1 MQNGKSRIKRVASA
15 IIAGVMALQTV
26 APVISYADDTASSVA
41 TTDDSDAIANVDPGT
56 PVQVDATASE
66 EPSEAPSSGTSQA
79 DENSEETETNSDITD
94 EVSNE
99 HTDAD
104 TADETQ
110 TVEEDAPKQDES
122 TSETTDTA
130 PSRTV
135 TVTLNKNGGEF
146 EPEWLETA
154 NEDPIA
160 AYLGTET
167 NDIVVEDTGDTI
179 VATVTDRDSIDIPV
193 ALSSDESLY
202 FTGWDVSSGSY
213 DADSETLTF
222 EDGVDAYVL
231 SAVYS
236 SVVDDD
242 QTLVENRTE
251 FDEQT
256 KRQAIQERLKS
267 SGISTYVL
275 RPSDSYNQLDL
286 VVEGLAFTSDDGLT
300 QTFTAPYDGD
310 YIITAY
316 GANGGT
322 GKGKY
327 QGYRTPGRGGKA
339 EGTVHL
345 NAGQTI
351 HIYLGE
357 AGGYWSTNRTFGGG
371 GGQIDWDRAW
381 FPDEDNGQTD
391 RYHVFGRGGG
401 ATYVTVDAWTMD
413 QAGEAAHD
421 YTDAEKAQNNAAAEV
436 AKKHVILLAGGGGG
450 MGESGG
456 SAGGGGLEG
465 QGPVANRY
473 YAGGFPPYSNAFSYD
488 ATVGGTT
495 PTNGRTLT
503 YEERVDAKVYPATQ
517 TRAGFGY
524 HYTVLGELY
533 DANPAHRDP
542 VDFLFD
548 DGQARNYGSF
558 FYGANGITCSGA
570 GGGGWFGGGTDYAF
584 SGGGGSSFVNTSV
597 TIDGEQVE
605 VKDADYEVG
614 GNMKYDSTETAP
626 YLVNGR
632 VIIKM
637 VGETPKLKSVMMP
650 AQSEDISAGNI
661 DEKDGFGQKAILSP
675 GQGSA
680 NKTLAYTA
688 ITYYNLGDVMTV
700 TPKWEYN
707 TLLNVTYKPWDDSVA
722 KNINNQMSV
731 SITNTELGIPA
742 EGDKYYNDAYPGWYA
757 VKSVMTITNAPLSM
771 YDTATVTKYFFRC
784 HPTATV
790 SMYNG
795 IRTMDD
801 ESESGGLVLDYSIAM
816 EHQGAHV
823 YQNRNTINDMNAE
836 TVSDTV
842 TATQNHSSSQWKY
855 PELVVKTPK
864 TIQTFNVLFTS
875 PSRNA
880 QDAILYNTD
889 LANQLGIVVTGTNQ
903 NYIFT
908 KSGGLT
914 QDEWNNF
921 LRQVSFVT
929 YDRAV
934 FTADG
939 VQSGV
944 EVAWYGF
951 EKAIFGSNQATRHV
965 PTLSDYPGA
974 ATHNIASGS
983 LNITSSGS
991 VYRIVGSTTG
1001 DNRIYVSPGV
1011 SATVILDNVTMNY
1024 TAAGAGWGND
1034 TSRAGDGAI
1043 SCSHANLTIIL
1054 VGTSRITAYGSY
1066 SNAIAKNGTDGSLM
1080 IDGAGTLYAVGA
1092 SGDHCGAI
1100 GANVNCS
1107 FWNFTVQGG
1116 TIYANAGEHCP
1127 GIGSGCL
1134 NQPGEGNGGDGAGC
1148 GNLNF
1153 TGGTVVARGNTA
1165 CSGIGSGWGGPVNG
1179 INISNGAKVTAYGGS
1194 YSPGIGS
1201 GGRTD
1206 NVQGGNIGSYHYHV
1220 RNIVITGGDTVVT
1233 AFGDKSTNMP
1243 GIGCGKDPVGTVRG
1257 TLSNVVAT
1265 TLDGFQ
1271 GYVRY
1276 GSSEESAAYST
1287 EQPRTPFTGTG
1298 NIGSY
1303 LASQVNRG
1311 TPVYY
1316 TQVFFSIDTSNKHV
1330 DDADVIGTQ
1339 VSSTGTIKPEQ
1350 FASVSGT
1357 VWAENDRDGVYQ
1369 VGDEAV
1375 VEGVA
1380 VTLYNADGSVCK
1392 TTTTNKY
1399 GAYSFDGIPEKK
1411 NYTVGF
1417 SNGSSNI
1424 QSYSPTAKIAAGENN
1439 NHVNNDWKSDVFTAI
1454 YQKNTSQTINCGV
1467 YVPSTVSGFA
1477 WDDVNQNGICD
1488 NSESKIANVT
1498 ITLTDADGNSL
1509 TDVYGNP
1516 ITAVLTDADGNYS
1529 FTNVRP
1535 RKEMKLTL
1543 TSSDTVDISNA
1554 RVSPI
1559 PTSGDEKRTNKA
1571 ERSIDVLEFNGAP
1584 TSATTE
1590 KSGSM
1595 LNAATIGE
1603 VYINSMTGTGITPV
1617 NAEYKNFALSANNSI
1632 RGYVWVESDY
1642 NGILDGWHETQA
1654 DINIEEP
1661 VLNGVKVTLKNA
1673 AGATVATTYTDFAG
1687 YYEFLAL
1694 KPGTYKVEYEETDK
1708 TAADKKVLPEEY
1720 DYFGFLVS
1728 PTATTDKKT
1737 QMGNDATAVMQNNKV
1752 AKAVSKTYQIP
1763 DTRVVSLSNEK
1774 DFYVSTAN
1782 CAMYIPSKVY
1792 GYIWQDDN
1800 YNGIRETNE
1809 TENVK
1814 THIYL
1819 RRTTKSQFADADEQ
1833 GTNISGHLL
1842 YKSYNVFGELVG
1854 NGDLNTAADGYYEY
1868 DYLEPGIY
1876 YVVFDNTYDYYGQTL
1891 INQGNDD
1898 TLDSETQPNISLD
1911 RSHMYCAW
1919 IGDIELPVNTKTE
1932 YNVLSKHNDAGF
1944 IRLLTSFD
1952 LKKVEDLSGIPFEN
1966 VKFDYEIYEKADDSG
1981 KSVFPNGP
1989 YTTVPVKP
1997 GDTSIKTEHLTT
2009 DKNGL
2014 ISFTNQ
2020 DIATYHLTETETLPG
2035 YVRDTKTHVVK
2046 VMPETA
2052 VENNNL
2058 IWKTYISVDG
2068 VRQTNNLY
2076 TLKNTSETTN
2086 LTVTKKWDDANDQD
2100 GIRKNAVI
2108 TLKGTV
2114 TLPDGKTEA
2123 VPLQKAYTALFKAT
2137 DTYLTYT
2144 FRSIPAYYK
2153 GQTIQYTVVENPM
2166 DGYTAIVS
2174 NTTGSVDN
2182 GYAITVTNKHV
2193 PQFDDFTV
2201 VKVWDDGNNVDG
2213 IRPDSVT
2220 IHMNGSDGSSTEATL
2235 SNTKDWK
2242 YTFKHIPLFDANGN
2256 EITYTITED
2265 AVAGYTYTVTN
2276 EGRSFTITNS
2286 HVQETLSIPVTKT
2299 WEDNGNQDGV
2309 RPSAIHV
2316 ILMGS
2321 DGNVYEAN
2329 LTAAGKWKYEFKD
2342 LPRYWMEGV
2351 AIDYTLSE
2359 ETVDSYTYKI
2369 EGDADTGFTVTNE
2382 HIPAVTNVVINKYW
2396 EDAANQDGVRPDS
2409 VSVTLSGSD
2418 GKTYKA
2424 TLTKDGG
2431 FSETF
2436 ENLPVFFN
2444 NGTKIAYT
2452 VTEDAVA
2459 GYIGKTATDDTG
2471 YVLSITNTHTP
2482 ETISKT
2488 ITKTWDD
2495 NDNQDGIRPTNVKVE
2510 LYGTDGTL
2518 RTQYLTK
2525 DNNWS
2530 YSFENL
2536 PKYQNEGT
2544 IILYTAK
2551 EEAVEGYTQKSVTT
2565 ATGFNFT
2572 NTHEPQT
2579 VTYGATKVWLDDD
2592 NRDGVR
2598 PNSITLVL
2606 NGSDGSKYTKQ
2617 MTAASNWSDVTFER
2631 IPMFNNGKYITY
2643 TLSENDV
2650 PSYVNSVAVSEDG
2663 KFFTVTN
2670 THTPDHAII
2679 KITEVW
2685 HDENDQDGI
2694 RPKKV
2699 TTIIVGSNGNRHE
2712 VPLHSSGDWHYT
2724 CDDLVKYWK
2733 NGQLVDYTVEAVTID
2748 GYTSEVKSLGNNVFE
2763 VHNTHIPETISKTVT
2778 KTWKDNENQDGIRP
2792 ASVTVTL
2799 TGSNAVS
2806 KTATLNEENGWTA
2819 TFENL
2824 PKRDHGNIVTYNV
2837 KESDV
2842 EGYEASIVKTE
2853 DGFQLINE
2861 HDSET
2866 TLRTATLVWRD
2877 ENNQDGIRP
2886 DTVTYTLHGSDGS
2899 EVEKTVS
2906 KDDSWAD
2913 VMFEDLPVYQNGQ
2926 KVTYT
2931 LTESTVDGYTTDIRD
2946 NGHTFT
2952 VTNTHIP
2959 AVVNVDVTKVWTDGE
2974 NQDGNR
2980 PNSISVILTGNDGN
2994 RYTATITA
3002 ANNWKYTFSKL
3013 PKFFNEGTQIEY
3025 TLAEDAASGYSNV
3038 IEKKDNYTFVL
3049 TNKYSPATVDI
3060 PVVKKWNDDNDRD
3073 GARPESFNIVLNGS
3087 DGKLYTGTLSAE
3099 NGYTYVFQS
3108 VPKFHNSGTLISY
3121 TVAEEKVTGYT
3132 TEVAKDSSGYKFTLT
3147 NTKSIETV
3155 TKTVSKVWEDSNNQD
3170 GLRPSAITVILTGDD
3185 GSRYLKS
3192 VSAAE
3197 NWTTTFENLPKNQ
3210 NHGQSIQYTVSE
3222 AFVSGYTDEVT
3233 QNGNNYTITNTH
3245 MPATT
3250 ELFVTKTWKDNGNND
3265 GMRPDE
3271 ITVTAHGSDG
3281 RSYAKKLNADN
3292 QWSVMF
3298 SNLPKYANGK
3308 TIDYTLTEE
3317 AVPGYTSSIT
3327 RNGKSFTLINTHVDE
3342 TKNITITKA
3351 WNDENNQDGLRPKS
3365 ITAVVNG
3372 SDGSARFVQLFES
3385 QNWTTS
3391 LNNLPKYKNST
3402 EVQYTV
3408 KENAISGYETE
3419 IKQTGDS
3426 YTITNTHAP
3435 AVVTVS
3441 VVKIWDDENNQDGIR
3456 PSLIQVTLTGSD
3468 GSTHNAAIT
3477 KNDGWTYQFKDLP
3490 QYKNGVKIDYTLQE
3504 ADSNPYTYEIVK
3516 GSDGY
3521 SFTITNNYVPAAVN
3535 VPVTT
3540 IWNDDNNRDGIRAK
3554 ETVITLQGSN
3564 GKVYQ
3569 HIVTDKDSFATVFED
3584 VPKFFDE
3591 GKEVVYTV
3599 TQNEVDGYT
3608 TDVTNTDKYTFQ
3620 ITNTHEPEKL
3630 AKTVTKVWDD
3640 NNNQDGLR
3648 PNTLR
3653 IALTGTDGTYIEK
3666 NLSAANNWTET
3677 FEGLYKY
3684 FKEGTPIQYTIDEE
3698 AVGGYEKEIS
3708 EKDNLITITNT
3719 HAPEKLDLIVNVVWN
3734 DANNQDGYRP
3744 DTTTIHMS
3752 GTDGTQDTKD
3762 FTKDS
3767 SWSSIVFKDLDR
3779 FKDGTKI
3786 KYTVTEDEIPQYT
3799 TSIVANGN
3807 VVTVTNT
3814 HIPEITLRNISVI
3827 WEDND
3832 DQDGIRP
3839 DAVNI
3844 KLKGNDKLVD
3854 SSELNEDVKWKHS
3867 FTKLPVREN
3876 GNEISY
3882 TAEENEIPGYTTT
3895 IEKTDTG
3902 YVFTNTHI
3910 PETVT
3915 VTVDKVWDDSENQD
3929 GLRPDTIHI
3938 KLVSNGIAKDAYLD
3952 ADSNWHLEF
3961 EGLPKYR
3968 DHGILNE
3975 YSVQEVDVDGYT
3987 STVTTED
3994 GYAFTI
4000 KNDHVPA
4007 VIDIPITEEWI
4018 DDNNRDGLRPSS
4030 HTVILTDGINTI
4042 EEIVLDKDNGYG
4054 TVLKDMPKYKNGV
4067 EIDYQIKDFKVDGYT
4082 TNIIKGDSV
4091 KDFKV
4096 TNTHVPEMVTVTVT
4110 EGWHDQSDYDK
4121 IRPEEIALT
4130 LTGSDGNVY
4139 EKTVNKETWTAVFS
4153 DLPKNSKGE
4162 QIIYTLTQEGI
4173 KGYSTTITN
4182 NQTDTITVIN
4192 KHEPVK
4198 TITVTVTWND
4208 ENNKDSIRPDK
4219 VTVKLTDG
4227 TTVVSTKEVKNDSWK
4242 HIFEDIPVFNGSD
4255 KVSYTIT
4262 QDAVNGYTTEI
4273 KASDDG
4279 NTIEII
4285 NTHISVVPPKEEPKK
4300 KEPATPAPVVEVK
4313 VEQPA
4318 PTVTLI
4324 QTTNKPT
4331 GISFFESLFAK

>member
-1 MQNGKSRIKRVASA
+1 MQKCESRTKRVMSA
-15 IIAGVMALQTV
+15 IIAGMMALQVV
-26 APVISYADDTASSVA
+26 APTISYADDTVASTASSE
-41 TTDDSDAIANVDPGT
+41 DNSDTQIDPGV
-56 PVQVDATASE
+56 PVQTDTASSNTVT
-66 EPSEAPSSGTSQA
+66 EPDSSESL
-79 DENSEETETNSDITD
+79 EETADSEQTGEIQDDTVSDSQGNETNTQ
-94 EVSNE
+94 EETVQ
-99 HTDAD
+99 D
-104 TADETQ
+104 TVQ
-110 TVEEDAPKQDES
+110 QNNS
-122 TSETTDTA
+122 GSETTE
-130 PSRTV
+130 SESVRTV
-135 TVTLNKNGGEF
+135 TVTLNKNGGIF

-167 NDIVVEDTGDTI
+167 NDIVIEDTGDTI
-179 VATVTDRDSIDIPV
+179 VATVTDRDSISIPV
-193 ALSSDESLY
+193 ALSGDDSLY

-213 DADSETLTF
+213 DADNETLTF
-222 EDGVDAYVL
+222 DDGVDAYVL
-231 SAVYS
+231 TAVYD
-236 SVVDDD
+236 SVADED
-242 QTLVENRTE
+242 QQLIENKE
-251 FDEQT
+251 IFDEQAE
-256 KRQAIQERLKS
+256 KNVLQQKLSA
-267 SGISTYVL
+267 SGISLYEM

-286 VVEGLAFTSDDGLT
+286 IIDGLAFTSDDGLV

-310 YIITAY
+310 YTITAY

-339 EGTVHL
+339 EGTIHL
-345 NAGQTI
+345 SAGQTI

-421 YTDAEKAQNNAAAEV
+421 YTDAEKAQNDAAVEV

-456 SAGGGGLEG
+456 TAGGGGLEG

-495 PTNGRTLT
+495 PTNGRVLT
-503 YEERVDAKVYPATQ
+503 YDERVDAKVYPATQ

-524 HYTVLGELY
+524 HYTILGELY
-533 DANPAHRDP
+533 DANPANRDP
-542 VDFLFD
+542 VSLLFD

-597 TIDGEQVE
+597 TIDGKQVE

-614 GNMKYDSTETAP
+614 GNMKYDSTNSAP
-626 YLVNGR
+626 YLINGR
-632 VIIKM
+632 VLIHM
-637 VGETPKLKSVMMP
+637 VGTTPKMKTIMME
-650 AQSEDISAGNI
+650 AQNEDISSSHVDDA
-661 DEKDGFGQKAILSP
+661 DVYGQKAYLNK
-675 GQGSA
+675 GQDVAS
-680 NKTLAYTA
+680 TTIAYTA
-688 ITYYNLGDVMTV
+688 ITYYNMGDLMTV
-700 TPKWEYN
+700 NPVWEYSTMLSPTDRDWN
-707 TLLNVTYKPWDDSVA
+707 DSVA
-722 KNINNQMSV
+722 KSIDSRLSV
-731 SITNTELGIPA
+731 SVANTNLGVPNP
-742 EGDKYYNDAYPGWYA
+742 GDKYYNADYPGWYA
-757 VKSVMTITNAPLSM
+757 VKSVMTITNPVNTMYSTERLTKYYFRCKGIASYTLSSGTKTMYDKGERGELAIDYNIYINHEGVHVYSDRNIINGTPTSTVDDTIAATAGRSASTWQYPHMALTDVNNINTILIQFSSHGFNTSDSISYDASYADSLGITGSGNQYSYIFKAKSKNSVSTANWEKFLQSITYTTYDAATFTSTGVSGGVTIFWYADENLWENNMFYDSSSGHFYACINTGSSITWGEARNRALSM
-771 YDTATVTKYFFRC
+771 YNSALDCYGYLAHITSQSEQDYLYTLMDKSTQGWLGATRKVSGNEWDWYWRDGPANETSEPFFRQN
-784 HPTATV
+784 AG
-790 SMYNG
+790 G
-795 IRTMDD
+795 IYGSLLWGYENWDSKT
-801 ESESGGLVLDYSIAM
+801 EPNNSGGVEWCMHYYGSNRGVWNDYIDSNGAVTSFIVEWSKDGLV
-816 EHQGAHV
+816 G
-823 YQNRNTINDMNAE
+823 NDHS
-836 TVSDTV
+836 VSDT
-842 TATQNHSSSQWKY
+842 
-855 PELVVKTPK
+855 
-864 TIQTFNVLFTS
+864 
-875 PSRNA
+875 
-880 QDAILYNTD
+880 
-889 LANQLGIVVTGTNQ
+889 
-903 NYIFT
+903 
-908 KSGGLT
+908 
-914 QDEWNNF
+914 
-921 LRQVSFVT
+921 
-929 YDRAV
+929 
-934 FTADG
+934 
-939 VQSGV
+939 
-944 EVAWYGF
+944 
-951 EKAIFGSNQATRHV
+951 
-965 PTLSDYPGA
+965 
-974 ATHNIASGS
+974 
-983 LNITSSGS
+983 
-991 VYRIVGSTTG
+991 
-1001 DNRIYVSPGV
+1001 
-1011 SATVILDNVTMNY
+1011 
-1024 TAAGAGWGND
+1024 
-1034 TSRAGDGAI
+1034 
-1043 SCSHANLTIIL
+1043 
-1054 VGTSRITAYGSY
+1054 
-1066 SNAIAKNGTDGSLM
+1066 
-1080 IDGAGTLYAVGA
+1080 
-1092 SGDHCGAI
+1092 
-1100 GANVNCS
+1100 
-1107 FWNFTVQGG
+1107 
-1116 TIYANAGEHCP
+1116 
-1127 GIGSGCL
+1127 
-1134 NQPGEGNGGDGAGC
+1134 
-1148 GNLNF
+1148 
-1153 TGGTVVARGNTA
+1153 
-1165 CSGIGSGWGGPVNG
+1165 
-1179 INISNGAKVTAYGGS
+1179 
-1194 YSPGIGS
+1194 
-1201 GGRTD
+1201 
-1206 NVQGGNIGSYHYHV
+1206 
-1220 RNIVITGGDTVVT
+1220 
-1233 AFGDKSTNMP
+1233 
-1243 GIGCGKDPVGTVRG
+1243 
-1257 TLSNVVAT
+1257 
-1265 TLDGFQ
+1265 
-1271 GYVRY
+1271 
-1276 GSSEESAAYST
+1276 
-1287 EQPRTPFTGTG
+1287 
-1298 NIGSY
+1298 
-1303 LASQVNRG
+1303 
-1311 TPVYY
+1311 
-1316 TQVFFSIDTSNKHV
+1316 
-1330 DDADVIGTQ
+1330 DVIGTQ
-1339 VSSTGTIKPEQ
+1339 IVAEQ
-1350 FASVSGT
+1350 EQKVNNGEVSGT
-1357 VWAENDRDGVYQ
+1357 VWAENDYNGLFAT
-1369 VGDEAV
+1369 DEAKLQDITVQLISDNGTV
-1375 VEGVA
+1375 VATAQTNKLGQYDFTGLAPGNYYVKFTSQSF
-1380 VTLYNADGSVCK
+1380 VGYNAVPDGGNSIVQQASK
-1392 TTTTNKY
+1392 GINDSYAQTPVFALTYNDVLEK
-1399 GAYSFDGIPEKK
+1399 SF
-1411 NYTVGF
+1411 
-1417 SNGSSNI
+1417 
-1424 QSYSPTAKIAAGENN
+1424 
-1439 NHVNNDWKSDVFTAI
+1439 
-1454 YQKNTSQTINCGV
+1454 GV

-1477 WDDVNQNGICD
+1477 WDDANQNGIYD
-1488 NSESKIANVT
+1488 NREAKIANVT

-1516 ITAVLTDADGNYS
+1516 IAAVLTDANGNYS

-1543 TSSDTVDISNA
+1543 TSSNTVDISNA

-1559 PTSGDEKRTNKA
+1559 PASGDVKLTNKA
-1571 ERSIDVLEFNGAP
+1571 EKSIGMLEFNGAP

-1595 LNAATIGE
+1595 LTSATIGE

-1728 PTATTDKKT
+1728 PTAATDKKT
-1737 QMGNDATAVMQNNKV
+1737 QMGNDSTAVMQNNKV

-1763 DTRVVSLSNEK
+1763 DTRVVALNNEK

-1898 TLDSETQPNISLD
+1898 TLDSEAQPNISLD

-1944 IRLLTSFD
+1944 IRLLTDFD
-1952 LKKVEDLSGIPFEN
+1952 LKKIEDLSGIPFEN
-1966 VKFDYEIYEKADDSG
+1966 VKFDYEIYEKAADSG

-2014 ISFTNQ
+2014 IHFTNQ
-2020 DIATYHLTETETLPG
+2020 DIATYHLIETETLPG
-2035 YVRDTKTHVVK
+2035 YVKNTKTHVVK
-2046 VMPETA
+2046 VMPETT

-2058 IWKTYISVDG
+2058 VWKTYISVDG
-2068 VRQTNNLY
+2068 VRLTDNLY

-2100 GIRKNAVI
+2100 GIRQNAVI

-2153 GQTIQYTVVENPM
+2153 GQTIQYTVIENPM
-2166 DGYTAIVS
+2166 DGYIATVS
-2174 NTTGSVDN
+2174 ATTGSADK

-2201 VKVWDDGNNVDG
+2201 VKVWDDSNNIDG
-2213 IRPDSVT
+2213 MRPDSVT
-2220 IHMNGSDGSSTEATL
+2220 IHLNGSDGSSTEATL
-2235 SNTKDWK
+2235 SNAKDWK
-2242 YTFKHIPLFDANGN
+2242 YTFKHMPLFDANGN

-2286 HVQETLSIPVTKT
+2286 HVQETFSIPVTKT

-2316 ILMGS
+2316 TLMGS

-2351 AIDYTLSE
+2351 AIDYTLNE
-2359 ETVDSYTYKI
+2359 EAVNGYTYKI

-2382 HIPAVTNVVINKYW
+2382 HISAVTNVVVNKYW

-2409 VSVTLSGSD
+2409 VAVTLSGSD

-2424 TLTKDGG
+2424 TLTKDTG
-2431 FSETF
+2431 FSKTF

-2444 NGTKIAYT
+2444 NGTKITYT
-2452 VTEDAVA
+2452 VTEDAVN
-2459 GYIGKTATDDTG
+2459 GYTGKITTDDTG
-2471 YVLSITNTHTP
+2471 YILSITNTHAP
-2482 ETISKT
+2482 ETIRKT
-2488 ITKTWDD
+2488 VTKTWDD
-2495 NDNQDGIRPTNVKVE
+2495 GNDRDGIRPTNVKIE
-2510 LYGTDGTL
+2510 LYGTDGTR

-2525 DNNWS
+2525 DNHWS

-2544 IILYTAK
+2544 IILYTIK
-2551 EEAVEGYTQKSVTT
+2551 EEAVDGYTQKSVTT
-2565 ATGFNFT
+2565 TAGFDLT
-2572 NTHEPQT
+2572 NTHEIQT
-2579 VTYGATKVWLDDD
+2579 ADYEVKKVWIDD
-2592 NRDGVR
+2592 NDRDGAR
-2598 PNSITLVL
+2598 PTSITLTL
-2606 NGSDGSKYTKQ
+2606 TGSDGSKYTKL
-2617 MTAASNWSDVTFER
+2617 MTAADNWNAVTFER
-2631 IPMFNNGKYITY
+2631 VPMFNGGKYITY
-2643 TLSENDV
+2643 TLTENEV
-2650 PSYVNSVAVSEDG
+2650 PSYINSIEVSEDG
-2663 KFFTVTN
+2663 KHFTVTN
-2670 THTPDHAII
+2670 THAPDHTVIN
-2679 KITEVW
+2679 ITEVW
-2685 HDENDQDGI
+2685 HDKNDQDGI
-2694 RPKKV
+2694 RPRKMIAV
-2699 TTIIVGSNGNRHE
+2699 VVGSNGNRHE

-2806 KTATLNEENGWTA
+2806 KTATLNEDNGWTA

-2824 PKRDHGNIVTYNV
+2824 PKRDHGNIVAYNV
-2837 KESDV
+2837 KESDTA
-2842 EGYEASIVKTE
+2842 GYEASVVKTE

-2866 TLRTATLVWRD
+2866 TMRTVTLVWRD
-2877 ENNQDGIRP
+2877 EDNRDGVRP
-2886 DTVTYTLHGSDGS
+2886 DAVTYTLHGSDGS
-2899 EVEKTVS
+2899 EQEKTVN
-2906 KDDSWAD
+2906 KDDAWND
-2913 VMFEDLPVYQNGQ
+2913 VVFEDLPVYQNGQ
-2926 KVTYT
+2926 RISYT
-2931 LTESTVDGYTTDIRD
+2931 LTESAIDGYTNDIRSSG
-2946 NGHTFT
+2946 NTFT

-2959 AVVNVDVTKVWTDGE
+2959 ETVNVDVTKIWTDGE

-2980 PNSISVILTGNDGN
+2980 PDSISVILTGSDGK
-2994 RYTATITA
+2994 RYTTTITA
-3002 ANNWKYTFSKL
+3002 ANNWKHTFLKL

-3025 TLAEDAASGYSNV
+3025 TLTEDTMSGYSDV
-3038 IEKKDNYTFVL
+3038 VEKRSDYVFVL
-3049 TNKYSPATVDI
+3049 TNKYSPATVDVTI
-3060 PVVKKWNDDNDRD
+3060 VKKWDDDNDRD
-3073 GARPESFNIVLNGS
+3073 GMRPESVDIVLNGS
-3087 DGKLYTGTLSAE
+3087 DGKLYTGTLSTE
-3099 NGYTYVFQS
+3099 NGYTCVFQS
-3108 VPKFHNSGTLISY
+3108 VPKYHDGGTLINY
-3121 TVAEEKVTGYT
+3121 TIAEEKIPGYT
-3132 TEVAKDSSGYKFTLT
+3132 TTIAKDASGYKFTLT
-3147 NTKSIETV
+3147 NTKPIETV

-3170 GLRPSAITVILTGDD
+3170 GLRPSAITIILTGDD
-3185 GSRYLKS
+3185 GSRRVKS

-3197 NWTTTFENLPKNQ
+3197 NWTTMFENLPKNQ

-3222 AFVSGYTDEVT
+3222 SFVSGYTDRVA
-3233 QNGNNYTITNTH
+3233 QNGDNYTITNTH
-3245 MPATT
+3245 TPAAT

-3281 RSYAKKLNADN
+3281 RSYTEKLNADN

-3298 SNLPKYANGK
+3298 SNLPKYADGK
-3308 TIDYTLTEE
+3308 VIEYSLTEE
-3317 AVPGYTSSIT
+3317 SVPGYASSIT
-3327 RNGKSFTLINTHVDE
+3327 RNGKSFVLINTHVDE

-3351 WNDENNQDGLRPKS
+3351 WNDGNNQDGLRPKT

-3372 SDGSARFVQLFES
+3372 SDGSARFVQLFEG
-3385 QNWTTS
+3385 QNWATN
-3391 LNNLPKYKNST
+3391 LNNLPKYKNGT
-3402 EVQYTV
+3402 EIQYTV
-3408 KENAISGYETE
+3408 KENAIPGYETE

-3426 YTITNTHAP
+3426 YAIMNSHTP

-3441 VVKIWDDENNQDGIR
+3441 AVKVWDDANNQDGIR
-3456 PSLIQVTLTGSD
+3456 PSLIQVTVTGSD
-3468 GSTHNAAIT
+3468 GSVRNAAIT
-3477 KNDGWTYQFKDLP
+3477 KNDGWTYQFKNLP
-3490 QYKNGVKIDYTLQE
+3490 KYKNGVKIDYTLQE
-3504 ADSNPYTYEIVK
+3504 ANSNPYTYEIVK
-3516 GSDGY
+3516 GSDEY
-3521 SFTITNNYVPAAVN
+3521 SFTITNNYVPAVVN

-3540 IWNDDNNRDGIRAK
+3540 VWDDDDNRDGIRAK
-3554 ETVITLQGSN
+3554 ETAITLHGSN

-3569 HIVTDKDSFATVFED
+3569 RIVTGKDDFATVFED

-3591 GKEVVYTV
+3591 GREVVYTV
-3599 TQNEVDGYT
+3599 TQNEMNGYT
-3608 TDVTNTDKYTFQ
+3608 ANIANTDKYTFQ
-3620 ITNTHEPEKL
+3620 ITNTHEPERL

-3666 NLSAANNWTET
+3666 SLSTANNWTEA
-3677 FEGLYKY
+3677 FDGLYKY

-3698 AVGGYEKEIS
+3698 MVGGYEKGIS

-3744 DTTTIHMS
+3744 DAATIHMS

-3767 SWSSIVFKDLDR
+3767 SWSSIVFKDLDHY
-3779 FKDGTKI
+3779 KNGNEI

-3799 TSIVANGN
+3799 TSIAVNGN

-3814 HIPEITLRNISVI
+3814 HIPEITLRNISVV
-3827 WEDND
+3827 WEDNN
-3832 DQDGIRP
+3832 DQDGLRP
-3839 DAVNI
+3839 DTVSV
-3844 KLKGNDKLVD
+3844 KLKGNDKFID
-3854 SSELNEDVKWKHS
+3854 SSEVNEDVKWKHS

-3876 GNEISY
+3876 GNEITY
-3882 TAEENEIPGYTTT
+3882 TAEENEIPGYTTS

-3915 VTVDKVWDDSENQD
+3915 VTVDKVWKDAENQD
-3929 GLRPDTIHI
+3929 GLRPDTINI

-3952 ADSNWHLEF
+3952 ADSNWHLKF

-3994 GYAFTI
+3994 GYTFTI
-4000 KNDHVPA
+4000 ENDHVPA

-4018 DDNNRDGLRPSS
+4018 DDNDRDGLRPDS
-4030 HTVILTDGINTI
+4030 HTVILVDGTNAI
-4042 EEIVLDKDNGYG
+4042 EEVVLDKNNGYG
-4054 TVLKDMPKYKNGV
+4054 VALKNMPKYKNGV
-4067 EIDYQIKDFKVDGYT
+4067 EINYQIKDFKVDGYT
-4082 TNIIKGDSV
+4082 TNIIKSDSV
-4091 KDFKV
+4091 KDFNI

-4121 IRPEEIALT
+4121 IRPKKVTLT

-4139 EKTVNKETWTAVFS
+4139 EKTVTKDTWTTAFS

-4173 KGYSTTITN
+4173 KGYKTTITDN
-4182 NQTDTITVIN
+4182 ETGTIAVIN
-4192 KHEPVK
+4192 THEPVK

-4208 ENNKDSIRPDK
+4208 ENNKDNIRPDK
-4219 VTVKLTDG
+4219 VTVKLANG
-4227 TTVVSTKEVKNDSWK
+4227 TTAVSTKEIKNDSWK
-4242 HIFEDIPVFNGSD
+4242 HIFEDISVFNGSD
-4255 KVSYTIT
+4255 KVSYTVT
-4262 QDAVNGYTTEI
+4262 QDAVNGYTTEV
-4273 KASDDG
+4273 KVSDDG
-4279 NTIEII
+4279 NTVKII
-4285 NTHISVVPPKEEPKK
+4285 NTHVPVAPPKEEPKQ
-4300 KEPATPAPVVEVK
+4300 EETATPAAPAPVVEIK
-4313 VEQPA
+4313 TE
-4318 PTVTLI
+4318 PT
-4324 QTTNKPT
+4324 TTVIETPNKQT
-4331 GISFFESLFAK
+4331 GISFMDGLFG

>member
-15 IIAGVMALQTV
+15 VIAGVMALQTV

-66 EPSEAPSSGTSQA
+66 EPSEAPSSGASQA

-94 EVSNE
+94 EVANE

-135 TVTLNKNGGEF
+135 TVTLNKNGGIF

-167 NDIVVEDTGDTI
+167 NDIAIEDTGDTI
-179 VATVTDRDSIDIPV
+179 VATVTDRDSISIPV
-193 ALSSDESLY
+193 ALSGDDSLY

-213 DADSETLTF
+213 DADNETLTF
-222 EDGVDAYVL
+222 DDGVDAYVL
-231 SAVYS
+231 TAVYN
-236 SVVDDD
+236 SVADED
-242 QTLVENRTE
+242 QQLIENKE
-251 FDEQT
+251 IFDEQAE
-256 KRQAIQERLKS
+256 KNVLQQKLSA
-267 SGISTYVL
+267 SGISLYEM

-286 VVEGLAFTSDDGLT
+286 IIDGLAFTSDDGLV

-310 YIITAY
+310 YTITAY

-339 EGTVHL
+339 EGTIHMS
-345 NAGQTI
+345 AGQTI

-421 YTDAEKAQNNAAAEV
+421 YTDAEKAQNDAAVEV

-456 SAGGGGLEG
+456 TAGGGGLEG

-495 PTNGRTLT
+495 PTNGRVLT
-503 YEERVDAKVYPATQ
+503 YDERVDAKVYPATQ

-524 HYTVLGELY
+524 HYTILGELY
-533 DANPAHRDP
+533 DANPANRDP
-542 VDFLFD
+542 VSLLFD

-597 TIDGEQVE
+597 TIDGKQVE

-614 GNMKYDSTETAP
+614 GNMKYDSTNSAP
-626 YLVNGR
+626 YLINGR
-632 VIIKM
+632 VLIHM
-637 VGETPKLKSVMMP
+637 VGTTPKMKTIMME
-650 AQSEDISAGNI
+650 AQNEDISSSHVDDA
-661 DEKDGFGQKAILSP
+661 DVYGQKAYLNK
-675 GQGSA
+675 GQDVAS
-680 NKTLAYTA
+680 TTIAYTA
-688 ITYYNLGDVMTV
+688 ITYYNMGDLMTV
-700 TPKWEYN
+700 NPVWEYSTMLSPTDRDWN
-707 TLLNVTYKPWDDSVA
+707 DSVA
-722 KNINNQMSV
+722 KSIDSRLSV
-731 SITNTELGIPA
+731 SVENTNLGVPNP
-742 EGDKYYNDAYPGWYA
+742 GDKYYNADYPGWYA
-757 VKSVMTITNAPLSM
+757 VKSVMTITNPVNTMYSTERLTKYYFRCKGIASYTLSSGTKTMYDKGERGELAIDYNIYINHEGVHVYSDRNIINGTPTSTVDDTIAATAGRSASTWQYPHMALTDVNNINTILIQFSSHGFNTSDSISYDASYADSLGITGSGNQYSYIFKAKSKNSVSTANWEKFLQSITYTTYDAATFTSTGVSGGVTIFWYADENLWENNMFYDSSSGHFYACINTGNSITWGEARNRALSM
-771 YDTATVTKYFFRC
+771 YNSALDCYGYLAHITSQSEQDYLYTLMDKSTQGWLGATRKVSGNEWDWYWRDGPANETSEPFFRQNADGTYGTLLWGYENWDSKTE
-784 HPTATV
+784 P
-790 SMYNG
+790 NN
-795 IRTMDD
+795 
-801 ESESGGLVLDYSIAM
+801 SGGVEWCMHYYGSNRGVWNDYIDSNGAVTSFIVEWSKDGLV
-816 EHQGAHV
+816 G
-823 YQNRNTINDMNAE
+823 NDHS
-836 TVSDTV
+836 VSDT
-842 TATQNHSSSQWKY
+842 
-855 PELVVKTPK
+855 
-864 TIQTFNVLFTS
+864 
-875 PSRNA
+875 
-880 QDAILYNTD
+880 
-889 LANQLGIVVTGTNQ
+889 
-903 NYIFT
+903 
-908 KSGGLT
+908 
-914 QDEWNNF
+914 
-921 LRQVSFVT
+921 
-929 YDRAV
+929 
-934 FTADG
+934 
-939 VQSGV
+939 
-944 EVAWYGF
+944 
-951 EKAIFGSNQATRHV
+951 
-965 PTLSDYPGA
+965 
-974 ATHNIASGS
+974 
-983 LNITSSGS
+983 
-991 VYRIVGSTTG
+991 
-1001 DNRIYVSPGV
+1001 
-1011 SATVILDNVTMNY
+1011 
-1024 TAAGAGWGND
+1024 
-1034 TSRAGDGAI
+1034 
-1043 SCSHANLTIIL
+1043 
-1054 VGTSRITAYGSY
+1054 
-1066 SNAIAKNGTDGSLM
+1066 
-1080 IDGAGTLYAVGA
+1080 
-1092 SGDHCGAI
+1092 
-1100 GANVNCS
+1100 
-1107 FWNFTVQGG
+1107 
-1116 TIYANAGEHCP
+1116 
-1127 GIGSGCL
+1127 
-1134 NQPGEGNGGDGAGC
+1134 
-1148 GNLNF
+1148 
-1153 TGGTVVARGNTA
+1153 
-1165 CSGIGSGWGGPVNG
+1165 
-1179 INISNGAKVTAYGGS
+1179 
-1194 YSPGIGS
+1194 
-1201 GGRTD
+1201 
-1206 NVQGGNIGSYHYHV
+1206 
-1220 RNIVITGGDTVVT
+1220 
-1233 AFGDKSTNMP
+1233 
-1243 GIGCGKDPVGTVRG
+1243 
-1257 TLSNVVAT
+1257 
-1265 TLDGFQ
+1265 
-1271 GYVRY
+1271 
-1276 GSSEESAAYST
+1276 
-1287 EQPRTPFTGTG
+1287 
-1298 NIGSY
+1298 
-1303 LASQVNRG
+1303 
-1311 TPVYY
+1311 
-1316 TQVFFSIDTSNKHV
+1316 
-1330 DDADVIGTQ
+1330 DVIGTQ
-1339 VSSTGTIKPEQ
+1339 IVAEQ
-1350 FASVSGT
+1350 EQKVNNGEVSGT
-1357 VWAENDRDGVYQ
+1357 VWAENDYNGLFAT
-1369 VGDEAV
+1369 DEAKLQDITVQLISDNGTV
-1375 VEGVA
+1375 VATAQTNKLGQYDFTGLAPGNYYVKFTSQSF
-1380 VTLYNADGSVCK
+1380 VGYNAVPDGGNSIVQQASK
-1392 TTTTNKY
+1392 GINDSYAQTPVFALTYNDVLEK
-1399 GAYSFDGIPEKK
+1399 SF
-1411 NYTVGF
+1411 
-1417 SNGSSNI
+1417 
-1424 QSYSPTAKIAAGENN
+1424 
-1439 NHVNNDWKSDVFTAI
+1439 
-1454 YQKNTSQTINCGV
+1454 GV

-1477 WDDVNQNGICD
+1477 WDDANQNGIYD
-1488 NSESKIANVT
+1488 NREAKIANVT

-1516 ITAVLTDADGNYS
+1516 IAAVLTDANGNYS

-1543 TSSDTVDISNA
+1543 TSSNTVDISNA

-1559 PTSGDEKRTNKA
+1559 PASGDVKLTNKA
-1571 ERSIDVLEFNGAP
+1571 EKSIGMLEFNGAP

-1595 LNAATIGE
+1595 LTSATIGE
-1603 VYINSMTGTGITPV
+1603 IYINSMSGTGITPV

-1654 DINIEEP
+1654 DIDIEEP

-1694 KPGTYKVEYEETDK
+1694 KPGTYKVEYEETDR

-1720 DYFGFLVS
+1720 DYFGFTVS

-1737 QMGNDATAVMQNNKV
+1737 QMGNDSTAVMQNNKV

-1763 DTRVVSLSNEK
+1763 DTRVVNLSNEK
-1774 DFYVSTAN
+1774 NFYVSTAN
-1782 CAMYIPSKVY
+1782 CALYIPSKVY

-1800 YNGIRETNE
+1800 YNGIREANE
-1809 TENVK
+1809 TQNVE

-1819 RRTTKSQFADADEQ
+1819 RRTTKSKFADADEQ

-1842 YKSYNVFGELVG
+1842 YKSYNVFGELIG
-1854 NGDLNTAADGYYEY
+1854 NGDLNTATDGYYEY
-1868 DYLEPGIY
+1868 NCLEPGIY
-1876 YVVFDNTYDYYGQTL
+1876 YVVFDNTYDCYGQTL

-1898 TLDSETQPNISLD
+1898 TLDSEAQPNISLD

-1966 VKFDYEIYEKADDSG
+1966 VKFDYEIYSKAENFGKSVFPDDRHQGAPQIYEGAEDSG
-1981 KSVFPNGP
+1981 KSVFSDDSNEL
-1989 YTTVPVKP
+1989 YTTA
-1997 GDTSIKTEHLTT
+1997 SIETFAQTEHLIT
-2009 DKNGL
+2009 DKDGL
-2014 ISFTNQ
+2014 IHFTNQ
-2020 DIATYHLTETETLPG
+2020 DIATYHLTETKTLPG
-2035 YVRDTKTHVVK
+2035 YVRDTKTHVIK
-2046 VMPETA
+2046 VMPETT

-2058 IWKTYISVDG
+2058 VWKTYISVDG
-2068 VRQTNNLY
+2068 VRQTDNLY

-2100 GIRKNAVI
+2100 GIRQNAVI

-2137 DTYLTYT
+2137 DTYLSYT

-2153 GQTIQYTVVENPM
+2153 GQTIQYTVIENPM
-2166 DGYTAIVS
+2166 DGYTATVGA
-2174 NTTGSVDN
+2174 TTGSADK

-2193 PQFDDFTV
+2193 PQFDNFTV
-2201 VKVWDDGNNVDG
+2201 VKVWDDSNNIDG
-2213 IRPDSVT
+2213 MRPDSVT

-2235 SNTKDWK
+2235 SNAKDWK
-2242 YTFKHIPLFDANGN
+2242 YTFKHMPLFDANGN

-2276 EGRSFTITNS
+2276 EGRSFTITNN
-2286 HVQETLSIPVTKT
+2286 HVQETFSIPVTKT

-2316 ILMGS
+2316 TLMGS

-2351 AIDYTLSE
+2351 AIDYTLNE
-2359 ETVDSYTYKI
+2359 EAVNGYTYKI

-2382 HIPAVTNVVINKYW
+2382 HISAVTNVVVNKYW

-2409 VSVTLSGSD
+2409 VAVTLSGSD

-2424 TLTKDGG
+2424 TLTKDTG
-2431 FSETF
+2431 FSKTF

-2444 NGTKIAYT
+2444 NGTKITYT
-2452 VTEDAVA
+2452 VTEDAVN
-2459 GYIGKTATDDTG
+2459 GYTGKITTDDTG
-2471 YVLSITNTHTP
+2471 YILSITNTHAP
-2482 ETISKT
+2482 ETIRKT
-2488 ITKTWDD
+2488 VTKTWDD
-2495 NDNQDGIRPTNVKVE
+2495 GNDRDGIRPTNVKIE
-2510 LYGTDGTL
+2510 LYGTDGTR

-2525 DNNWS
+2525 DNHWS

-2544 IILYTAK
+2544 IILYTIK
-2551 EEAVEGYTQKSVTT
+2551 EEAVDGYTQKSVTT
-2565 ATGFNFT
+2565 TAGFDLT
-2572 NTHEPQT
+2572 NTHEIQT
-2579 VTYGATKVWLDDD
+2579 ADYEVKKVWVDD
-2592 NRDGVR
+2592 NDRDGAR
-2598 PNSITLVL
+2598 PTSITLTL
-2606 NGSDGSKYTKQ
+2606 TGSDGSKYTKQ
-2617 MTAASNWSDVTFER
+2617 MTAADNWNAVTFER
-2631 IPMFNNGKYITY
+2631 VPMFNGGKYITY
-2643 TLSENDV
+2643 TLTENEV
-2650 PSYVNSVAVSEDG
+2650 PSYINSIEVSEDG
-2663 KFFTVTN
+2663 KHFTVTN
-2670 THTPDHAII
+2670 THAPDHTVIN
-2679 KITEVW
+2679 ITEVW
-2685 HDENDQDGI
+2685 HDKNDQDGI
-2694 RPKKV
+2694 RPRKMTAV
-2699 TTIIVGSNGNRHE
+2699 VVGSNGNRHE

-2806 KTATLNEENGWTA
+2806 KTATLNEDNGWTA

-2824 PKRDHGNIVTYNV
+2824 PKRDHGNIVAYNV
-2837 KESDV
+2837 KESDTA
-2842 EGYEASIVKTE
+2842 GYEASVVKTE

-2866 TLRTATLVWRD
+2866 TMRTVTLVWRD
-2877 ENNQDGIRP
+2877 EDNRDGVRP
-2886 DTVTYTLHGSDGS
+2886 DAVTYTLHGSDGS
-2899 EVEKTVS
+2899 EQEKTVN
-2906 KDDSWAD
+2906 KDDAWND
-2913 VMFEDLPVYQNGQ
+2913 VVFEDLPVYQNGQ
-2926 KVTYT
+2926 RISYT
-2931 LTESTVDGYTTDIRD
+2931 LTESAIDGYTNDIR
-2946 NGHTFT
+2946 NSGNTFT
-2952 VTNTHIP
+2952 ITNTHIP
-2959 AVVNVDVTKVWTDGE
+2959 ETVNVDVTKIWTDGE

-2980 PNSISVILTGNDGN
+2980 PDSISVILTGSDGK
-2994 RYTATITA
+2994 RYTTTITA
-3002 ANNWKYTFSKL
+3002 ANNWKHTFLKL

-3025 TLAEDAASGYSNV
+3025 TLTEDTMSGYSDV
-3038 IEKKDNYTFVL
+3038 VEKRSDYVFVL
-3049 TNKYSPATVDI
+3049 TNKYSPATVDVTI
-3060 PVVKKWNDDNDRD
+3060 VKKWDDDNDRD
-3073 GARPESFNIVLNGS
+3073 GMRPESVDIVLNGS
-3087 DGKLYTGTLSAE
+3087 DGKLYTGTLSTE

-3197 NWTTTFENLPKNQ
+3197 NWTVTFENLPKNQ
-3210 NHGQSIQYTVSE
+3210 NHGQNIQYTVSE
-3222 AFVSGYTDEVT
+3222 AFVSGYTEAIT
-3233 QNGNNYTITNTH
+3233 QNGDNYIITNTH
-3245 MPATT
+3245 TPASS
-3250 ELFVTKTWKDNGNND
+3250 EFFVTKIWKDNGNND

-3281 RSYAKKLNADN
+3281 RSYTEKLNADN
-3292 QWSVMF
+3292 QWSIMF
-3298 SNLPKYANGK
+3298 SNLPKYADGK

-3317 AVPGYTSSIT
+3317 VVPGYASSIT

-3351 WNDENNQDGLRPKS
+3351 WNDGNNQDGLRPKT

-3372 SDGSARFVQLFES
+3372 SDGSARFVQLFEG
-3385 QNWTTS
+3385 QNWATN
-3391 LNNLPKYKNST
+3391 LNNLPKYKNGT
-3402 EVQYTV
+3402 EIQYTV
-3408 KENAISGYETE
+3408 KENAIPGYETE

-3426 YTITNTHAP
+3426 YAITNSHTP

-3441 VVKIWDDENNQDGIR
+3441 AVKVWDDANNQDGIR

-3468 GSTHNAAIT
+3468 GSMRNAAIT
-3477 KNDGWTYQFKDLP
+3477 KNDGWTYQFKNLP
-3490 QYKNGVKIDYTLQE
+3490 KYKNGMKIDYTLQE
-3504 ADSNPYTYEIVK
+3504 ANSNPYTYEIVK
-3516 GSDGY
+3516 GSDEY
-3521 SFTITNNYVPAAVN
+3521 SFTITNNYVPAVVN
-3535 VPVTT
+3535 VPITT
-3540 IWNDDNNRDGIRAK
+3540 VWDDDDNRDGIRAK
-3554 ETVITLQGSN
+3554 ETAITLHGSN

-3569 HIVTDKDSFATVFED
+3569 RIVTGKDDFATVFED

-3591 GKEVVYTV
+3591 GREVVYTV
-3599 TQNEVDGYT
+3599 TPNEMNGYT
-3608 TDVTNTDKYTFQ
+3608 ANIANTDKYTFQ

-3630 AKTVTKVWDD
+3630 TKTVAKVWDD

-3666 NLSAANNWTET
+3666 SLSTANNWTEA
-3677 FEGLYKY
+3677 FDGLYKY

-3698 AVGGYEKEIS
+3698 MVGGYEKEIS

-3744 DTTTIHMS
+3744 DAATIHMS
-3752 GTDGTQDTKD
+3752 GTDGTQDAKD

-3767 SWSSIVFKDLDR
+3767 SWSSIVFKDLDHY
-3779 FKDGTKI
+3779 KDGNEI

-3854 SSELNEDVKWKHS
+3854 SSELDEDVKWKHS
-3867 FTKLPVREN
+3867 FTNLPVREN

-3915 VTVDKVWDDSENQD
+3915 VTVDKVWEDGENQD
-3929 GLRPDTIHI
+3929 GLRPDSIDVILTGSDGNTYNATI
-3938 KLVSNGIAKDAYLD
+3938 SEKD
-3952 ADSNWHLEF
+3952 NWTYIF
-3961 EGLPKYR
+3961 ANLPKYFN
-3968 DHGILNE
+3968 DGTLVE
-3975 YSVQEVDVDGYT
+3975 YSLQEVETDGYAGTVTKGTDGYT
-3987 STVTTED
+3987 
-3994 GYAFTI
+3994 FTI
-4000 KNDHVPA
+4000 KNDHTPA
-4007 VIDIPITEEWI
+4007 VVDIPVTKVWN
-4018 DDNNRDGLRPSS
+4018 DDEDRDGLRPNS
-4030 HTVILTDGINTI
+4030 I
-4042 EEIVLDKDNGYG
+4042 
-4054 TVLKDMPKYKNGV
+4054 
-4067 EIDYQIKDFKVDGYT
+4067 
-4082 TNIIKGDSV
+4082 
-4091 KDFKV
+4091 
-4096 TNTHVPEMVTVTVT
+4096 HV
-4110 EGWHDQSDYDK
+4110 
-4121 IRPEEIALT
+4121 T
-4130 LTGSDGNVY
+4130 LTGSDGSTY
-4139 EKTVNKETWTAVFS
+4139 KKDLEKDS
-4153 DLPKNSKGE
+4153 
-4162 QIIYTLTQEGI
+4162 
-4173 KGYSTTITN
+4173 GYSTIFTSLPKYHNGELISYSLAETPVEGYETDIQAAESGYGFTITN
-4182 NQTDTITVIN
+4182 T
-4192 KHEPVK
+4192 HEVSKK
-4198 TITVTVTWND
+4198 TIKVSKVWDDAENQDGIRPDSVTVTLTGSNNSKYTAKLNKENNWTYTFEGLFCKADGATIKYEVSEKDVAGYTPSIKETEGGFIITNAHKPETVTINIVKNWND
-4208 ENNKDSIRPDK
+4208 SQNADNIRPDAISI
-4219 VTVKLTDG
+4219 TLT
-4227 TTVVSTKEVKNDSWK
+4227 
-4242 HIFEDIPVFNGSD
+4242 GSD
-4255 KVSYTIT
+4255 NSSRSITLNKAGDYKTAVDSLPKFHEGKQITYTVT
-4262 QDAVNGYTTEI
+4262 ETPVDGYTSSVQASADGYSFVVINTHTPEVHQEKKETPTTPKFEI
-4273 KASDDG
+4273 KAEPST
-4279 NTIEII
+4279 TI
-4285 NTHISVVPPKEEPKK
+4285 
-4300 KEPATPAPVVEVK
+4300 
-4313 VEQPA
+4313 
-4318 PTVTLI
+4318 I

-4331 GISFFESLFAK
+4331 GVSFFDSLLG

>member
-15 IIAGVMALQTV
+15 VIAGVMALQTV

-66 EPSEAPSSGTSQA
+66 EPSDAPSSGASQA

-94 EVSNE
+94 EVANE

-160 AYLGTET
+160 TYLGTET
-167 NDIVVEDTGDTI
+167 NDIAIEDTGNTI
-179 VATVTDRDSIDIPV
+179 VATVTDRDSISIPV
-193 ALSSDESLY
+193 ALSGDDSLY

-213 DADSETLTF
+213 DADNETLTF
-222 EDGVDAYVL
+222 DDGVDAYVL
-231 SAVYS
+231 TAVYNS
-236 SVVDDD
+236 IADED
-242 QTLVENRTE
+242 QQLIENKE
-251 FDEQT
+251 IFDEQAE
-256 KRQAIQERLKS
+256 KNVLQQKLSA
-267 SGISTYVL
+267 SGISLYEM

-286 VVEGLAFTSDDGLT
+286 IIDGLAFTSDDGLV

-310 YIITAY
+310 YTITAY

-339 EGTVHL
+339 EGTIHL
-345 NAGQTI
+345 SAGQTI

-421 YTDAEKAQNNAAAEV
+421 YTDAEKAQNDAAVEV

-456 SAGGGGLEG
+456 TAGGGGLEG

-524 HYTVLGELY
+524 HYTILGELY
-533 DANPAHRDP
+533 DANPANRDP
-542 VDFLFD
+542 VSLLFD

-597 TIDGEQVE
+597 TIDGKQVE

-614 GNMKYDSTETAP
+614 GNMKYDSTNSAP
-626 YLVNGR
+626 YLINGR
-632 VIIKM
+632 VLIHM
-637 VGETPKLKSVMMP
+637 VGTTPKMKTIMME
-650 AQSEDISAGNI
+650 AQNEDISSSHVDDA
-661 DEKDGFGQKAILSP
+661 DVYGQKAYLNK
-675 GQGSA
+675 GQDVAS
-680 NKTLAYTA
+680 TTIAYTA
-688 ITYYNLGDVMTV
+688 ITYYNMGDLMTV
-700 TPKWEYN
+700 NPVWEYS
-707 TLLNVTYKPWDDSVA
+707 TMLNPTDRDWNDSVA
-722 KNINNQMSV
+722 KSIDSRLSV
-731 SITNTELGIPA
+731 SVANTNLGVPNP
-742 EGDKYYNDAYPGWYA
+742 GDKYYNADYPGWYA
-757 VKSVMTITNAPLSM
+757 VKSVMTITNPVNTMYSTERLTKYYFRCKGIASYTLSSGTKTMYDKGERGELAIDYNIYINHEGVHVYSDRNIINGTPTSTVDDTIAATAGRSASTWQYPHMALTDVNNINTILIQFSSHGFNTSDSISYDASYADSLGITGSGNQYSYIFKAKSKNSVSTANWEKFLQSITYTTYDAATFTSTGVSGGVTIFWYADENLWENNMFYDSSSGHFYACINTGNSITWGEARNRALSM
-771 YDTATVTKYFFRC
+771 YNSALDCYGYLAHITSQSEQDYLYTLMDKSTQGWLGATRKVSGNEWDWYWRDGPANETSEPFFRQNADGTYGTLLWGYENWDSKTE
-784 HPTATV
+784 P
-790 SMYNG
+790 NN
-795 IRTMDD
+795 
-801 ESESGGLVLDYSIAM
+801 SGGVEWCMHYYGSNRGVWNDYIDSNGAVTSFIVEWSKDGLV
-816 EHQGAHV
+816 G
-823 YQNRNTINDMNAE
+823 NDHS
-836 TVSDTV
+836 VSDT
-842 TATQNHSSSQWKY
+842 
-855 PELVVKTPK
+855 
-864 TIQTFNVLFTS
+864 
-875 PSRNA
+875 
-880 QDAILYNTD
+880 
-889 LANQLGIVVTGTNQ
+889 
-903 NYIFT
+903 
-908 KSGGLT
+908 
-914 QDEWNNF
+914 
-921 LRQVSFVT
+921 
-929 YDRAV
+929 
-934 FTADG
+934 
-939 VQSGV
+939 
-944 EVAWYGF
+944 
-951 EKAIFGSNQATRHV
+951 
-965 PTLSDYPGA
+965 
-974 ATHNIASGS
+974 
-983 LNITSSGS
+983 
-991 VYRIVGSTTG
+991 
-1001 DNRIYVSPGV
+1001 
-1011 SATVILDNVTMNY
+1011 
-1024 TAAGAGWGND
+1024 
-1034 TSRAGDGAI
+1034 
-1043 SCSHANLTIIL
+1043 
-1054 VGTSRITAYGSY
+1054 
-1066 SNAIAKNGTDGSLM
+1066 
-1080 IDGAGTLYAVGA
+1080 
-1092 SGDHCGAI
+1092 
-1100 GANVNCS
+1100 
-1107 FWNFTVQGG
+1107 
-1116 TIYANAGEHCP
+1116 
-1127 GIGSGCL
+1127 
-1134 NQPGEGNGGDGAGC
+1134 
-1148 GNLNF
+1148 
-1153 TGGTVVARGNTA
+1153 
-1165 CSGIGSGWGGPVNG
+1165 
-1179 INISNGAKVTAYGGS
+1179 
-1194 YSPGIGS
+1194 
-1201 GGRTD
+1201 
-1206 NVQGGNIGSYHYHV
+1206 
-1220 RNIVITGGDTVVT
+1220 
-1233 AFGDKSTNMP
+1233 
-1243 GIGCGKDPVGTVRG
+1243 
-1257 TLSNVVAT
+1257 
-1265 TLDGFQ
+1265 
-1271 GYVRY
+1271 
-1276 GSSEESAAYST
+1276 
-1287 EQPRTPFTGTG
+1287 
-1298 NIGSY
+1298 
-1303 LASQVNRG
+1303 
-1311 TPVYY
+1311 
-1316 TQVFFSIDTSNKHV
+1316 
-1330 DDADVIGTQ
+1330 DVIGTQ
-1339 VSSTGTIKPEQ
+1339 IVAEQ
-1350 FASVSGT
+1350 EQKVNNGEVSGT
-1357 VWAENDRDGVYQ
+1357 VWAENDYNGLFAT
-1369 VGDEAV
+1369 DEAKLQDITV
-1375 VEGVA
+1375 QLISDNGTIVA
-1380 VTLYNADGSVCK
+1380 TAQTNKLGQYDFTGLAPGNYYVKFTSQSFVGYNAVPDGGNSIVQQASK
-1392 TTTTNKY
+1392 GINDSYAQTPVFALTYNDVLEK
-1399 GAYSFDGIPEKK
+1399 SF
-1411 NYTVGF
+1411 
-1417 SNGSSNI
+1417 
-1424 QSYSPTAKIAAGENN
+1424 
-1439 NHVNNDWKSDVFTAI
+1439 
-1454 YQKNTSQTINCGV
+1454 GV

-1477 WDDVNQNGICD
+1477 WDDANQNGIYD
-1488 NSESKIANVT
+1488 NREAKIANVT

-1516 ITAVLTDADGNYS
+1516 IAAVLTDANGNYS

-1543 TSSDTVDISNA
+1543 TSSNTVDISNA

-1559 PTSGDEKRTNKA
+1559 PASGDVKLTNKA
-1571 ERSIDVLEFNGAP
+1571 EKSIGMLEFNGAP

-1595 LNAATIGE
+1595 LTSATIGE
-1603 VYINSMTGTGITPV
+1603 IYINSMSGTSITPV

-1654 DINIEEP
+1654 DIDIEEP

-1694 KPGTYKVEYEETDK
+1694 KPGTYKVEYEETDR

-1720 DYFGFLVS
+1720 DYFGFTVS

-1737 QMGNDATAVMQNNKV
+1737 QMGNDSTAVIQNNKV

-1763 DTRVVSLSNEK
+1763 DTRVVNQSNEK

-1782 CAMYIPSKVY
+1782 CALYIPSKVY

-1800 YNGIRETNE
+1800 YNGIREANE
-1809 TENVK
+1809 TQNVE

-1819 RRTTKSQFADADEQ
+1819 RRTTKSKFADADEQ

-1842 YKSYNVFGELVG
+1842 YKSYNVFGELIG
-1854 NGDLNTAADGYYEY
+1854 NGDLNTATDGYYEY
-1868 DYLEPGIY
+1868 NCLEPGIY
-1876 YVVFDNTYDYYGQTL
+1876 YVVFDNTYDCYGQTL

-1898 TLDSETQPNISLD
+1898 TLDSEAQPNISLD

-1966 VKFDYEIYEKADDSG
+1966 VKFDYEIYSKAENFGKSVFPDDRHQGAPQIYEGAEDSG
-1981 KSVFPNGP
+1981 KSVFSDDSNEL
-1989 YTTVPVKP
+1989 YTTA
-1997 GDTSIKTEHLTT
+1997 SIETFAQAEHLIT
-2009 DKNGL
+2009 DKDGL
-2014 ISFTNQ
+2014 IHFTNQ
-2020 DIATYHLTETETLPG
+2020 DIATYHLTETKTLPG
-2035 YVRDTKTHVVK
+2035 YVRDTKTHVIK
-2046 VMPETA
+2046 VMPETT

-2058 IWKTYISVDG
+2058 VWKTYISVDG
-2068 VRQTNNLY
+2068 VRQTDNLY

-2100 GIRKNAVI
+2100 GIRQNAVI
-2108 TLKGTV
+2108 TLKGAV

-2137 DTYLTYT
+2137 DTYLSYT

-2153 GQTIQYTVVENPM
+2153 GQTIQYTVIENPM
-2166 DGYTAIVS
+2166 DGYTATVGA
-2174 NTTGSVDN
+2174 TTGSADK

-2201 VKVWDDGNNVDG
+2201 TKVWDDSNNIDG
-2213 IRPDSVT
+2213 MRPDSVT
-2220 IHMNGSDGSSTEATL
+2220 IHLNGSDGSSTKATL
-2235 SNTKDWK
+2235 SNAKDWK
-2242 YTFKHIPLFDANGN
+2242 YTFKHMPLFDANGN
-2256 EITYTITED
+2256 KITYTITED

-2286 HVQETLSIPVTKT
+2286 HVQETFSIHVTKT

-2316 ILMGS
+2316 TLMGS

-2351 AIDYTLSE
+2351 AIDYTLNE
-2359 ETVDSYTYKI
+2359 EAVNGYTYKI

-2382 HIPAVTNVVINKYW
+2382 HISAVTNVVVNKYW

-2409 VSVTLSGSD
+2409 VAVTLSGSD

-2424 TLTKDGG
+2424 TLTKDTG
-2431 FSETF
+2431 FSKTF
-2436 ENLPVFFN
+2436 ESLPVFFN
-2444 NGTKIAYT
+2444 NGTKITYT
-2452 VTEDAVA
+2452 ITEDAVN
-2459 GYIGKTATDDTG
+2459 GYTGKITTDDTG
-2471 YVLSITNTHTP
+2471 YILSITNTHAP
-2482 ETISKT
+2482 ETIRKT
-2488 ITKTWDD
+2488 VTKTWDD
-2495 NDNQDGIRPTNVKVE
+2495 GNDRDGIRPTNVKIE
-2510 LYGTDGTL
+2510 LYGTDGTR

-2525 DNNWS
+2525 DNHWS

-2544 IILYTAK
+2544 IILYTIK
-2551 EEAVEGYTQKSVTT
+2551 EEDVDGYTQKSVTT
-2565 ATGFNFT
+2565 TAGFDLT
-2572 NTHEPQT
+2572 NTHEIQT
-2579 VTYGATKVWLDDD
+2579 ADYEVKKVWVDD
-2592 NRDGVR
+2592 NDRDGAR
-2598 PNSITLVL
+2598 PTSITLTL
-2606 NGSDGSKYTKQ
+2606 TGSDGSKYTKQ
-2617 MTAASNWSDVTFER
+2617 MTAVDNWNAATFER
-2631 IPMFNNGKYITY
+2631 IPMFNGGKYITY
-2643 TLSENDV
+2643 TLTENEV
-2650 PSYVNSVAVSEDG
+2650 PSYMNSIEVSEDG
-2663 KFFTVTN
+2663 KHFTVTN
-2670 THTPDHAII
+2670 THAPDHTVIN
-2679 KITEVW
+2679 ITEVW

-2694 RPKKV
+2694 RPRKMTAV
-2699 TTIIVGSNGNRHE
+2699 VVGSNGNRHE

-2806 KTATLNEENGWTA
+2806 KTATLNEDNGWTA

-2824 PKRDHGNIVTYNV
+2824 PKRDHGNIVAYNV
-2837 KESDV
+2837 KESDTA
-2842 EGYEASIVKTE
+2842 GYEASVVKTE

-2866 TLRTATLVWRD
+2866 TMRTVTLVWRD
-2877 ENNQDGIRP
+2877 EDNRDGVRP
-2886 DTVTYTLHGSDGS
+2886 DAVTYTLHGSDGS
-2899 EVEKTVS
+2899 EQEKTVN
-2906 KDDSWAD
+2906 KDDAWND
-2913 VMFEDLPVYQNGQ
+2913 VVFEDLPVYQNGQ
-2926 KVTYT
+2926 RISYT
-2931 LTESTVDGYTTDIRD
+2931 LTESAIDGYANDIRSSG
-2946 NGHTFT
+2946 NTFT

-2959 AVVNVDVTKVWTDGE
+2959 ETVNVDVTKIWTDGE

-2980 PNSISVILTGNDGN
+2980 PDSISVILTGSDGK
-2994 RYTATITA
+2994 RYTTTITA
-3002 ANNWKYTFSKL
+3002 ANNWKHTFLKL

-3025 TLAEDAASGYSNV
+3025 TLTEDTMSGYSDV
-3038 IEKKDNYTFVL
+3038 VEKRSDYVFVL
-3049 TNKYSPATVDI
+3049 TNKYSPATVDVTI
-3060 PVVKKWNDDNDRD
+3060 VKKWDDDNDRD
-3073 GARPESFNIVLNGS
+3073 GMRPESVDIVLNGS
-3087 DGKLYTGTLSAE
+3087 DGKLYTGTLSTE
-3099 NGYTYVFQS
+3099 NGYTCVFQS
-3108 VPKFHNSGTLISY
+3108 VPKCHDGGTLINY
-3121 TVAEEKVTGYT
+3121 TIAEEKIPGYT
-3132 TEVAKDSSGYKFTLT
+3132 TTIAKDASGYKFTLT
-3147 NTKSIETV
+3147 NTKPIETV

-3170 GLRPSAITVILTGDD
+3170 GLRPSAITIILTGDD
-3185 GSRYLKS
+3185 GSRRVKS

-3197 NWTTTFENLPKNQ
+3197 NWTTMFENLPKNQ

-3222 AFVSGYTDEVT
+3222 AFVSGYTDRVA
-3233 QNGNNYTITNTH
+3233 QNGDNYTITNTH
-3245 MPATT
+3245 TPAAT

-3281 RSYAKKLNADN
+3281 RSYTEKLNADN

-3298 SNLPKYANGK
+3298 SNLPKYADGK
-3308 TIDYTLTEE
+3308 VIEYSLTEE
-3317 AVPGYTSSIT
+3317 SVPGYTSSIT
-3327 RNGKSFTLINTHVDE
+3327 RNGKSFVLINTHVDE

-3351 WNDENNQDGLRPKS
+3351 WNDGNNQDGLRPKT

-3372 SDGSARFVQLFES
+3372 SDGSARFVQLFEG
-3385 QNWTTS
+3385 QNWATN
-3391 LNNLPKYKNST
+3391 LNNLPKYKNGM
-3402 EVQYTV
+3402 EIQYTV
-3408 KENAISGYETE
+3408 KENAIPGYETE

-3426 YTITNTHAP
+3426 YAITNSHTP

-3441 VVKIWDDENNQDGIR
+3441 AVKVWDDANNQDGIR

-3468 GSTHNAAIT
+3468 GSVRNAAIT
-3477 KNDGWTYQFKDLP
+3477 KNDGWTYQFKNLP
-3490 QYKNGVKIDYTLQE
+3490 KYKNGVKIDYTLQE
-3504 ADSNPYTYEIVK
+3504 ANSNPYTYEIVK
-3516 GSDGY
+3516 GSDEY
-3521 SFTITNNYVPAAVN
+3521 SFTITNNYVPAVVN

-3540 IWNDDNNRDGIRAK
+3540 VWDDDDNRDGIRAK
-3554 ETVITLQGSN
+3554 ETAITLQGSN

-3569 HIVTDKDSFATVFED
+3569 RIVTGKDDFATVFED

-3591 GKEVVYTV
+3591 GREVVYTV
-3599 TQNEVDGYT
+3599 TQNEMNGYT
-3608 TDVTNTDKYTFQ
+3608 ANIANTDKYTFQ
-3620 ITNTHEPEKL
+3620 ITNTHEPERL

-3666 NLSAANNWTET
+3666 SLSTANNWTET
-3677 FEGLYKY
+3677 FDGLYKY

-3719 HAPEKLDLIVNVVWN
+3719 HAPEKLDLVVNVVWN

-3854 SSELNEDVKWKHS
+3854 SSELDEDVKWKHS
-3867 FTKLPVREN
+3867 FTNLPVREN

-3915 VTVDKVWDDSENQD
+3915 VTVDKVWEDGENQD
-3929 GLRPDTIHI
+3929 GLRPDSIDVILTGSDGNTYNATI
-3938 KLVSNGIAKDAYLD
+3938 SEKD
-3952 ADSNWHLEF
+3952 NWTYIF
-3961 EGLPKYR
+3961 ANLPKYFN
-3968 DHGILNE
+3968 DGTLVE
-3975 YSVQEVDVDGYT
+3975 YSLQEVETDGYAGTVTKGTDGYT
-3987 STVTTED
+3987 
-3994 GYAFTI
+3994 FTI
-4000 KNDHVPA
+4000 KNDHTPA
-4007 VIDIPITEEWI
+4007 VVDIPVTKVWN
-4018 DDNNRDGLRPSS
+4018 DDEDRDGLRPNS
-4030 HTVILTDGINTI
+4030 I
-4042 EEIVLDKDNGYG
+4042 
-4054 TVLKDMPKYKNGV
+4054 
-4067 EIDYQIKDFKVDGYT
+4067 
-4082 TNIIKGDSV
+4082 
-4091 KDFKV
+4091 
-4096 TNTHVPEMVTVTVT
+4096 HV
-4110 EGWHDQSDYDK
+4110 
-4121 IRPEEIALT
+4121 T
-4130 LTGSDGNVY
+4130 LTGSDGSTY
-4139 EKTVNKETWTAVFS
+4139 KKDLEKDS
-4153 DLPKNSKGE
+4153 
-4162 QIIYTLTQEGI
+4162 
-4173 KGYSTTITN
+4173 GYSTIFTSLPKYHNGELISYSLAETPVEGYETDIQAAESGYGFTITN
-4182 NQTDTITVIN
+4182 T
-4192 KHEPVK
+4192 HEVSKK
-4198 TITVTVTWND
+4198 TIKVSKVWDDAENQDGIRPDSVTVTLTGSNNSKYTAKLNKENNWTYTFEGLFCKADGATIKYEVSEKDVAGYTPSIKETEGGFIITNAHKPETVTINIVKNWND
-4208 ENNKDSIRPDK
+4208 SQNADNIRPDAISI
-4219 VTVKLTDG
+4219 TLT
-4227 TTVVSTKEVKNDSWK
+4227 
-4242 HIFEDIPVFNGSD
+4242 GSD
-4255 KVSYTIT
+4255 NSSRSITLNKAGDYKTAVDSLPKFHEGKQITYTVT
-4262 QDAVNGYTTEI
+4262 ETPVDGYTSSVQASADGYSFVVINTHTPEVHQEKKETPTTPKFEI
-4273 KASDDG
+4273 KAEPST
-4279 NTIEII
+4279 TI
-4285 NTHISVVPPKEEPKK
+4285 
-4300 KEPATPAPVVEVK
+4300 
-4313 VEQPA
+4313 
-4318 PTVTLI
+4318 I

-4331 GISFFESLFAK
+4331 GVSFFDSLLG

>member
-1 MQNGKSRIKRVASA
+1 MQKCESRTKRVMSA
-15 IIAGVMALQTV
+15 IVAGMMALQVV
-26 APVISYADDTASSVA
+26 APTISYADDTVASTASSE
-41 TTDDSDAIANVDPGT
+41 DNSDTQIDPGV
-56 PVQVDATASE
+56 PVQTDTASSNTVT
-66 EPSEAPSSGTSQA
+66 EPDSSESL
-79 DENSEETETNSDITD
+79 EETADSEQTGEIQDDTVSDSQGNETNTQ
-94 EVSNE
+94 EETVQ
-99 HTDAD
+99 D
-104 TADETQ
+104 TVQ
-110 TVEEDAPKQDES
+110 QNNS
-122 TSETTDTA
+122 GSETTE
-130 PSRTV
+130 SESVRTV
-135 TVTLNKNGGEF
+135 TVTLNKNGGIF

-167 NDIVVEDTGDTI
+167 NDIAIEDTGDTI
-179 VATVTDRDSIDIPV
+179 VATVTDRDSISIPV
-193 ALSSDESLY
+193 ALSGDDSLY

-213 DADSETLTF
+213 DADNETLTF
-222 EDGVDAYVL
+222 DDGVDAYVL
-231 SAVYS
+231 TAVYN
-236 SVVDDD
+236 SVADED
-242 QTLVENRTE
+242 QQLIENKE
-251 FDEQT
+251 IFDEQAE
-256 KRQAIQERLKS
+256 KNVLQQKLSA
-267 SGISTYVL
+267 SGISLYEM

-286 VVEGLAFTSDDGLT
+286 IIDGLALTSDDGLV

-310 YIITAY
+310 YTITAY

-339 EGTVHL
+339 EGTIHL
-345 NAGQTI
+345 SAGQTI

-421 YTDAEKAQNNAAAEV
+421 YTDAEKAQNDAAVEV

-456 SAGGGGLEG
+456 TAGGGGLEG

-495 PTNGRTLT
+495 PTNGRVLT
-503 YEERVDAKVYPATQ
+503 YDERVDAKVYPATQ

-524 HYTVLGELY
+524 HYTILGELY
-533 DANPAHRDP
+533 DANPANRDP
-542 VDFLFD
+542 VSLLFD

-597 TIDGEQVE
+597 TIDGKQVE

-614 GNMKYDSTETAP
+614 GNMKYDSTNSAP
-626 YLVNGR
+626 YLINGR
-632 VIIKM
+632 VLIHM
-637 VGETPKLKSVMMP
+637 VGTTPKMKTIMME
-650 AQSEDISAGNI
+650 AQNEDISSSHVDDA
-661 DEKDGFGQKAILSP
+661 DVYGQKAYLNK
-675 GQGSA
+675 GQDVAS
-680 NKTLAYTA
+680 TTIAYTA
-688 ITYYNLGDVMTV
+688 ITYYNMGDLMTV
-700 TPKWEYN
+700 NPVWEYSTMLSPTDRDWN
-707 TLLNVTYKPWDDSVA
+707 DSVA
-722 KNINNQMSV
+722 KSIDSRLSV
-731 SITNTELGIPA
+731 SVANTNLGVPNP
-742 EGDKYYNDAYPGWYA
+742 GDKYYNADYPGWYA
-757 VKSVMTITNAPLSM
+757 VKSVMTITNPVNTMYSTERLTKYYFRCKGIASYTLSSGTKTMYDKGERGELAIDYNIYINHEGVHVYSDRNIINGTPTSTVDDTIAATAGRSASTWQYPHMALTDVNNINTILIQFSSHGFNTSDSISYDASYADSLGITGSGNQYSYIFKAKSKNSVSTANWEKFLQSITYTTYDAAIFTSTGVSGGVTIFWYADENLWENNMFYDSSSGHFYACINTGNSITWGEARNRALSM
-771 YDTATVTKYFFRC
+771 YNSALDCYGYLAHITSQSEQDYLYTLMDKSTQGWLGATRKVSGNEWDWYWRDGPANETSEPFFRQN
-784 HPTATV
+784 AG
-790 SMYNG
+790 G
-795 IRTMDD
+795 IYGSLLWGYENWDSKT
-801 ESESGGLVLDYSIAM
+801 EPNNSGGVEWCMHYYGSNRGVWNDYIDSNGAVTSFIVEWSKDGLV
-816 EHQGAHV
+816 G
-823 YQNRNTINDMNAE
+823 NDHS
-836 TVSDTV
+836 VSDT
-842 TATQNHSSSQWKY
+842 
-855 PELVVKTPK
+855 
-864 TIQTFNVLFTS
+864 
-875 PSRNA
+875 
-880 QDAILYNTD
+880 
-889 LANQLGIVVTGTNQ
+889 
-903 NYIFT
+903 
-908 KSGGLT
+908 
-914 QDEWNNF
+914 
-921 LRQVSFVT
+921 
-929 YDRAV
+929 
-934 FTADG
+934 
-939 VQSGV
+939 
-944 EVAWYGF
+944 
-951 EKAIFGSNQATRHV
+951 
-965 PTLSDYPGA
+965 
-974 ATHNIASGS
+974 
-983 LNITSSGS
+983 
-991 VYRIVGSTTG
+991 
-1001 DNRIYVSPGV
+1001 
-1011 SATVILDNVTMNY
+1011 
-1024 TAAGAGWGND
+1024 
-1034 TSRAGDGAI
+1034 
-1043 SCSHANLTIIL
+1043 
-1054 VGTSRITAYGSY
+1054 
-1066 SNAIAKNGTDGSLM
+1066 
-1080 IDGAGTLYAVGA
+1080 
-1092 SGDHCGAI
+1092 
-1100 GANVNCS
+1100 
-1107 FWNFTVQGG
+1107 
-1116 TIYANAGEHCP
+1116 
-1127 GIGSGCL
+1127 
-1134 NQPGEGNGGDGAGC
+1134 
-1148 GNLNF
+1148 
-1153 TGGTVVARGNTA
+1153 
-1165 CSGIGSGWGGPVNG
+1165 
-1179 INISNGAKVTAYGGS
+1179 
-1194 YSPGIGS
+1194 
-1201 GGRTD
+1201 
-1206 NVQGGNIGSYHYHV
+1206 
-1220 RNIVITGGDTVVT
+1220 
-1233 AFGDKSTNMP
+1233 
-1243 GIGCGKDPVGTVRG
+1243 
-1257 TLSNVVAT
+1257 
-1265 TLDGFQ
+1265 
-1271 GYVRY
+1271 
-1276 GSSEESAAYST
+1276 
-1287 EQPRTPFTGTG
+1287 
-1298 NIGSY
+1298 
-1303 LASQVNRG
+1303 
-1311 TPVYY
+1311 
-1316 TQVFFSIDTSNKHV
+1316 
-1330 DDADVIGTQ
+1330 DVIGTQ
-1339 VSSTGTIKPEQ
+1339 IVAEQ
-1350 FASVSGT
+1350 EQKVNNGEVSGT
-1357 VWAENDRDGVYQ
+1357 VWAENDYNGLFAT
-1369 VGDEAV
+1369 DEAKLQDITVQLISDNGTV
-1375 VEGVA
+1375 VATAQTNKLGQYDFTGLAPGNYYVKFTSQSF
-1380 VTLYNADGSVCK
+1380 VGYNAVPDGGNSIVQQASK
-1392 TTTTNKY
+1392 GINDSYAQTPVFALTYNDVLEK
-1399 GAYSFDGIPEKK
+1399 SF
-1411 NYTVGF
+1411 
-1417 SNGSSNI
+1417 
-1424 QSYSPTAKIAAGENN
+1424 
-1439 NHVNNDWKSDVFTAI
+1439 
-1454 YQKNTSQTINCGV
+1454 GV

-1477 WDDVNQNGICD
+1477 WDDANQNGIYD
-1488 NSESKIANVT
+1488 NREAKIANVT

-1516 ITAVLTDADGNYS
+1516 IAAVLTDANGNYS

-1543 TSSDTVDISNA
+1543 TSSNTVDISNA

-1559 PTSGDEKRTNKA
+1559 PASGDVKLTNKA
-1571 ERSIDVLEFNGAP
+1571 EKSIGMLEFNGAP

-1595 LNAATIGE
+1595 LTSATIGE

-1728 PTATTDKKT
+1728 PTAATDKKT
-1737 QMGNDATAVMQNNKV
+1737 QMGNDSTAVMQNNKV

-1763 DTRVVSLSNEK
+1763 DTRVVALNNEK

-1898 TLDSETQPNISLD
+1898 TLDSEAQPNISLD

-1944 IRLLTSFD
+1944 IRLLTDFD
-1952 LKKVEDLSGIPFEN
+1952 LKKIEDLSGIPFKD

-2014 ISFTNQ
+2014 IHFTNQ
-2020 DIATYHLTETETLPG
+2020 DIATYHLIETETLPG
-2035 YVRDTKTHVVK
+2035 YVKDTKTHVVK
-2046 VMPETA
+2046 VMPEAA

-2058 IWKTYISVDG
+2058 VWKTYISVDG
-2068 VRQTNNLY
+2068 VRLTDNLY

-2100 GIRKNAVI
+2100 GIRQNAVI

-2153 GQTIQYTVVENPM
+2153 GQTIQYTVIENPM
-2166 DGYTAIVS
+2166 DGYTATVS
-2174 NTTGSVDN
+2174 ATTGSTDK

-2201 VKVWDDGNNVDG
+2201 TKVWDDSNNIDG
-2213 IRPDSVT
+2213 MRPDSVT
-2220 IHMNGSDGSSTEATL
+2220 IHLNGSDGSSTEATL
-2235 SNTKDWK
+2235 SNAKDWK
-2242 YTFKHIPLFDANGN
+2242 YTFKHMPLFDANGN

-2265 AVAGYTYTVTN
+2265 AVTGYTYTVTN
-2276 EGRSFTITNS
+2276 KDRAFTITNK
-2286 HVQETLSIPVTKT
+2286 HTQETFSIPVTKT

-2316 ILMGS
+2316 TLMGS

-2351 AIDYTLSE
+2351 AIDYTLNE
-2359 ETVDSYTYKI
+2359 EAVNGYTYKI

-2382 HIPAVTNVVINKYW
+2382 HISAVTNVVVNKYW
-2396 EDAANQDGVRPDS
+2396 EDAENQDGVRPDS
-2409 VSVTLSGSD
+2409 VAVTLSGSD

-2424 TLTKDGG
+2424 TLTKDTG
-2431 FSETF
+2431 FSKTF

-2444 NGTKIAYT
+2444 NGTKITYT
-2452 VTEDAVA
+2452 VTEDAVN
-2459 GYIGKTATDDTG
+2459 GYTGKITTDDTG
-2471 YVLSITNTHTP
+2471 YILSITNTHAP
-2482 ETISKT
+2482 ETIRKT
-2488 ITKTWDD
+2488 VTKTWDD
-2495 NDNQDGIRPTNVKVE
+2495 GNDRDGIRPTNVKIE
-2510 LYGTDGTL
+2510 LYGTDGTR

-2525 DNNWS
+2525 DNHWS

-2544 IILYTAK
+2544 IILYTIK
-2551 EEAVEGYTQKSVTT
+2551 EEAVDGYTQKSVTT
-2565 ATGFNFT
+2565 TAGFDLT
-2572 NTHEPQT
+2572 NTHEIQT
-2579 VTYGATKVWLDDD
+2579 ADYEVKKVWIDD
-2592 NRDGVR
+2592 NDRDGAR
-2598 PNSITLVL
+2598 PTSITLTL
-2606 NGSDGSKYTKQ
+2606 TGSDGSKYTKL
-2617 MTAASNWSDVTFER
+2617 MTAADNWNAVTFER
-2631 IPMFNNGKYITY
+2631 VPMFNGGKYITY
-2643 TLSENDV
+2643 TLTENEV
-2650 PSYVNSVAVSEDG
+2650 SSYINSIEVSEDG
-2663 KFFTVTN
+2663 KHFTVTN
-2670 THTPDHAII
+2670 THAPDHTVIN
-2679 KITEVW
+2679 ITEVW

-2694 RPKKV
+2694 RPRKMTAIV
-2699 TTIIVGSNGNRHE
+2699 VGSNGNRHE

-2806 KTATLNEENGWTA
+2806 KTATLNEDNGWTA

-2824 PKRDHGNIVTYNV
+2824 PKRDHGNIVAYNV
-2837 KESDV
+2837 KESDT
-2842 EGYEASIVKTE
+2842 EGYEASVVKTE

-2866 TLRTATLVWRD
+2866 TMRTVTLVWRD
-2877 ENNQDGIRP
+2877 EDNRDGVRP
-2886 DTVTYTLHGSDGS
+2886 DAVTYTLHGSDGS
-2899 EVEKTVS
+2899 EQEKTVN
-2906 KDDSWAD
+2906 KDDAWND
-2913 VMFEDLPVYQNGQ
+2913 VVFEDLPVYQNGQ
-2926 KVTYT
+2926 RISYT
-2931 LTESTVDGYTTDIRD
+2931 LTESAIDGYANDIRSSG
-2946 NGHTFT
+2946 NTFT

-2959 AVVNVDVTKVWTDGE
+2959 ETVNVDVTKIWTDGE

-2980 PNSISVILTGNDGN
+2980 PDSISVILTGSDGK
-2994 RYTATITA
+2994 RYTTTITA
-3002 ANNWKYTFSKL
+3002 ANNWKHTFLKL

-3025 TLAEDAASGYSNV
+3025 TLTEDTMSGYSDV
-3038 IEKKDNYTFVL
+3038 VEKRSDYVFVL
-3049 TNKYSPATVDI
+3049 TNKYSPATVDVTI
-3060 PVVKKWNDDNDRD
+3060 VKKWDDDNDRD
-3073 GARPESFNIVLNGS
+3073 GMRPESVDIVLNGS
-3087 DGKLYTGTLSAE
+3087 DGKLYTGTLSTE
-3099 NGYTYVFQS
+3099 NGYTCVFQS
-3108 VPKFHNSGTLISY
+3108 VPKYHDGGTLINY
-3121 TVAEEKVTGYT
+3121 TIAEEKIPGYT
-3132 TEVAKDSSGYKFTLT
+3132 TTIAKDASGYKFTLT
-3147 NTKSIETV
+3147 NAKTIDTV
-3155 TKTVSKVWEDSNNQD
+3155 AKTVSKVWDDNNNQD
-3170 GLRPSAITVILTGDD
+3170 GLRPTAITVILTGDD
-3185 GSRYLKS
+3185 GSRRVKS
-3192 VSAAE
+3192 VTAAE
-3197 NWTTTFENLPKNQ
+3197 NWTVTFENLPKNK
-3210 NHGQSIQYTVSE
+3210 NHGQNIQYTVSE
-3222 AFVSGYTDEVT
+3222 AFVSGYTEAIT
-3233 QNGNNYTITNTH
+3233 QNGDNYTITNTH
-3245 MPATT
+3245 TPASS
-3250 ELFVTKTWKDNGNND
+3250 EFFVTKIWKDNGNND

-3281 RSYAKKLNADN
+3281 RSYTEKLNADN

-3298 SNLPKYANGK
+3298 SNLPKYADGK
-3308 TIDYTLTEE
+3308 VIEYSLTEE
-3317 AVPGYTSSIT
+3317 SVLGYASSIT
-3327 RNGKSFTLINTHVDE
+3327 RNGKSFALINTHVDE

-3351 WNDENNQDGLRPKS
+3351 WNDGNNQDGLRPKT

-3372 SDGSARFVQLFES
+3372 SDGSARFVQLFEG
-3385 QNWTTS
+3385 QNWATS
-3391 LNNLPKYKNST
+3391 LNNLPKYKNGT
-3402 EVQYTV
+3402 EIQYTV
-3408 KENAISGYETE
+3408 KENAIPGYETE

-3426 YTITNTHAP
+3426 YAIMNSHTP

-3441 VVKIWDDENNQDGIR
+3441 AVKVWDDANNQDGIR

-3468 GSTHNAAIT
+3468 GSVRNAAIT
-3477 KNDGWTYQFKDLP
+3477 KNDGWTYQFKNLP
-3490 QYKNGVKIDYTLQE
+3490 KYKNGVKIDYTLQE
-3504 ADSNPYTYEIVK
+3504 ANSNPYTYEIVK
-3516 GSDGY
+3516 GSDEY
-3521 SFTITNNYVPAAVN
+3521 SFTITNNYVPAVVN

-3540 IWNDDNNRDGIRAK
+3540 VWDDDDNRDGIRAK
-3554 ETVITLQGSN
+3554 ETAITLHGSN

-3569 HIVTDKDSFATVFED
+3569 RIVTGKDDFATVFED

-3591 GKEVVYTV
+3591 GREVVYTV
-3599 TQNEVDGYT
+3599 TQNEMNGYT
-3608 TDVTNTDKYTFQ
+3608 ANIANTDKYTFQ
-3620 ITNTHEPEKL
+3620 ITNTHEPERL

-3648 PNTLR
+3648 PNKLR

-3666 NLSAANNWTET
+3666 SLSTANNWTEA
-3677 FEGLYKY
+3677 FDGLYKY

-3698 AVGGYEKEIS
+3698 MVGGYEKEIS

-3744 DTTTIHMS
+3744 DAATIHMS
-3752 GTDGTQDTKD
+3752 GTDGTQDAKD

-3767 SWSSIVFKDLDR
+3767 SWSSIVFKDLDHY
-3779 FKDGTKI
+3779 KDGNEI
-3786 KYTVTEDEIPQYT
+3786 KYTVAEDEIPQYT
-3799 TSIVANGN
+3799 TSIAVNGN

-3827 WEDND
+3827 WDDNN

-3839 DAVNI
+3839 DTVNI

-3882 TAEENEIPGYTTT
+3882 TAEENEIPGYTTS

-3915 VTVDKVWDDSENQD
+3915 VTVDKVWKDAENQD
-3929 GLRPDTIHI
+3929 GLRPDTINI

-3952 ADSNWHLEF
+3952 ADSNWHLKF

-3994 GYAFTI
+3994 GYTFTI
-4000 KNDHVPA
+4000 ENDHVPA

-4018 DDNNRDGLRPSS
+4018 DDNDRDGLRPDS
-4030 HTVILTDGINTI
+4030 HTVILVDGTNAI
-4042 EEIVLDKDNGYG
+4042 EEVVLDKNNGYG
-4054 TVLKDMPKYKNGV
+4054 VVLKNMPKYKNGV
-4067 EIDYQIKDFKVDGYT
+4067 EINYQIKDFKVDGYT
-4082 TNIIKGDSV
+4082 TNIIKSDSV
-4091 KDFKV
+4091 KDFNI

-4121 IRPEEIALT
+4121 IRPEKVTLT

-4139 EKTVNKETWTAVFS
+4139 EKTVTKDTWTTAFS

-4173 KGYSTTITN
+4173 KGYKTTITDN
-4182 NQTDTITVIN
+4182 ETGTIAVIN
-4192 KHEPVK
+4192 THEPVK

-4208 ENNKDSIRPDK
+4208 ENNKDNIRPDK
-4219 VTVKLTDG
+4219 VTVKLANG
-4227 TTVVSTKEVKNDSWK
+4227 TTAVSTKEINNDSWK
-4242 HIFEDIPVFNGSD
+4242 HVFENIIVFNGD
-4255 KVSYTIT
+4255 GKASYTVT

-4285 NTHISVVPPKEEPKK
+4285 NTHVPVAPPKEEPKQ
-4300 KEPATPAPVVEVK
+4300 EETVTSTAPAPVVEIK
-4313 VEQPA
+4313 TE
-4318 PTVTLI
+4318 PT
-4324 QTTNKPT
+4324 TTVIETPNKQT
-4331 GISFFESLFAK
+4331 GISFMDGLFG

>member
-1 MQNGKSRIKRVASA
+1 MQKCESRTKRVMSA
-15 IIAGVMALQTV
+15 IIAGMMALQVV
-26 APVISYADDTASSVA
+26 APTISYADDTVASTASSE
-41 TTDDSDAIANVDPGT
+41 DNSDTQIDPGV
-56 PVQVDATASE
+56 PVQTDTASSNTVT
-66 EPSEAPSSGTSQA
+66 EPDSSESL
-79 DENSEETETNSDITD
+79 EETADSEQTGEIQDDTVSDSQGNETNTQ
-94 EVSNE
+94 EETVQ
-99 HTDAD
+99 D
-104 TADETQ
+104 TVQ
-110 TVEEDAPKQDES
+110 QNNS
-122 TSETTDTA
+122 GSETTE
-130 PSRTV
+130 SESVRTV
-135 TVTLNKNGGEF
+135 TVTLNKNGGIF

-167 NDIVVEDTGDTI
+167 NDIAIEDTGDTI
-179 VATVTDRDSIDIPV
+179 VATVTDRDSISIPV
-193 ALSSDESLY
+193 ALSGDDSLY

-213 DADSETLTF
+213 DADNETLTF
-222 EDGVDAYVL
+222 DDGVDAYVL
-231 SAVYS
+231 TAVYD
-236 SVVDDD
+236 SVADED
-242 QTLVENRTE
+242 QQLIENKE
-251 FDEQT
+251 IFDEQAE
-256 KRQAIQERLKS
+256 KNVLQQKLSA
-267 SGISTYVL
+267 SGISLYEM

-286 VVEGLAFTSDDGLT
+286 IIDGLAFTSDDGLV

-310 YIITAY
+310 YTITAY

-339 EGTVHL
+339 EGTIHL

-421 YTDAEKAQNNAAAEV
+421 YTDAEKAQNDAAAEV
-436 AKKHVILLAGGGGG
+436 AKNHVILLAGGGGG

-456 SAGGGGLEG
+456 TAGGGGLEG

-495 PTNGRTLT
+495 PTNGRVLT
-503 YEERVDAKVYPATQ
+503 YDERVDAKVYPATQ

-524 HYTVLGELY
+524 HYTILGELY
-533 DANPAHRDP
+533 DANPANRDP
-542 VDFLFD
+542 VSLLFD

-597 TIDGEQVE
+597 TIDGKQVE

-614 GNMKYDSTETAP
+614 GNMKYDSTNSAP
-626 YLVNGR
+626 YLINGR
-632 VIIKM
+632 VLIHM
-637 VGETPKLKSVMMP
+637 VGTTPKMKTIMME
-650 AQSEDISAGNI
+650 AQNEDISSSHVDDA
-661 DEKDGFGQKAILSP
+661 DVYGQKAYLNK
-675 GQGSA
+675 GQDVAS
-680 NKTLAYTA
+680 TTIAYTA
-688 ITYYNLGDVMTV
+688 ITYYNMGDLMTV
-700 TPKWEYN
+700 NPVWEYSTMLSPTDRDWN
-707 TLLNVTYKPWDDSVA
+707 DSVA
-722 KNINNQMSV
+722 KSIDSRLSV
-731 SITNTELGIPA
+731 SVANTNLGVPNP
-742 EGDKYYNDAYPGWYA
+742 GDKYYNADYPGWYA
-757 VKSVMTITNAPLSM
+757 VKSVMTITNPVNTMYSTERLTKYYFRCKGIASYTLSSGTKTMYDKGERGELAIDYNIYINHEGVHVYSDRNIINGTPTSTVDDTIAATAGRSASTWQYPHMALTDVNNINTILIQFSSHGFNTSDSISYDASYADSLGITGSGNQYSYIFKAKSKNSVSTANWEKFLQSITYTTYDAATFTSTGVSGGVTIFWCADENLWENNMFYDSSSGHFYACINTGSSITWGEARNRALSM
-771 YDTATVTKYFFRC
+771 YNSALDCYGYLAHITSQSEQDYLYTLMDKSTQGWLGATRKVSGNEWDWYWRDGPANETSEPFFRQN
-784 HPTATV
+784 AG
-790 SMYNG
+790 G
-795 IRTMDD
+795 IYGSLLWGYENWDSKT
-801 ESESGGLVLDYSIAM
+801 EPNNSGGVEWCMHYYGSNRGVWNDYIDSNGAVTSFIVEWSKDGLV
-816 EHQGAHV
+816 G
-823 YQNRNTINDMNAE
+823 NDHS
-836 TVSDTV
+836 VSDT
-842 TATQNHSSSQWKY
+842 
-855 PELVVKTPK
+855 
-864 TIQTFNVLFTS
+864 
-875 PSRNA
+875 
-880 QDAILYNTD
+880 
-889 LANQLGIVVTGTNQ
+889 
-903 NYIFT
+903 
-908 KSGGLT
+908 
-914 QDEWNNF
+914 
-921 LRQVSFVT
+921 
-929 YDRAV
+929 
-934 FTADG
+934 
-939 VQSGV
+939 
-944 EVAWYGF
+944 
-951 EKAIFGSNQATRHV
+951 
-965 PTLSDYPGA
+965 
-974 ATHNIASGS
+974 
-983 LNITSSGS
+983 
-991 VYRIVGSTTG
+991 
-1001 DNRIYVSPGV
+1001 
-1011 SATVILDNVTMNY
+1011 
-1024 TAAGAGWGND
+1024 
-1034 TSRAGDGAI
+1034 
-1043 SCSHANLTIIL
+1043 
-1054 VGTSRITAYGSY
+1054 
-1066 SNAIAKNGTDGSLM
+1066 
-1080 IDGAGTLYAVGA
+1080 
-1092 SGDHCGAI
+1092 
-1100 GANVNCS
+1100 
-1107 FWNFTVQGG
+1107 
-1116 TIYANAGEHCP
+1116 
-1127 GIGSGCL
+1127 
-1134 NQPGEGNGGDGAGC
+1134 
-1148 GNLNF
+1148 
-1153 TGGTVVARGNTA
+1153 
-1165 CSGIGSGWGGPVNG
+1165 
-1179 INISNGAKVTAYGGS
+1179 
-1194 YSPGIGS
+1194 
-1201 GGRTD
+1201 
-1206 NVQGGNIGSYHYHV
+1206 
-1220 RNIVITGGDTVVT
+1220 
-1233 AFGDKSTNMP
+1233 
-1243 GIGCGKDPVGTVRG
+1243 
-1257 TLSNVVAT
+1257 
-1265 TLDGFQ
+1265 
-1271 GYVRY
+1271 
-1276 GSSEESAAYST
+1276 
-1287 EQPRTPFTGTG
+1287 
-1298 NIGSY
+1298 
-1303 LASQVNRG
+1303 
-1311 TPVYY
+1311 
-1316 TQVFFSIDTSNKHV
+1316 
-1330 DDADVIGTQ
+1330 DVIGTQ
-1339 VSSTGTIKPEQ
+1339 IVAEQ
-1350 FASVSGT
+1350 EQKVNNGEVSGT
-1357 VWAENDRDGVYQ
+1357 VWAENDYNGLFAT
-1369 VGDEAV
+1369 DEAKLQDITVQLISDNGTV
-1375 VEGVA
+1375 VATAQTNKLGQYDFTGLAPGNYYVKFTSQSF
-1380 VTLYNADGSVCK
+1380 VGYNAVPDGGNSIVQQASK
-1392 TTTTNKY
+1392 GINDSYAQTPVFALTYNDVLEK
-1399 GAYSFDGIPEKK
+1399 SF
-1411 NYTVGF
+1411 
-1417 SNGSSNI
+1417 
-1424 QSYSPTAKIAAGENN
+1424 
-1439 NHVNNDWKSDVFTAI
+1439 
-1454 YQKNTSQTINCGV
+1454 GV

-1477 WDDVNQNGICD
+1477 WDDANQNGIYD
-1488 NSESKIANVT
+1488 NREAKIANVT

-1516 ITAVLTDADGNYS
+1516 IAAVLTDANGNYS

-1543 TSSDTVDISNA
+1543 TSSNTVDISNA

-1559 PTSGDEKRTNKA
+1559 PASGDVKLTNKA
-1571 ERSIDVLEFNGAP
+1571 EKSIGMLEFNGAP

-1595 LNAATIGE
+1595 LTSATIGE

-1728 PTATTDKKT
+1728 PTAATDKKT
-1737 QMGNDATAVMQNNKV
+1737 QMGNDSTAVMQNNKV

-1763 DTRVVSLSNEK
+1763 DTRVVALNNEK

-1898 TLDSETQPNISLD
+1898 TLDSEAQPNISLD

-1919 IGDIELPVNTKTE
+1919 IGNIELPVNTKTE
-1932 YNVLSKHNDAGF
+1932 YNVLSKYNDAGF
-1944 IRLLTSFD
+1944 IRLLTDFD
-1952 LKKVEDLSGIPFEN
+1952 LKKIEDLSGIPFKD

-2014 ISFTNQ
+2014 IHFTNQ
-2020 DIATYHLTETETLPG
+2020 DIATYHLIETETLPG
-2035 YVRDTKTHVVK
+2035 YVKDTKTHVVK
-2046 VMPETA
+2046 VMPEAA

-2058 IWKTYISVDG
+2058 VWKTYISVDG
-2068 VRQTNNLY
+2068 VRLTDNLY

-2100 GIRKNAVI
+2100 GIRQNAVI

-2144 FRSIPAYYK
+2144 FRSIPTYYK
-2153 GQTIQYTVVENPM
+2153 GQTIQYTVIENPM
-2166 DGYTAIVS
+2166 DGYIATVS
-2174 NTTGSVDN
+2174 ATTGSTDK

-2201 VKVWDDGNNVDG
+2201 VKAWDDSNNIDG
-2213 IRPDSVT
+2213 MRPDSVT
-2220 IHMNGSDGSSTEATL
+2220 IHLNGSDGSSTEATL
-2235 SNTKDWK
+2235 SNAKDWK
-2242 YTFKHIPLFDANGN
+2242 YTFKHMTLFDANGN

-2265 AVAGYTYTVTN
+2265 AVTGYTYTVTN
-2276 EGRSFTITNS
+2276 KDRAFTITNK
-2286 HVQETLSIPVTKT
+2286 HTQETFSIPVTKT

-2316 ILMGS
+2316 TLMGS

-2351 AIDYTLSE
+2351 AIDYTLNE
-2359 ETVDSYTYKI
+2359 EAVNGYTYKI

-2382 HIPAVTNVVINKYW
+2382 HISAVTNVVVNKYW
-2396 EDAANQDGVRPDS
+2396 EDAENQDGVRPDS
-2409 VSVTLSGSD
+2409 VAVTLSGSD

-2424 TLTKDGG
+2424 TLTKDTG
-2431 FSETF
+2431 FSKTF

-2444 NGTKIAYT
+2444 NGTKITYT
-2452 VTEDAVA
+2452 VTEDAVN
-2459 GYIGKTATDDTG
+2459 GYTGKITTDDTG
-2471 YVLSITNTHTP
+2471 YILSITNTHAP
-2482 ETISKT
+2482 ETIRKT
-2488 ITKTWDD
+2488 VTKTWDD
-2495 NDNQDGIRPTNVKVE
+2495 GNDRDGIRPTNVKIE
-2510 LYGTDGTL
+2510 LYGTDGTR

-2525 DNNWS
+2525 DNHWS

-2544 IILYTAK
+2544 IILYTIK
-2551 EEAVEGYTQKSVTT
+2551 EEAVDGYTQKSVTT
-2565 ATGFNFT
+2565 TAGFDLT
-2572 NTHEPQT
+2572 NTHEIQT
-2579 VTYGATKVWLDDD
+2579 ADYEVKKVWIDD
-2592 NRDGVR
+2592 NDRDGAR
-2598 PNSITLVL
+2598 PTSITLTL
-2606 NGSDGSKYTKQ
+2606 TGSDGSKYTKQ
-2617 MTAASNWSDVTFER
+2617 MTAADNWNAVTFER
-2631 IPMFNNGKYITY
+2631 VPMFNGGKYITY
-2643 TLSENDV
+2643 TLTENEV
-2650 PSYVNSVAVSEDG
+2650 PSYINSIEVSEDG
-2663 KFFTVTN
+2663 KHFTVTN
-2670 THTPDHAII
+2670 THAPDHTVIN
-2679 KITEVW
+2679 ITEVW

-2694 RPKKV
+2694 RPRKMTAIV
-2699 TTIIVGSNGNRHE
+2699 VGSNGNRHE

-2763 VHNTHIPETISKTVT
+2763 VHNTHIPEMISKTVT

-2806 KTATLNEENGWTA
+2806 KTATLNEDNGWTA

-2824 PKRDHGNIVTYNV
+2824 PKRDNGNIVAYNV
-2837 KESDV
+2837 KESDTA
-2842 EGYEASIVKTE
+2842 GYEASVVKTE
-2853 DGFQLINE
+2853 NGFQLINE

-2866 TLRTATLVWRD
+2866 TMRTVTLVWRD
-2877 ENNQDGIRP
+2877 EDNRDGVRP

-2899 EVEKTVS
+2899 EQEKTVN
-2906 KDDSWAD
+2906 KDDAWAD
-2913 VMFEDLPVYQNGQ
+2913 VVFEGLPVYQNGQ
-2926 KVTYT
+2926 RISYI
-2931 LTESTVDGYTTDIRD
+2931 LTESAIDGYANDIRSSG
-2946 NGHTFT
+2946 NTFT

-2959 AVVNVDVTKVWTDGE
+2959 ETVNVDVTKIWTDGE

-2980 PNSISVILTGNDGN
+2980 PDSISVILTGSDGK
-2994 RYTATITA
+2994 RYTTTITA
-3002 ANNWKYTFSKL
+3002 ANNWKHTFMKL

-3025 TLAEDAASGYSNV
+3025 TLTEDTMSGYSDV
-3038 IEKKDNYTFVL
+3038 VEKRSDYVFVL
-3049 TNKYSPATVDI
+3049 TNKYSPATVDVTI
-3060 PVVKKWNDDNDRD
+3060 VKKWDDDNDRD
-3073 GARPESFNIVLNGS
+3073 GMRPESVDIVLNGS
-3087 DGKLYTGTLSAE
+3087 DGKLYTGTLSTE
-3099 NGYTYVFQS
+3099 NGYTCVFQS
-3108 VPKFHNSGTLISY
+3108 VPKYHDGGTLINY
-3121 TVAEEKVTGYT
+3121 TIAEEKIPGYT
-3132 TEVAKDSSGYKFTLT
+3132 TTIAKDAPGYKFTLT
-3147 NTKSIETV
+3147 NAKTIDTV
-3155 TKTVSKVWEDSNNQD
+3155 TKTVSKVWDDNNNQD
-3170 GLRPSAITVILTGDD
+3170 GLRPTAITVILTGDD
-3185 GSRYLKS
+3185 GSRRVKS
-3192 VSAAE
+3192 VTAAE
-3197 NWTTTFENLPKNQ
+3197 NWMVTFENLPKNQ
-3210 NHGQSIQYTVSE
+3210 NHGQNIQYTVSE
-3222 AFVSGYTDEVT
+3222 AFVSGYTETIT
-3233 QNGNNYTITNTH
+3233 QNGDNYTITNTH
-3245 MPATT
+3245 TPASS
-3250 ELFVTKTWKDNGNND
+3250 EFFVTKIWKDNGNND
-3265 GMRPDE
+3265 GMRPDG

-3281 RSYAKKLNADN
+3281 RSYTEKLNADN

-3308 TIDYTLTEE
+3308 VIEYSLTEE
-3317 AVPGYTSSIT
+3317 SVPGYTSSIT
-3327 RNGKSFTLINTHVDE
+3327 RNGKSFVLINTHVDE

-3351 WNDENNQDGLRPKS
+3351 WNDGNNQDGLRPKT

-3372 SDGSARFVQLFES
+3372 SDGSARFVQLFEG
-3385 QNWTTS
+3385 QNWATN
-3391 LNNLPKYKNST
+3391 LNNLPKYKNGT
-3402 EVQYTV
+3402 EIQYTV
-3408 KENAISGYETE
+3408 KENAIPDYETE

-3426 YTITNTHAP
+3426 YAITNSHTP

-3441 VVKIWDDENNQDGIR
+3441 AVKVWDDANNQDGIR

-3468 GSTHNAAIT
+3468 GSVRNAAIT
-3477 KNDGWTYQFKDLP
+3477 KNDGWTYQFKNLP
-3490 QYKNGVKIDYTLQE
+3490 KYKNGVKIDYTLQE
-3504 ADSNPYTYEIVK
+3504 ANSNPYTYEIVK
-3516 GSDGY
+3516 GSDEY
-3521 SFTITNNYVPAAVN
+3521 SFTITNNYVPAVVN

-3540 IWNDDNNRDGIRAK
+3540 VWDDDDNRDGIRAK
-3554 ETVITLQGSN
+3554 ETAITLHGSN

-3569 HIVTDKDSFATVFED
+3569 RIVTGKDSFATVFENM
-3584 VPKFFDE
+3584 PKFFDE

-3599 TQNEVDGYT
+3599 TQNEMNGYT
-3608 TDVTNTDKYTFQ
+3608 ANIASTDKYTFQ
-3620 ITNTHEPEKL
+3620 ITNTHEPERL

-3666 NLSAANNWTET
+3666 SLSTANNWTET
-3677 FEGLYKY
+3677 FDGLYKY

-3698 AVGGYEKEIS
+3698 IVGGYDKVIS

-3744 DTTTIHMS
+3744 DAATIHMS
-3752 GTDGTQDTKD
+3752 GTDGTQDTRD
-3762 FTKDS
+3762 FTKSS
-3767 SWSSIVFKDLDR
+3767 SWTAIVFKDLDHY
-3779 FKDGTKI
+3779 KDGNEI
-3786 KYTVTEDEIPQYT
+3786 KYTVAEDEIPQYT
-3799 TSIVANGN
+3799 TSIAVNGN

-3814 HIPEITLRNISVI
+3814 HIPEITLRNISVV
-3827 WEDND
+3827 WEDNN
-3832 DQDGIRP
+3832 DQDGLRP
-3839 DAVNI
+3839 DTVSV
-3844 KLKGNDKLVD
+3844 KLKGNDKFID
-3854 SSELNEDVKWKHS
+3854 SSELNEDVEWKHS

-3876 GNEISY
+3876 GNEITY
-3882 TAEENEIPGYTTT
+3882 TAEENEIPGYTTS

-3915 VTVDKVWDDSENQD
+3915 VTVDKVWKDAENQD
-3929 GLRPDTIHI
+3929 GLRPDAIHI
-3938 KLVSNGIAKDAYLD
+3938 RLISNDIEKDAYLD
-3952 ADSNWHLEF
+3952 AESDWHLDF

-3987 STVTTED
+3987 STVTTKD

-4000 KNDHVPA
+4000 ENDHVPA

-4018 DDNNRDGLRPSS
+4018 DDNDRDGLRPDS
-4030 HTVILTDGINTI
+4030 HTVILVDGTNAI
-4042 EEIVLDKDNGYG
+4042 EEVVLDRDNGYG
-4054 TVLKDMPKYKNGV
+4054 VVLKNMPKYKNGV
-4067 EIDYQIKDFKVDGYT
+4067 EINYQIKDFKVDGYT
-4082 TNIIKGDSV
+4082 TNIIKSDSV
-4091 KDFKV
+4091 KDFNI

-4121 IRPEEIALT
+4121 IRPEKVTLT

-4139 EKTVNKETWTAVFS
+4139 EKTVTKDTWTTAFS

-4173 KGYSTTITN
+4173 KGYKTTITDN
-4182 NQTDTITVIN
+4182 ETGTIAVIN
-4192 KHEPVK
+4192 THEPVK

-4208 ENNKDSIRPDK
+4208 ENNKDNIRPDK
-4219 VTVKLTDG
+4219 VTVKLANG
-4227 TTVVSTKEVKNDSWK
+4227 TTAVSTKEINNDSWK
-4242 HIFEDIPVFNGSD
+4242 HVFENIIVFNGDD
-4255 KVSYTIT
+4255 KASYTVT
-4262 QDAVNGYTTEI
+4262 QDAVSEYTTEI

-4285 NTHISVVPPKEEPKK
+4285 NTHVPVAPPKEEPKQ
-4300 KEPATPAPVVEVK
+4300 EETVTPAAPAPVVEIK
-4313 VEQPA
+4313 TE
-4318 PTVTLI
+4318 PT
-4324 QTTNKPT
+4324 TTVIETPNKQT
-4331 GISFFESLFAK
+4331 GISFMDGLFG

>member
-1 MQNGKSRIKRVASA
+1 MQKCESRTKRVMSA
-15 IIAGVMALQTV
+15 IIAGMMALQVV
-26 APVISYADDTASSVA
+26 APTISYADDTVASTASSEDNSN
-41 TTDDSDAIANVDPGT
+41 TQIDPGV
-56 PVQVDATASE
+56 PVQ
-66 EPSEAPSSGTSQA
+66 
-79 DENSEETETNSDITD
+79 
-94 EVSNE
+94 
-99 HTDAD
+99 
-104 TADETQ
+104 
-110 TVEEDAPKQDES
+110 
-122 TSETTDTA
+122 TDTA
-130 PSRTV
+130 SSNTVTEPDSSESLEETADSEQTGEIQDDTVSDSQGNETNTQEETVQDTVQQNDTGSETMESKSVRTV
-135 TVTLNKNGGEF
+135 TVTLNKNGGVF

-167 NDIVVEDTGDTI
+167 NDIAIEDTGDTI
-179 VATVTDRDSIDIPV
+179 VATVTDRDSISIPV
-193 ALSSDESLY
+193 ALSGDDSLY

-213 DADSETLTF
+213 DADNETLTF
-222 EDGVDAYVL
+222 DDDVDAYVL
-231 SAVYS
+231 TAVYN
-236 SVVDDD
+236 SVADED
-242 QTLVENRTE
+242 QQLIENKE
-251 FDEQT
+251 IFDEQAE
-256 KRQAIQERLKS
+256 KNVLQQKLSA
-267 SGISTYVL
+267 SGISLYEM

-286 VVEGLAFTSDDGLT
+286 IIDGLAFTSDDGLI

-310 YIITAY
+310 YTITAY

-339 EGTVHL
+339 EGTIHL
-345 NAGQTI
+345 SAGQTI

-421 YTDAEKAQNNAAAEV
+421 YTDAEKAQNDAAAEV

-456 SAGGGGLEG
+456 TAGGGGLEG

-495 PTNGRTLT
+495 PTNGRVLT
-503 YEERVDAKVYPATQ
+503 YDERVDAKVYPATQ

-524 HYTVLGELY
+524 HYTILGELY
-533 DANPAHRDP
+533 DANPANRDP
-542 VDFLFD
+542 VSLLFD

-558 FYGANGITCSGA
+558 FYGANGIACSGA

-597 TIDGEQVE
+597 TIDGKQVE

-614 GNMKYDSTETAP
+614 GNMKYDSTNSAP
-626 YLVNGR
+626 YLINGR
-632 VIIKM
+632 VLIHM
-637 VGETPKLKSVMMP
+637 VGTTPKMKTIMME
-650 AQSEDISAGNI
+650 AQNEDISSSHVDDA
-661 DEKDGFGQKAILSP
+661 DVYGQKAYLNK
-675 GQGSA
+675 GQDVAS
-680 NKTLAYTA
+680 TTIAYTA
-688 ITYYNLGDVMTV
+688 ITYYNMGDLMTV
-700 TPKWEYN
+700 NPVWEYSTMLSPTDRDWN
-707 TLLNVTYKPWDDSVA
+707 DSVA
-722 KNINNQMSV
+722 KSIDSRLSV
-731 SITNTELGIPA
+731 SVANTNLGVPNP
-742 EGDKYYNDAYPGWYA
+742 GDKYYNADYPGWYA
-757 VKSVMTITNAPLSM
+757 VKSVMTITNPVNTMYSTERLTKYYFRCKGIASYTLSSGTKTMYDKGERGELAIDYNIYINHEGVHVYSDRNIINGTPTSTVDDTIAATAGRSASTWQYPHMALTDVNNINTILVQFSSHGFNTSDSISYDASYADSLGITGSGNQYSYIFKAKSKNSVSTANWEKFLQSITYTTYDAATFTSTGVSGGVTIFWYADENLWENNMFYDSSSSHFYACINTGSSITWGEARNRALSM
-771 YDTATVTKYFFRC
+771 YNSALDCYGYLAHITSQSEQDYLYTLMDKSTQGWLGATRKVSGNEWDWYWRDGPANETNEPFFRQN
-784 HPTATV
+784 AD
-790 SMYNG
+790 G
-795 IRTMDD
+795 IYGSLLWGYENWDSKTEPNNVGNEWCMHYYGNK
-801 ESESGGLVLDYSIAM
+801 SGVWNDYSDTN
-816 EHQGAHV
+816 GAV
-823 YQNRNTINDMNAE
+823 TSFIVEWSKDGLANNDHS
-836 TVSDTV
+836 VSDT
-842 TATQNHSSSQWKY
+842 
-855 PELVVKTPK
+855 
-864 TIQTFNVLFTS
+864 
-875 PSRNA
+875 
-880 QDAILYNTD
+880 
-889 LANQLGIVVTGTNQ
+889 
-903 NYIFT
+903 
-908 KSGGLT
+908 
-914 QDEWNNF
+914 
-921 LRQVSFVT
+921 
-929 YDRAV
+929 
-934 FTADG
+934 
-939 VQSGV
+939 
-944 EVAWYGF
+944 
-951 EKAIFGSNQATRHV
+951 
-965 PTLSDYPGA
+965 
-974 ATHNIASGS
+974 
-983 LNITSSGS
+983 
-991 VYRIVGSTTG
+991 
-1001 DNRIYVSPGV
+1001 
-1011 SATVILDNVTMNY
+1011 
-1024 TAAGAGWGND
+1024 
-1034 TSRAGDGAI
+1034 
-1043 SCSHANLTIIL
+1043 
-1054 VGTSRITAYGSY
+1054 
-1066 SNAIAKNGTDGSLM
+1066 
-1080 IDGAGTLYAVGA
+1080 
-1092 SGDHCGAI
+1092 
-1100 GANVNCS
+1100 
-1107 FWNFTVQGG
+1107 
-1116 TIYANAGEHCP
+1116 
-1127 GIGSGCL
+1127 
-1134 NQPGEGNGGDGAGC
+1134 
-1148 GNLNF
+1148 
-1153 TGGTVVARGNTA
+1153 
-1165 CSGIGSGWGGPVNG
+1165 
-1179 INISNGAKVTAYGGS
+1179 
-1194 YSPGIGS
+1194 
-1201 GGRTD
+1201 
-1206 NVQGGNIGSYHYHV
+1206 
-1220 RNIVITGGDTVVT
+1220 
-1233 AFGDKSTNMP
+1233 
-1243 GIGCGKDPVGTVRG
+1243 
-1257 TLSNVVAT
+1257 
-1265 TLDGFQ
+1265 
-1271 GYVRY
+1271 
-1276 GSSEESAAYST
+1276 
-1287 EQPRTPFTGTG
+1287 
-1298 NIGSY
+1298 
-1303 LASQVNRG
+1303 
-1311 TPVYY
+1311 
-1316 TQVFFSIDTSNKHV
+1316 
-1330 DDADVIGTQ
+1330 DVIGTQ
-1339 VSSTGTIKPEQ
+1339 IVAEQ
-1350 FASVSGT
+1350 EQKVNNGEVSGT
-1357 VWAENDRDGVYQ
+1357 VWAENDYNGLFAT
-1369 VGDEAV
+1369 DEAKLQDITVQLISDNGTV
-1375 VEGVA
+1375 VATAQTNKLGQYDFTGLAPGNYYVKFTSQSF
-1380 VTLYNADGSVCK
+1380 VGYNAVPDGGNSIVQQASK
-1392 TTTTNKY
+1392 GINDSYAQTPVFALTYNDVLEK
-1399 GAYSFDGIPEKK
+1399 SF
-1411 NYTVGF
+1411 
-1417 SNGSSNI
+1417 
-1424 QSYSPTAKIAAGENN
+1424 
-1439 NHVNNDWKSDVFTAI
+1439 
-1454 YQKNTSQTINCGV
+1454 GV

-1477 WDDVNQNGICD
+1477 WDDANQNGIYD
-1488 NSESKIANVT
+1488 NREAKIANVT

-1516 ITAVLTDADGNYS
+1516 IAAVLTDANGNYS

-1559 PTSGDEKRTNKA
+1559 PTSGDVKLTNKA
-1571 ERSIDVLEFNGAP
+1571 EKSIGMLEFNGAP

-1595 LNAATIGE
+1595 LTSATIGE
-1603 VYINSMTGTGITPV
+1603 IYINSMSGTGITPV

-1728 PTATTDKKT
+1728 PTAATDKKT
-1737 QMGNDATAVMQNNKV
+1737 QMGNDSTAVMQNNKV

-1763 DTRVVSLSNEK
+1763 DTRVVNLSNEK

-1782 CAMYIPSKVY
+1782 CALYIPSKVY
-1792 GYIWQDDN
+1792 GYIWQDNN

-1898 TLDSETQPNISLD
+1898 TLDSEAQPNISLD

-1944 IRLLTSFD
+1944 IRLLTDFD
-1952 LKKVEDLSGIPFEN
+1952 LKKIEDLSGIPFKD

-2014 ISFTNQ
+2014 IHFTNQ
-2020 DIATYHLTETETLPG
+2020 DIATYHLIETETLPG
-2035 YVRDTKTHVVK
+2035 YVKDTKTHVVK
-2046 VMPETA
+2046 VMPEAA

-2058 IWKTYISVDG
+2058 VWKTYISVDG
-2068 VRQTNNLY
+2068 VRLTDNLY

-2100 GIRKNAVI
+2100 GIRQNAVI

-2153 GQTIQYTVVENPM
+2153 GQTIQYTVIENPM
-2166 DGYTAIVS
+2166 DGYTATVS
-2174 NTTGSVDN
+2174 ATTGSTDK

-2201 VKVWDDGNNVDG
+2201 TKVWDDSNNIDG
-2213 IRPDSVT
+2213 MRPDSVT
-2220 IHMNGSDGSSTEATL
+2220 IYLNGSDGSSTEATL
-2235 SNTKDWK
+2235 SNAKDWK
-2242 YTFKHIPLFDANGN
+2242 YTFKHMPLFDANGN

-2265 AVAGYTYTVTN
+2265 AVTGYTYTVTN
-2276 EGRSFTITNS
+2276 KDRAFTITNK
-2286 HVQETLSIPVTKT
+2286 HTQETFSIPVTKT

-2316 ILMGS
+2316 TLMGS

-2351 AIDYTLSE
+2351 AIDYTLNE
-2359 ETVDSYTYKI
+2359 EAVNGYTYKI

-2382 HIPAVTNVVINKYW
+2382 HISAVTNVVVNKYW
-2396 EDAANQDGVRPDS
+2396 EDAENQDGVRPDS
-2409 VSVTLSGSD
+2409 VAVTLSGSD

-2424 TLTKDGG
+2424 TLAKDTG
-2431 FSETF
+2431 FSKTF

-2444 NGTKIAYT
+2444 NGTKITYT
-2452 VTEDAVA
+2452 VTEDAVD
-2459 GYIGKTATDDTG
+2459 GYTGKITTDDTG
-2471 YVLSITNTHTP
+2471 YILSITNTHAP
-2482 ETISKT
+2482 ETIRKT
-2488 ITKTWDD
+2488 VTKTWDD
-2495 NDNQDGIRPTNVKVE
+2495 GNDRDGIRPTNVKIE
-2510 LYGTDGTL
+2510 LYGTDGTR

-2525 DNNWS
+2525 DNHWS

-2544 IILYTAK
+2544 IILYIIK
-2551 EEAVEGYTQKSVTT
+2551 EEAVDGYTQKSVTT
-2565 ATGFNFT
+2565 TAGFDLT
-2572 NTHEPQT
+2572 NTHEIQT
-2579 VTYGATKVWLDDD
+2579 ADYEVKKVWIDD
-2592 NRDGVR
+2592 NDRDGTR
-2598 PNSITLVL
+2598 PTSITLTL
-2606 NGSDGSKYTKQ
+2606 TGSDGSKYTKQ
-2617 MTAASNWSDVTFER
+2617 MTAADNWNAVTFER
-2631 IPMFNNGKYITY
+2631 VPMFNGGKYITY
-2643 TLSENDV
+2643 TLTENEV
-2650 PSYVNSVAVSEDG
+2650 PSYINLIEVSEDG
-2663 KFFTVTN
+2663 KHFTVTN
-2670 THTPDHAII
+2670 THAPDHTVIN
-2679 KITEVW
+2679 ITEVW

-2694 RPKKV
+2694 RPRKMTAIV
-2699 TTIIVGSNGNRHE
+2699 VGSNGNRHE

-2806 KTATLNEENGWTA
+2806 KTATLNEDNGWTA

-2824 PKRDHGNIVTYNV
+2824 PKRDHGNIVAYNV
-2837 KESDV
+2837 KESDTA
-2842 EGYEASIVKTE
+2842 GYEASVVKTE

-2866 TLRTATLVWRD
+2866 TMRTVTLVWRD
-2877 ENNQDGIRP
+2877 EDNRDGVRP
-2886 DTVTYTLHGSDGS
+2886 DAVTYTLHGSDGS
-2899 EVEKTVS
+2899 EQEKTVN
-2906 KDDSWAD
+2906 KDDAWND
-2913 VMFEDLPVYQNGQ
+2913 VVFEDLPVYQNGQ
-2926 KVTYT
+2926 RISYT
-2931 LTESTVDGYTTDIRD
+2931 LTESAIDGYANDIRSSG
-2946 NGHTFT
+2946 NTFT

-2959 AVVNVDVTKVWTDGE
+2959 ETVNVDVTKIWTDGE

-2980 PNSISVILTGNDGN
+2980 PDSISVILTGSDGK
-2994 RYTATITA
+2994 RYTTTITA
-3002 ANNWKYTFSKL
+3002 ANNWKHTFLKL

-3025 TLAEDAASGYSNV
+3025 TLTEDTMSGYSDV
-3038 IEKKDNYTFVL
+3038 VEKRSDYVFVL
-3049 TNKYSPATVDI
+3049 TNKYSPATVDVTI
-3060 PVVKKWNDDNDRD
+3060 VKKWDDDNDRD
-3073 GARPESFNIVLNGS
+3073 GMRPESVDIVLNGS
-3087 DGKLYTGTLSAE
+3087 DGKLYTGTLSTE
-3099 NGYTYVFQS
+3099 NGYTCVFQS
-3108 VPKFHNSGTLISY
+3108 VPKYHDGGTLINY
-3121 TVAEEKVTGYT
+3121 TIAEEKIPGYT
-3132 TEVAKDSSGYKFTLT
+3132 TTIAKDASGYKFTLT
-3147 NTKSIETV
+3147 NAKTIDTV
-3155 TKTVSKVWEDSNNQD
+3155 TKTVSKVWDDNNNQD
-3170 GLRPSAITVILTGDD
+3170 GLRPTAITVILTGDD
-3185 GSRYLKS
+3185 GSRRVKS
-3192 VSAAE
+3192 VTATE
-3197 NWTTTFENLPKNQ
+3197 NWTVTFENLPKNQ
-3210 NHGQSIQYTVSE
+3210 NHGQNIQYTVSE
-3222 AFVSGYTDEVT
+3222 AFVSGYTEAIT
-3233 QNGNNYTITNTH
+3233 QNGDNYIITNTH
-3245 MPATT
+3245 TPASS
-3250 ELFVTKTWKDNGNND
+3250 EFFVTKIWKDNENND

-3281 RSYAKKLNADN
+3281 CSYTEKLNADN

-3298 SNLPKYANGK
+3298 SNLPKYADGK
-3308 TIDYTLTEE
+3308 VIEYSLTEE
-3317 AVPGYTSSIT
+3317 SVPGYTSSIT
-3327 RNGKSFTLINTHVDE
+3327 RNGKSFVFINTHVDE

-3351 WNDENNQDGLRPKS
+3351 WNDGNNQDGLRPKT

-3372 SDGSARFVQLFES
+3372 SDGSARFVQLFEG
-3385 QNWTTS
+3385 QNWATS
-3391 LNNLPKYKNST
+3391 LNNLPKYKNGT
-3402 EVQYTV
+3402 EIQYTV
-3408 KENAISGYETE
+3408 KENAIPGYETE

-3426 YTITNTHAP
+3426 YAIMNSHTP

-3441 VVKIWDDENNQDGIR
+3441 AVKVWDDANNQDGIR

-3468 GSTHNAAIT
+3468 GSVRNAAIT
-3477 KNDGWTYQFKDLP
+3477 KNDGWTYQFKNLP
-3490 QYKNGVKIDYTLQE
+3490 KYKNGMKIDYTLQE
-3504 ADSNPYTYEIVK
+3504 ANSNPYTYEIVK
-3516 GSDGY
+3516 GSDEY
-3521 SFTITNNYVPAAVN
+3521 SFTITNNYVPAVVN
-3535 VPVTT
+3535 VPITT
-3540 IWNDDNNRDGIRAK
+3540 VWDDDDNRDGIRAK
-3554 ETVITLQGSN
+3554 ETAITLHGSN

-3569 HIVTDKDSFATVFED
+3569 RIVTGKDDFATVFED

-3591 GKEVVYTV
+3591 GREVVYTV
-3599 TQNEVDGYT
+3599 TQNEMNGYT
-3608 TDVTNTDKYTFQ
+3608 ANIASTDKYTFQ
-3620 ITNTHEPEKL
+3620 ITNTHEPERL

-3666 NLSAANNWTET
+3666 SLSTANNWTET
-3677 FEGLYKY
+3677 FDGLYKY

-3698 AVGGYEKEIS
+3698 MVGGYEKEIS

-3744 DTTTIHMS
+3744 DAATIHMS
-3752 GTDGTQDTKD
+3752 GTDGTQDAKD

-3767 SWSSIVFKDLDR
+3767 SWSSIVFKDLDHY
-3779 FKDGTKI
+3779 KDGNEI

-3799 TSIVANGN
+3799 TSIAVNGN

-3814 HIPEITLRNISVI
+3814 HIPEITLRNISVV
-3827 WEDND
+3827 WEDNN
-3832 DQDGIRP
+3832 DQDGLRP
-3839 DAVNI
+3839 DTVSV
-3844 KLKGNDKLVD
+3844 KLKGNDKFID
-3854 SSELNEDVKWKHS
+3854 SSELNEDVEWKHS

-3882 TAEENEIPGYTTT
+3882 TAEENEIPGYTTS

-3915 VTVDKVWDDSENQD
+3915 VTVDKVWKDAENQD
-3929 GLRPDTIHI
+3929 GLRPDAIHI
-3938 KLVSNGIAKDAYLD
+3938 RLISNDIEKDAYLD
-3952 ADSNWHLEF
+3952 AESDWHLDF

-3987 STVTTED
+3987 STVTTKD

-4000 KNDHVPA
+4000 ENDHVPA

-4018 DDNNRDGLRPSS
+4018 DDNDRDGLRPGS
-4030 HTVILTDGINTI
+4030 HTVVLVDGTNAI
-4042 EEIVLDKDNGYG
+4042 EEVVLDRNNGYG
-4054 TVLKDMPKYKNGV
+4054 VVLKNMPKYKNGV
-4067 EIDYQIKDFKVDGYT
+4067 EINYQIKDFKVDGYT
-4082 TNIIKGDSV
+4082 TNIIKSDSV
-4091 KDFKV
+4091 KDFNI
-4096 TNTHVPEMVTVTVT
+4096 TNTHVPEMVTITVT

-4121 IRPEEIALT
+4121 IRPEKVTLT

-4139 EKTVNKETWTAVFS
+4139 EKTVTKDTWTTVFS

-4173 KGYSTTITN
+4173 KGYKTTITDN
-4182 NQTDTITVIN
+4182 ETGTIAVIN
-4192 KHEPVK
+4192 THEPVK

-4208 ENNKDSIRPDK
+4208 ENNKDNIRPDK
-4219 VTVKLTDG
+4219 VTVKLANG
-4227 TTVVSTKEVKNDSWK
+4227 TTAVSTKEINNDSWK
-4242 HIFEDIPVFNGSD
+4242 HVFENIIVFNGDD
-4255 KVSYTIT
+4255 KASYTVT
-4262 QDAVNGYTTEI
+4262 QDAVSEYTTEI

-4285 NTHISVVPPKEEPKK
+4285 NTHVPVAPPKEEPKQ
-4300 KEPATPAPVVEVK
+4300 EETATPAAPAPVVEIK
-4313 VEQPA
+4313 TE
-4318 PTVTLI
+4318 PT
-4324 QTTNKPT
+4324 TTVIETPNKQT
-4331 GISFFESLFAK
+4331 GISFMDGLFG

>member
-1 MQNGKSRIKRVASA
+1 MQKCESRTKRVMSA
-15 IIAGVMALQTV
+15 IIAGMMALQVV
-26 APVISYADDTASSVA
+26 APTISYADDTVASTASSE
-41 TTDDSDAIANVDPGT
+41 DNSDTKIDPGV
-56 PVQVDATASE
+56 PVQTDTASSNTVT
-66 EPSEAPSSGTSQA
+66 EPDSSESL
-79 DENSEETETNSDITD
+79 EETADSEQTGKIQDDTVSDSQGNETNTQ
-94 EVSNE
+94 EE
-99 HTDAD
+99 TAQD
-104 TADETQ
+104 TVQQND
-110 TVEEDAPKQDES
+110 S
-122 TSETTDTA
+122 GSETTE
-130 PSRTV
+130 SESVRTV
-135 TVTLNKNGGEF
+135 TVTLNKNGGIF

-167 NDIVVEDTGDTI
+167 NDIAIEDTGDTI
-179 VATVTDRDSIDIPV
+179 VATVTDRDSISIPV
-193 ALSSDESLY
+193 ALSGDDSLY

-213 DADSETLTF
+213 DADNETLTF
-222 EDGVDAYVL
+222 DDGVDAYVL
-231 SAVYS
+231 TAVYN
-236 SVVDDD
+236 SVADED
-242 QTLVENRTE
+242 QQLIENKE
-251 FDEQT
+251 IFDEQAE
-256 KRQAIQERLKS
+256 KNVLQQKLSA
-267 SGISTYVL
+267 SGISLYEM

-286 VVEGLAFTSDDGLT
+286 IIDGLAFTSDDGLV

-310 YIITAY
+310 YTITAY

-339 EGTVHL
+339 EGTIHL
-345 NAGQTI
+345 SAGQTI

-421 YTDAEKAQNNAAAEV
+421 YTDAEKAQNDAAAEV
-436 AKKHVILLAGGGGG
+436 AKNHVILLAGGGGG

-456 SAGGGGLEG
+456 TAGGGGLEG

-495 PTNGRTLT
+495 PTNGRVLT
-503 YEERVDAKVYPATQ
+503 YDERVDAKVYPATQ

-524 HYTVLGELY
+524 HYTILGELY
-533 DANPAHRDP
+533 DANPANRDP
-542 VDFLFD
+542 VSLLFD

-597 TIDGEQVE
+597 TIDGKQVE

-614 GNMKYDSTETAP
+614 GNMKYDSTNSAP
-626 YLVNGR
+626 YLINGR
-632 VIIKM
+632 VLIHM
-637 VGETPKLKSVMMP
+637 VGTTPKMKTIMME
-650 AQSEDISAGNI
+650 AQNEDISSSHVDDA
-661 DEKDGFGQKAILSP
+661 DVYGQKAYLNK
-675 GQGSA
+675 GQDVAS
-680 NKTLAYTA
+680 TTIAYTA
-688 ITYYNLGDVMTV
+688 ITYYNMGDLMTV
-700 TPKWEYN
+700 NPVWEYSTMLSPTDRDWN
-707 TLLNVTYKPWDDSVA
+707 DSVA
-722 KNINNQMSV
+722 KSIDSRLSV
-731 SITNTELGIPA
+731 SVVNTNLGVPNP
-742 EGDKYYNDAYPGWYA
+742 GDKYYNADYPGWYA
-757 VKSVMTITNAPLSM
+757 VKSVMTITNPVNAMYSTERLTKYYFRCKGIASYTLSSGTKTMYDKGERGELAIDYNIYINHEGVHVYSDRNIINGTPTSTVDDTIAATAGRSASTWQYPHMALTDVNNINTILIQFSSHGFNTSDSISYDASYADSLGITGSGNQYSYIFKAKSKNSVSTANWEKFLQSITYTTYDAATFTSTGVSGGVTIFWYADENLWENNMFYDSSSGHFYACINTGNSITWGEARNRALSM
-771 YDTATVTKYFFRC
+771 YNSALDCYGYLAHITSQSEQDYLYTLMDKSTQGWLGATRKVSGNEWDWYWRDGPANETSEPFFRQNADGTYGTLLWGYENWDSKTE
-784 HPTATV
+784 P
-790 SMYNG
+790 NN
-795 IRTMDD
+795 
-801 ESESGGLVLDYSIAM
+801 SGGVEWCMHYYGSNRGVWNDYIDSNGAVTSFIVEWSKDGLV
-816 EHQGAHV
+816 G
-823 YQNRNTINDMNAE
+823 NDHS
-836 TVSDTV
+836 VSDT
-842 TATQNHSSSQWKY
+842 
-855 PELVVKTPK
+855 
-864 TIQTFNVLFTS
+864 
-875 PSRNA
+875 
-880 QDAILYNTD
+880 
-889 LANQLGIVVTGTNQ
+889 
-903 NYIFT
+903 
-908 KSGGLT
+908 
-914 QDEWNNF
+914 
-921 LRQVSFVT
+921 
-929 YDRAV
+929 
-934 FTADG
+934 
-939 VQSGV
+939 
-944 EVAWYGF
+944 
-951 EKAIFGSNQATRHV
+951 
-965 PTLSDYPGA
+965 
-974 ATHNIASGS
+974 
-983 LNITSSGS
+983 
-991 VYRIVGSTTG
+991 
-1001 DNRIYVSPGV
+1001 
-1011 SATVILDNVTMNY
+1011 
-1024 TAAGAGWGND
+1024 
-1034 TSRAGDGAI
+1034 
-1043 SCSHANLTIIL
+1043 
-1054 VGTSRITAYGSY
+1054 
-1066 SNAIAKNGTDGSLM
+1066 
-1080 IDGAGTLYAVGA
+1080 
-1092 SGDHCGAI
+1092 
-1100 GANVNCS
+1100 
-1107 FWNFTVQGG
+1107 
-1116 TIYANAGEHCP
+1116 
-1127 GIGSGCL
+1127 
-1134 NQPGEGNGGDGAGC
+1134 
-1148 GNLNF
+1148 
-1153 TGGTVVARGNTA
+1153 
-1165 CSGIGSGWGGPVNG
+1165 
-1179 INISNGAKVTAYGGS
+1179 
-1194 YSPGIGS
+1194 
-1201 GGRTD
+1201 
-1206 NVQGGNIGSYHYHV
+1206 
-1220 RNIVITGGDTVVT
+1220 
-1233 AFGDKSTNMP
+1233 
-1243 GIGCGKDPVGTVRG
+1243 
-1257 TLSNVVAT
+1257 
-1265 TLDGFQ
+1265 
-1271 GYVRY
+1271 
-1276 GSSEESAAYST
+1276 
-1287 EQPRTPFTGTG
+1287 
-1298 NIGSY
+1298 
-1303 LASQVNRG
+1303 
-1311 TPVYY
+1311 
-1316 TQVFFSIDTSNKHV
+1316 
-1330 DDADVIGTQ
+1330 DVIGTQ
-1339 VSSTGTIKPEQ
+1339 IVAEQ
-1350 FASVSGT
+1350 EQKVNNGEVSGT
-1357 VWAENDRDGVYQ
+1357 VWAENDYNGLFAT
-1369 VGDEAV
+1369 DEAKLQDITV
-1375 VEGVA
+1375 QLISDNGTIVA
-1380 VTLYNADGSVCK
+1380 TAQTNKLGQYDFTGLAPGNYYVKFTSQSFVGYNAVPDGGNSIVQQASK
-1392 TTTTNKY
+1392 GINDSYAQTPVFALTYNDVLEK
-1399 GAYSFDGIPEKK
+1399 SF
-1411 NYTVGF
+1411 
-1417 SNGSSNI
+1417 
-1424 QSYSPTAKIAAGENN
+1424 
-1439 NHVNNDWKSDVFTAI
+1439 
-1454 YQKNTSQTINCGV
+1454 GV

-1477 WDDVNQNGICD
+1477 WDDANQNGIYD
-1488 NSESKIANVT
+1488 NREAKIANVT

-1516 ITAVLTDADGNYS
+1516 IAAVLTDANGNYS

-1543 TSSDTVDISNA
+1543 TSSNTVDISNA

-1559 PTSGDEKRTNKA
+1559 PASGDVKLTNKA
-1571 ERSIDVLEFNGAP
+1571 EKSIGMLEFNGAP

-1595 LNAATIGE
+1595 LTSATIGE
-1603 VYINSMTGTGITPV
+1603 IYINSMSGTGITPV

-1654 DINIEEP
+1654 DIDIEEP

-1694 KPGTYKVEYEETDK
+1694 KPGTYKVEYEETDR

-1720 DYFGFLVS
+1720 DYFGFTVS

-1737 QMGNDATAVMQNNKV
+1737 QMGNDSTAVMQNNKV

-1763 DTRVVSLSNEK
+1763 DTRVVNLSNEK
-1774 DFYVSTAN
+1774 NFYVSTAN
-1782 CAMYIPSKVY
+1782 CALYIPSKVY

-1800 YNGIRETNE
+1800 YNGIREANE
-1809 TENVK
+1809 TQNVE

-1819 RRTTKSQFADADEQ
+1819 RRTTKSKFADADEQ

-1842 YKSYNVFGELVG
+1842 YKSYNVFGELIG
-1854 NGDLNTAADGYYEY
+1854 NGDLNTATDGYYEY
-1868 DYLEPGIY
+1868 NCLEPGIY
-1876 YVVFDNTYDYYGQTL
+1876 YVVFDNTYDCYGQTL

-1898 TLDSETQPNISLD
+1898 TLDSEAQPNISLD

-1966 VKFDYEIYEKADDSG
+1966 VKFDYEIYSKAENFGKSVFPDDRHQGAPQIYEGAEDSG
-1981 KSVFPNGP
+1981 KSVFSDDSNEF
-1989 YTTVPVKP
+1989 YTTA
-1997 GDTSIKTEHLTT
+1997 SIETFAQAEHLIT
-2009 DKNGL
+2009 DKDGL
-2014 ISFTNQ
+2014 IHFTNQ
-2020 DIATYHLTETETLPG
+2020 DIATYHLTETKTLPG
-2035 YVRDTKTHVVK
+2035 YVRDTKIHVIK
-2046 VMPETA
+2046 VMPETT

-2058 IWKTYISVDG
+2058 VWKTYISVDG
-2068 VRQTNNLY
+2068 VRQADNLY

-2100 GIRKNAVI
+2100 GIRQNAVI

-2153 GQTIQYTVVENPM
+2153 GQTIQYTVIENPM
-2166 DGYTAIVS
+2166 DGYIATVS
-2174 NTTGSVDN
+2174 ATTGSADK

-2201 VKVWDDGNNVDG
+2201 VKVWDDSNNIDG
-2213 IRPDSVT
+2213 MRPDSVT

-2235 SNTKDWK
+2235 SNAKDWK
-2242 YTFKHIPLFDANGN
+2242 YTFKHMPLFDANGN
-2256 EITYTITED
+2256 KITYTITED

-2286 HVQETLSIPVTKT
+2286 HVQETFSIPVTKT

-2316 ILMGS
+2316 TLMGS

-2351 AIDYTLSE
+2351 AIDYTLNE
-2359 ETVDSYTYKI
+2359 EAVNGYTYRI

-2382 HIPAVTNVVINKYW
+2382 HISAVTNVVVNKYW

-2409 VSVTLSGSD
+2409 VAVTLSGSD

-2424 TLTKDGG
+2424 TLTKDTG
-2431 FSETF
+2431 FSKTF

-2444 NGTKIAYT
+2444 NGTKITYT
-2452 VTEDAVA
+2452 VTEDAVNGYA
-2459 GYIGKTATDDTG
+2459 GKITTDDTG
-2471 YVLSITNTHTP
+2471 YILSITNTHTL
-2482 ETISKT
+2482 ETIRKT
-2488 ITKTWDD
+2488 VTKTWDD
-2495 NDNQDGIRPTNVKVE
+2495 GNDRDGIRPTNVKIE
-2510 LYGTDGTL
+2510 LYGTDGTR
-2518 RTQYLTK
+2518 RTQYLTQ
-2525 DNNWS
+2525 DNHWS

-2536 PKYQNEGT
+2536 PKYQNKGT
-2544 IILYTAK
+2544 IILYTIK
-2551 EEAVEGYTQKSVTT
+2551 EEAVDGYTQKSVTT
-2565 ATGFNFT
+2565 TAGFDLT
-2572 NTHEPQT
+2572 NTHEIQT
-2579 VTYGATKVWLDDD
+2579 ADYEVKKVWIDD
-2592 NRDGVR
+2592 NDRDGAR
-2598 PNSITLVL
+2598 PTSITLTL
-2606 NGSDGSKYTKQ
+2606 TGSDGSKYTKL
-2617 MTAASNWSDVTFER
+2617 MTAADNWNAVTFER
-2631 IPMFNNGKYITY
+2631 VPMFNGGKYITY
-2643 TLSENDV
+2643 TLTENEV
-2650 PSYVNSVAVSEDG
+2650 PSYINSIEVSEDG
-2663 KFFTVTN
+2663 KHFTVTN
-2670 THTPDHAII
+2670 THAPDHTVIN
-2679 KITEVW
+2679 ITEVW

-2694 RPKKV
+2694 RPRKMIAIV
-2699 TTIIVGSNGNRHE
+2699 VGSNGNRHE

-2724 CDDLVKYWK
+2724 CDDLMKYWK
-2733 NGQLVDYTVEAVTID
+2733 NGQLVDYTVEAITID

-2806 KTATLNEENGWTA
+2806 KTATLNEDNGWTA

-2824 PKRDHGNIVTYNV
+2824 PKRDHGNIVAYNV
-2837 KESDV
+2837 KESDTA
-2842 EGYEASIVKTE
+2842 GYEASVVKTE

-2866 TLRTATLVWRD
+2866 TMRTVTLVWRD
-2877 ENNQDGIRP
+2877 EDNRDGVRP
-2886 DTVTYTLHGSDGS
+2886 DAVTYTLHGSDGS
-2899 EVEKTVS
+2899 EQEKTVN
-2906 KDDSWAD
+2906 KDDAWND
-2913 VMFEDLPVYQNGQ
+2913 VVFEDLPVYQNGQ
-2926 KVTYT
+2926 RISYT
-2931 LTESTVDGYTTDIRD
+2931 LTESAIDGYANDIRSSG
-2946 NGHTFT
+2946 NTFT

-2959 AVVNVDVTKVWTDGE
+2959 ETVNVDVTKIWTDGE

-2980 PNSISVILTGNDGN
+2980 PDSISVILTGSDGK
-2994 RYTATITA
+2994 RYTTTITA
-3002 ANNWKYTFSKL
+3002 ANNWKHTFLKL

-3025 TLAEDAASGYSNV
+3025 TLTEDTMSGYSDV
-3038 IEKKDNYTFVL
+3038 VEKRSDYVFVL
-3049 TNKYSPATVDI
+3049 TNKYSPATVDVTI
-3060 PVVKKWNDDNDRD
+3060 VKKWDDDNDRD
-3073 GARPESFNIVLNGS
+3073 GMRPESVDIVLNGS
-3087 DGKLYTGTLSAE
+3087 DGKLYTGTLSTE
-3099 NGYTYVFQS
+3099 NGYTCVFQS
-3108 VPKFHNSGTLISY
+3108 VPKYHDGGTLINY
-3121 TVAEEKVTGYT
+3121 TIAEEKIPGYT
-3132 TEVAKDSSGYKFTLT
+3132 TTIAKDASGYKFILT
-3147 NTKSIETV
+3147 NAKAIDTV
-3155 TKTVSKVWEDSNNQD
+3155 TKTVSKVWNDNNNQD
-3170 GLRPSAITVILTGDD
+3170 GLRPTAITVILTGDD
-3185 GSRYLKS
+3185 GSRRVKS
-3192 VSAAE
+3192 VTAAE
-3197 NWTTTFENLPKNQ
+3197 NWTVTFENLPKNQ
-3210 NHGQSIQYTVSE
+3210 NHGQNIQYTVSE
-3222 AFVSGYTDEVT
+3222 AFVSGYTEAIT
-3233 QNGNNYTITNTH
+3233 QNGDIYTITNTH
-3245 MPATT
+3245 TPASS
-3250 ELFVTKTWKDNGNND
+3250 EFFVTKIWKDNGNND

-3281 RSYAKKLNADN
+3281 RSYTEKLNADN

-3298 SNLPKYANGK
+3298 SNLPKYADGK
-3308 TIDYTLTEE
+3308 VIEYSLTEE
-3317 AVPGYTSSIT
+3317 SVPGYTSSIT
-3327 RNGKSFTLINTHVDE
+3327 RNGKSFVLINTHVDE

-3351 WNDENNQDGLRPKS
+3351 WNDGNNQDGLRPKT

-3372 SDGSARFVQLFES
+3372 SDGSARFVQLFEG
-3385 QNWTTS
+3385 QNWATN

-3477 KNDGWTYQFKDLP
+3477 KNEGWTYQFKDLP

-3867 FTKLPVREN
+3867 FTNLPVREN

-3929 GLRPDTIHI
+3929 GLRPDSIDVILTGSDGNTYNATISEKDNWTHI
-3938 KLVSNGIAKDAYLD
+3938 FAN
-3952 ADSNWHLEF
+3952 
-3961 EGLPKYR
+3961 LPKYFN
-3968 DHGILNE
+3968 DGTLVE
-3975 YSVQEVDVDGYT
+3975 YSLQEVETDGYAGTVTKGTDGYT
-3987 STVTTED
+3987 
-3994 GYAFTI
+3994 FTI
-4000 KNDHVPA
+4000 KNDHTPA
-4007 VIDIPITEEWI
+4007 VVDIPVTKVWN
-4018 DDNNRDGLRPSS
+4018 DDEDRDGLRPNS
-4030 HTVILTDGINTI
+4030 I
-4042 EEIVLDKDNGYG
+4042 
-4054 TVLKDMPKYKNGV
+4054 
-4067 EIDYQIKDFKVDGYT
+4067 
-4082 TNIIKGDSV
+4082 
-4091 KDFKV
+4091 
-4096 TNTHVPEMVTVTVT
+4096 HV
-4110 EGWHDQSDYDK
+4110 
-4121 IRPEEIALT
+4121 T
-4130 LTGSDGNVY
+4130 LTGSDGSTY
-4139 EKTVNKETWTAVFS
+4139 KKDLEKDS
-4153 DLPKNSKGE
+4153 
-4162 QIIYTLTQEGI
+4162 
-4173 KGYSTTITN
+4173 GYSTIFTSLPKYHNGELISYSLAETPVEGYETDIQAAESGYGFTITN
-4182 NQTDTITVIN
+4182 T
-4192 KHEPVK
+4192 HEVSKK
-4198 TITVTVTWND
+4198 TIKVSKVWDDAENQDGIRPDSVTVTLTGSNNSKYTAKLNKENNWTYTFEGLFCKADGATIKYEVSEKDVAGYTPSIKETEGGFIITNAHKPETVTINIVKNWND
-4208 ENNKDSIRPDK
+4208 SQNADNIRPDAISI
-4219 VTVKLTDG
+4219 TLT
-4227 TTVVSTKEVKNDSWK
+4227 
-4242 HIFEDIPVFNGSD
+4242 GSD
-4255 KVSYTIT
+4255 NSSRSITLNKAGDYKTAVDSLPKFHEGKQITYTVT
-4262 QDAVNGYTTEI
+4262 ETPVDGYTSSVQASADGYSFVVINTHTPEVHQEKKETPTTPKFEI
-4273 KASDDG
+4273 KAEPST
-4279 NTIEII
+4279 TI
-4285 NTHISVVPPKEEPKK
+4285 
-4300 KEPATPAPVVEVK
+4300 
-4313 VEQPA
+4313 
-4318 PTVTLI
+4318 I

-4331 GISFFESLFAK
+4331 GVSFFDSLLG

>member
-66 EPSEAPSSGTSQA
+66 EPSEAPSSGASQA
-79 DENSEETETNSDITD
+79 DENSGETETNSDITD
-94 EVSNE
+94 EVANE

-167 NDIVVEDTGDTI
+167 NDIAIEDTGDTI
-179 VATVTDRDSIDIPV
+179 VATVTDRDSISIPV
-193 ALSSDESLY
+193 ALSGDDSLY

-213 DADSETLTF
+213 DADNETLTF
-222 EDGVDAYVL
+222 DDGVDAYVL
-231 SAVYS
+231 TAVYN
-236 SVVDDD
+236 SVADED
-242 QTLVENRTE
+242 QQLIENKE
-251 FDEQT
+251 IFDEQAE
-256 KRQAIQERLKS
+256 KNVLQQKLSA
-267 SGISTYVL
+267 SGISLYEM

-286 VVEGLAFTSDDGLT
+286 IIDGLAFTSDDGLV

-310 YIITAY
+310 YTITAY

-339 EGTVHL
+339 DGTIHL
-345 NAGQTI
+345 STGQTI

-421 YTDAEKAQNNAAAEV
+421 YTDAEKAQNDAAVEV

-456 SAGGGGLEG
+456 TAGGGGLEG

-495 PTNGRTLT
+495 PTNGRVLT
-503 YEERVDAKVYPATQ
+503 YDERVDAKVYPATQ

-524 HYTVLGELY
+524 HYTILGELY
-533 DANPAHRDP
+533 DANPANRDP
-542 VDFLFD
+542 VSLLFD

-597 TIDGEQVE
+597 TIDGKQVE

-614 GNMKYDSTETAP
+614 GNMKYDSTNSAP
-626 YLVNGR
+626 YLINGR
-632 VIIKM
+632 VLIHM
-637 VGETPKLKSVMMP
+637 VGTTPKMKTIMME
-650 AQSEDISAGNI
+650 AQNEDISSSHVDDA
-661 DEKDGFGQKAILSP
+661 DVYGQKAYLNK
-675 GQGSA
+675 GQDVAS
-680 NKTLAYTA
+680 TTIAYTA
-688 ITYYNLGDVMTV
+688 ITYYNMGDLMTV
-700 TPKWEYN
+700 NPVWEYSTMLSPTDRDWN
-707 TLLNVTYKPWDDSVA
+707 DSVA
-722 KNINNQMSV
+722 KSIDSRLSV
-731 SITNTELGIPA
+731 SVENTNLGVPNP
-742 EGDKYYNDAYPGWYA
+742 GDKYYNADYPGWYA
-757 VKSVMTITNAPLSM
+757 VKSVMTITNPVNTMYSTERLTKYYFRCKGIASYTLSSGTKTMYDKGERGELAIDYNIYINHEGVHVYSDRNIINGTPTSTVDDTIAATAGRSASTWQYPHMALTDVNNINTILIQFSSHGFNTSDSISYDASYADSLGITGSGNQYSYIFKAKSKNSVSTANWEKFLQSITYTTYDAATFTSTGVSGGVTIFWYADENLWENNMFYDSSSGHFYACINTGNSITWGEARNRALSM
-771 YDTATVTKYFFRC
+771 YNSALDCYGYLAHITSQSEQDYLYTLMDKSTQGWLGATRKVSGNEWDWYWRDGPANETSEPFFRQNADGTYGTLLWGYENWDSKTE
-784 HPTATV
+784 P
-790 SMYNG
+790 NN
-795 IRTMDD
+795 
-801 ESESGGLVLDYSIAM
+801 SGGVEWCMHYYGSNRGVWNDYIDSNGAVTSFIVEWSKDGLV
-816 EHQGAHV
+816 G
-823 YQNRNTINDMNAE
+823 NDHS
-836 TVSDTV
+836 VSDT
-842 TATQNHSSSQWKY
+842 
-855 PELVVKTPK
+855 
-864 TIQTFNVLFTS
+864 
-875 PSRNA
+875 
-880 QDAILYNTD
+880 
-889 LANQLGIVVTGTNQ
+889 
-903 NYIFT
+903 
-908 KSGGLT
+908 
-914 QDEWNNF
+914 
-921 LRQVSFVT
+921 
-929 YDRAV
+929 
-934 FTADG
+934 
-939 VQSGV
+939 
-944 EVAWYGF
+944 
-951 EKAIFGSNQATRHV
+951 
-965 PTLSDYPGA
+965 
-974 ATHNIASGS
+974 
-983 LNITSSGS
+983 
-991 VYRIVGSTTG
+991 
-1001 DNRIYVSPGV
+1001 
-1011 SATVILDNVTMNY
+1011 
-1024 TAAGAGWGND
+1024 
-1034 TSRAGDGAI
+1034 
-1043 SCSHANLTIIL
+1043 
-1054 VGTSRITAYGSY
+1054 
-1066 SNAIAKNGTDGSLM
+1066 
-1080 IDGAGTLYAVGA
+1080 
-1092 SGDHCGAI
+1092 
-1100 GANVNCS
+1100 
-1107 FWNFTVQGG
+1107 
-1116 TIYANAGEHCP
+1116 
-1127 GIGSGCL
+1127 
-1134 NQPGEGNGGDGAGC
+1134 
-1148 GNLNF
+1148 
-1153 TGGTVVARGNTA
+1153 
-1165 CSGIGSGWGGPVNG
+1165 
-1179 INISNGAKVTAYGGS
+1179 
-1194 YSPGIGS
+1194 
-1201 GGRTD
+1201 
-1206 NVQGGNIGSYHYHV
+1206 
-1220 RNIVITGGDTVVT
+1220 
-1233 AFGDKSTNMP
+1233 
-1243 GIGCGKDPVGTVRG
+1243 
-1257 TLSNVVAT
+1257 
-1265 TLDGFQ
+1265 
-1271 GYVRY
+1271 
-1276 GSSEESAAYST
+1276 
-1287 EQPRTPFTGTG
+1287 
-1298 NIGSY
+1298 
-1303 LASQVNRG
+1303 
-1311 TPVYY
+1311 
-1316 TQVFFSIDTSNKHV
+1316 
-1330 DDADVIGTQ
+1330 DVIGTQ
-1339 VSSTGTIKPEQ
+1339 IVAEQ
-1350 FASVSGT
+1350 EQKVNNGEVSGT
-1357 VWAENDRDGVYQ
+1357 VWAENDYNGLFAT
-1369 VGDEAV
+1369 DEAKLQDITVQLISDNGTV
-1375 VEGVA
+1375 VATAQTNKLGQYDFTGLAPGNYYVKFTSQSF
-1380 VTLYNADGSVCK
+1380 VGYNAVPDGGNSIVQQASK
-1392 TTTTNKY
+1392 GINDSYAQTPVFALTYNDVLEK
-1399 GAYSFDGIPEKK
+1399 SF
-1411 NYTVGF
+1411 
-1417 SNGSSNI
+1417 
-1424 QSYSPTAKIAAGENN
+1424 
-1439 NHVNNDWKSDVFTAI
+1439 
-1454 YQKNTSQTINCGV
+1454 GV

-1477 WDDVNQNGICD
+1477 WDDANQNGIYD
-1488 NSESKIANVT
+1488 NREAKIANVT

-1516 ITAVLTDADGNYS
+1516 IAAVLTDANGNYS

-1543 TSSDTVDISNA
+1543 TSSNTVDISNA

-1559 PTSGDEKRTNKA
+1559 PASGDVKLTNKA
-1571 ERSIDVLEFNGAP
+1571 EKSIGMLEFNGAP

-1595 LNAATIGE
+1595 LSAATIGE

-1819 RRTTKSQFADADEQ
+1819 RRTTKSQFADANEQ

-1944 IRLLTSFD
+1944 IRLLTDFD
-1952 LKKVEDLSGIPFEN
+1952 LKKIEDLSGIPFEN

-2014 ISFTNQ
+2014 IYFTNQ

-2598 PNSITLVL
+2598 PNSITLAL

-2980 PNSISVILTGNDGN
+2980 PDSISVILTGNDGN

-3073 GARPESFNIVLNGS
+3073 GARPESVNIVLNGS

-3245 MPATT
+3245 IPATT

-3477 KNDGWTYQFKDLP
+3477 KNEGWTYQFKDLP

-3584 VPKFFDE
+3584 VPKFFDK

-3666 NLSAANNWTET
+3666 NLSAANNWAET

-3719 HAPEKLDLIVNVVWN
+3719 HAPEKLDLIVNVVWS

-3744 DTTTIHMS
+3744 DTATIHMS

-3786 KYTVTEDEIPQYT
+3786 KYTVTEDEISQYT

-3814 HIPEITLRNISVI
+3814 HIPEITLCNISVI

-3854 SSELNEDVKWKHS
+3854 SSELNKDVKWKHS

-3929 GLRPDTIHI
+3929 GIRPDTIHI
-3938 KLVSNGIAKDAYLD
+3938 KLVSNGIVKDAYLD

-3961 EGLPKYR
+3961 ESLPKYR
-3968 DHGILNE
+3968 NHGILNE

-4192 KHEPVK
+4192 EHEPVK

-4285 NTHISVVPPKEEPKK
+4285 NTHIPVVPPKEEPKK
-4300 KEPATPAPVVEVK
+4300 EEPATPAPVVEVK

>member
-66 EPSEAPSSGTSQA
+66 EPSEAPSSGASQA

-94 EVSNE
+94 EVANE

-179 VATVTDRDSIDIPV
+179 VATVTDRDSISIPV
-193 ALSSDESLY
+193 ALSGDDSLY

-213 DADSETLTF
+213 DADNETLTF
-222 EDGVDAYVL
+222 DDGVDAYVL
-231 SAVYS
+231 TAVYN
-236 SVVDDD
+236 SVADED
-242 QTLVENRTE
+242 QQLIENKE
-251 FDEQT
+251 IFDEQAE
-256 KRQAIQERLKS
+256 KNVLQQKLSA
-267 SGISTYVL
+267 SGISLYEM

-286 VVEGLAFTSDDGLT
+286 IIDGLAFTSDDGLV

-310 YIITAY
+310 YTITAY

-339 EGTVHL
+339 EGTIHL
-345 NAGQTI
+345 SAGQTI

-421 YTDAEKAQNNAAAEV
+421 YTDAEKAQNDAAVEV

-456 SAGGGGLEG
+456 TAGGGGLEG

-495 PTNGRTLT
+495 PTNGRVLT
-503 YEERVDAKVYPATQ
+503 YDERVDAKVYPATQ

-524 HYTVLGELY
+524 HYTILGELY
-533 DANPAHRDP
+533 DANPANRDP
-542 VDFLFD
+542 ISLLFD

-597 TIDGEQVE
+597 TIDGKQVE

-614 GNMKYDSTETAP
+614 GNMKYDSTNSAP
-626 YLVNGR
+626 YLINGR
-632 VIIKM
+632 VLIHM
-637 VGETPKLKSVMMP
+637 VGTTPKMKTIMME
-650 AQSEDISAGNI
+650 AQNEDISSSHVDDA
-661 DEKDGFGQKAILSP
+661 DVYGQKAYLNK
-675 GQGSA
+675 GQDVAS
-680 NKTLAYTA
+680 TTIAYTA
-688 ITYYNLGDVMTV
+688 ITYYNMGDLMTV
-700 TPKWEYN
+700 NPVWEYSTMLSPTDRDWN
-707 TLLNVTYKPWDDSVA
+707 DSVA
-722 KNINNQMSV
+722 KSIDSRLSV
-731 SITNTELGIPA
+731 SVENTNLGVPNP
-742 EGDKYYNDAYPGWYA
+742 GDKYYNADYPGWYA
-757 VKSVMTITNAPLSM
+757 VKSVMTITNPVNAMYSTEKLTKYYFRCKGIASYTLSSGTKTMYDKGERGELAIDYNIYINHEGVHVYSDRNIINGTPTSTVDDTIAATAGRSASTWQYPHMALTDVNNINTILIQFSSHGFNTSDSISYDASYADSLGITGSGNQYSYIFKAKSKNSVSTANWEKFLQSITYTTYDAATFTSTGVSGGVTIFWYADENLWENNMFYDSSSGHFYACINTGNSITWGEARNRALSM
-771 YDTATVTKYFFRC
+771 YNSALDCYGYLAHITSQSEQDYLYTLMDKSTQGWLGATRKVSGNEWDWYWRDGPANETSEPFFRQNADGTYGTLLWGYENWDSKTE
-784 HPTATV
+784 P
-790 SMYNG
+790 NN
-795 IRTMDD
+795 
-801 ESESGGLVLDYSIAM
+801 SGGVEWCMHYYGSNRGVWNDYIDSNGAVTSFIVEWSKDGLV
-816 EHQGAHV
+816 G
-823 YQNRNTINDMNAE
+823 NDHS
-836 TVSDTV
+836 VSDT
-842 TATQNHSSSQWKY
+842 
-855 PELVVKTPK
+855 
-864 TIQTFNVLFTS
+864 
-875 PSRNA
+875 
-880 QDAILYNTD
+880 
-889 LANQLGIVVTGTNQ
+889 
-903 NYIFT
+903 
-908 KSGGLT
+908 
-914 QDEWNNF
+914 
-921 LRQVSFVT
+921 
-929 YDRAV
+929 
-934 FTADG
+934 
-939 VQSGV
+939 
-944 EVAWYGF
+944 
-951 EKAIFGSNQATRHV
+951 
-965 PTLSDYPGA
+965 
-974 ATHNIASGS
+974 
-983 LNITSSGS
+983 
-991 VYRIVGSTTG
+991 
-1001 DNRIYVSPGV
+1001 
-1011 SATVILDNVTMNY
+1011 
-1024 TAAGAGWGND
+1024 
-1034 TSRAGDGAI
+1034 
-1043 SCSHANLTIIL
+1043 
-1054 VGTSRITAYGSY
+1054 
-1066 SNAIAKNGTDGSLM
+1066 
-1080 IDGAGTLYAVGA
+1080 
-1092 SGDHCGAI
+1092 
-1100 GANVNCS
+1100 
-1107 FWNFTVQGG
+1107 
-1116 TIYANAGEHCP
+1116 
-1127 GIGSGCL
+1127 
-1134 NQPGEGNGGDGAGC
+1134 
-1148 GNLNF
+1148 
-1153 TGGTVVARGNTA
+1153 
-1165 CSGIGSGWGGPVNG
+1165 
-1179 INISNGAKVTAYGGS
+1179 
-1194 YSPGIGS
+1194 
-1201 GGRTD
+1201 
-1206 NVQGGNIGSYHYHV
+1206 
-1220 RNIVITGGDTVVT
+1220 
-1233 AFGDKSTNMP
+1233 
-1243 GIGCGKDPVGTVRG
+1243 
-1257 TLSNVVAT
+1257 
-1265 TLDGFQ
+1265 
-1271 GYVRY
+1271 
-1276 GSSEESAAYST
+1276 
-1287 EQPRTPFTGTG
+1287 
-1298 NIGSY
+1298 
-1303 LASQVNRG
+1303 
-1311 TPVYY
+1311 
-1316 TQVFFSIDTSNKHV
+1316 
-1330 DDADVIGTQ
+1330 DVIGTQ
-1339 VSSTGTIKPEQ
+1339 IVAEQ
-1350 FASVSGT
+1350 EQKVNNGEVSGT
-1357 VWAENDRDGVYQ
+1357 VWAENDYNGLFAT
-1369 VGDEAV
+1369 DEAKLQDITV
-1375 VEGVA
+1375 QLISDNGTIVA
-1380 VTLYNADGSVCK
+1380 TAQTNKLGQYDFTGLAPGNYYVKFTSQSFVGYNAVPDGGNSIVQQASK
-1392 TTTTNKY
+1392 GINDSYAQTPVFALTYNDVLEK
-1399 GAYSFDGIPEKK
+1399 SF
-1411 NYTVGF
+1411 
-1417 SNGSSNI
+1417 
-1424 QSYSPTAKIAAGENN
+1424 
-1439 NHVNNDWKSDVFTAI
+1439 
-1454 YQKNTSQTINCGV
+1454 GV

-1477 WDDVNQNGICD
+1477 WDDANQNGIYD
-1488 NSESKIANVT
+1488 NREAKIANVT

-1516 ITAVLTDADGNYS
+1516 IAAVLTDANGNYS

-1543 TSSDTVDISNA
+1543 TSSNTVDISNA

-1559 PTSGDEKRTNKA
+1559 PASGDVKLTNKA
-1571 ERSIDVLEFNGAP
+1571 EKSIGMLEFNGAP

-1595 LNAATIGE
+1595 LTSATIGE
-1603 VYINSMTGTGITPV
+1603 IYINSMSGTGITPV

-1654 DINIEEP
+1654 DIDIEEP

-1728 PTATTDKKT
+1728 PTAATNKKT
-1737 QMGNDATAVMQNNKV
+1737 QMGNDSTAVMQNNKV

-1763 DTRVVSLSNEK
+1763 DTRVVALNNEK

-1833 GTNISGHLL
+1833 GTNVSGHLL

-1898 TLDSETQPNISLD
+1898 TLDSEAQPNISLD

-1919 IGDIELPVNTKTE
+1919 IGNIELPVNTKTE

-1944 IRLLTSFD
+1944 IRLLTDFD
-1952 LKKVEDLSGIPFEN
+1952 LKKIEDLSGIPFKN
-1966 VKFDYEIYEKADDSG
+1966 VKFDYEIYEKAADSG
-1981 KSVFPNGP
+1981 KSVFQNGP

-1997 GDTSIKTEHLTT
+1997 GDASIQTEHLTT

-2014 ISFTNQ
+2014 IHFTNQ
-2020 DIATYHLTETETLPG
+2020 DIATYHLIEAETLPG
-2035 YVRDTKTHVVK
+2035 YMKDTKTHVVK

-2058 IWKTYISVDG
+2058 VWKTYISVDG
-2068 VRQTNNLY
+2068 VRLTDNLY

-2100 GIRKNAVI
+2100 GIRQNAVI

-2137 DTYLTYT
+2137 DTYLSYT

-2153 GQTIQYTVVENPM
+2153 GQTIQYTVIENPM
-2166 DGYTAIVS
+2166 DGYTTTVGA
-2174 NTTGSVDN
+2174 TTGSADK

-2201 VKVWDDGNNVDG
+2201 TKVWDDSNNIDG
-2213 IRPDSVT
+2213 MRPDSVT
-2220 IHMNGSDGSSTEATL
+2220 IHLNGSDGSSTEATL
-2235 SNTKDWK
+2235 SNAKDWK
-2242 YTFKHIPLFDANGN
+2242 YTFKHMPLFDANGN
-2256 EITYTITED
+2256 KITYTITED

-2286 HVQETLSIPVTKT
+2286 HVQETFSIPVTKT

-2316 ILMGS
+2316 TLMGS

-2351 AIDYTLSE
+2351 AIDYTLNE
-2359 ETVDSYTYKI
+2359 EAVNGYTYKI

-2382 HIPAVTNVVINKYW
+2382 HISAVTNVVVNKYW

-2409 VSVTLSGSD
+2409 VAVTLSGSD

-2424 TLTKDGG
+2424 TLTKDTG
-2431 FSETF
+2431 FSKTF

-2444 NGTKIAYT
+2444 NGTKITYT
-2452 VTEDAVA
+2452 VTEDAVN
-2459 GYIGKTATDDTG
+2459 GYTGKITTDDTG
-2471 YVLSITNTHTP
+2471 YILSITNTHAP
-2482 ETISKT
+2482 ETIRKT
-2488 ITKTWDD
+2488 VTKTWDD
-2495 NDNQDGIRPTNVKVE
+2495 GNDRDGIRPTNVKIE
-2510 LYGTDGTL
+2510 LYGTDGTH

-2525 DNNWS
+2525 DNHWS

-2536 PKYQNEGT
+2536 PKYQNKGT
-2544 IILYTAK
+2544 IILYTIK
-2551 EEAVEGYTQKSVTT
+2551 EEAVDGYTQKSVTT
-2565 ATGFNFT
+2565 TAGFDLT
-2572 NTHEPQT
+2572 NTHEIQT
-2579 VTYGATKVWLDDD
+2579 ADYEVKKVWIDD
-2592 NRDGVR
+2592 NDRDGAR
-2598 PNSITLVL
+2598 PTSITLTL
-2606 NGSDGSKYTKQ
+2606 TGSDGSKYTKL
-2617 MTAASNWSDVTFER
+2617 MTAADNWNAVTFER
-2631 IPMFNNGKYITY
+2631 VPLFNGGKYITY
-2643 TLSENDV
+2643 TLTENEV
-2650 PSYVNSVAVSEDG
+2650 PSYINSIEVSEDG
-2663 KFFTVTN
+2663 KHFTVTN
-2670 THTPDHAII
+2670 THAPDHTVIN
-2679 KITEVW
+2679 ITEVW

-2694 RPKKV
+2694 RPRKMIAIV
-2699 TTIIVGSNGNRHE
+2699 VGSNGNRHE

-2980 PNSISVILTGNDGN
+2980 PDSISVILTGNDGN

-3073 GARPESFNIVLNGS
+3073 GARPESVNIVLNGS

-3250 ELFVTKTWKDNGNND
+3250 EFFVTKTWKDNGNND

-3684 FKEGTPIQYTIDEE
+3684 FKEGTLIQYTIDEE

-3752 GTDGTQDTKD
+3752 GTDGTQNTKD

-3767 SWSSIVFKDLDR
+3767 SWSSIVFKGLDR

-3814 HIPEITLRNISVI
+3814 HIPEITLCNISVI

-3929 GLRPDTIHI
+3929 GIRPDTIHI
-3938 KLVSNGIAKDAYLD
+3938 KLVSNGIVKDAYLD

-3961 EGLPKYR
+3961 ESLPKYR
-3968 DHGILNE
+3968 NHGILNE

-4192 KHEPVK
+4192 EHEPVK

-4285 NTHISVVPPKEEPKK
+4285 NTHIPVVPPKEEPKK
-4300 KEPATPAPVVEVK
+4300 EEPATPAPVVEVK

>member
-15 IIAGVMALQTV
+15 VIAGVMALQTV

-66 EPSEAPSSGTSQA
+66 EPSDAPSSGASQA

-94 EVSNE
+94 EVANE

-179 VATVTDRDSIDIPV
+179 VATVTDRDNISIPV
-193 ALSSDESLY
+193 ALSGDDSLY

-213 DADSETLTF
+213 DADNETLTF
-222 EDGVDAYVL
+222 DDGVDAYVL
-231 SAVYS
+231 TAVYN
-236 SVVDDD
+236 SVADED
-242 QTLVENRTE
+242 QQLIENKE
-251 FDEQT
+251 IFDEQAE
-256 KRQAIQERLKS
+256 KNVLQQKLSA
-267 SGISTYVL
+267 SGISLYEM

-286 VVEGLAFTSDDGLT
+286 IIDGLAFTSDDGLV

-310 YIITAY
+310 YTITAY

-339 EGTVHL
+339 EGTIHL
-345 NAGQTI
+345 SAGQTI

-421 YTDAEKAQNNAAAEV
+421 YTDAEKAQNDAAAEV
-436 AKKHVILLAGGGGG
+436 AKNHVILLAGGGGG

-495 PTNGRTLT
+495 PTNGRVLT
-503 YEERVDAKVYPATQ
+503 YDERVDAKVYPATQ

-524 HYTVLGELY
+524 HYTILGELY
-533 DANPAHRDP
+533 DANPANRDP
-542 VDFLFD
+542 VSLLFD

-597 TIDGEQVE
+597 TIDGKQVE

-614 GNMKYDSTETAP
+614 GNMKYDSTNSAP
-626 YLVNGR
+626 YLINGR
-632 VIIKM
+632 VLIHM
-637 VGETPKLKSVMMP
+637 VGTTPKMKTIMME
-650 AQSEDISAGNI
+650 AQNEDISSSHVDDA
-661 DEKDGFGQKAILSP
+661 DVYGQKAYLNK
-675 GQGSA
+675 GQDVAS
-680 NKTLAYTA
+680 TTIAYTA
-688 ITYYNLGDVMTV
+688 ITYYNMGDLMTV
-700 TPKWEYN
+700 NPVWEYSTMLSPTDRDWN
-707 TLLNVTYKPWDDSVA
+707 DSVA
-722 KNINNQMSV
+722 KSIDSRLSV
-731 SITNTELGIPA
+731 SVENTNLGVPNP
-742 EGDKYYNDAYPGWYA
+742 GDKYYNADYPGWYA
-757 VKSVMTITNAPLSM
+757 VKSVMTITNPVNTMYSTERLTKYYFRCKGIASYTLSSGTKTMYDKGERGELAIDYNIYINHEGVHVYSDRNIINGTPTSTVDDTIAATAGRSASTWQYPHMALTDVNNINTILIQFSSHGFNTNDSISYDASYADSLGITGSGNQYSYIFKAKSKNSVSTANWEKFLQSITYTTYDAATFTSTGVSGGVTIFWYADENLWENNMFYDSSSGHFYACINTGNSITWGEARNRALSM
-771 YDTATVTKYFFRC
+771 YNSALDCYGYLAHITSQSEQDYLYTLMDKSTQGWLGATRKVSGNEWDWYWRDGPANETSEPFFRQNADGTYGTLLWGYENWDSKTE
-784 HPTATV
+784 P
-790 SMYNG
+790 NN
-795 IRTMDD
+795 
-801 ESESGGLVLDYSIAM
+801 SGGVEWCMHYYGSNRGVWNDYIDSNGAVTSFIVEWSKDGLV
-816 EHQGAHV
+816 G
-823 YQNRNTINDMNAE
+823 NDHS
-836 TVSDTV
+836 VSDT
-842 TATQNHSSSQWKY
+842 
-855 PELVVKTPK
+855 
-864 TIQTFNVLFTS
+864 
-875 PSRNA
+875 
-880 QDAILYNTD
+880 
-889 LANQLGIVVTGTNQ
+889 
-903 NYIFT
+903 
-908 KSGGLT
+908 
-914 QDEWNNF
+914 
-921 LRQVSFVT
+921 
-929 YDRAV
+929 
-934 FTADG
+934 
-939 VQSGV
+939 
-944 EVAWYGF
+944 
-951 EKAIFGSNQATRHV
+951 
-965 PTLSDYPGA
+965 
-974 ATHNIASGS
+974 
-983 LNITSSGS
+983 
-991 VYRIVGSTTG
+991 
-1001 DNRIYVSPGV
+1001 
-1011 SATVILDNVTMNY
+1011 
-1024 TAAGAGWGND
+1024 
-1034 TSRAGDGAI
+1034 
-1043 SCSHANLTIIL
+1043 
-1054 VGTSRITAYGSY
+1054 
-1066 SNAIAKNGTDGSLM
+1066 
-1080 IDGAGTLYAVGA
+1080 
-1092 SGDHCGAI
+1092 
-1100 GANVNCS
+1100 
-1107 FWNFTVQGG
+1107 
-1116 TIYANAGEHCP
+1116 
-1127 GIGSGCL
+1127 
-1134 NQPGEGNGGDGAGC
+1134 
-1148 GNLNF
+1148 
-1153 TGGTVVARGNTA
+1153 
-1165 CSGIGSGWGGPVNG
+1165 
-1179 INISNGAKVTAYGGS
+1179 
-1194 YSPGIGS
+1194 
-1201 GGRTD
+1201 
-1206 NVQGGNIGSYHYHV
+1206 
-1220 RNIVITGGDTVVT
+1220 
-1233 AFGDKSTNMP
+1233 
-1243 GIGCGKDPVGTVRG
+1243 
-1257 TLSNVVAT
+1257 
-1265 TLDGFQ
+1265 
-1271 GYVRY
+1271 
-1276 GSSEESAAYST
+1276 
-1287 EQPRTPFTGTG
+1287 
-1298 NIGSY
+1298 
-1303 LASQVNRG
+1303 
-1311 TPVYY
+1311 
-1316 TQVFFSIDTSNKHV
+1316 
-1330 DDADVIGTQ
+1330 DVIGTQ
-1339 VSSTGTIKPEQ
+1339 IVAEQ
-1350 FASVSGT
+1350 EQKVNNGEVSGT
-1357 VWAENDRDGVYQ
+1357 VWAENDYNGLFAT
-1369 VGDEAV
+1369 DEAKLQDITVQLISDNGTV
-1375 VEGVA
+1375 VATAQTNKLGQYDFTGLAPGNYYVKFTSQSF
-1380 VTLYNADGSVCK
+1380 VGYNAVPDGGNSIVQQASK
-1392 TTTTNKY
+1392 GINDSYAQTPVFALTYNDVLEK
-1399 GAYSFDGIPEKK
+1399 SF
-1411 NYTVGF
+1411 
-1417 SNGSSNI
+1417 
-1424 QSYSPTAKIAAGENN
+1424 
-1439 NHVNNDWKSDVFTAI
+1439 
-1454 YQKNTSQTINCGV
+1454 GV

-1477 WDDVNQNGICD
+1477 WDDANQNGIYD
-1488 NSESKIANVT
+1488 NREAKIANVT

-1516 ITAVLTDADGNYS
+1516 IAAVLTDANGNYS

-1543 TSSDTVDISNA
+1543 TSSNTVDISNA

-1559 PTSGDEKRTNKA
+1559 PASGDVKLTNKA
-1571 ERSIDVLEFNGAP
+1571 EKSIGMLEFNGAP

-1595 LNAATIGE
+1595 LTSATIGE
-1603 VYINSMTGTGITPV
+1603 IYINSMSGTGITPV

-1728 PTATTDKKT
+1728 PTAATDKKT
-1737 QMGNDATAVMQNNKV
+1737 QMGNDSTAVIQNNKV

-1763 DTRVVSLSNEK
+1763 DTRVVNLSNEK

-1782 CAMYIPSKVY
+1782 CALYIPSKVY
-1792 GYIWQDDN
+1792 GYIWQDNN

-1833 GTNISGHLL
+1833 GTNVSGHLL

-1898 TLDSETQPNISLD
+1898 TLDSEAQPNISLD

-1919 IGDIELPVNTKTE
+1919 IGNIELPVNTKTE

-1944 IRLLTSFD
+1944 IRLLTDFD
-1952 LKKVEDLSGIPFEN
+1952 LKKIEDLSGIPFKN
-1966 VKFDYEIYEKADDSG
+1966 VKFDYEIYEKAADSG
-1981 KSVFPNGP
+1981 KSVFQNGP

-1997 GDTSIKTEHLTT
+1997 GDASIQTEHLTT
-2009 DKNGL
+2009 DENGL
-2014 ISFTNQ
+2014 IHFTNQ
-2020 DIATYHLTETETLPG
+2020 DIATYHLIEAETLPG
-2035 YVRDTKTHVVK
+2035 YMKDTKTHVVK

-2052 VENNNL
+2052 VKNNNL
-2058 IWKTYISVDG
+2058 VWKTYISVDG
-2068 VRQTNNLY
+2068 VRLTDNLY
-2076 TLKNTSETTN
+2076 TLKNTSETTS
-2086 LTVTKKWDDANDQD
+2086 LTITKKWDDANDQD
-2100 GIRKNAVI
+2100 GIRQNAVI

-2137 DTYLTYT
+2137 DTYLSYT

-2153 GQTIQYTVVENPM
+2153 GQTIQYTVIENPM
-2166 DGYTAIVS
+2166 DGYTATVGA
-2174 NTTGSVDN
+2174 TTGSADK

-2201 VKVWDDGNNVDG
+2201 TKVWDDSNNIDG
-2213 IRPDSVT
+2213 MRPDSVT
-2220 IHMNGSDGSSTEATL
+2220 IHMNGSDGSSTKATL
-2235 SNTKDWK
+2235 SNVKDWK
-2242 YTFKHIPLFDANGN
+2242 YTFKHMPLFDANGN

-2286 HVQETLSIPVTKT
+2286 HVQETFSIPVTKT

-2316 ILMGS
+2316 TLMGS

-2351 AIDYTLSE
+2351 AIDYTLNE
-2359 ETVDSYTYKI
+2359 EAVNGYTYKI

-2382 HIPAVTNVVINKYW
+2382 HISAVTNVVVNKYW

-2409 VSVTLSGSD
+2409 VAVTLSGSD

-2424 TLTKDGG
+2424 TLTKDTG
-2431 FSETF
+2431 FSKTF

-2444 NGTKIAYT
+2444 SGTKITYT
-2452 VTEDAVA
+2452 VTEDAVNGYA
-2459 GYIGKTATDDTG
+2459 GKITTDDTG
-2471 YVLSITNTHTP
+2471 YILSITNTHAP
-2482 ETISKT
+2482 ETIRKT
-2488 ITKTWDD
+2488 VTKTWDD
-2495 NDNQDGIRPTNVKVE
+2495 GNDRDGIRPTNVKIE
-2510 LYGTDGTL
+2510 LYGTDGTR

-2525 DNNWS
+2525 DNHWS

-2544 IILYTAK
+2544 IILYTIK
-2551 EEAVEGYTQKSVTT
+2551 EEAVDGYTQKSVTT
-2565 ATGFNFT
+2565 TAGFDLT
-2572 NTHEPQT
+2572 NTHEIQT
-2579 VTYGATKVWLDDD
+2579 ADYEVKKVWVDD
-2592 NRDGVR
+2592 NDRDGAR
-2598 PNSITLVL
+2598 PTSITLTL
-2606 NGSDGSKYTKQ
+2606 TGSDGSKYTKQ
-2617 MTAASNWSDVTFER
+2617 MTAADNWNAVTFER
-2631 IPMFNNGKYITY
+2631 VPMFNGGKYITY
-2643 TLSENDV
+2643 TLTENEV
-2650 PSYVNSVAVSEDG
+2650 PSYINSIEVSEDG
-2663 KFFTVTN
+2663 KHFTVTN
-2670 THTPDHAII
+2670 THAPDHTVIN
-2679 KITEVW
+2679 ITEVW
-2685 HDENDQDGI
+2685 HDKNDQDGI
-2694 RPKKV
+2694 RPRKMTAV
-2699 TTIIVGSNGNRHE
+2699 VVGSNGNRHE

-2806 KTATLNEENGWTA
+2806 KTATLNEDNGWTA

-2824 PKRDHGNIVTYNV
+2824 PKRDHGNIVAYNV
-2837 KESDV
+2837 KESDTA
-2842 EGYEASIVKTE
+2842 GYEASVVKTE

-2866 TLRTATLVWRD
+2866 TMRTVTLVWRD
-2877 ENNQDGIRP
+2877 EDNRDGVRP
-2886 DTVTYTLHGSDGS
+2886 DAVTYTLHGSDGS
-2899 EVEKTVS
+2899 EQEKTVN
-2906 KDDSWAD
+2906 KDDAWND
-2913 VMFEDLPVYQNGQ
+2913 VVFEDLPVYQNGQ
-2926 KVTYT
+2926 RISYT
-2931 LTESTVDGYTTDIRD
+2931 LTESAIDGYTNDIR
-2946 NGHTFT
+2946 NSGNTFT
-2952 VTNTHIP
+2952 ITNTHIP
-2959 AVVNVDVTKVWTDGE
+2959 ETVNVDVTKIWTDGE

-2980 PNSISVILTGNDGN
+2980 PDSISVILTGSDGK
-2994 RYTATITA
+2994 RYTTTITA
-3002 ANNWKYTFSKL
+3002 ANNWKHTFLKL

-3025 TLAEDAASGYSNV
+3025 TLTEDTMSGYSDV
-3038 IEKKDNYTFVL
+3038 VEKRSDYVFVL
-3049 TNKYSPATVDI
+3049 TNKYSPATVDVTI
-3060 PVVKKWNDDNDRD
+3060 VKKWDDDNDRD
-3073 GARPESFNIVLNGS
+3073 GMRPESVDIVLNGS
-3087 DGKLYTGTLSAE
+3087 DGKLYTGTLSTE
-3099 NGYTYVFQS
+3099 NGYTCVFQS
-3108 VPKFHNSGTLISY
+3108 VPKYHDGGTLINY
-3121 TVAEEKVTGYT
+3121 TIAEEKIPGYT
-3132 TEVAKDSSGYKFTLT
+3132 TTIAKDASGYKFTLT
-3147 NTKSIETV
+3147 NTKPIETV

-3170 GLRPSAITVILTGDD
+3170 GLRPSAITIILTGDD
-3185 GSRYLKS
+3185 GSRRVKS

-3197 NWTTTFENLPKNQ
+3197 NWTTMFENLPKNQ

-3222 AFVSGYTDEVT
+3222 AFVSGYTDRIA
-3233 QNGNNYTITNTH
+3233 QNGDNYTITNTH
-3245 MPATT
+3245 TPAAT

-3281 RSYAKKLNADN
+3281 RSYTEKLNADN

-3298 SNLPKYANGK
+3298 SNLPKYADGK
-3308 TIDYTLTEE
+3308 VIEYSLTEE
-3317 AVPGYTSSIT
+3317 SVPGYTSSIT
-3327 RNGKSFTLINTHVDE
+3327 RNGKSFVLINTHVDE

-3351 WNDENNQDGLRPKS
+3351 WNDGNNQDGLRPKT

-3372 SDGSARFVQLFES
+3372 SDGSARFVQLFEG
-3385 QNWTTS
+3385 QNWATN
-3391 LNNLPKYKNST
+3391 LNNLPKYKNGT
-3402 EVQYTV
+3402 EIQYTV
-3408 KENAISGYETE
+3408 KENAIPGYETE

-3426 YTITNTHAP
+3426 YAITNSHTP

-3441 VVKIWDDENNQDGIR
+3441 AVKVWDDANNQDGIR

-3468 GSTHNAAIT
+3468 GSVRNAAIT

-3504 ADSNPYTYEIVK
+3504 ANSNPYTYEIVK

-3540 IWNDDNNRDGIRAK
+3540 VWDDDDNRDGIRAK
-3554 ETVITLQGSN
+3554 ETAITLQGSN

-3569 HIVTDKDSFATVFED
+3569 RIVTGKDDFATVFED

-3591 GKEVVYTV
+3591 GREVVYTV
-3599 TQNEVDGYT
+3599 TQNEMNGYT
-3608 TDVTNTDKYTFQ
+3608 TNIANTDKYTFQ
-3620 ITNTHEPEKL
+3620 ITNTHEPERL

-3666 NLSAANNWTET
+3666 SLSTANNWTET
-3677 FEGLYKY
+3677 FDGLYKY

-3698 AVGGYEKEIS
+3698 MVGGYEKEIS

-3744 DTTTIHMS
+3744 DAATIHMS
-3752 GTDGTQDTKD
+3752 GTDGTQDTRD
-3762 FTKDS
+3762 FTKSS
-3767 SWSSIVFKDLDR
+3767 SWTAIVFKDLDHY
-3779 FKDGTKI
+3779 KDGNEI

-3799 TSIVANGN
+3799 TSIAVNGN

-3814 HIPEITLRNISVI
+3814 HIPEITLRNISVV
-3827 WEDND
+3827 WKDNN
-3832 DQDGIRP
+3832 DQDGLRP
-3839 DAVNI
+3839 DTVSV
-3844 KLKGNDKLVD
+3844 KLKGNDKFID
-3854 SSELNEDVKWKHS
+3854 SSELNEDVEWKHS

-3876 GNEISY
+3876 GNEITY
-3882 TAEENEIPGYTTT
+3882 TAEENEIPGYTTS

-3915 VTVDKVWDDSENQD
+3915 VTVDKVWEDGENQD
-3929 GLRPDTIHI
+3929 GLRPDSIDVILTGSDGNTYNATI
-3938 KLVSNGIAKDAYLD
+3938 SEKD
-3952 ADSNWHLEF
+3952 NWTYIF
-3961 EGLPKYR
+3961 ANLPKYFN
-3968 DHGILNE
+3968 DGTLVE
-3975 YSVQEVDVDGYT
+3975 YSLQEVETDGYAGTVTKGTDGYT
-3987 STVTTED
+3987 
-3994 GYAFTI
+3994 FTI
-4000 KNDHVPA
+4000 KNDHTPA
-4007 VIDIPITEEWI
+4007 VVDIPVTKVWN
-4018 DDNNRDGLRPSS
+4018 DDEDRDGLRPNS
-4030 HTVILTDGINTI
+4030 I
-4042 EEIVLDKDNGYG
+4042 
-4054 TVLKDMPKYKNGV
+4054 
-4067 EIDYQIKDFKVDGYT
+4067 
-4082 TNIIKGDSV
+4082 
-4091 KDFKV
+4091 
-4096 TNTHVPEMVTVTVT
+4096 HV
-4110 EGWHDQSDYDK
+4110 
-4121 IRPEEIALT
+4121 T
-4130 LTGSDGNVY
+4130 LTGSDGSTY
-4139 EKTVNKETWTAVFS
+4139 KKDLEKDS
-4153 DLPKNSKGE
+4153 
-4162 QIIYTLTQEGI
+4162 
-4173 KGYSTTITN
+4173 GYSTIFTSLPKYHNGELISYSLAETPVEGYETDIQAAESGYGFTITN
-4182 NQTDTITVIN
+4182 T
-4192 KHEPVK
+4192 HEVSKK
-4198 TITVTVTWND
+4198 TIKVSKVWDDAENQDGIRPDSVTVTLTGSNNSKYTAKLNKENNWTYTFEGLFCKADGATIKYEVSEKDVAGYTPSIKETEGGFIITNAHKPETVTINIVKNWND
-4208 ENNKDSIRPDK
+4208 SQNADNIRPDAISI
-4219 VTVKLTDG
+4219 TLT
-4227 TTVVSTKEVKNDSWK
+4227 
-4242 HIFEDIPVFNGSD
+4242 GSD
-4255 KVSYTIT
+4255 NSSRSITLNKAGDYKTAVDSLPKFHEGKQITYTVT
-4262 QDAVNGYTTEI
+4262 ETPVDGYTSSVQASADGYSFVVINTHTPEVHQEKKETPTTPKFEI
-4273 KASDDG
+4273 KAEPST
-4279 NTIEII
+4279 TI
-4285 NTHISVVPPKEEPKK
+4285 
-4300 KEPATPAPVVEVK
+4300 
-4313 VEQPA
+4313 
-4318 PTVTLI
+4318 I

-4331 GISFFESLFAK
+4331 GVSFFDSLLG

>member
-339 EGTVHL
+339 EGTIHL
-345 NAGQTI
+345 SAGQTI

-495 PTNGRTLT
+495 PTNGRVLT
-503 YEERVDAKVYPATQ
+503 YDERVDAKVYPATQ

-524 HYTVLGELY
+524 HYTILGELY
-533 DANPAHRDP
+533 DVNPANRDP
-542 VDFLFD
+542 VSLLFD

-597 TIDGEQVE
+597 TIDGKQVE

-614 GNMKYDSTETAP
+614 GNMKYDSTNSAP
-626 YLVNGR
+626 YLINGR
-632 VIIKM
+632 VLIHM
-637 VGETPKLKSVMMP
+637 VGTTPKMKTIMME
-650 AQSEDISAGNI
+650 AQNEDISSSHVDDA
-661 DEKDGFGQKAILSP
+661 DVYGQKAYLNK
-675 GQGSA
+675 GQDVAS
-680 NKTLAYTA
+680 TTIAYTA
-688 ITYYNLGDVMTV
+688 ITYYNMGDLMTV
-700 TPKWEYN
+700 NPVWEYSTMLSPTDRDWN
-707 TLLNVTYKPWDDSVA
+707 DSVA
-722 KNINNQMSV
+722 KSIDSRLSV
-731 SITNTELGIPA
+731 SVANTNLGVPNP
-742 EGDKYYNDAYPGWYA
+742 GDKYYNADYPGWYA
-757 VKSVMTITNAPLSM
+757 VKSVMTITNPVNTMYSTERLTKYYFRCKGIASYTLSSGTKTMYDKGERGELAIDYNIYINHEGVHVYSDRNIINGTPTSTVDDTIAATAGRSASTWQYPHMALTDVNNINTILIQFSSHGFNTSDSISYDASYADSLGITGSGNQYSYIFKAKSKNSVSTANWEKFLQSITYTTYDAATFTSTGVSGGVTIFWYADENLWENNMFYDSSSGHFYACINTGNSITWGEARNHALSM
-771 YDTATVTKYFFRC
+771 YNSALDCYGYLAHITSQSEQDYLYTLMDKSTQGWLGATRKVSGNEWDWYWRDGPANETSEPFFRQNADGTYGTLLWGYENWDSKTE
-784 HPTATV
+784 P
-790 SMYNG
+790 NN
-795 IRTMDD
+795 
-801 ESESGGLVLDYSIAM
+801 SGGVEWCMHYYGSNRGVWNDYIDSNGAVTSFIVEWSKDGLV
-816 EHQGAHV
+816 G
-823 YQNRNTINDMNAE
+823 NDHS
-836 TVSDTV
+836 VSDT
-842 TATQNHSSSQWKY
+842 
-855 PELVVKTPK
+855 
-864 TIQTFNVLFTS
+864 
-875 PSRNA
+875 
-880 QDAILYNTD
+880 
-889 LANQLGIVVTGTNQ
+889 
-903 NYIFT
+903 
-908 KSGGLT
+908 
-914 QDEWNNF
+914 
-921 LRQVSFVT
+921 
-929 YDRAV
+929 
-934 FTADG
+934 
-939 VQSGV
+939 
-944 EVAWYGF
+944 
-951 EKAIFGSNQATRHV
+951 
-965 PTLSDYPGA
+965 
-974 ATHNIASGS
+974 
-983 LNITSSGS
+983 
-991 VYRIVGSTTG
+991 
-1001 DNRIYVSPGV
+1001 
-1011 SATVILDNVTMNY
+1011 
-1024 TAAGAGWGND
+1024 
-1034 TSRAGDGAI
+1034 
-1043 SCSHANLTIIL
+1043 
-1054 VGTSRITAYGSY
+1054 
-1066 SNAIAKNGTDGSLM
+1066 
-1080 IDGAGTLYAVGA
+1080 
-1092 SGDHCGAI
+1092 
-1100 GANVNCS
+1100 
-1107 FWNFTVQGG
+1107 
-1116 TIYANAGEHCP
+1116 
-1127 GIGSGCL
+1127 
-1134 NQPGEGNGGDGAGC
+1134 
-1148 GNLNF
+1148 
-1153 TGGTVVARGNTA
+1153 
-1165 CSGIGSGWGGPVNG
+1165 
-1179 INISNGAKVTAYGGS
+1179 
-1194 YSPGIGS
+1194 
-1201 GGRTD
+1201 
-1206 NVQGGNIGSYHYHV
+1206 
-1220 RNIVITGGDTVVT
+1220 
-1233 AFGDKSTNMP
+1233 
-1243 GIGCGKDPVGTVRG
+1243 
-1257 TLSNVVAT
+1257 
-1265 TLDGFQ
+1265 
-1271 GYVRY
+1271 
-1276 GSSEESAAYST
+1276 
-1287 EQPRTPFTGTG
+1287 
-1298 NIGSY
+1298 
-1303 LASQVNRG
+1303 
-1311 TPVYY
+1311 
-1316 TQVFFSIDTSNKHV
+1316 
-1330 DDADVIGTQ
+1330 DVIGTQ
-1339 VSSTGTIKPEQ
+1339 IVAEQ
-1350 FASVSGT
+1350 EQKVNNGEVSGT
-1357 VWAENDRDGVYQ
+1357 VWAENDYNGLFAT
-1369 VGDEAV
+1369 DEAKLQDITVQLISDDGTV
-1375 VEGVA
+1375 VATAQTNKLGQYDFTGLAPGNYYVKFTSQSF
-1380 VTLYNADGSVCK
+1380 VGYNAVPDGGNSIVQQASK
-1392 TTTTNKY
+1392 GINDSYAQTPVFALTYNDVLEK
-1399 GAYSFDGIPEKK
+1399 SF
-1411 NYTVGF
+1411 
-1417 SNGSSNI
+1417 
-1424 QSYSPTAKIAAGENN
+1424 
-1439 NHVNNDWKSDVFTAI
+1439 
-1454 YQKNTSQTINCGV
+1454 GV

-1477 WDDVNQNGICD
+1477 WDDANQNGIYD
-1488 NSESKIANVT
+1488 NREAKIANVT

-1516 ITAVLTDADGNYS
+1516 IAAVLTDANGNYS

-1543 TSSDTVDISNA
+1543 TSSNTVDISNA

-1559 PTSGDEKRTNKA
+1559 PASGDVKLTNKA
-1571 ERSIDVLEFNGAP
+1571 EKSIGMLEFNGAP

-1595 LNAATIGE
+1595 LTSATIGE
-1603 VYINSMTGTGITPV
+1603 IYINSMSGTGITPV
-1617 NAEYKNFALSANNSI
+1617 NAEYKNFALSTNNSI

-1654 DINIEEP
+1654 DIDIEEP

-1694 KPGTYKVEYEETDK
+1694 KPGTYKVEYEETDR
-1708 TAADKKVLPEEY
+1708 TAADKKVLPKEY
-1720 DYFGFLVS
+1720 DYFGFTVS

-1737 QMGNDATAVMQNNKV
+1737 QMGNDSTAVMQNNKV

-1763 DTRVVSLSNEK
+1763 DTRVVNLSNEK

-1782 CAMYIPSKVY
+1782 CALYIPSKVY

-1800 YNGIRETNE
+1800 YNGIREANE
-1809 TENVK
+1809 TQNVE

-1819 RRTTKSQFADADEQ
+1819 RRTTKSKFADADEQ

-1842 YKSYNVFGELVG
+1842 YKSYNVFGELIG
-1854 NGDLNTAADGYYEY
+1854 NGDLNTATDGYYEY
-1868 DYLEPGIY
+1868 NCLEPGIY
-1876 YVVFDNTYDYYGQTL
+1876 YVVFDNTYDCYGQTL

-1898 TLDSETQPNISLD
+1898 TLDSEAQPNISLD

-1966 VKFDYEIYEKADDSG
+1966 VKFDYEIYSKAENFGKSVFPDGRHQGAPQIYEGAEDSG
-1981 KSVFPNGP
+1981 KSVFSDDSNEL
-1989 YTTVPVKP
+1989 YTTA
-1997 GDTSIKTEHLTT
+1997 SIETFAQAEHLIT
-2009 DKNGL
+2009 DKDGL
-2014 ISFTNQ
+2014 IHFTNQ
-2020 DIATYHLTETETLPG
+2020 DIATYHLTETKTLPG
-2035 YVRDTKTHVVK
+2035 YVRDTKTHVIK
-2046 VMPETA
+2046 VMPETT

-2058 IWKTYISVDG
+2058 VWKTYISVDG
-2068 VRQTNNLY
+2068 VRQTDNLY

-2100 GIRKNAVI
+2100 GIRQNAVI

-2137 DTYLTYT
+2137 DTYLSYT

-2153 GQTIQYTVVENPM
+2153 GQTIQYTVIENPM
-2166 DGYTAIVS
+2166 DGYTATVGA
-2174 NTTGSVDN
+2174 TTGSADK

-2201 VKVWDDGNNVDG
+2201 VKVWDDSNNIDG
-2213 IRPDSVT
+2213 MRPDSVT
-2220 IHMNGSDGSSTEATL
+2220 IHLNGSDGSSTEATL
-2235 SNTKDWK
+2235 SNAKDWK
-2242 YTFKHIPLFDANGN
+2242 YTFKHMPLFDANGN
-2256 EITYTITED
+2256 KITYTITED

-2286 HVQETLSIPVTKT
+2286 HVQETFSIPVTKT

-2316 ILMGS
+2316 TLMGS

-2359 ETVDSYTYKI
+2359 EAVNGYTYKI

-2382 HIPAVTNVVINKYW
+2382 HISAVTNVVVNKYW
-2396 EDAANQDGVRPDS
+2396 EDAANQDGMRPDS
-2409 VSVTLSGSD
+2409 VAVTLSGSD

-2424 TLTKDGG
+2424 TLTKDTG
-2431 FSETF
+2431 FSKTF

-2444 NGTKIAYT
+2444 NGTKITYT
-2452 VTEDAVA
+2452 VTEDAVN
-2459 GYIGKTATDDTG
+2459 GYTGKITTDDTG
-2471 YVLSITNTHTP
+2471 YILSITNTHAP
-2482 ETISKT
+2482 ETIRK
-2488 ITKTWDD
+2488 IVTKTWDD
-2495 NDNQDGIRPTNVKVE
+2495 GNDRDGIRPTNVKIE
-2510 LYGTDGTL
+2510 LYGTDGTR
-2518 RTQYLTK
+2518 RTQYLTQ
-2525 DNNWS
+2525 DNHWS

-2544 IILYTAK
+2544 IILYTIK

-2565 ATGFNFT
+2565 TAGFDLT
-2572 NTHEPQT
+2572 NTHEIQT
-2579 VTYGATKVWLDDD
+2579 ADYEVKKVWIDD
-2592 NRDGVR
+2592 NDRDGTR
-2598 PNSITLVL
+2598 PTSITLTL
-2606 NGSDGSKYTKQ
+2606 TGSDGSKYTKQ
-2617 MTAASNWSDVTFER
+2617 MTAVDNWNAATFER
-2631 IPMFNNGKYITY
+2631 VPMFNGGKYITY
-2643 TLSENDV
+2643 TLTENEV
-2650 PSYVNSVAVSEDG
+2650 PSYINSIEVSEDG
-2663 KFFTVTN
+2663 KHFTVTN
-2670 THTPDHAII
+2670 THAPDHTVIN
-2679 KITEVW
+2679 ITEVW

-2694 RPKKV
+2694 RPRKMTAV
-2699 TTIIVGSNGNRHE
+2699 VVGSNGNRHE

-2733 NGQLVDYTVEAVTID
+2733 NGQLVDYIVEAVTID

-2806 KTATLNEENGWTA
+2806 KTATLNEDNGWTA

-2824 PKRDHGNIVTYNV
+2824 PKRDHGNIVAYNV
-2837 KESDV
+2837 KESDTA
-2842 EGYEASIVKTE
+2842 GYEASVVKTE

-2866 TLRTATLVWRD
+2866 TMRTVTLVWRD
-2877 ENNQDGIRP
+2877 EDNRDGVRP
-2886 DTVTYTLHGSDGS
+2886 DAVTYTLHGSDGS
-2899 EVEKTVS
+2899 EQEKTVN
-2906 KDDSWAD
+2906 KDDAWAD
-2913 VMFEDLPVYQNGQ
+2913 VVFEGLPVYQNGQ
-2926 KVTYT
+2926 RISYT
-2931 LTESTVDGYTTDIRD
+2931 LTESAIDGYTNDIRSSG
-2946 NGHTFT
+2946 NTFT
-2952 VTNTHIP
+2952 ITNTHIP
-2959 AVVNVDVTKVWTDGE
+2959 ETVNVDVTKIWTDGE

-2980 PNSISVILTGNDGN
+2980 PDSISVILTGSDGK
-2994 RYTATITA
+2994 RYTTTITA
-3002 ANNWKYTFSKL
+3002 ANNWKHTFLKL

-3025 TLAEDAASGYSNV
+3025 TLTEDTMSGYSDV
-3038 IEKKDNYTFVL
+3038 VEKRSDYVFVL
-3049 TNKYSPATVDI
+3049 TNKYSPATVDVTI
-3060 PVVKKWNDDNDRD
+3060 VKKWDDDNDRD
-3073 GARPESFNIVLNGS
+3073 GMRPESVDIVLNGS
-3087 DGKLYTGTLSAE
+3087 DGKLYTGTLSTE
-3099 NGYTYVFQS
+3099 NGYACVFQS
-3108 VPKFHNSGTLISY
+3108 VPKYHDGGTLINY
-3121 TVAEEKVTGYT
+3121 TIAEEKIPGYT
-3132 TEVAKDSSGYKFTLT
+3132 TTIAKDASGYKFTLT
-3147 NTKSIETV
+3147 NAKTIDTV
-3155 TKTVSKVWEDSNNQD
+3155 TKTVSKVWDDNNNQD
-3170 GLRPSAITVILTGDD
+3170 GLRPTAITVILTGDD
-3185 GSRYLKS
+3185 GSRRVKS
-3192 VSAAE
+3192 VTAAE
-3197 NWTTTFENLPKNQ
+3197 NWTVTFENLPKNQ
-3210 NHGQSIQYTVSE
+3210 NHGQNIQYTVSE
-3222 AFVSGYTDEVT
+3222 AFVSGYTEAIT
-3233 QNGNNYTITNTH
+3233 QNGDNYIITNTH
-3245 MPATT
+3245 TPASS
-3250 ELFVTKTWKDNGNND
+3250 EFFVTKIWKDNGNND

-3281 RSYAKKLNADN
+3281 RSYTEKLNADN
-3292 QWSVMF
+3292 QWSIMF
-3298 SNLPKYANGK
+3298 SNLPKYADGK

-3317 AVPGYTSSIT
+3317 VVPGYASSIT

-3351 WNDENNQDGLRPKS
+3351 WNDGNNQDGLRPKT

-3372 SDGSARFVQLFES
+3372 SDGSARFVQLFEG
-3385 QNWTTS
+3385 QNWATN
-3391 LNNLPKYKNST
+3391 LNNLPKYKNGT
-3402 EVQYTV
+3402 EIQYTV
-3408 KENAISGYETE
+3408 KENAIPGYETE

-3426 YTITNTHAP
+3426 YAITNSHTP

-3441 VVKIWDDENNQDGIR
+3441 AVKVWDDANNQDGIR

-3468 GSTHNAAIT
+3468 GSVRNAAIT
-3477 KNDGWTYQFKDLP
+3477 KNDGWTYQFKNLP
-3490 QYKNGVKIDYTLQE
+3490 KYKNGVKIDYTLQE
-3504 ADSNPYTYEIVK
+3504 ANSNPYTYEIVK
-3516 GSDGY
+3516 GSDEY
-3521 SFTITNNYVPAAVN
+3521 SFTITNNYVPAVVN
-3535 VPVTT
+3535 VPITT
-3540 IWNDDNNRDGIRAK
+3540 VWDDDDNRDGIRAK
-3554 ETVITLQGSN
+3554 ETAITLQGSN

-3569 HIVTDKDSFATVFED
+3569 RIVTGKDDFATVFED

-3591 GKEVVYTV
+3591 GREVVYTV
-3599 TQNEVDGYT
+3599 TQNEMNGYT
-3608 TDVTNTDKYTFQ
+3608 ANIANTDKYTFQ
-3620 ITNTHEPEKL
+3620 ITNTHEPERL

-3719 HAPEKLDLIVNVVWN
+3719 HAPEKLDLIVNVVWS

-3744 DTTTIHMS
+3744 DTATIHMS
-3752 GTDGTQDTKD
+3752 GTDGTQDAKD

-3767 SWSSIVFKDLDR
+3767 SWSSIVFKDLDHY
-3779 FKDGTKI
+3779 KDGNEI

-3799 TSIVANGN
+3799 TSIAVNGN

-3814 HIPEITLRNISVI
+3814 HIPEITLRNISVV
-3827 WEDND
+3827 WKDNN
-3832 DQDGIRP
+3832 DQDGLRP
-3839 DAVNI
+3839 DTVSV
-3844 KLKGNDKLVD
+3844 KLKGNDKFID
-3854 SSELNEDVKWKHS
+3854 SSELNEDVEWKHS

-3876 GNEISY
+3876 GNEITY
-3882 TAEENEIPGYTTT
+3882 TAEENEIPGYTTS

-3915 VTVDKVWDDSENQD
+3915 VTVDKVWEDGENQD
-3929 GLRPDTIHI
+3929 GLRPDSIDVILTGSDGNTYNATI
-3938 KLVSNGIAKDAYLD
+3938 SEKD
-3952 ADSNWHLEF
+3952 NWTYIF
-3961 EGLPKYR
+3961 ANLPKYFN
-3968 DHGILNE
+3968 DGTLVE
-3975 YSVQEVDVDGYT
+3975 YSLQEVETDGYAGTVTKGTDGYT
-3987 STVTTED
+3987 
-3994 GYAFTI
+3994 FTI
-4000 KNDHVPA
+4000 KNDHTPA
-4007 VIDIPITEEWI
+4007 VVDIPVTKVWN
-4018 DDNNRDGLRPSS
+4018 DDEDRDGLRPNS
-4030 HTVILTDGINTI
+4030 I
-4042 EEIVLDKDNGYG
+4042 
-4054 TVLKDMPKYKNGV
+4054 
-4067 EIDYQIKDFKVDGYT
+4067 
-4082 TNIIKGDSV
+4082 
-4091 KDFKV
+4091 
-4096 TNTHVPEMVTVTVT
+4096 HV
-4110 EGWHDQSDYDK
+4110 
-4121 IRPEEIALT
+4121 T
-4130 LTGSDGNVY
+4130 LTGSDGSTYKKDLEKDSGHSTIFTSLPKYHNGELISYSLAETPVEGY
-4139 EKTVNKETWTAVFS
+4139 ETDIQAAESGYGFTITNTHEVSKKTIKVSKVWDDAENQDGIRPDSVTVTLTGSNNSKYTAKLNKENNWTYTFEGLFCKADGATIKYEVSEKDVAGYTPSIKETEGGFIITNAHKPETVTINIVKNWNDSQNADNIRPDAISITLTGSDNSSRSITLNKAGDYKTAVDS
-4153 DLPKNSKGE
+4153 LPKFHEGK
-4162 QIIYTLTQEGI
+4162 QITYTVTETPVDGYTSSVQASADGYSFVVINTHTPEVHQEKKETPTTPKFEI
-4173 KGYSTTITN
+4173 KAEPSTTI
-4182 NQTDTITVIN
+4182 
-4192 KHEPVK
+4192 
-4198 TITVTVTWND
+4198 
-4208 ENNKDSIRPDK
+4208 
-4219 VTVKLTDG
+4219 
-4227 TTVVSTKEVKNDSWK
+4227 
-4242 HIFEDIPVFNGSD
+4242 
-4255 KVSYTIT
+4255 
-4262 QDAVNGYTTEI
+4262 
-4273 KASDDG
+4273 
-4279 NTIEII
+4279 
-4285 NTHISVVPPKEEPKK
+4285 
-4300 KEPATPAPVVEVK
+4300 
-4313 VEQPA
+4313 
-4318 PTVTLI
+4318 I

-4331 GISFFESLFAK
+4331 GVSFFDSLLG

>member
-1 MQNGKSRIKRVASA
+1 MQKCESRTKRVMSA
-15 IIAGVMALQTV
+15 IIAGMMALQVV
-26 APVISYADDTASSVA
+26 APTISYADDTVASAASSE
-41 TTDDSDAIANVDPGT
+41 DNSDAQVDPGV
-56 PVQVDATASE
+56 PVQ
-66 EPSEAPSSGTSQA
+66 
-79 DENSEETETNSDITD
+79 
-94 EVSNE
+94 
-99 HTDAD
+99 
-104 TADETQ
+104 
-110 TVEEDAPKQDES
+110 
-122 TSETTDTA
+122 TDTA
-130 PSRTV
+130 SSNTATEPDSGEGLIQNDTVSDSQGNETDTQEETVQDTVQQNDSGSESESVRIV
-135 TVTLNKNGGEF
+135 TVTLNKNGGIF

-167 NDIVVEDTGDTI
+167 NDIAIEDTGDTI
-179 VATVTDRDSIDIPV
+179 VATVTDRDSISIPV
-193 ALSSDESLY
+193 ALSGDDSLY

-213 DADSETLTF
+213 DADNETLTF
-222 EDGVDAYVL
+222 DDGVDAYVL
-231 SAVYS
+231 TAVYD
-236 SVVDDD
+236 SVADED
-242 QTLVENRTE
+242 QQLIENKE
-251 FDEQT
+251 IFDEQAE
-256 KRQAIQERLKS
+256 KNVLQQKLSA
-267 SGISTYVL
+267 SGISLYEM
-275 RPSDSYNQLDL
+275 RPTDSYNQLDL
-286 VVEGLAFTSDDGLT
+286 VIDGIAFTSDDGLT

-421 YTDAEKAQNNAAAEV
+421 YTDAEKAQNDAAAEV

-495 PTNGRTLT
+495 PTNGRVLT
-503 YEERVDAKVYPATQ
+503 YDERVDAKVYPATQ

-524 HYTVLGELY
+524 HYTILGELY
-533 DANPAHRDP
+533 DANPANRDP
-542 VDFLFD
+542 VSLLFD

-597 TIDGEQVE
+597 TIDGKQVE

-614 GNMKYDSTETAP
+614 GNMKYDSTNSAP
-626 YLVNGR
+626 YLINGR
-632 VIIKM
+632 VLIHM
-637 VGETPKLKSVMMP
+637 VGTTPKMKTIMME
-650 AQSEDISAGNI
+650 AQNEDISSSHVDDADI
-661 DEKDGFGQKAILSP
+661 YGQKAYLNK
-675 GQGSA
+675 GQDIAS
-680 NKTLAYTA
+680 TTIAYTA
-688 ITYYNLGDVMTV
+688 ITYYNMGDLMTV
-700 TPKWEYN
+700 NPVWEYSTMLSPTDRDWN
-707 TLLNVTYKPWDDSVA
+707 DSIA
-722 KNINNQMSV
+722 KSIDSRLSV
-731 SITNTELGIPA
+731 SVVNTNLGVPNP
-742 EGDKYYNDAYPGWYA
+742 GDKYYNADYPGWYA
-757 VKSVMTITNAPLSM
+757 VKSVMTITNPVNAMYSTERLTKYYFRCKGIATYTLSGGTKTMYDKGERGSLSIDYNIYINHEGVHVYSDRNIINGTPTSTVDDTIAATAGRSASTWQYPHMALTDVNNINTILVQFSSHGFNTRDSISYDASYADSLGITGSGNQYSYIFKAKSKNSVSTANWEKFLQSITYTTYDAATFTSTGVSGGVTIFWYADENLWENNMFYDSSSSHFYACINTGSSITWSEARNRALSM
-771 YDTATVTKYFFRC
+771 YNSALDCYGYLAHITSQSEQDYLYTLMDKSTQGWLGATRKVSGNEWDWYWRDGPANETSEPFFRQNAYGIYGSLLWGYENWDSKTEPNNTGDEWC
-784 HPTATV
+784 MH
-790 SMYNG
+790 YYGNKNG
-795 IRTMDD
+795 
-801 ESESGGLVLDYSIAM
+801 VWNDYSDTNSAVTSFIVEWSKDGLA
-816 EHQGAHV
+816 
-823 YQNRNTINDMNAE
+823 NNDHS
-836 TVSDTV
+836 VSDT
-842 TATQNHSSSQWKY
+842 
-855 PELVVKTPK
+855 
-864 TIQTFNVLFTS
+864 
-875 PSRNA
+875 
-880 QDAILYNTD
+880 
-889 LANQLGIVVTGTNQ
+889 
-903 NYIFT
+903 
-908 KSGGLT
+908 
-914 QDEWNNF
+914 
-921 LRQVSFVT
+921 
-929 YDRAV
+929 
-934 FTADG
+934 
-939 VQSGV
+939 
-944 EVAWYGF
+944 
-951 EKAIFGSNQATRHV
+951 
-965 PTLSDYPGA
+965 
-974 ATHNIASGS
+974 
-983 LNITSSGS
+983 
-991 VYRIVGSTTG
+991 
-1001 DNRIYVSPGV
+1001 
-1011 SATVILDNVTMNY
+1011 
-1024 TAAGAGWGND
+1024 
-1034 TSRAGDGAI
+1034 
-1043 SCSHANLTIIL
+1043 
-1054 VGTSRITAYGSY
+1054 
-1066 SNAIAKNGTDGSLM
+1066 
-1080 IDGAGTLYAVGA
+1080 
-1092 SGDHCGAI
+1092 
-1100 GANVNCS
+1100 
-1107 FWNFTVQGG
+1107 
-1116 TIYANAGEHCP
+1116 
-1127 GIGSGCL
+1127 
-1134 NQPGEGNGGDGAGC
+1134 
-1148 GNLNF
+1148 
-1153 TGGTVVARGNTA
+1153 
-1165 CSGIGSGWGGPVNG
+1165 
-1179 INISNGAKVTAYGGS
+1179 
-1194 YSPGIGS
+1194 
-1201 GGRTD
+1201 
-1206 NVQGGNIGSYHYHV
+1206 
-1220 RNIVITGGDTVVT
+1220 
-1233 AFGDKSTNMP
+1233 
-1243 GIGCGKDPVGTVRG
+1243 
-1257 TLSNVVAT
+1257 
-1265 TLDGFQ
+1265 
-1271 GYVRY
+1271 
-1276 GSSEESAAYST
+1276 
-1287 EQPRTPFTGTG
+1287 
-1298 NIGSY
+1298 
-1303 LASQVNRG
+1303 
-1311 TPVYY
+1311 
-1316 TQVFFSIDTSNKHV
+1316 
-1330 DDADVIGTQ
+1330 DVIGTQ
-1339 VSSTGTIKPEQ
+1339 IVAEQ
-1350 FASVSGT
+1350 EQKVNNGEVSGT
-1357 VWAENDRDGVYQ
+1357 VWAENDYDGLFAT
-1369 VGDEAV
+1369 DEAKLQNITVQLISNDGAV
-1375 VEGVA
+1375 VA
-1380 VTLYNADGSVCK
+1380 
-1392 TTTTNKY
+1392 TTQTNKLGQY
-1399 GAYSFDGIPEKK
+1399 DFTGLAPGNYFVKFTSQSFNGYSAVPDGGNSIVQQASK
-1411 NYTVGF
+1411 N
-1417 SNGSSNI
+1417 I
-1424 QSYSPTAKIAAGENN
+1424 
-1439 NHVNNDWKSDVFTAI
+1439 NDTFAQTPVFALTYNDVFE
-1454 YQKNTSQTINCGV
+1454 KNFGI

-1488 NSESKIANVT
+1488 SSESKIANVT

-1516 ITAVLTDADGNYS
+1516 ITAVLTDANGNYS

-1595 LNAATIGE
+1595 LSAAVIGE

-1728 PTATTDKKT
+1728 PTAATDKKT
-1737 QMGNDATAVMQNNKV
+1737 QMGNDSTAVMQNNKV

-1763 DTRVVSLSNEK
+1763 DTRVVALNNEK

-1833 GTNISGHLL
+1833 GTNVSGHLL

-1854 NGDLNTAADGYYEY
+1854 NGDLNTAVNGYYEY

-1898 TLDSETQPNISLD
+1898 TLDSEAQPNISLD

-1944 IRLLTSFD
+1944 IRLLTDFD
-1952 LKKVEDLSGIPFEN
+1952 LKKIEDLSGIPFKN
-1966 VKFDYEIYEKADDSG
+1966 VKFDYEIYEKAADSG
-1981 KSVFPNGP
+1981 KSVFQNGP

-1997 GDTSIKTEHLTT
+1997 GDASIQTEHLTT
-2009 DKNGL
+2009 NENGL
-2014 ISFTNQ
+2014 IHFTNQ
-2020 DIATYHLTETETLPG
+2020 DIATYHLIEAETLPG
-2035 YVRDTKTHVVK
+2035 YVKDTKTHVVK

-2058 IWKTYISVDG
+2058 VWKTYISVDG
-2068 VRQTNNLY
+2068 VRLTDNLY
-2076 TLKNTSETTN
+2076 TLKNTSEKTN
-2086 LTVTKKWDDANDQD
+2086 LTVTKKWDDANNQD
-2100 GIRKNAVI
+2100 GIRQNAVI

-2153 GQTIQYTVVENPM
+2153 GQTIQYTVIENPM
-2166 DGYTAIVS
+2166 DGYIATVS
-2174 NTTGSVDN
+2174 ATTGSADK
-2182 GYAITVTNKHV
+2182 GYAITVTNKHI

-2201 VKVWDDGNNVDG
+2201 VKVWDDSNNIDG
-2213 IRPDSVT
+2213 MRPDSVT

-2235 SNTKDWK
+2235 SNVKDWK
-2242 YTFKHIPLFDANGN
+2242 YTFKHMPLFDTNGN

-2265 AVAGYTYTVTN
+2265 AVTGYTYTVTN
-2276 EGRSFTITNS
+2276 KDRAFTITNR
-2286 HVQETLSIPVTKT
+2286 HTQETFSIPVTKT

-2316 ILMGS
+2316 TLMGS

-2359 ETVDSYTYKI
+2359 EAVNGYTYKI
-2369 EGDADTGFTVTNE
+2369 EGNANTGFTVTNE
-2382 HIPAVTNVVINKYW
+2382 HISAVTNVVVNKYW

-2409 VSVTLSGSD
+2409 VAVTLSGSD

-2424 TLTKDGG
+2424 TLTKDTG
-2431 FSETF
+2431 FSKTF

-2444 NGTKIAYT
+2444 NGTKITYT
-2452 VTEDAVA
+2452 VTEDAVN
-2459 GYIGKTATDDTG
+2459 GYTGKITTDDTG
-2471 YVLSITNTHTP
+2471 YILSITNTHAP
-2482 ETISKT
+2482 ETIRKT
-2488 ITKTWDD
+2488 VTKTWDD
-2495 NDNQDGIRPTNVKVE
+2495 GNDRDGIRPTNVKIE
-2510 LYGTDGTL
+2510 LYGTDGTR
-2518 RTQYLTK
+2518 RTQYLTQ
-2525 DNNWS
+2525 DNHWS

-2544 IILYTAK
+2544 IILYTIK

-2565 ATGFNFT
+2565 TAGFDLT
-2572 NTHEPQT
+2572 NTHEIQT
-2579 VTYGATKVWLDDD
+2579 ADYDVKKVWVDD
-2592 NRDGVR
+2592 NDRDGTR
-2598 PNSITLVL
+2598 PTSITLTL
-2606 NGSDGSKYTKQ
+2606 TGSDGSKYTKQ
-2617 MTAASNWSDVTFER
+2617 MTAADNWNAATFER
-2631 IPMFNNGKYITY
+2631 VPMFNGGKYITY
-2643 TLSENDV
+2643 TLTENEV
-2650 PSYVNSVAVSEDG
+2650 PSYINSIEVSEDG
-2663 KFFTVTN
+2663 KHFTVTN
-2670 THTPDHAII
+2670 THAPDHAII
-2679 KITEVW
+2679 NITEVW

-2694 RPKKV
+2694 RPRKM
-2699 TTIIVGSNGNRHE
+2699 TTVVVGSNGNRHE

-2733 NGQLVDYTVEAVTID
+2733 NGQLVDYTVEAITID

-2763 VHNTHIPETISKTVT
+2763 IHNTHIPETISKTVT

-2806 KTATLNEENGWTA
+2806 KTATLNEDNGWTA

-2824 PKRDHGNIVTYNV
+2824 PKRDHGNIVAYNV
-2837 KESDV
+2837 KEADTV
-2842 EGYEASIVKTE
+2842 GYEASVVKTE

-2866 TLRTATLVWRD
+2866 TMRTVTLVWRD
-2877 ENNQDGIRP
+2877 EDNRDGVRP

-2899 EVEKTVS
+2899 EQEKTVN
-2906 KDDSWAD
+2906 KDDAWND
-2913 VMFEDLPVYQNGQ
+2913 VVFEDLPVYQNGQ
-2926 KVTYT
+2926 RISYT
-2931 LTESTVDGYTTDIRD
+2931 LTESAIDGYTNDIRSSG
-2946 NGHTFT
+2946 NTFT

-2959 AVVNVDVTKVWTDGE
+2959 ETVNVDVTKIWTDGE

-2980 PNSISVILTGNDGN
+2980 PDSISVILTGSDGK
-2994 RYTATITA
+2994 RYTTTITA
-3002 ANNWKYTFSKL
+3002 ANNWKHTFLKL

-3025 TLAEDAASGYSNV
+3025 ALTEDTMSDYSDV
-3038 IEKKDNYTFVL
+3038 VEKRSDYVFVL
-3049 TNKYSPATVDI
+3049 TNKYSPATVDVTI
-3060 PVVKKWNDDNDRD
+3060 VKKWDDDNDRD
-3073 GARPESFNIVLNGS
+3073 GMRPESVGVVLNGS
-3087 DGKLYTGTLSAE
+3087 DGKLYTGTLSTE
-3099 NGYTYVFQS
+3099 NGYTCVFQS
-3108 VPKFHNSGTLISY
+3108 VPKYHDGGTLINY
-3121 TVAEEKVTGYT
+3121 TITEEKIPGYT
-3132 TEVAKDSSGYKFTLT
+3132 TTIAKDASGYKFTLT
-3147 NTKSIETV
+3147 NAKTIDTI
-3155 TKTVSKVWEDSNNQD
+3155 TKTVSKVWNDNNNQD
-3170 GLRPSAITVILTGDD
+3170 GLRPTAITVILTGDD
-3185 GSRYLKS
+3185 GSRRVKS
-3192 VSAAE
+3192 VTAAE
-3197 NWTTTFENLPKNQ
+3197 NWTVTFENLPKNQ
-3210 NHGQSIQYTVSE
+3210 NHGQNIQYTVSE
-3222 AFVSGYTDEVT
+3222 AFVSGYTEAIT
-3233 QNGNNYTITNTH
+3233 QNGDIYTITNTH
-3245 MPATT
+3245 TPASS
-3250 ELFVTKTWKDNGNND
+3250 EFFVTKIWKDNGNND

-3271 ITVTAHGSDG
+3271 ITITAHGSDG
-3281 RSYAKKLNADN
+3281 RSYTEKLNAEN

-3298 SNLPKYANGK
+3298 SNLPKYADGK
-3308 TIDYTLTEE
+3308 VIEYSLTEE
-3317 AVPGYTSSIT
+3317 SVPGYTSSIT
-3327 RNGKSFTLINTHVDE
+3327 RNGKSFVLINTHVDE

-3351 WNDENNQDGLRPKS
+3351 WNDGNNQDGLRPKT

-3372 SDGSARFVQLFES
+3372 SDGSARFVQLFEG
-3385 QNWTTS
+3385 QNWATS
-3391 LNNLPKYKNST
+3391 LNNLPKYKNGT
-3402 EVQYTV
+3402 EIQYTV
-3408 KENAISGYETE
+3408 KENAIPGYETE

-3426 YTITNTHAP
+3426 YAIINSHTP
-3435 AVVTVS
+3435 AVVSVS
-3441 VVKIWDDENNQDGIR
+3441 AVKVWDDANNQDGIR
-3456 PSLIQVTLTGSD
+3456 PSLIRVTLTGSD
-3468 GSTHNAAIT
+3468 GSVRNAAIT
-3477 KNDGWTYQFKDLP
+3477 KNDGWTYQFKNLP
-3490 QYKNGVKIDYTLQE
+3490 KYNNGTKIDYTMQE
-3504 ADSNPYTYEIVK
+3504 TDSNPYTFEIVR
-3516 GSDGY
+3516 GTDGY
-3521 SFTITNNYVPAAVN
+3521 SFTITNNYVPAVVN
-3535 VPVTT
+3535 VPITT
-3540 IWNDDNNRDGIRAK
+3540 VWDDDDNRDGIRAK
-3554 ETVITLQGSN
+3554 ETAITLHGSN

-3569 HIVTDKDSFATVFED
+3569 RIVTGKDDFATVFED

-3591 GKEVVYTV
+3591 GREVVYTV
-3599 TQNEVDGYT
+3599 TQNEMNGYT
-3608 TDVTNTDKYTFQ
+3608 ANIANTDKYTFQ
-3620 ITNTHEPEKL
+3620 ITNTHEPERL

-3666 NLSAANNWTET
+3666 SLSTANNWTEA
-3677 FEGLYKY
+3677 FDGLYKY

-3698 AVGGYEKEIS
+3698 MVGGYEKEIS

-3744 DTTTIHMS
+3744 DAATIHMS
-3752 GTDGTQDTKD
+3752 GTDGTQDTRD
-3762 FTKDS
+3762 FTKSS
-3767 SWSSIVFKDLDR
+3767 SWTAIVFKDLDHY
-3779 FKDGTKI
+3779 KDGNEI

-3799 TSIVANGN
+3799 TSIAVNGN

-3827 WEDND
+3827 WDDNN
-3832 DQDGIRP
+3832 DQDGLRP
-3839 DAVNI
+3839 DTVSI
-3844 KLKGNDKLVD
+3844 KLKGNNKFID

-3876 GNEISY
+3876 GNEITY
-3882 TAEENEIPGYTTT
+3882 TAEENEIPGYTTS

-3915 VTVDKVWDDSENQD
+3915 VTVDKVWEDAENQD
-3929 GLRPDTIHI
+3929 GLRPDAIHI
-3938 KLVSNGIAKDAYLD
+3938 RLISNDIEKDAYLD
-3952 ADSNWHLEF
+3952 AESDWHLDF

-3987 STVTTED
+3987 STVTTKD
-3994 GYAFTI
+3994 GYTFTI
-4000 KNDHVPA
+4000 ENDHVPA

-4018 DDNNRDGLRPSS
+4018 DDNDRDGLRPDS
-4030 HTVILTDGINTI
+4030 HTVILVDGTNAI
-4042 EEIVLDKDNGYG
+4042 EEVVLDKNNGYG
-4054 TVLKDMPKYKNGV
+4054 VVLKNMPKYKNGV
-4067 EIDYQIKDFKVDGYT
+4067 EINYQIKDFKVDGYT
-4082 TNIIKGDSV
+4082 TNIIKSDSV
-4091 KDFKV
+4091 KDFNI
-4096 TNTHVPEMVTVTVT
+4096 TNTHVPEMVTITVT

-4121 IRPEEIALT
+4121 IRPEKVTLT

-4139 EKTVNKETWTAVFS
+4139 EKTVTKDTWTTAFS

-4173 KGYSTTITN
+4173 KGYKTTITDN
-4182 NQTDTITVIN
+4182 ETGTIAVIN
-4192 KHEPVK
+4192 THEPVK

-4208 ENNKDSIRPDK
+4208 ENNKDNIRPDK
-4219 VTVKLTDG
+4219 VTVKLANG
-4227 TTVVSTKEVKNDSWK
+4227 TTAVSTKEINNDSWK
-4242 HIFEDIPVFNGSD
+4242 HVFENIIVFNGDD
-4255 KVSYTIT
+4255 KVSYTVT

-4285 NTHISVVPPKEEPKK
+4285 NTHVPVAPPKEEPKQ
-4300 KEPATPAPVVEVK
+4300 EETATPATPAPVVEIK
-4313 VEQPA
+4313 TE
-4318 PTVTLI
+4318 PT
-4324 QTTNKPT
+4324 TTVIETPNKQT
-4331 GISFFESLFAK
+4331 GISFMDGLFG

>member
-15 IIAGVMALQTV
+15 VIAGVMALQTV

-66 EPSEAPSSGTSQA
+66 EPSEAPSSGPSQA
-79 DENSEETETNSDITD
+79 DENSEETNSDITD
-94 EVSNE
+94 EVANE

-110 TVEEDAPKQDES
+110 TVEEDAPQQDES
-122 TSETTDTA
+122 TSEATDAA

-135 TVTLNKNGGEF
+135 TVTLNKNGGIF

-167 NDIVVEDTGDTI
+167 NDIAIEDTGDTI
-179 VATVTDRDSIDIPV
+179 VATVTDRDSISIPV
-193 ALSSDESLY
+193 ALSGDDSLY

-213 DADSETLTF
+213 DADNETLTF
-222 EDGVDAYVL
+222 DDGVDAYVL
-231 SAVYS
+231 TAVYN
-236 SVVDDD
+236 SVADED
-242 QTLVENRTE
+242 QQLIENKE
-251 FDEQT
+251 IFDEQAE
-256 KRQAIQERLKS
+256 KNVLQQKLSA
-267 SGISTYVL
+267 SGISLYEM

-286 VVEGLAFTSDDGLT
+286 IIDGLAFTSDDGLV

-310 YIITAY
+310 YTITAY

-339 EGTVHL
+339 EGTIHL

-421 YTDAEKAQNNAAAEV
+421 YTDAEKAQNDAAAEV
-436 AKKHVILLAGGGGG
+436 AKNHVILLAGGGGG

-495 PTNGRTLT
+495 PTNGRVLT
-503 YEERVDAKVYPATQ
+503 YDERVDAKVYPATQ

-524 HYTVLGELY
+524 HYTILGELY
-533 DANPAHRDP
+533 DANPANRDP
-542 VDFLFD
+542 VSLLFD

-597 TIDGEQVE
+597 TIDGKQVE

-614 GNMKYDSTETAP
+614 GNMKYDSTNSAP
-626 YLVNGR
+626 YLINGR
-632 VIIKM
+632 VLIHM
-637 VGETPKLKSVMMP
+637 VGTTPKMKTIMME
-650 AQSEDISAGNI
+650 AQNEDISSSHVDDA
-661 DEKDGFGQKAILSP
+661 DVYGQKAYLNK
-675 GQGSA
+675 GQDVAS
-680 NKTLAYTA
+680 TTIAYTA
-688 ITYYNLGDVMTV
+688 ITYYNMGDLMTV
-700 TPKWEYN
+700 NPVWEYSTMLSPTDRDWN
-707 TLLNVTYKPWDDSVA
+707 DSVA
-722 KNINNQMSV
+722 KSIDSRLSV
-731 SITNTELGIPA
+731 SVANTNLGVPNP
-742 EGDKYYNDAYPGWYA
+742 GDKYYNADYPGWYA
-757 VKSVMTITNAPLSM
+757 VKSVMTITNPVNTMYSTERLTKYYFRCKGIASYTLSSGTKTMYDKGERGELAIDYNIYINHEGVHVYSDRNIINGTPTSTVDDTIAATAGRSASTWQYPHMALTDVNNINTILIQFSSHGFNTSDSISYDASYADSLGITGSGNQYSYIFKAKSKNSVSTANWEKFLQSITYTTYDAATFTSTGVSGGVTIFWYADENLWENNMFYDSSSGHFYACINTGNSITWGEARNRALSM
-771 YDTATVTKYFFRC
+771 YNSALDCYGYLAHITSQSEQDYLYTLMDKSTQGWLGATRKVSGNEWDWYWRDGPANETSEPFFRQNADGTYGTLLWGYENWDSKTE
-784 HPTATV
+784 P
-790 SMYNG
+790 NN
-795 IRTMDD
+795 
-801 ESESGGLVLDYSIAM
+801 SGGVEWCMHYYGSNRGVWNDYIDSNGAVTSFIVEWSKDGLV
-816 EHQGAHV
+816 G
-823 YQNRNTINDMNAE
+823 NDHS
-836 TVSDTV
+836 VSDT
-842 TATQNHSSSQWKY
+842 
-855 PELVVKTPK
+855 
-864 TIQTFNVLFTS
+864 
-875 PSRNA
+875 
-880 QDAILYNTD
+880 
-889 LANQLGIVVTGTNQ
+889 
-903 NYIFT
+903 
-908 KSGGLT
+908 
-914 QDEWNNF
+914 
-921 LRQVSFVT
+921 
-929 YDRAV
+929 
-934 FTADG
+934 
-939 VQSGV
+939 
-944 EVAWYGF
+944 
-951 EKAIFGSNQATRHV
+951 
-965 PTLSDYPGA
+965 
-974 ATHNIASGS
+974 
-983 LNITSSGS
+983 
-991 VYRIVGSTTG
+991 
-1001 DNRIYVSPGV
+1001 
-1011 SATVILDNVTMNY
+1011 
-1024 TAAGAGWGND
+1024 
-1034 TSRAGDGAI
+1034 
-1043 SCSHANLTIIL
+1043 
-1054 VGTSRITAYGSY
+1054 
-1066 SNAIAKNGTDGSLM
+1066 
-1080 IDGAGTLYAVGA
+1080 
-1092 SGDHCGAI
+1092 
-1100 GANVNCS
+1100 
-1107 FWNFTVQGG
+1107 
-1116 TIYANAGEHCP
+1116 
-1127 GIGSGCL
+1127 
-1134 NQPGEGNGGDGAGC
+1134 
-1148 GNLNF
+1148 
-1153 TGGTVVARGNTA
+1153 
-1165 CSGIGSGWGGPVNG
+1165 
-1179 INISNGAKVTAYGGS
+1179 
-1194 YSPGIGS
+1194 
-1201 GGRTD
+1201 
-1206 NVQGGNIGSYHYHV
+1206 
-1220 RNIVITGGDTVVT
+1220 
-1233 AFGDKSTNMP
+1233 
-1243 GIGCGKDPVGTVRG
+1243 
-1257 TLSNVVAT
+1257 
-1265 TLDGFQ
+1265 
-1271 GYVRY
+1271 
-1276 GSSEESAAYST
+1276 
-1287 EQPRTPFTGTG
+1287 
-1298 NIGSY
+1298 
-1303 LASQVNRG
+1303 
-1311 TPVYY
+1311 
-1316 TQVFFSIDTSNKHV
+1316 
-1330 DDADVIGTQ
+1330 DVIGTQ
-1339 VSSTGTIKPEQ
+1339 IVAEQ
-1350 FASVSGT
+1350 EQKVNNGEVSGT
-1357 VWAENDRDGVYQ
+1357 VWAENDYNGLFAT
-1369 VGDEAV
+1369 DEAKLQDITVQLISDNGTV
-1375 VEGVA
+1375 VATAQTNKLGQYDFTGLAPGNYYVKFTSQSF
-1380 VTLYNADGSVCK
+1380 VGYNAVPDGGNSIVQQASK
-1392 TTTTNKY
+1392 GINDSYAQTPVFALTYNDVLEK
-1399 GAYSFDGIPEKK
+1399 SF
-1411 NYTVGF
+1411 
-1417 SNGSSNI
+1417 
-1424 QSYSPTAKIAAGENN
+1424 
-1439 NHVNNDWKSDVFTAI
+1439 
-1454 YQKNTSQTINCGV
+1454 GV

-1477 WDDVNQNGICD
+1477 WDDANQNGIYD
-1488 NSESKIANVT
+1488 NREAKIANVT

-1516 ITAVLTDADGNYS
+1516 IAAVLTDANGNYS

-1543 TSSDTVDISNA
+1543 TSSNTVDISNA

-1559 PTSGDEKRTNKA
+1559 PASGDVKLTNKA
-1571 ERSIDVLEFNGAP
+1571 EKSIGMLEFNGAP

-1595 LNAATIGE
+1595 LTSATIGE
-1603 VYINSMTGTGITPV
+1603 IYINSMSGTGITPV

-1654 DINIEEP
+1654 DIDIEEP

-1694 KPGTYKVEYEETDK
+1694 KPGTYKVEYEETDR

-1720 DYFGFLVS
+1720 DYFGFTVS

-1737 QMGNDATAVMQNNKV
+1737 QMGNDSTAVIQNNKV

-1763 DTRVVSLSNEK
+1763 DTRVVNLSNEK

-1782 CAMYIPSKVY
+1782 CALYIPSKVY

-1800 YNGIRETNE
+1800 YNGIREANE
-1809 TENVK
+1809 TQNVE

-1819 RRTTKSQFADADEQ
+1819 RRTTKSKFADADEQ

-1842 YKSYNVFGELVG
+1842 YKSYNVFGELIG
-1854 NGDLNTAADGYYEY
+1854 NGDLNTATDGYYEY
-1868 DYLEPGIY
+1868 NCLEPGIY
-1876 YVVFDNTYDYYGQTL
+1876 YVVFDNTYDCYGQTL

-1898 TLDSETQPNISLD
+1898 TLDSEAQPNISLD

-1966 VKFDYEIYEKADDSG
+1966 VKFDYEIYSKAENFGKSVFPDGRHQGAPQIYEGAEDSG
-1981 KSVFPNGP
+1981 KSVFSDDSNEL
-1989 YTTVPVKP
+1989 YTTA
-1997 GDTSIKTEHLTT
+1997 SIETFAQAEHLIT
-2009 DKNGL
+2009 DKDGL
-2014 ISFTNQ
+2014 IHFTNQ
-2020 DIATYHLTETETLPG
+2020 DIATYHLTETKTLPG
-2035 YVRDTKTHVVK
+2035 YVRDTKTHVIK
-2046 VMPETA
+2046 VMPETT

-2058 IWKTYISVDG
+2058 VWKTYISVDG
-2068 VRQTNNLY
+2068 VRQTDNLY

-2100 GIRKNAVI
+2100 GIRQNAVI

-2153 GQTIQYTVVENPM
+2153 GQTIQYTVIENPM
-2166 DGYTAIVS
+2166 DGYTTTVGV
-2174 NTTGSVDN
+2174 TTGSADK

-2201 VKVWDDGNNVDG
+2201 TKVWDDSNNIDG
-2213 IRPDSVT
+2213 MRPDSVT
-2220 IHMNGSDGSSTEATL
+2220 IHLNGSDGSSTEATL
-2235 SNTKDWK
+2235 SNAKDWK
-2242 YTFKHIPLFDANGN
+2242 YIFKHMPLFDANGN
-2256 EITYTITED
+2256 KITYTITED

-2286 HVQETLSIPVTKT
+2286 HVQETFSIPVTKT

-2316 ILMGS
+2316 TLMGS

-2351 AIDYTLSE
+2351 AIDYTLNE
-2359 ETVDSYTYKI
+2359 EAVNGYTYKI

-2382 HIPAVTNVVINKYW
+2382 HISAVTNVVVNKYW

-2409 VSVTLSGSD
+2409 VAVTLSGSD

-2424 TLTKDGG
+2424 TLTKDTG
-2431 FSETF
+2431 FSKTF

-2444 NGTKIAYT
+2444 NGTKITYT
-2452 VTEDAVA
+2452 ITEDAVN
-2459 GYIGKTATDDTG
+2459 GYTGKITTDDTG
-2471 YVLSITNTHTP
+2471 YILSITNTHAP
-2482 ETISKT
+2482 ETIRKT
-2488 ITKTWDD
+2488 VTKTWDD
-2495 NDNQDGIRPTNVKVE
+2495 GNDRDGIRPTNVKIE
-2510 LYGTDGTL
+2510 LYGTDGTR

-2525 DNNWS
+2525 DNHWS

-2544 IILYTAK
+2544 IILYTIK
-2551 EEAVEGYTQKSVTT
+2551 EEDVDGYTQKSVTT
-2565 ATGFNFT
+2565 TAGFDLT
-2572 NTHEPQT
+2572 NTHEIQT
-2579 VTYGATKVWLDDD
+2579 ADYEVKKVWVDD
-2592 NRDGVR
+2592 NDRDGAR
-2598 PNSITLVL
+2598 PTSITLTL
-2606 NGSDGSKYTKQ
+2606 TGSDGSKYTKQ
-2617 MTAASNWSDVTFER
+2617 MTAVDNWNAATFER
-2631 IPMFNNGKYITY
+2631 VPMFNGGKYITY
-2643 TLSENDV
+2643 TLTENEV
-2650 PSYVNSVAVSEDG
+2650 PSYMNSIEVSEDG
-2663 KFFTVTN
+2663 KHFTVTN
-2670 THTPDHAII
+2670 THAPDHTVIN
-2679 KITEVW
+2679 ITEVW

-2694 RPKKV
+2694 RPRKMTAV
-2699 TTIIVGSNGNRHE
+2699 VVGSNGNRHE

-2806 KTATLNEENGWTA
+2806 KTATLNEDNGWTA

-2824 PKRDHGNIVTYNV
+2824 PKRDHGNIVAYNV
-2837 KESDV
+2837 KESDTA
-2842 EGYEASIVKTE
+2842 GYEASVVKTE

-2866 TLRTATLVWRD
+2866 TMRTVTLVWRD
-2877 ENNQDGIRP
+2877 EDNRDGVRP
-2886 DTVTYTLHGSDGS
+2886 DAVTYTLHGSDGS
-2899 EVEKTVS
+2899 EQEKTVN
-2906 KDDSWAD
+2906 KNDAWND
-2913 VMFEDLPVYQNGQ
+2913 VVFEDLPVYQNGQ
-2926 KVTYT
+2926 RISYT
-2931 LTESTVDGYTTDIRD
+2931 LTESAIDGYTNDIR
-2946 NGHTFT
+2946 NSGNTFT
-2952 VTNTHIP
+2952 ITNTHIP
-2959 AVVNVDVTKVWTDGE
+2959 ETVNVDVTKIWTDGE

-2980 PNSISVILTGNDGN
+2980 PDSISVILTGSDGK
-2994 RYTATITA
+2994 RYTTTITA
-3002 ANNWKYTFSKL
+3002 ANNWKHTFLKL

-3025 TLAEDAASGYSNV
+3025 TLTEDTMSGYSDV
-3038 IEKKDNYTFVL
+3038 VEKRSDYVFVL
-3049 TNKYSPATVDI
+3049 TNKYNPATVDVTI
-3060 PVVKKWNDDNDRD
+3060 VKKWDDDNDRD
-3073 GARPESFNIVLNGS
+3073 GMRPESVDIVLNGS
-3087 DGKLYTGTLSAE
+3087 DGKLYTGTLSTE
-3099 NGYTYVFQS
+3099 NGYTCVFQS
-3108 VPKFHNSGTLISY
+3108 VPKYHDGGTLINY
-3121 TVAEEKVTGYT
+3121 TIAEEKIPGYT
-3132 TEVAKDSSGYKFTLT
+3132 TTIAKDASGYKFTLT
-3147 NTKSIETV
+3147 NAKTIDIV
-3155 TKTVSKVWEDSNNQD
+3155 TKTVSKVWDDNNNQD
-3170 GLRPSAITVILTGDD
+3170 GLRPTAITVILTGDD
-3185 GSRYLKS
+3185 GSRRVKS
-3192 VSAAE
+3192 VTAAE
-3197 NWTTTFENLPKNQ
+3197 NWTVTFENLPKNQ
-3210 NHGQSIQYTVSE
+3210 NHGQNIQYTVSE
-3222 AFVSGYTDEVT
+3222 AFVSGYTEAIT
-3233 QNGNNYTITNTH
+3233 QNGDNYTITNTH
-3245 MPATT
+3245 TPASS
-3250 ELFVTKTWKDNGNND
+3250 EFFVTKIWKDNGNND

-3281 RSYAKKLNADN
+3281 RSYTEKLNADN
-3292 QWSVMF
+3292 QWSIMF
-3298 SNLPKYANGK
+3298 SNLPKYADGK

-3317 AVPGYTSSIT
+3317 VVPGYASSIT

-3351 WNDENNQDGLRPKS
+3351 WNDGNNQDGLRPKT

-3372 SDGSARFVQLFES
+3372 SDGSARFVQLFEG
-3385 QNWTTS
+3385 QNWATN
-3391 LNNLPKYKNST
+3391 LNNLPKYKNGT
-3402 EVQYTV
+3402 EIQYTV
-3408 KENAISGYETE
+3408 KENAIPGYETE

-3666 NLSAANNWTET
+3666 NLSVANNWTET

-3719 HAPEKLDLIVNVVWN
+3719 HAPEKLDLIVNVVWK

-3786 KYTVTEDEIPQYT
+3786 KYTVTEDEISQYT

-3814 HIPEITLRNISVI
+3814 HIPEITLRNISVV
-3827 WEDND
+3827 WEDNN
-3832 DQDGIRP
+3832 DQDGLRP
-3839 DAVNI
+3839 DTVSV
-3844 KLKGNDKLVD
+3844 KLKGNDKFID
-3854 SSELNEDVKWKHS
+3854 SSELNEDVEWKHS

-3876 GNEISY
+3876 GNEITY
-3882 TAEENEIPGYTTT
+3882 TAEENEIPGYTTS

-3929 GLRPDTIHI
+3929 GLRPDSIDVILTGSDGNTYNATI
-3938 KLVSNGIAKDAYLD
+3938 SEKD
-3952 ADSNWHLEF
+3952 NWTYIF
-3961 EGLPKYR
+3961 ANLPKYFN
-3968 DHGILNE
+3968 DGTLVE
-3975 YSVQEVDVDGYT
+3975 YSLQEVETDGYAGTVTKGTDGYT
-3987 STVTTED
+3987 
-3994 GYAFTI
+3994 FTI
-4000 KNDHVPA
+4000 KNDHTPA
-4007 VIDIPITEEWI
+4007 VVDIPVTKVWN
-4018 DDNNRDGLRPSS
+4018 DDEDRDGLRPNS
-4030 HTVILTDGINTI
+4030 I
-4042 EEIVLDKDNGYG
+4042 
-4054 TVLKDMPKYKNGV
+4054 
-4067 EIDYQIKDFKVDGYT
+4067 
-4082 TNIIKGDSV
+4082 
-4091 KDFKV
+4091 
-4096 TNTHVPEMVTVTVT
+4096 HV
-4110 EGWHDQSDYDK
+4110 
-4121 IRPEEIALT
+4121 T
-4130 LTGSDGNVY
+4130 LTGSDGSTY
-4139 EKTVNKETWTAVFS
+4139 KKDLEKDS
-4153 DLPKNSKGE
+4153 
-4162 QIIYTLTQEGI
+4162 
-4173 KGYSTTITN
+4173 GYSTIFTSLPKYHNGELISYSLAETPVEGYETDIQAAESGYGFTITN
-4182 NQTDTITVIN
+4182 T
-4192 KHEPVK
+4192 HEVSKK
-4198 TITVTVTWND
+4198 TIKVSKVWDDAENQDGIRPDSVTVTLTGSNNSKYTAKLNKENNWTYTFEGLFCKADGATIKYEVSEKDVAGYTPSIKETEGGFIITNAHKPETVTINIVKNWND
-4208 ENNKDSIRPDK
+4208 SQNADNIRPDAISI
-4219 VTVKLTDG
+4219 TLT
-4227 TTVVSTKEVKNDSWK
+4227 
-4242 HIFEDIPVFNGSD
+4242 GSD
-4255 KVSYTIT
+4255 NSSRSITLNKAGDYKTAVDSLPKFHEGKQITYTVT
-4262 QDAVNGYTTEI
+4262 ETPVDGYTSSVQASADGYSFVVINTHTPEVHQEKKETPTTPKFEI
-4273 KASDDG
+4273 KAEPST
-4279 NTIEII
+4279 TI
-4285 NTHISVVPPKEEPKK
+4285 
-4300 KEPATPAPVVEVK
+4300 
-4313 VEQPA
+4313 
-4318 PTVTLI
+4318 I

-4331 GISFFESLFAK
+4331 GVSFFDSLLG

>member
-1 MQNGKSRIKRVASA
+1 MQKCESRTKRVMSA
-15 IIAGVMALQTV
+15 IIAGMMALQVV
-26 APVISYADDTASSVA
+26 APTISYADDTVASTASSE
-41 TTDDSDAIANVDPGT
+41 DNSDTKIDPGV
-56 PVQVDATASE
+56 PVQ
-66 EPSEAPSSGTSQA
+66 
-79 DENSEETETNSDITD
+79 
-94 EVSNE
+94 
-99 HTDAD
+99 
-104 TADETQ
+104 
-110 TVEEDAPKQDES
+110 
-122 TSETTDTA
+122 TDTA
-130 PSRTV
+130 SSNTVTEPDSSESLEEKADSEQTGEIQDDTVSDSQGNETNTQEETVQDTVQQNDSGSETMESKSVRTV
-135 TVTLNKNGGEF
+135 TVTLNKNGGVF

-167 NDIVVEDTGDTI
+167 NDIAIEDTGDTI
-179 VATVTDRDSIDIPV
+179 VATVTDRDSISIPV

-213 DADSETLTF
+213 DADNETLTF
-222 EDGVDAYVL
+222 DDGVDAYVL
-231 SAVYS
+231 TAVYN
-236 SVVDDD
+236 SVADED
-242 QTLVENRTE
+242 QQLIENKE
-251 FDEQT
+251 IFDEQAE
-256 KRQAIQERLKS
+256 KNALQQRLS
-267 SGISTYVL
+267 ASGISLYEM

-286 VVEGLAFTSDDGLT
+286 IIDGLAFTSDDGLV

-310 YIITAY
+310 YTITAY

-339 EGTVHL
+339 DGTIHL
-345 NAGQTI
+345 SAGQTI

-421 YTDAEKAQNNAAAEV
+421 YTDAEKAQNDAAAEV

-456 SAGGGGLEG
+456 TAGGGGLEG

-495 PTNGRTLT
+495 PTNGRVLT
-503 YEERVDAKVYPATQ
+503 YDERVDAKVYPATQ

-524 HYTVLGELY
+524 HYTILGELY
-533 DANPAHRDP
+533 DANPANRDP
-542 VDFLFD
+542 VSLLFD

-597 TIDGEQVE
+597 TIDGKQVE

-614 GNMKYDSTETAP
+614 GNMKYDSTNSAP
-626 YLVNGR
+626 YLINGR
-632 VIIKM
+632 VLIHM
-637 VGETPKLKSVMMP
+637 VGTTPKMKTIMIE
-650 AQSEDISAGNI
+650 AQNEDISSSHVDDA
-661 DEKDGFGQKAILSP
+661 DVYGQKAYLNK
-675 GQGSA
+675 GQDVAS
-680 NKTLAYTA
+680 TTIAYTA
-688 ITYYNLGDVMTV
+688 ITYYNMGDLMTV
-700 TPKWEYN
+700 NPVWEYSTMLSPTDRDWN
-707 TLLNVTYKPWDDSVA
+707 DSVA
-722 KNINNQMSV
+722 KSIDSRLSV
-731 SITNTELGIPA
+731 SVANTNLGVPNP
-742 EGDKYYNDAYPGWYA
+742 GDKYYNADYPGWYA
-757 VKSVMTITNAPLSM
+757 VKSVMTITNPVNTMYSTERLTKYYFRCKGIASYTLSSGTKTMYDKGERGELAIDYNIYINHEGVHVYSDRNIINGTPTSTVDDTIAATAGRSASTWQYPHMALTDVNNINTILVQFSSHGFNTSDSISYDASYADSLGITGSGNQYSYIFKAKSKNSVSTANWEKFLQSITYTTYDAATFTSTGVSGGVTIFWYADENLWENNMFYDSSSSHFYACINTGSSITWGEARNRALSM
-771 YDTATVTKYFFRC
+771 YNSALDCYGYLAHITSQSEQDYLYTLMDKSTQGWLGATRKVSGNEWDWYWRDGPANETNEPFFRQN
-784 HPTATV
+784 AD
-790 SMYNG
+790 G
-795 IRTMDD
+795 IYGSLLWGYENWDSKTEPNNVGNEWCMHYYGNK
-801 ESESGGLVLDYSIAM
+801 SGVWNDYSDTN
-816 EHQGAHV
+816 GAV
-823 YQNRNTINDMNAE
+823 TSFIVEWSKDGLANNDHS
-836 TVSDTV
+836 VSDT
-842 TATQNHSSSQWKY
+842 
-855 PELVVKTPK
+855 
-864 TIQTFNVLFTS
+864 
-875 PSRNA
+875 
-880 QDAILYNTD
+880 
-889 LANQLGIVVTGTNQ
+889 
-903 NYIFT
+903 
-908 KSGGLT
+908 
-914 QDEWNNF
+914 
-921 LRQVSFVT
+921 
-929 YDRAV
+929 
-934 FTADG
+934 
-939 VQSGV
+939 
-944 EVAWYGF
+944 
-951 EKAIFGSNQATRHV
+951 
-965 PTLSDYPGA
+965 
-974 ATHNIASGS
+974 
-983 LNITSSGS
+983 
-991 VYRIVGSTTG
+991 
-1001 DNRIYVSPGV
+1001 
-1011 SATVILDNVTMNY
+1011 
-1024 TAAGAGWGND
+1024 
-1034 TSRAGDGAI
+1034 
-1043 SCSHANLTIIL
+1043 
-1054 VGTSRITAYGSY
+1054 
-1066 SNAIAKNGTDGSLM
+1066 
-1080 IDGAGTLYAVGA
+1080 
-1092 SGDHCGAI
+1092 
-1100 GANVNCS
+1100 
-1107 FWNFTVQGG
+1107 
-1116 TIYANAGEHCP
+1116 
-1127 GIGSGCL
+1127 
-1134 NQPGEGNGGDGAGC
+1134 
-1148 GNLNF
+1148 
-1153 TGGTVVARGNTA
+1153 
-1165 CSGIGSGWGGPVNG
+1165 
-1179 INISNGAKVTAYGGS
+1179 
-1194 YSPGIGS
+1194 
-1201 GGRTD
+1201 
-1206 NVQGGNIGSYHYHV
+1206 
-1220 RNIVITGGDTVVT
+1220 
-1233 AFGDKSTNMP
+1233 
-1243 GIGCGKDPVGTVRG
+1243 
-1257 TLSNVVAT
+1257 
-1265 TLDGFQ
+1265 
-1271 GYVRY
+1271 
-1276 GSSEESAAYST
+1276 
-1287 EQPRTPFTGTG
+1287 
-1298 NIGSY
+1298 
-1303 LASQVNRG
+1303 
-1311 TPVYY
+1311 
-1316 TQVFFSIDTSNKHV
+1316 
-1330 DDADVIGTQ
+1330 DVIGTQ
-1339 VSSTGTIKPEQ
+1339 IVAEQ
-1350 FASVSGT
+1350 EQKVNNGEVSGT
-1357 VWAENDRDGVYQ
+1357 VWAENDYNGLFAT
-1369 VGDEAV
+1369 DEAKLQDITVQLISDNGTV
-1375 VEGVA
+1375 VATAQTNKLGQYDFTGLAPGNYYVKFTSQSF
-1380 VTLYNADGSVCK
+1380 VGYNAVPDGGNSIVQQASK
-1392 TTTTNKY
+1392 GINDSYAQTPVFALTYNDVLEK
-1399 GAYSFDGIPEKK
+1399 SF
-1411 NYTVGF
+1411 
-1417 SNGSSNI
+1417 
-1424 QSYSPTAKIAAGENN
+1424 
-1439 NHVNNDWKSDVFTAI
+1439 
-1454 YQKNTSQTINCGV
+1454 GV

-1477 WDDVNQNGICD
+1477 WDDANQNGIYD
-1488 NSESKIANVT
+1488 NREAKIANVT

-1516 ITAVLTDADGNYS
+1516 IAAVLTDANGNYS

-1559 PTSGDEKRTNKA
+1559 PTSGDVKLTNKA
-1571 ERSIDVLEFNGAP
+1571 EKSIGMLEFNGAP

-1595 LNAATIGE
+1595 LTSATIGE
-1603 VYINSMTGTGITPV
+1603 IYINSMSGTGITPV

-1728 PTATTDKKT
+1728 PTAATDKKT
-1737 QMGNDATAVMQNNKV
+1737 QMGNDSTAVMQNNKV
-1752 AKAVSKTYQIP
+1752 ANAVSKTYQIP
-1763 DTRVVSLSNEK
+1763 DTRVVNLSNEK

-1782 CAMYIPSKVY
+1782 CALYIPSKVY
-1792 GYIWQDDN
+1792 GYIWQDNN

-1898 TLDSETQPNISLD
+1898 TLDSEAQPNISLD

-1944 IRLLTSFD
+1944 IRLLTDFD
-1952 LKKVEDLSGIPFEN
+1952 LKKIEDLSGIPFKD

-2014 ISFTNQ
+2014 IHFTNQ
-2020 DIATYHLTETETLPG
+2020 DIATYHLIETETLPG
-2035 YVRDTKTHVVK
+2035 YVKDTKTHVVK
-2046 VMPETA
+2046 VMPEAA

-2058 IWKTYISVDG
+2058 VWKTYISVDG
-2068 VRQTNNLY
+2068 VRLTDNLY

-2100 GIRKNAVI
+2100 GIRQNAVI

-2153 GQTIQYTVVENPM
+2153 GQTIQYTVIENPM
-2166 DGYTAIVS
+2166 DGYTATVS
-2174 NTTGSVDN
+2174 ATTGSTDK

-2201 VKVWDDGNNVDG
+2201 TKVWDDSNNIDG
-2213 IRPDSVT
+2213 MRPDSVT
-2220 IHMNGSDGSSTEATL
+2220 IYLNGSDGSSTEATL
-2235 SNTKDWK
+2235 SNAKDWK
-2242 YTFKHIPLFDANGN
+2242 YTFKHMPLFDANGN

-2265 AVAGYTYTVTN
+2265 AVTGYTYTVTN
-2276 EGRSFTITNS
+2276 KDRAFTITNK
-2286 HVQETLSIPVTKT
+2286 HTQETFSIPVTKT

-2316 ILMGS
+2316 TLMGS

-2351 AIDYTLSE
+2351 AIDYTLNE
-2359 ETVDSYTYKI
+2359 EAVNGYTYKI

-2382 HIPAVTNVVINKYW
+2382 HISAVTNVVVNKYW
-2396 EDAANQDGVRPDS
+2396 EDAENQDGVRPDS
-2409 VSVTLSGSD
+2409 VAVTLSGSD

-2424 TLTKDGG
+2424 TLAKDTG
-2431 FSETF
+2431 FSKTF

-2444 NGTKIAYT
+2444 NGTKITYT
-2452 VTEDAVA
+2452 VTEDAVD
-2459 GYIGKTATDDTG
+2459 GYTGKITTDDTG
-2471 YVLSITNTHTP
+2471 YILSITNTHAP
-2482 ETISKT
+2482 ETIRKT
-2488 ITKTWDD
+2488 VTKTWDD
-2495 NDNQDGIRPTNVKVE
+2495 GNDRDGIRPTNVKIE
-2510 LYGTDGTL
+2510 LYGTDGTR

-2525 DNNWS
+2525 DNHWS

-2544 IILYTAK
+2544 IILYIIK
-2551 EEAVEGYTQKSVTT
+2551 EEAVDGYTQKSVTT
-2565 ATGFNFT
+2565 TAGFDLT
-2572 NTHEPQT
+2572 NTHEIQT
-2579 VTYGATKVWLDDD
+2579 ADYEVKKVWIDD
-2592 NRDGVR
+2592 NDRDGTR
-2598 PNSITLVL
+2598 PTSITLTL
-2606 NGSDGSKYTKQ
+2606 TGSDGSKYTKQ
-2617 MTAASNWSDVTFER
+2617 MTAADNWNAVTFER
-2631 IPMFNNGKYITY
+2631 VPMFNGGKYITY
-2643 TLSENDV
+2643 TLTENEV
-2650 PSYVNSVAVSEDG
+2650 PSYINLIEVSEDG
-2663 KFFTVTN
+2663 KHFTVTN
-2670 THTPDHAII
+2670 THAPDHTVIN
-2679 KITEVW
+2679 ITEVW

-2694 RPKKV
+2694 RPRKMTAIV
-2699 TTIIVGSNGNRHE
+2699 VGSNGNRHE

-2806 KTATLNEENGWTA
+2806 KTATLNEDNGWTA

-2824 PKRDHGNIVTYNV
+2824 PKRDHGNIVAYNV
-2837 KESDV
+2837 KESDTA
-2842 EGYEASIVKTE
+2842 GYEASVVKTE

-2866 TLRTATLVWRD
+2866 TMRTVTLVWRD
-2877 ENNQDGIRP
+2877 EDNRDGVRP
-2886 DTVTYTLHGSDGS
+2886 DAVTYTLHGSDGS
-2899 EVEKTVS
+2899 EQEKTVN
-2906 KDDSWAD
+2906 KDDAWND
-2913 VMFEDLPVYQNGQ
+2913 VVFEDLPVYQNGQ
-2926 KVTYT
+2926 RISYT
-2931 LTESTVDGYTTDIRD
+2931 LTESAIDGYANDIRSSG
-2946 NGHTFT
+2946 NTFT

-2959 AVVNVDVTKVWTDGE
+2959 ETVNVDVTKIWTDGE

-2980 PNSISVILTGNDGN
+2980 PDSISVILTGSDGK
-2994 RYTATITA
+2994 RYTTTITA
-3002 ANNWKYTFSKL
+3002 ANNWKHTFLKL

-3025 TLAEDAASGYSNV
+3025 TLTEDTMSGYSDV
-3038 IEKKDNYTFVL
+3038 VEKRSDYVFVL
-3049 TNKYSPATVDI
+3049 TNKYSPATVDVTI
-3060 PVVKKWNDDNDRD
+3060 VKKWDDDNDRD
-3073 GARPESFNIVLNGS
+3073 GMRPESVDIVLNGS
-3087 DGKLYTGTLSAE
+3087 DGKLYTGTLSTE
-3099 NGYTYVFQS
+3099 NGYTCVFQS
-3108 VPKFHNSGTLISY
+3108 VPKYHDGGTLINY
-3121 TVAEEKVTGYT
+3121 TIAEEKIPGYT
-3132 TEVAKDSSGYKFTLT
+3132 TTIAKDASGYKFTLT
-3147 NTKSIETV
+3147 NAKTIDTV
-3155 TKTVSKVWEDSNNQD
+3155 TKTVSKVWDDNNNQD
-3170 GLRPSAITVILTGDD
+3170 GLRPTAITVILTGDD
-3185 GSRYLKS
+3185 GSRRVKS
-3192 VSAAE
+3192 VTATE
-3197 NWTTTFENLPKNQ
+3197 NWTVTFENLPKNQ
-3210 NHGQSIQYTVSE
+3210 NHGQNIQYTVSE
-3222 AFVSGYTDEVT
+3222 AFVSGYTEAIT
-3233 QNGNNYTITNTH
+3233 QNGDNYIITNTH
-3245 MPATT
+3245 TPASS
-3250 ELFVTKTWKDNGNND
+3250 EFFVTKIWKDNENND

-3281 RSYAKKLNADN
+3281 CSYTEKLNADN

-3298 SNLPKYANGK
+3298 SNLPKYADGK
-3308 TIDYTLTEE
+3308 VIEYSLTEE
-3317 AVPGYTSSIT
+3317 SVPGYTSSIT
-3327 RNGKSFTLINTHVDE
+3327 RNGKSFVFINTHVDE

-3351 WNDENNQDGLRPKS
+3351 WNDGNNQDGLRPKT

-3372 SDGSARFVQLFES
+3372 SDGSARFVQLFEG
-3385 QNWTTS
+3385 QNWATS
-3391 LNNLPKYKNST
+3391 LNNLPKYKNGT
-3402 EVQYTV
+3402 EIQYTV
-3408 KENAISGYETE
+3408 KENAIPGYETE

-3426 YTITNTHAP
+3426 YAIMNSHTP

-3441 VVKIWDDENNQDGIR
+3441 AVKVWDDANNQDGIR

-3468 GSTHNAAIT
+3468 GSVRNAAIT
-3477 KNDGWTYQFKDLP
+3477 KNDGWTYQFKNLP
-3490 QYKNGVKIDYTLQE
+3490 KYKNGMKIDYTLQE
-3504 ADSNPYTYEIVK
+3504 ANSNPYTYEIVK
-3516 GSDGY
+3516 GSDEY
-3521 SFTITNNYVPAAVN
+3521 SFTITNNYVPAVVN
-3535 VPVTT
+3535 VPITT
-3540 IWNDDNNRDGIRAK
+3540 VWDDDDNRDGIRAK
-3554 ETVITLQGSN
+3554 ETAITLHGSN

-3569 HIVTDKDSFATVFED
+3569 RIVTGKDDFATVFED

-3591 GKEVVYTV
+3591 GRGVVYTV
-3599 TQNEVDGYT
+3599 TQNEMNGYT
-3608 TDVTNTDKYTFQ
+3608 ANIASTDKYTFQ
-3620 ITNTHEPEKL
+3620 ITNTHEPERL

-3666 NLSAANNWTET
+3666 SLSTANNWTET
-3677 FEGLYKY
+3677 FDGLYKY

-3698 AVGGYEKEIS
+3698 MVGGYEKEIS

-3744 DTTTIHMS
+3744 DAATIHMS
-3752 GTDGTQDTKD
+3752 GTDGTQDAKD

-3767 SWSSIVFKDLDR
+3767 SWSSIVFKDLDHY
-3779 FKDGTKI
+3779 KDGNEI

-3799 TSIVANGN
+3799 TSIAVNGN

-3814 HIPEITLRNISVI
+3814 HIPEITLRNISVV
-3827 WEDND
+3827 WEDNN
-3832 DQDGIRP
+3832 DQDGLRP
-3839 DAVNI
+3839 DTVSV
-3844 KLKGNDKLVD
+3844 KLKGNDKFID
-3854 SSELNEDVKWKHS
+3854 SSELNEDVEWKHS

-3882 TAEENEIPGYTTT
+3882 TAEENEIPGYTTS

-3915 VTVDKVWDDSENQD
+3915 VTVDKVWKDAENQD
-3929 GLRPDTIHI
+3929 GLRPDAIHI
-3938 KLVSNGIAKDAYLD
+3938 RLISNDIEKDAYLD
-3952 ADSNWHLEF
+3952 AESDWHLDF

-3987 STVTTED
+3987 STVTTKD

-4000 KNDHVPA
+4000 ENDHVPA

-4018 DDNNRDGLRPSS
+4018 DDNDRDGLRPGS
-4030 HTVILTDGINTI
+4030 HTVVLVDGTNAI
-4042 EEIVLDKDNGYG
+4042 EEVVLDRNNGYG
-4054 TVLKDMPKYKNGV
+4054 VVLKNMPKYKNGV
-4067 EIDYQIKDFKVDGYT
+4067 EINYQIKDFKVDGYT
-4082 TNIIKGDSV
+4082 TNIIKSDSV
-4091 KDFKV
+4091 KDFNI
-4096 TNTHVPEMVTVTVT
+4096 TNTHVPEMVTITVT

-4121 IRPEEIALT
+4121 IRPEKVTLT

-4139 EKTVNKETWTAVFS
+4139 EKTVTKDTWTTVFS

-4173 KGYSTTITN
+4173 KGYKTTITDN
-4182 NQTDTITVIN
+4182 ETGTIAVIN
-4192 KHEPVK
+4192 THEPVK

-4208 ENNKDSIRPDK
+4208 ENNKDNIRPDK
-4219 VTVKLTDG
+4219 VTVKLANG
-4227 TTVVSTKEVKNDSWK
+4227 TTAVSTKEINNDSWK
-4242 HIFEDIPVFNGSD
+4242 HVFENIIVFNGDD
-4255 KVSYTIT
+4255 KASYTVT
-4262 QDAVNGYTTEI
+4262 QDAVSEYTTEI

-4285 NTHISVVPPKEEPKK
+4285 NTHVPVAPPKEEPKQ
-4300 KEPATPAPVVEVK
+4300 EETATPAAPAPVVEIK
-4313 VEQPA
+4313 TE
-4318 PTVTLI
+4318 PT
-4324 QTTNKPT
+4324 TTVIETPNKQT
-4331 GISFFESLFAK
+4331 GISFMDGLFG

>member
-1 MQNGKSRIKRVASA
+1 MQKCESRTKRVMSA
-15 IIAGVMALQTV
+15 IIAGMMALQVV
-26 APVISYADDTASSVA
+26 APTISYADDTVASTASSE
-41 TTDDSDAIANVDPGT
+41 DNSDTQIDPGV
-56 PVQVDATASE
+56 PVQTDTASSNTVT
-66 EPSEAPSSGTSQA
+66 EPDSSESL
-79 DENSEETETNSDITD
+79 EETADSEQTGEIQDDTVSDSQGNETNTQ
-94 EVSNE
+94 EETVQ
-99 HTDAD
+99 D
-104 TADETQ
+104 TVQ
-110 TVEEDAPKQDES
+110 QNNS
-122 TSETTDTA
+122 GSETTE
-130 PSRTV
+130 SESVRTV
-135 TVTLNKNGGEF
+135 TVTLNKNGGVF

-167 NDIVVEDTGDTI
+167 NDIAIEDTGDTI
-179 VATVTDRDSIDIPV
+179 VATVTDRDSISIPV

-213 DADSETLTF
+213 DADNETLTF
-222 EDGVDAYVL
+222 DDGVDAYVL
-231 SAVYS
+231 TAVYN
-236 SVVDDD
+236 SVADED
-242 QTLVENRTE
+242 QQLIENKE
-251 FDEQT
+251 IFDEQAE
-256 KRQAIQERLKS
+256 KNALQQRLS
-267 SGISTYVL
+267 ASGISLYEM

-286 VVEGLAFTSDDGLT
+286 IIDGLAFTSDDGLV

-310 YIITAY
+310 YTITAY

-339 EGTVHL
+339 EGTIHL
-345 NAGQTI
+345 SAGQTI

-421 YTDAEKAQNNAAAEV
+421 YTDAEKAQNDAAAEV
-436 AKKHVILLAGGGGG
+436 AKNHVILLAGGGGG

-495 PTNGRTLT
+495 PTNGRVLT
-503 YEERVDAKVYPATQ
+503 YDERVDAKVYPATQ

-524 HYTVLGELY
+524 HYTILGELY
-533 DANPAHRDP
+533 DANPANRDP
-542 VDFLFD
+542 VSLLFD

-597 TIDGEQVE
+597 TIDGKQVE

-614 GNMKYDSTETAP
+614 GNMKYDSTNSAP
-626 YLVNGR
+626 YLINGR
-632 VIIKM
+632 VLIHM
-637 VGETPKLKSVMMP
+637 VGTTPKMKTIMME
-650 AQSEDISAGNI
+650 AQNEDISSSHVDDA
-661 DEKDGFGQKAILSP
+661 DVYGQKAYLNK
-675 GQGSA
+675 GQDVAS
-680 NKTLAYTA
+680 TTIAYTA
-688 ITYYNLGDVMTV
+688 ITYYNMGDLMTV
-700 TPKWEYN
+700 NPVWEYSTMLSPTDRDWN
-707 TLLNVTYKPWDDSVA
+707 DSVA
-722 KNINNQMSV
+722 KSIDSRLSV
-731 SITNTELGIPA
+731 SVANTNLGVPNP
-742 EGDKYYNDAYPGWYA
+742 GDKYYNADYPGWYA
-757 VKSVMTITNAPLSM
+757 VKSVMTITNPVNTMYSTERLTKYYFRCKGIASYTLSSGTKTMYDKGERGELAIDYNIYINHEGVHVYSDRNIINGTPTSTVDDTIAATAGRSASTWQYPHMALTDVNNINTILIQFSSHGFNTSDSISYDASYADSLGITGSGNQYSYIFKAKSKNSVSTANWEKFLQSITYTTYDAATFTSTGVSGGVTIFWYADENLWENNMFYDSSSSHFYACINTGSSITWGEARNRALSM
-771 YDTATVTKYFFRC
+771 YNSALDCYGYLAHITSQSEQDYLYTLMDKSTQGWLGATRKVSGNEWDWYWRDGPANETSEPFFRQN
-784 HPTATV
+784 AG
-790 SMYNG
+790 G
-795 IRTMDD
+795 IYGSLLWGYENWDSKT
-801 ESESGGLVLDYSIAM
+801 EPNNSGGVEWCMHYYGSNRGVWNDYIDSNGAVTSFIVEWSKDGLV
-816 EHQGAHV
+816 G
-823 YQNRNTINDMNAE
+823 NDHS
-836 TVSDTV
+836 VSDT
-842 TATQNHSSSQWKY
+842 
-855 PELVVKTPK
+855 
-864 TIQTFNVLFTS
+864 
-875 PSRNA
+875 
-880 QDAILYNTD
+880 
-889 LANQLGIVVTGTNQ
+889 
-903 NYIFT
+903 
-908 KSGGLT
+908 
-914 QDEWNNF
+914 
-921 LRQVSFVT
+921 
-929 YDRAV
+929 
-934 FTADG
+934 
-939 VQSGV
+939 
-944 EVAWYGF
+944 
-951 EKAIFGSNQATRHV
+951 
-965 PTLSDYPGA
+965 
-974 ATHNIASGS
+974 
-983 LNITSSGS
+983 
-991 VYRIVGSTTG
+991 
-1001 DNRIYVSPGV
+1001 
-1011 SATVILDNVTMNY
+1011 
-1024 TAAGAGWGND
+1024 
-1034 TSRAGDGAI
+1034 
-1043 SCSHANLTIIL
+1043 
-1054 VGTSRITAYGSY
+1054 
-1066 SNAIAKNGTDGSLM
+1066 
-1080 IDGAGTLYAVGA
+1080 
-1092 SGDHCGAI
+1092 
-1100 GANVNCS
+1100 
-1107 FWNFTVQGG
+1107 
-1116 TIYANAGEHCP
+1116 
-1127 GIGSGCL
+1127 
-1134 NQPGEGNGGDGAGC
+1134 
-1148 GNLNF
+1148 
-1153 TGGTVVARGNTA
+1153 
-1165 CSGIGSGWGGPVNG
+1165 
-1179 INISNGAKVTAYGGS
+1179 
-1194 YSPGIGS
+1194 
-1201 GGRTD
+1201 
-1206 NVQGGNIGSYHYHV
+1206 
-1220 RNIVITGGDTVVT
+1220 
-1233 AFGDKSTNMP
+1233 
-1243 GIGCGKDPVGTVRG
+1243 
-1257 TLSNVVAT
+1257 
-1265 TLDGFQ
+1265 
-1271 GYVRY
+1271 
-1276 GSSEESAAYST
+1276 
-1287 EQPRTPFTGTG
+1287 
-1298 NIGSY
+1298 
-1303 LASQVNRG
+1303 
-1311 TPVYY
+1311 
-1316 TQVFFSIDTSNKHV
+1316 
-1330 DDADVIGTQ
+1330 DVIGTQ
-1339 VSSTGTIKPEQ
+1339 IVAEQ
-1350 FASVSGT
+1350 EQKVNNGEVSGT
-1357 VWAENDRDGVYQ
+1357 VWAENDYNGLFAT
-1369 VGDEAV
+1369 DEAKLQDITVQLISDNGTV
-1375 VEGVA
+1375 VATAQTNKLGQYDFTGLAPGNYYVKFTSQSF
-1380 VTLYNADGSVCK
+1380 VGYNAVPDGGNSIVQQASK
-1392 TTTTNKY
+1392 GINDSYAQTPVFALTYNDVLEK
-1399 GAYSFDGIPEKK
+1399 SF
-1411 NYTVGF
+1411 
-1417 SNGSSNI
+1417 
-1424 QSYSPTAKIAAGENN
+1424 
-1439 NHVNNDWKSDVFTAI
+1439 
-1454 YQKNTSQTINCGV
+1454 GV

-1477 WDDVNQNGICD
+1477 LDDANQNGIYD
-1488 NSESKIANVT
+1488 NREAKIANVT

-1516 ITAVLTDADGNYS
+1516 IAPVLTDANGNYS

-1543 TSSDTVDISNA
+1543 TSSNTVDISNA

-1559 PTSGDEKRTNKA
+1559 PASGDVKLTNKA
-1571 ERSIDVLEFNGAP
+1571 EKSIGMLEFNGAP

-1595 LNAATIGE
+1595 LTSATIGE

-1728 PTATTDKKT
+1728 PTAATDKKT
-1737 QMGNDATAVMQNNKV
+1737 QMGNDSTAVMQNNKV

-1763 DTRVVSLSNEK
+1763 DTRVVALNNEK

-1898 TLDSETQPNISLD
+1898 TLDSEAQPNISLD

-1944 IRLLTSFD
+1944 IRLLTDFD
-1952 LKKVEDLSGIPFEN
+1952 LKKIEDLSGIPLKN
-1966 VKFDYEIYEKADDSG
+1966 VKFDYEIYEKAADSG

-2014 ISFTNQ
+2014 IHFTNQ
-2020 DIATYHLTETETLPG
+2020 DIATYHLIETETLPG
-2035 YVRDTKTHVVK
+2035 YVKDTKTHVVK
-2046 VMPETA
+2046 VMPETT

-2058 IWKTYISVDG
+2058 VWKTYISVDG
-2068 VRQTNNLY
+2068 VRLTDNLY
-2076 TLKNTSETTN
+2076 TLKNTSKTTN

-2100 GIRKNAVI
+2100 GIRQNAVI

-2153 GQTIQYTVVENPM
+2153 GQTIQYTVIENPM
-2166 DGYTAIVS
+2166 DGYIATVS
-2174 NTTGSVDN
+2174 ATTGSADK

-2201 VKVWDDGNNVDG
+2201 VKVWDDSNNIDG
-2213 IRPDSVT
+2213 MRPDSVT
-2220 IHMNGSDGSSTEATL
+2220 IHLNGSDGSSTEATL
-2235 SNTKDWK
+2235 SNAKDWK
-2242 YTFKHIPLFDANGN
+2242 YTFKHMPLFDANGN

-2265 AVAGYTYTVTN
+2265 AVTGYTYTVTN
-2276 EGRSFTITNS
+2276 KDRAFTITNK
-2286 HVQETLSIPVTKT
+2286 HTQETFSIPVTKT

-2316 ILMGS
+2316 TLMGS

-2351 AIDYTLSE
+2351 AIDYTLNE
-2359 ETVDSYTYKI
+2359 EAVNGYTYKI
-2369 EGDADTGFTVTNE
+2369 EGDANTGFTVTNE
-2382 HIPAVTNVVINKYW
+2382 HISAVTNVVVNKYW
-2396 EDAANQDGVRPDS
+2396 EDAENQDGVRPDS
-2409 VSVTLSGSD
+2409 VAVTLSGSD

-2424 TLTKDGG
+2424 TLTKDTG
-2431 FSETF
+2431 FSKTF

-2444 NGTKIAYT
+2444 NGTKITYT
-2452 VTEDAVA
+2452 VTEDAVN
-2459 GYIGKTATDDTG
+2459 GYTGKITTDDTG
-2471 YVLSITNTHTP
+2471 YILSITNTHAP
-2482 ETISKT
+2482 ETIRKT
-2488 ITKTWDD
+2488 VTKTWDD
-2495 NDNQDGIRPTNVKVE
+2495 GNDRDGIRPTNVKIE
-2510 LYGTDGTL
+2510 LYGTDGTR

-2525 DNNWS
+2525 DNYWS

-2544 IILYTAK
+2544 IILYTIK
-2551 EEAVEGYTQKSVTT
+2551 EEAVDGYTQKSVTT
-2565 ATGFNFT
+2565 TAGFDLT
-2572 NTHEPQT
+2572 NTHEIQT
-2579 VTYGATKVWLDDD
+2579 ADYEVKKVWIDD
-2592 NRDGVR
+2592 NDRDGAR
-2598 PNSITLVL
+2598 PTSITLTL
-2606 NGSDGSKYTKQ
+2606 TGSDGSKYTKL
-2617 MTAASNWSDVTFER
+2617 MTAADNWNAVTFER
-2631 IPMFNNGKYITY
+2631 VPMFNGGKYITY
-2643 TLSENDV
+2643 TLTENEV
-2650 PSYVNSVAVSEDG
+2650 PSYINSIEVSEDG
-2663 KFFTVTN
+2663 KHFTVTN
-2670 THTPDHAII
+2670 THAPDHTVIN
-2679 KITEVW
+2679 ITEVW

-2694 RPKKV
+2694 RPRKMTAIV
-2699 TTIIVGSNGNRHE
+2699 VGSNGNRHE

-2799 TGSNAVS
+2799 TGSNAIS
-2806 KTATLNEENGWTA
+2806 KTATLNEDNGWTA

-2824 PKRDHGNIVTYNV
+2824 PKRDHGNIVAYNV
-2837 KESDV
+2837 KESNTA
-2842 EGYEASIVKTE
+2842 GYEASVVKTE
-2853 DGFQLINE
+2853 NGFQLINE

-2866 TLRTATLVWRD
+2866 TMRTVTLVWRD
-2877 ENNQDGIRP
+2877 EDNRDGVRP
-2886 DTVTYTLHGSDGS
+2886 DAVTYTLHGSDGS
-2899 EVEKTVS
+2899 EQEKTVN
-2906 KDDSWAD
+2906 KDDAWND
-2913 VMFEDLPVYQNGQ
+2913 VVFEDLPVYQNGQ
-2926 KVTYT
+2926 RISYT
-2931 LTESTVDGYTTDIRD
+2931 LTESAIDGYANDIRSSG
-2946 NGHTFT
+2946 NTFT

-2959 AVVNVDVTKVWTDGE
+2959 ETVNVDVTKIWTDGE

-2980 PNSISVILTGNDGN
+2980 PDSISVILTGSDGK
-2994 RYTATITA
+2994 RYTTTITA
-3002 ANNWKYTFSKL
+3002 ANNWKHTFLKL

-3025 TLAEDAASGYSNV
+3025 TLTEDTMSGYSDV
-3038 IEKKDNYTFVL
+3038 VEKRSDYVFVL
-3049 TNKYSPATVDI
+3049 TNKYSPATVDVTI
-3060 PVVKKWNDDNDRD
+3060 VKKWDDDNDRD
-3073 GARPESFNIVLNGS
+3073 GMRPESVDIVLNGS
-3087 DGKLYTGTLSAE
+3087 DGKLYTGTLSTE
-3099 NGYTYVFQS
+3099 NGYTCVFQS
-3108 VPKFHNSGTLISY
+3108 VPKYHDGGTLINY
-3121 TVAEEKVTGYT
+3121 TIAEEKIPGYT
-3132 TEVAKDSSGYKFTLT
+3132 TTIAKDASGYKFTLT
-3147 NTKSIETV
+3147 NAKTIDTV
-3155 TKTVSKVWEDSNNQD
+3155 TKTVSKVWDDNNNQD
-3170 GLRPSAITVILTGDD
+3170 GLRPTAITVILTGDD
-3185 GSRYLKS
+3185 GSRRVKS
-3192 VSAAE
+3192 VTAAE
-3197 NWTTTFENLPKNQ
+3197 NWTVTFENLPKNK
-3210 NHGQSIQYTVSE
+3210 NHGQNIQYTVSE
-3222 AFVSGYTDEVT
+3222 AFVSGYTEAIT
-3233 QNGNNYTITNTH
+3233 QNGDNYTITNTH
-3245 MPATT
+3245 TPASS
-3250 ELFVTKTWKDNGNND
+3250 EFFVTKIWKDNGNND

-3281 RSYAKKLNADN
+3281 RSYTEKLNADN

-3308 TIDYTLTEE
+3308 VIEYSLTEE
-3317 AVPGYTSSIT
+3317 SVPGYTSSIT
-3327 RNGKSFTLINTHVDE
+3327 RNGKSFVLINTHVDE

-3351 WNDENNQDGLRPKS
+3351 WNDGNNQDGLRPKT

-3372 SDGSARFVQLFES
+3372 SDGSARFVQLFEG
-3385 QNWTTS
+3385 QNWATS
-3391 LNNLPKYKNST
+3391 LNNLPKYKNGT
-3402 EVQYTV
+3402 EIQYTV
-3408 KENAISGYETE
+3408 KENAIPGYETE
-3419 IKQTGDS
+3419 IKQTGNS
-3426 YTITNTHAP
+3426 YAIMNSHTP

-3441 VVKIWDDENNQDGIR
+3441 AVKVWDDANNQDGIR

-3468 GSTHNAAIT
+3468 GSVRNAAIT
-3477 KNDGWTYQFKDLP
+3477 KNDGWTYQFKNLP
-3490 QYKNGVKIDYTLQE
+3490 KYKNGVKIDYTLQE
-3504 ADSNPYTYEIVK
+3504 ANSNPYTYEIVK

-3540 IWNDDNNRDGIRAK
+3540 VWDDDDNRDGIRAK
-3554 ETVITLQGSN
+3554 EIAITLQGSN

-3569 HIVTDKDSFATVFED
+3569 RIVTGKDDFATVFED

-3591 GKEVVYTV
+3591 GREVVYTV
-3599 TQNEVDGYT
+3599 TQNEMNGYT
-3608 TDVTNTDKYTFQ
+3608 ANIASTDKYTFQ
-3620 ITNTHEPEKL
+3620 ITNTHEPERL

-3666 NLSAANNWTET
+3666 SLSTANNWTET
-3677 FEGLYKY
+3677 FDGLYKY

-3698 AVGGYEKEIS
+3698 AVGGYEKGIS

-3744 DTTTIHMS
+3744 DAATIHMS
-3752 GTDGTQDTKD
+3752 GTDGTQDAKD

-3767 SWSSIVFKDLDR
+3767 SWSSIVFKDLDHY
-3779 FKDGTKI
+3779 KDGNEI
-3786 KYTVTEDEIPQYT
+3786 KYTVAEDEIPQYT
-3799 TSIVANGN
+3799 TSIAVNGN

-3814 HIPEITLRNISVI
+3814 HIPEITLRNISVV
-3827 WEDND
+3827 WEDNN
-3832 DQDGIRP
+3832 DQDGLRP
-3839 DAVNI
+3839 DTVSV
-3844 KLKGNDKLVD
+3844 KLKGNDKFID
-3854 SSELNEDVKWKHS
+3854 SSEVNEDVKWKHS

-3876 GNEISY
+3876 GNEITY
-3882 TAEENEIPGYTTT
+3882 TAEENEIPGYTTS

-3915 VTVDKVWDDSENQD
+3915 VTVDKVWKDAENQD
-3929 GLRPDTIHI
+3929 GLRPDAIHI
-3938 KLVSNGIAKDAYLD
+3938 RLISNDIEKDAYLD
-3952 ADSNWHLEF
+3952 AESDWHLDF
-3961 EGLPKYR
+3961 KGLPKYR

-3987 STVTTED
+3987 STVTTKD

-4000 KNDHVPA
+4000 ENDHVPA

-4018 DDNNRDGLRPSS
+4018 DDNDRDGLRPGS
-4030 HTVILTDGINTI
+4030 HTVVLVDGTNAI
-4042 EEIVLDKDNGYG
+4042 EEVVLDRNNGYG
-4054 TVLKDMPKYKNGV
+4054 VVLKNMPKYKNGV
-4067 EIDYQIKDFKVDGYT
+4067 EINYQIKDFKVDGYT
-4082 TNIIKGDSV
+4082 TNIIKSDSV
-4091 KDFKV
+4091 KDFNI

-4121 IRPEEIALT
+4121 IRPEKVTLT

-4139 EKTVNKETWTAVFS
+4139 EKTVTKDTWTTAFS

-4173 KGYSTTITN
+4173 KGYKTTITDN
-4182 NQTDTITVIN
+4182 ETGTIAVIN
-4192 KHEPVK
+4192 THEPVK

-4208 ENNKDSIRPDK
+4208 ENNKDNIRPDK
-4219 VTVKLTDG
+4219 VTVKLANG
-4227 TTVVSTKEVKNDSWK
+4227 TTAVSTKEINNDSWK
-4242 HIFEDIPVFNGSD
+4242 HVFENIIVFNGSD
-4255 KVSYTIT
+4255 KVSYTVT
-4262 QDAVNGYTTEI
+4262 QDAVSEYTTEI

-4285 NTHISVVPPKEEPKK
+4285 NTHVPVAPPKEEPKQ
-4300 KEPATPAPVVEVK
+4300 EETVTPAAPAPVVEIK
-4313 VEQPA
+4313 TE
-4318 PTVTLI
+4318 PT
-4324 QTTNKPT
+4324 TTVIETPNKQT
-4331 GISFFESLFAK
+4331 GISFMDGLFG

>member
-1 MQNGKSRIKRVASA
+1 MQKCESRTKRVMSA
-15 IIAGVMALQTV
+15 IIAGMMALQVV
-26 APVISYADDTASSVA
+26 APTISYADDTVASTASSEDNSN
-41 TTDDSDAIANVDPGT
+41 TQIDPGV
-56 PVQVDATASE
+56 PVQTDTASSNTVT
-66 EPSEAPSSGTSQA
+66 EPDSSESL
-79 DENSEETETNSDITD
+79 EETADSEQTGEIQDDTVSDSQGNETNTQ
-94 EVSNE
+94 EETVQ
-99 HTDAD
+99 D
-104 TADETQ
+104 TVQ
-110 TVEEDAPKQDES
+110 QNNS
-122 TSETTDTA
+122 GSETTE
-130 PSRTV
+130 SESVRTV
-135 TVTLNKNGGEF
+135 TVTLNKNGGIF

-167 NDIVVEDTGDTI
+167 NDIAIEDTGDTI
-179 VATVTDRDSIDIPV
+179 VATVTDRDSISIPV
-193 ALSSDESLY
+193 ALSDDDSLY

-213 DADSETLTF
+213 DADNETLTF
-222 EDGVDAYVL
+222 DDGVDAYVL
-231 SAVYS
+231 TAVYN
-236 SVVDDD
+236 SVADED
-242 QTLVENRTE
+242 QQLIENKE
-251 FDEQT
+251 IFDEQAE
-256 KRQAIQERLKS
+256 KNVLQQKLSA
-267 SGISTYVL
+267 SGISLYEM

-286 VVEGLAFTSDDGLT
+286 IIDGLAFTSDDGLV

-310 YIITAY
+310 YTITAY

-339 EGTVHL
+339 EGTIHL
-345 NAGQTI
+345 SAGQTI

-421 YTDAEKAQNNAAAEV
+421 YTDAEKAQNDAAVEV

-456 SAGGGGLEG
+456 TAGGGGLEG

-495 PTNGRTLT
+495 PTNGRVLT
-503 YEERVDAKVYPATQ
+503 YDERVDAKVYPATQ

-524 HYTVLGELY
+524 HYTILGELY
-533 DANPAHRDP
+533 DANPANRDP
-542 VDFLFD
+542 VSLLFD

-597 TIDGEQVE
+597 TIDEKQVE

-614 GNMKYDSTETAP
+614 GNMKYDSTNSAP
-626 YLVNGR
+626 YLINGR
-632 VIIKM
+632 VLIHM
-637 VGETPKLKSVMMP
+637 VGTTPKMKTIMME
-650 AQSEDISAGNI
+650 AQNEDISSSHVDDADI
-661 DEKDGFGQKAILSP
+661 YGQKAYLNK
-675 GQGSA
+675 GQDIAS
-680 NKTLAYTA
+680 TTIAYTA
-688 ITYYNLGDVMTV
+688 ITYYNMGDLMTV
-700 TPKWEYN
+700 NPVWEYSTMLSPTDRDWN
-707 TLLNVTYKPWDDSVA
+707 DSVA
-722 KNINNQMSV
+722 KSIDSRLSV
-731 SITNTELGIPA
+731 SVANTNLGVPNP
-742 EGDKYYNDAYPGWYA
+742 GDKYYNADYPGWYA
-757 VKSVMTITNAPLSM
+757 VKSVMTITNPVNTMYSTERLTKYYFRCKGIASYTLSSGTKTMYDKGERGELAIDYNIYINHEGVHVYSDRNIINGTPTSTVDDTIAATAGRSASTWQYPHMALTDVNNINTILVQFSSHGFNTSDSISYDASYADSLGITGSGNQYSYIFKAKSKNSVSTANWEKFLQSITYTTYDAATFTSTGVSGGVTIFWYADENLWENNMFYDSSSSHFYACINTGSSITWGEARNRALSM
-771 YDTATVTKYFFRC
+771 YNSA
-784 HPTATV
+784 
-790 SMYNG
+790 
-795 IRTMDD
+795 
-801 ESESGGLVLDYSIAM
+801 LDCY
-816 EHQGAHV
+816 GYLAH
-823 YQNRNTINDMNAE
+823 
-836 TVSDTV
+836 
-842 TATQNHSSSQWKY
+842 
-855 PELVVKTPK
+855 
-864 TIQTFNVLFTS
+864 
-875 PSRNA
+875 
-880 QDAILYNTD
+880 
-889 LANQLGIVVTGTNQ
+889 
-903 NYIFT
+903 
-908 KSGGLT
+908 
-914 QDEWNNF
+914 
-921 LRQVSFVT
+921 
-929 YDRAV
+929 
-934 FTADG
+934 
-939 VQSGV
+939 
-944 EVAWYGF
+944 
-951 EKAIFGSNQATRHV
+951 
-965 PTLSDYPGA
+965 
-974 ATHNIASGS
+974 
-983 LNITSSGS
+983 ITSQSEQD
-991 VYRIVGSTTG
+991 Y
-1001 DNRIYVSPGV
+1001 
-1011 SATVILDNVTMNY
+1011 LY
-1024 TAAGAGWGND
+1024 T
-1034 TSRAGDGAI
+1034 
-1043 SCSHANLTIIL
+1043 
-1054 VGTSRITAYGSY
+1054 
-1066 SNAIAKNGTDGSLM
+1066 LM
-1080 IDGAGTLYAVGA
+1080 
-1092 SGDHCGAI
+1092 
-1100 GANVNCS
+1100 
-1107 FWNFTVQGG
+1107 
-1116 TIYANAGEHCP
+1116 
-1127 GIGSGCL
+1127 
-1134 NQPGEGNGGDGAGC
+1134 
-1148 GNLNF
+1148 
-1153 TGGTVVARGNTA
+1153 
-1165 CSGIGSGWGGPVNG
+1165 
-1179 INISNGAKVTAYGGS
+1179 
-1194 YSPGIGS
+1194 
-1201 GGRTD
+1201 
-1206 NVQGGNIGSYHYHV
+1206 
-1220 RNIVITGGDTVVT
+1220 
-1233 AFGDKSTNMP
+1233 DKSTQGWLGATRKVSGNEWDWYWRDGP
-1243 GIGCGKDPVGTVRG
+1243 ANETNEPFFRQNADGI
-1257 TLSNVVAT
+1257 
-1265 TLDGFQ
+1265 
-1271 GYVRY
+1271 Y
-1276 GSSEESAAYST
+1276 GSLLWGYENWDSKTEPNNVGDEWCMHYYGNKSGVWNDYSDT
-1287 EQPRTPFTGTG
+1287 NGAVTSFIVEWSKDGLVG
-1298 NIGSY
+1298 NDHS
-1303 LASQVNRG
+1303 V
-1311 TPVYY
+1311 P
-1316 TQVFFSIDTSNKHV
+1316 DT
-1330 DDADVIGTQ
+1330 DVIGTQ
-1339 VSSTGTIKPEQ
+1339 IVAEQ
-1350 FASVSGT
+1350 EQKVNNGEVSGT
-1357 VWAENDRDGVYQ
+1357 VWAENDYNGLFAT
-1369 VGDEAV
+1369 DEAKLQDITVQLISDNGTV
-1375 VEGVA
+1375 VATAQTNRLGQYDFTGLAPGNYYVKFTSQSF
-1380 VTLYNADGSVCK
+1380 VGYNAVPDGGNSIVQQASK
-1392 TTTTNKY
+1392 GINDSYAQTPVFALTYNDVLEK
-1399 GAYSFDGIPEKK
+1399 SF
-1411 NYTVGF
+1411 
-1417 SNGSSNI
+1417 
-1424 QSYSPTAKIAAGENN
+1424 
-1439 NHVNNDWKSDVFTAI
+1439 
-1454 YQKNTSQTINCGV
+1454 GV

-1477 WDDVNQNGICD
+1477 WDDANQNGIYD
-1488 NSESKIANVT
+1488 NREAKIANVT

-1516 ITAVLTDADGNYS
+1516 IAAVLTDANGNYS

-1559 PTSGDEKRTNKA
+1559 PTSGDVKLTNKA
-1571 ERSIDVLEFNGAP
+1571 EKSIGMLEFNGAP

-1595 LNAATIGE
+1595 LTSATIGE
-1603 VYINSMTGTGITPV
+1603 IYINSMSGTGITPV

-1728 PTATTDKKT
+1728 PTAATDKKT
-1737 QMGNDATAVMQNNKV
+1737 QMGNDSTAVMQNNKV

-1763 DTRVVSLSNEK
+1763 DTRVVALNNEK

-1898 TLDSETQPNISLD
+1898 TLDSEAQPNISLD

-1944 IRLLTSFD
+1944 IRLLTDFD
-1952 LKKVEDLSGIPFEN
+1952 LKKIEDLSGIPFKD

-1989 YTTVPVKP
+1989 YTTVSVKP

-2014 ISFTNQ
+2014 IHFTNQ
-2020 DIATYHLTETETLPG
+2020 DIATYHLIETETLPG
-2035 YVRDTKTHVVK
+2035 YVKDTKTHVVK
-2046 VMPETA
+2046 VMPETT

-2058 IWKTYISVDG
+2058 VWKTYISVDG
-2068 VRQTNNLY
+2068 VRLTDNLY

-2100 GIRKNAVI
+2100 GIRQNAVI

-2153 GQTIQYTVVENPM
+2153 GQTIQYTVIENPM
-2166 DGYTAIVS
+2166 DGYIATVS
-2174 NTTGSVDN
+2174 ATTGSTDK

-2201 VKVWDDGNNVDG
+2201 VKVWDDSNNIDG
-2213 IRPDSVT
+2213 MRPDSVT
-2220 IHMNGSDGSSTEATL
+2220 IHLNGSDGSSTEATL
-2235 SNTKDWK
+2235 SNAKDWK
-2242 YTFKHIPLFDANGN
+2242 YTFKHMPLFDANGN

-2265 AVAGYTYTVTN
+2265 AVTGYTYTVTN
-2276 EGRSFTITNS
+2276 KDRAFTITNK
-2286 HVQETLSIPVTKT
+2286 HTQETFSIPVTKT

-2316 ILMGS
+2316 TLMGS

-2351 AIDYTLSE
+2351 AIDYTLNE
-2359 ETVDSYTYKI
+2359 EAVNGYTYKI

-2382 HIPAVTNVVINKYW
+2382 HISAVTNVVVNKYW
-2396 EDAANQDGVRPDS
+2396 EDAENQDGVRPDS
-2409 VSVTLSGSD
+2409 VAVTLSGSD

-2424 TLTKDGG
+2424 TLTKDTG
-2431 FSETF
+2431 FSKTF

-2444 NGTKIAYT
+2444 NGTKITYT
-2452 VTEDAVA
+2452 VTEDAVN
-2459 GYIGKTATDDTG
+2459 GYTGKITTDDTG
-2471 YVLSITNTHTP
+2471 YILSITNTHAP
-2482 ETISKT
+2482 ETIRKT
-2488 ITKTWDD
+2488 VTKTWDD
-2495 NDNQDGIRPTNVKVE
+2495 GNDRDGIRPTNVKIE
-2510 LYGTDGTL
+2510 LYGTDGTR

-2525 DNNWS
+2525 DNHWS

-2544 IILYTAK
+2544 IILYIIK
-2551 EEAVEGYTQKSVTT
+2551 EEAVDGYTQKSVTT
-2565 ATGFNFT
+2565 TAGFDLT
-2572 NTHEPQT
+2572 NTHEIQT
-2579 VTYGATKVWLDDD
+2579 ADYEVKKVWIDD
-2592 NRDGVR
+2592 NDRDGTR
-2598 PNSITLVL
+2598 PTSITLTL
-2606 NGSDGSKYTKQ
+2606 TGSDGSKYTKQ
-2617 MTAASNWSDVTFER
+2617 MTAADNWNAVTFER
-2631 IPMFNNGKYITY
+2631 VPMFNGGKYITY
-2643 TLSENDV
+2643 TLTENEV
-2650 PSYVNSVAVSEDG
+2650 PSYINLIEVSEDG
-2663 KFFTVTN
+2663 KHFTVTN
-2670 THTPDHAII
+2670 THAPDHTVIN
-2679 KITEVW
+2679 ITEVW

-2694 RPKKV
+2694 RPRKMTAIV
-2699 TTIIVGSNGNRHE
+2699 VGSNGNRHE

-2806 KTATLNEENGWTA
+2806 KTATLNEDNGWTA

-2824 PKRDHGNIVTYNV
+2824 QKRDHGNIVAYNV
-2837 KESDV
+2837 KESDTA
-2842 EGYEASIVKTE
+2842 GYEASVVKTE

-2866 TLRTATLVWRD
+2866 TMRTVTLVWRD
-2877 ENNQDGIRP
+2877 EDNRDGVRP
-2886 DTVTYTLHGSDGS
+2886 DAVTYTLHGSDGS
-2899 EVEKTVS
+2899 EQEKTVN
-2906 KDDSWAD
+2906 KDDAWND
-2913 VMFEDLPVYQNGQ
+2913 VVFEDLPVYQNGQ
-2926 KVTYT
+2926 RISYT
-2931 LTESTVDGYTTDIRD
+2931 LTESAIDGYANDIRSSG
-2946 NGHTFT
+2946 NTFT

-2959 AVVNVDVTKVWTDGE
+2959 ETVNVDVTKIWTDGE

-2980 PNSISVILTGNDGN
+2980 PDSISVILTGSDGK
-2994 RYTATITA
+2994 RYTTTITA
-3002 ANNWKYTFSKL
+3002 ANNWKHTFLKL

-3025 TLAEDAASGYSNV
+3025 TLTEDTMSGYSDV
-3038 IEKKDNYTFVL
+3038 VEKRSDYVFVL
-3049 TNKYSPATVDI
+3049 TNKYSPATVDVTI
-3060 PVVKKWNDDNDRD
+3060 VKKWDDDNDRD
-3073 GARPESFNIVLNGS
+3073 GMRPESVDIVLNGS
-3087 DGKLYTGTLSAE
+3087 DGKLYTGTLSTE
-3099 NGYTYVFQS
+3099 NGYTCVFQS
-3108 VPKFHNSGTLISY
+3108 VPKYHDGGTLINY
-3121 TVAEEKVTGYT
+3121 TIAEEKIPGYT
-3132 TEVAKDSSGYKFTLT
+3132 TTIAKDASGYKFTLT
-3147 NTKSIETV
+3147 NAKTIDTV
-3155 TKTVSKVWEDSNNQD
+3155 TKTVSKVWDDNNNQD
-3170 GLRPSAITVILTGDD
+3170 GLRPTAITVILTGDD
-3185 GSRYLKS
+3185 GSRRVKS
-3192 VSAAE
+3192 VTATE
-3197 NWTTTFENLPKNQ
+3197 NWTVTFENLPKNQ
-3210 NHGQSIQYTVSE
+3210 NHGQNIQYTVSE
-3222 AFVSGYTDEVT
+3222 AFVSGYTEAIT
-3233 QNGNNYTITNTH
+3233 QNGDNYIITNTH
-3245 MPATT
+3245 TPASS
-3250 ELFVTKTWKDNGNND
+3250 EFFVTKIWKDNENND

-3281 RSYAKKLNADN
+3281 CSYTEKLNADN

-3298 SNLPKYANGK
+3298 SNLPKYADGK
-3308 TIDYTLTEE
+3308 VIEYSLTEE
-3317 AVPGYTSSIT
+3317 SVPGYTSSIT
-3327 RNGKSFTLINTHVDE
+3327 RNGKSFVFINTHVDE

-3351 WNDENNQDGLRPKS
+3351 WNDGNNQDGLRPKT

-3372 SDGSARFVQLFES
+3372 SDGSARFVQLFEG
-3385 QNWTTS
+3385 QNWATS
-3391 LNNLPKYKNST
+3391 LNNLPKYKNGT
-3402 EVQYTV
+3402 EIQYTV
-3408 KENAISGYETE
+3408 KENAIPGYETE

-3426 YTITNTHAP
+3426 YAIMNSHTP

-3441 VVKIWDDENNQDGIR
+3441 AVKVWDDANNQDGIR

-3468 GSTHNAAIT
+3468 GSVRNAAIT
-3477 KNDGWTYQFKDLP
+3477 KNDGWTYQFKNLP
-3490 QYKNGVKIDYTLQE
+3490 KYKNGMKIDYTLQE
-3504 ADSNPYTYEIVK
+3504 ANSNPYTYEIVK
-3516 GSDGY
+3516 GSDEY
-3521 SFTITNNYVPAAVN
+3521 SFTITNNYVPAVVN
-3535 VPVTT
+3535 VPITT
-3540 IWNDDNNRDGIRAK
+3540 VWDDDDNSDGIRAK
-3554 ETVITLQGSN
+3554 ETAITLHGSN

-3569 HIVTDKDSFATVFED
+3569 RIVTGKDDFATVFED

-3591 GKEVVYTV
+3591 GREVVYTV
-3599 TQNEVDGYT
+3599 TQNEMNGYT
-3608 TDVTNTDKYTFQ
+3608 ANIASTDKYTFQ
-3620 ITNTHEPEKL
+3620 ITNTHEPERL

-3666 NLSAANNWTET
+3666 SLSTANNWTET
-3677 FEGLYKY
+3677 FDGLYKY

-3698 AVGGYEKEIS
+3698 MVGGYEKEIS

-3744 DTTTIHMS
+3744 DAATIHMS
-3752 GTDGTQDTKD
+3752 GTDGTQDAKD

-3767 SWSSIVFKDLDR
+3767 SWSSIVFKDLDHY
-3779 FKDGTKI
+3779 KDGNEI

-3799 TSIVANGN
+3799 TSIAVNGN

-3814 HIPEITLRNISVI
+3814 HIPEITLRNISVV
-3827 WEDND
+3827 WEDNN
-3832 DQDGIRP
+3832 DQDGLRP
-3839 DAVNI
+3839 DTVSV
-3844 KLKGNDKLVD
+3844 KLKGNDKFID
-3854 SSELNEDVKWKHS
+3854 SSELNEDVEWKHS

-3882 TAEENEIPGYTTT
+3882 TAEENEIPGYTTS

-3915 VTVDKVWDDSENQD
+3915 VTVDKVWKDAENQD
-3929 GLRPDTIHI
+3929 GLRPDAIHI
-3938 KLVSNGIAKDAYLD
+3938 RLISNDIEKDAYLD
-3952 ADSNWHLEF
+3952 AESDWHLDF

-3987 STVTTED
+3987 STVTTKD

-4000 KNDHVPA
+4000 ENDHVPA

-4018 DDNNRDGLRPSS
+4018 DDNDRDGLRPGS
-4030 HTVILTDGINTI
+4030 HTVVLVDGTNAI
-4042 EEIVLDKDNGYG
+4042 EEVVLDRNNGYG
-4054 TVLKDMPKYKNGV
+4054 VVLKNMPKYKNGV
-4067 EIDYQIKDFKVDGYT
+4067 EINYQIKDFKVDGYT
-4082 TNIIKGDSV
+4082 TNIIKSDSV
-4091 KDFKV
+4091 KDFNI
-4096 TNTHVPEMVTVTVT
+4096 TNTHVPEMVTITVT

-4121 IRPEEIALT
+4121 IRPEKVTLT

-4139 EKTVNKETWTAVFS
+4139 EKTVTKDTWTTVFS

-4173 KGYSTTITN
+4173 KGYKTTITDN
-4182 NQTDTITVIN
+4182 ETGTIAVIN
-4192 KHEPVK
+4192 THEPVK

-4208 ENNKDSIRPDK
+4208 ENNKDNIRPDK
-4219 VTVKLTDG
+4219 VTVKLANG
-4227 TTVVSTKEVKNDSWK
+4227 TTAVSTKEINNDSWK
-4242 HIFEDIPVFNGSD
+4242 HVFENIIVFNGDD
-4255 KVSYTIT
+4255 KASYTVT
-4262 QDAVNGYTTEI
+4262 QDAVSEYTTEI

-4285 NTHISVVPPKEEPKK
+4285 NTHVPVAPPKEEPKQ
-4300 KEPATPAPVVEVK
+4300 EETATPAAPAPVVEIK
-4313 VEQPA
+4313 TE
-4318 PTVTLI
+4318 PT
-4324 QTTNKPT
+4324 TTVIETPNKQT
-4331 GISFFESLFAK
+4331 GISFMDGLFG

>member
-1 MQNGKSRIKRVASA
+1 MQKCESRTKRVMSA
-15 IIAGVMALQTV
+15 IIAGMMALQVV
-26 APVISYADDTASSVA
+26 APTISYADDTVASTASSEDNSN
-41 TTDDSDAIANVDPGT
+41 TQIDPGV
-56 PVQVDATASE
+56 PVQTDTASSNTVT
-66 EPSEAPSSGTSQA
+66 EPDSSESL
-79 DENSEETETNSDITD
+79 EETADSEQTGEIQDDTVSDSQENETNTQ
-94 EVSNE
+94 EETVQ
-99 HTDAD
+99 D
-104 TADETQ
+104 TVQ
-110 TVEEDAPKQDES
+110 QNNS
-122 TSETTDTA
+122 GSETTE
-130 PSRTV
+130 SESVRTV
-135 TVTLNKNGGEF
+135 TVTLNKNGGIF

-167 NDIVVEDTGDTI
+167 NDIAIEDTGDTI
-179 VATVTDRDSIDIPV
+179 VATVTDRDSISIPV
-193 ALSSDESLY
+193 ALSGDDSLY

-213 DADSETLTF
+213 DADNETLTF
-222 EDGVDAYVL
+222 DDGVDAYVL
-231 SAVYS
+231 TAVYD
-236 SVVDDD
+236 SVADED
-242 QTLVENRTE
+242 QQLIENKE
-251 FDEQT
+251 IFDEQAE
-256 KRQAIQERLKS
+256 KNVLQQKLSA
-267 SGISTYVL
+267 SGISLYEM

-286 VVEGLAFTSDDGLT
+286 IIDGLAFTSDDGLV

-310 YIITAY
+310 YTITAY

-339 EGTVHL
+339 EGTIHL

-421 YTDAEKAQNNAAAEV
+421 YTDAEKAQNDAAVEV

-456 SAGGGGLEG
+456 TAGGGGLEG

-495 PTNGRTLT
+495 PTNGRVLT
-503 YEERVDAKVYPATQ
+503 YDERVDAKVYPATQ

-524 HYTVLGELY
+524 HYTILGELY
-533 DANPAHRDP
+533 DANPANRDP
-542 VDFLFD
+542 VSLLFD

-597 TIDGEQVE
+597 TIDGKQVE

-614 GNMKYDSTETAP
+614 GNMKYDSTNSAP
-626 YLVNGR
+626 YLINGR
-632 VIIKM
+632 VLIHM
-637 VGETPKLKSVMMP
+637 VGTTPKMKTIMME
-650 AQSEDISAGNI
+650 AQNEDISSSHVDDA
-661 DEKDGFGQKAILSP
+661 DVYGQKAYLNK
-675 GQGSA
+675 GQDVAS
-680 NKTLAYTA
+680 TTIAYTA
-688 ITYYNLGDVMTV
+688 ITYYNMGDVMTV
-700 TPKWEYN
+700 NPVWEYSTMLSPTDRDWN
-707 TLLNVTYKPWDDSVA
+707 DSVA
-722 KNINNQMSV
+722 KSIDSRLSV
-731 SITNTELGIPA
+731 SVANTNLGVPNP
-742 EGDKYYNDAYPGWYA
+742 GDKYYNADYPGWYA
-757 VKSVMTITNAPLSM
+757 VKSVMTITNPVNTMYSTERLTKYYFRCKGIASYTLSSGTKTMYDKGERGELAIDYNIYINHEGVHVYSDRNIINGTPTSTVDDTIAATAGRSASTWQYPHMALTDVNNINTILVQFSSHGFNTSDSISYDASYADSLGITGSGNQYSYIFKAKSKNSVSTANWEKFLQSITYTTYDAATFTSTGVSGGVTIFWYADENLWENNMFYDSSSSHFYACINTGSSITWGEARNRALSM
-771 YDTATVTKYFFRC
+771 YNSALDCYGYLAHITSQSEQDYLYTLMDKSTQGWLGATRKVSGNEWDWYWRDGPANETNEPFFRQN
-784 HPTATV
+784 AD
-790 SMYNG
+790 G
-795 IRTMDD
+795 IYGSLLWGYENWDSKTEPNNVGNEWCMHYYGNK
-801 ESESGGLVLDYSIAM
+801 SGVWNDYSDTN
-816 EHQGAHV
+816 GAV
-823 YQNRNTINDMNAE
+823 TSFIVEWSKDGLANNDHS
-836 TVSDTV
+836 VSDT
-842 TATQNHSSSQWKY
+842 
-855 PELVVKTPK
+855 
-864 TIQTFNVLFTS
+864 
-875 PSRNA
+875 
-880 QDAILYNTD
+880 
-889 LANQLGIVVTGTNQ
+889 
-903 NYIFT
+903 
-908 KSGGLT
+908 
-914 QDEWNNF
+914 
-921 LRQVSFVT
+921 
-929 YDRAV
+929 
-934 FTADG
+934 
-939 VQSGV
+939 
-944 EVAWYGF
+944 
-951 EKAIFGSNQATRHV
+951 
-965 PTLSDYPGA
+965 
-974 ATHNIASGS
+974 
-983 LNITSSGS
+983 
-991 VYRIVGSTTG
+991 
-1001 DNRIYVSPGV
+1001 
-1011 SATVILDNVTMNY
+1011 
-1024 TAAGAGWGND
+1024 
-1034 TSRAGDGAI
+1034 
-1043 SCSHANLTIIL
+1043 
-1054 VGTSRITAYGSY
+1054 
-1066 SNAIAKNGTDGSLM
+1066 
-1080 IDGAGTLYAVGA
+1080 
-1092 SGDHCGAI
+1092 
-1100 GANVNCS
+1100 
-1107 FWNFTVQGG
+1107 
-1116 TIYANAGEHCP
+1116 
-1127 GIGSGCL
+1127 
-1134 NQPGEGNGGDGAGC
+1134 
-1148 GNLNF
+1148 
-1153 TGGTVVARGNTA
+1153 
-1165 CSGIGSGWGGPVNG
+1165 
-1179 INISNGAKVTAYGGS
+1179 
-1194 YSPGIGS
+1194 
-1201 GGRTD
+1201 
-1206 NVQGGNIGSYHYHV
+1206 
-1220 RNIVITGGDTVVT
+1220 
-1233 AFGDKSTNMP
+1233 
-1243 GIGCGKDPVGTVRG
+1243 
-1257 TLSNVVAT
+1257 
-1265 TLDGFQ
+1265 
-1271 GYVRY
+1271 
-1276 GSSEESAAYST
+1276 
-1287 EQPRTPFTGTG
+1287 
-1298 NIGSY
+1298 
-1303 LASQVNRG
+1303 
-1311 TPVYY
+1311 
-1316 TQVFFSIDTSNKHV
+1316 
-1330 DDADVIGTQ
+1330 DVIGTQ
-1339 VSSTGTIKPEQ
+1339 IVAEQ
-1350 FASVSGT
+1350 EQKVNNGEVSGT
-1357 VWAENDRDGVYQ
+1357 VWAENDYNGLFAT
-1369 VGDEAV
+1369 DEAKLQDITVQLISDNGTV
-1375 VEGVA
+1375 VATAQTNKLGQYDFTGLAPGNYYVKFTSQSF
-1380 VTLYNADGSVCK
+1380 VGYNAVPDGGNSIVQQASK
-1392 TTTTNKY
+1392 GINDSYAQTPVFALTYNDVLEK
-1399 GAYSFDGIPEKK
+1399 SF
-1411 NYTVGF
+1411 
-1417 SNGSSNI
+1417 
-1424 QSYSPTAKIAAGENN
+1424 
-1439 NHVNNDWKSDVFTAI
+1439 
-1454 YQKNTSQTINCGV
+1454 GV

-1477 WDDVNQNGICD
+1477 WDDANQNGIYD
-1488 NSESKIANVT
+1488 NREAKIANVT

-1516 ITAVLTDADGNYS
+1516 IAAVLTDANGNYS

-1559 PTSGDEKRTNKA
+1559 PTSGDVKLTNKA
-1571 ERSIDVLEFNGAP
+1571 EKSIGMLEFNGAP

-1595 LNAATIGE
+1595 LTSATIGE
-1603 VYINSMTGTGITPV
+1603 IYINSMSGTGITPV

-1654 DINIEEP
+1654 DIDIEEP

-1694 KPGTYKVEYEETDK
+1694 KPGTYKVEYEETDR

-1720 DYFGFLVS
+1720 DYFGFTVS
-1728 PTATTDKKT
+1728 PTAATDKKT
-1737 QMGNDATAVMQNNKV
+1737 QMGNDSTAVMQNNKV

-1763 DTRVVSLSNEK
+1763 DTRVVALNNEK

-1898 TLDSETQPNISLD
+1898 TLDSEAQPNISLD

-1932 YNVLSKHNDAGF
+1932 YDVLSKHNDAGF
-1944 IRLLTSFD
+1944 IRLLTDFD
-1952 LKKVEDLSGIPFEN
+1952 LKKIEDLSGIPFKD

-2014 ISFTNQ
+2014 IHFTNQ
-2020 DIATYHLTETETLPG
+2020 DIATYHLIETETLPG
-2035 YVRDTKTHVVK
+2035 YVKNTKTHVVK
-2046 VMPETA
+2046 VMPETT

-2058 IWKTYISVDG
+2058 VWKTYISVDG
-2068 VRQTNNLY
+2068 VRLTDNLY

-2100 GIRKNAVI
+2100 GIRQNAVI

-2153 GQTIQYTVVENPM
+2153 GQTIQYTVIENPM
-2166 DGYTAIVS
+2166 DGYIATVS
-2174 NTTGSVDN
+2174 ATTGSADK

-2201 VKVWDDGNNVDG
+2201 VKVWDDSNNIDG
-2213 IRPDSVT
+2213 MRPDSVT
-2220 IHMNGSDGSSTEATL
+2220 IHLNGSDGSSTEATL
-2235 SNTKDWK
+2235 SNAKDWK
-2242 YTFKHIPLFDANGN
+2242 YTFKHMPLFDANGN

-2265 AVAGYTYTVTN
+2265 AVTGYTYTVTN
-2276 EGRSFTITNS
+2276 KDRAFTITNK
-2286 HVQETLSIPVTKT
+2286 HTQETFSIPVTKT

-2316 ILMGS
+2316 TLMGS

-2351 AIDYTLSE
+2351 AIDYTLNE
-2359 ETVDSYTYKI
+2359 EAVNGYTYKI
-2369 EGDADTGFTVTNE
+2369 EGDADTGFIVTNE
-2382 HIPAVTNVVINKYW
+2382 HISAVTNVVVNKYW
-2396 EDAANQDGVRPDS
+2396 EDAENQDGVRPDS
-2409 VSVTLSGSD
+2409 VAVTLSGSD

-2424 TLTKDGG
+2424 TLTKDTG
-2431 FSETF
+2431 FSKTF

-2444 NGTKIAYT
+2444 NGTKITYT
-2452 VTEDAVA
+2452 VTEDAVN
-2459 GYIGKTATDDTG
+2459 GYTGKITTDDTG
-2471 YVLSITNTHTP
+2471 YILSITNTHAP
-2482 ETISKT
+2482 ETIRKT
-2488 ITKTWDD
+2488 VTKTWDD
-2495 NDNQDGIRPTNVKVE
+2495 GNDRDGIRPTNVKIE
-2510 LYGTDGTL
+2510 LYGTDGTR

-2525 DNNWS
+2525 DNHWS

-2544 IILYTAK
+2544 IILYTIK
-2551 EEAVEGYTQKSVTT
+2551 EEAVDGYTQKSVTT
-2565 ATGFNFT
+2565 TAGFDLT
-2572 NTHEPQT
+2572 NTHEIQT
-2579 VTYGATKVWLDDD
+2579 ADYEVKKVWIDD
-2592 NRDGVR
+2592 NDRDGAR
-2598 PNSITLVL
+2598 PTSITLTL
-2606 NGSDGSKYTKQ
+2606 TGSDGSKYTKL
-2617 MTAASNWSDVTFER
+2617 MTAADNWNAVTFER
-2631 IPMFNNGKYITY
+2631 VPMFNGGKYITY
-2643 TLSENDV
+2643 TLTENEV
-2650 PSYVNSVAVSEDG
+2650 PSYINSIEVSEDG
-2663 KFFTVTN
+2663 KHFTVTN
-2670 THTPDHAII
+2670 THAPDHTVIN
-2679 KITEVW
+2679 ITEVW

-2694 RPKKV
+2694 RPRKMIAIV
-2699 TTIIVGSNGNRHE
+2699 VGSNGNRHE

-2806 KTATLNEENGWTA
+2806 KTATLNEDNGWTA

-2824 PKRDHGNIVTYNV
+2824 PKRDHGNIVAYNV
-2837 KESDV
+2837 KESDT
-2842 EGYEASIVKTE
+2842 EGYEASVVKTE

-2866 TLRTATLVWRD
+2866 TMRTVTLVWRD
-2877 ENNQDGIRP
+2877 EDNRDGVRP
-2886 DTVTYTLHGSDGS
+2886 DAVTYTLHGSDGS
-2899 EVEKTVS
+2899 EQEKTVN
-2906 KDDSWAD
+2906 KDDAWND
-2913 VMFEDLPVYQNGQ
+2913 VVFEDLPVYQNGQ
-2926 KVTYT
+2926 RISYT
-2931 LTESTVDGYTTDIRD
+2931 LTESAIDGYANDIRSSG
-2946 NGHTFT
+2946 NTFT

-2959 AVVNVDVTKVWTDGE
+2959 ETVNVDVTKIWTDGE

-2980 PNSISVILTGNDGN
+2980 PDSISVILTGSDGK
-2994 RYTATITA
+2994 RYTTTITA
-3002 ANNWKYTFSKL
+3002 ANNWKHTFLKL

-3025 TLAEDAASGYSNV
+3025 TLTEDTMSGYSDV
-3038 IEKKDNYTFVL
+3038 VEKRSDYVFVL
-3049 TNKYSPATVDI
+3049 TNKYSPATLDVTI
-3060 PVVKKWNDDNDRD
+3060 VKKWDDDNDRD
-3073 GARPESFNIVLNGS
+3073 GMRPESVDIVLNGS
-3087 DGKLYTGTLSAE
+3087 DGKLYTGTLSTE
-3099 NGYTYVFQS
+3099 NGYTCVFQS
-3108 VPKFHNSGTLISY
+3108 VPKYHDGGTLINY
-3121 TVAEEKVTGYT
+3121 TIAEEKIPGYT
-3132 TEVAKDSSGYKFTLT
+3132 TTIAKDASGYKFILT
-3147 NTKSIETV
+3147 NAKAIDTV
-3155 TKTVSKVWEDSNNQD
+3155 TKTVSKVWDDNNNQD
-3170 GLRPSAITVILTGDD
+3170 GLRPTAITVILTGDD
-3185 GSRYLKS
+3185 GSRRVKS
-3192 VSAAE
+3192 VTAAE
-3197 NWTTTFENLPKNQ
+3197 NWTVTFENLPKNQ
-3210 NHGQSIQYTVSE
+3210 NHGQNIQYTVSE
-3222 AFVSGYTDEVT
+3222 AFVSGYTEAIT
-3233 QNGNNYTITNTH
+3233 QNGDNYTITNTH
-3245 MPATT
+3245 TPASS
-3250 ELFVTKTWKDNGNND
+3250 EFFVTKIWKDNGNND

-3281 RSYAKKLNADN
+3281 RSYTKKLNADN

-3298 SNLPKYANGK
+3298 SNLPKYADGK
-3308 TIDYTLTEE
+3308 VIEYSLTEE
-3317 AVPGYTSSIT
+3317 SVPGYTSSIT
-3327 RNGKSFTLINTHVDE
+3327 RNGKSFVLINTHVDE

-3351 WNDENNQDGLRPKS
+3351 WNDGNNQDGLRPKT

-3372 SDGSARFVQLFES
+3372 SDGSARFVQLFEG
-3385 QNWTTS
+3385 QNWATS
-3391 LNNLPKYKNST
+3391 LNNLPKYKNGT
-3402 EVQYTV
+3402 EIQYTV
-3408 KENAISGYETE
+3408 KENAIPGYETE

-3426 YTITNTHAP
+3426 YAIMNSHTP

-3441 VVKIWDDENNQDGIR
+3441 AVKVWDDANNQDGIR

-3468 GSTHNAAIT
+3468 GSVRNAAIT
-3477 KNDGWTYQFKDLP
+3477 KNDGWTYQFKNLP
-3490 QYKNGVKIDYTLQE
+3490 KYKNGTKIDYTLQG
-3504 ADSNPYTYEIVK
+3504 ANSNPYTYEIVK
-3516 GSDGY
+3516 GSDEY
-3521 SFTITNNYVPAAVN
+3521 SFTITNNYVPAVVN
-3535 VPVTT
+3535 VPITT
-3540 IWNDDNNRDGIRAK
+3540 VWDDDDNRDGIRAK
-3554 ETVITLQGSN
+3554 ETAITLHGSN

-3569 HIVTDKDSFATVFED
+3569 RVVTGKDDFATVFED

-3591 GKEVVYTV
+3591 GREVVYTV
-3599 TQNEVDGYT
+3599 TQNEMNGYT
-3608 TDVTNTDKYTFQ
+3608 ANIASTDKYTFQ
-3620 ITNTHEPEKL
+3620 ITNTHEPERL

-3653 IALTGTDGTYIEK
+3653 VAMTGTNGTYIEK
-3666 NLSAANNWTET
+3666 SLSTANNWTET
-3677 FEGLYKY
+3677 FDGLYKY

-3698 AVGGYEKEIS
+3698 AVGGYEKGIS

-3744 DTTTIHMS
+3744 DAATIHMS
-3752 GTDGTQDTKD
+3752 GTDGTQDAKD

-3767 SWSSIVFKDLDR
+3767 SWSSIVFKDLDHY
-3779 FKDGTKI
+3779 KDGNEI
-3786 KYTVTEDEIPQYT
+3786 KYTVAEDEIPQYT
-3799 TSIVANGN
+3799 TSIAVNGN

-3814 HIPEITLRNISVI
+3814 HIPEITLRNISVV
-3827 WEDND
+3827 WEDNN
-3832 DQDGIRP
+3832 DQDGLRP
-3839 DAVNI
+3839 DTVSV
-3844 KLKGNDKLVD
+3844 KLKGNDKFID
-3854 SSELNEDVKWKHS
+3854 SSEVNEDVKWKHS

-3876 GNEISY
+3876 GNEITY
-3882 TAEENEIPGYTTT
+3882 TAEENEIPGYTTS

-3915 VTVDKVWDDSENQD
+3915 VTVDKVWKDAENQD
-3929 GLRPDTIHI
+3929 GLRPDTINI

-3952 ADSNWHLEF
+3952 ADSNWHLKF

-3987 STVTTED
+3987 NTVTTED
-3994 GYAFTI
+3994 GYTFTI
-4000 KNDHVPA
+4000 ENDHVPA

-4018 DDNNRDGLRPSS
+4018 DDNDRDGLRPDS
-4030 HTVILTDGINTI
+4030 HTVILVDGTNAI
-4042 EEIVLDKDNGYG
+4042 EEVVLDKNNGYG
-4054 TVLKDMPKYKNGV
+4054 VVLKNMPKYKNGV
-4067 EIDYQIKDFKVDGYT
+4067 EINYQIKDFKVDGYT
-4082 TNIIKGDSV
+4082 TNIIKSDSV
-4091 KDFKV
+4091 KDFNI

-4121 IRPEEIALT
+4121 IRPEKVTLT

-4139 EKTVNKETWTAVFS
+4139 EKTVTKDTWTTAFS

-4173 KGYSTTITN
+4173 KGYKTTITDN
-4182 NQTDTITVIN
+4182 ETGTIAVIN
-4192 KHEPVK
+4192 THEPVK

-4208 ENNKDSIRPDK
+4208 ENNKDNIRPDK
-4219 VTVKLTDG
+4219 VTVKLAKG
-4227 TTVVSTKEVKNDSWK
+4227 TTAVSTKEINNDSWK
-4242 HIFEDIPVFNGSD
+4242 HVFENIIVFNGSD
-4255 KVSYTIT
+4255 KVSYTVT
-4262 QDAVNGYTTEI
+4262 QDAVSEYTTEI

-4285 NTHISVVPPKEEPKK
+4285 NTHVPVAPPKEEPKQ
-4300 KEPATPAPVVEVK
+4300 EETVTPAAPAPVVEIK
-4313 VEQPA
+4313 TE
-4318 PTVTLI
+4318 PT
-4324 QTTNKPT
+4324 TTVIETPNKQT
-4331 GISFFESLFAK
+4331 GISFMDGLFG

>member
-1 MQNGKSRIKRVASA
+1 MQKCESRTKRVMSA
-15 IIAGVMALQTV
+15 IIAGMMALQVV
-26 APVISYADDTASSVA
+26 APTISYADDTVASTASSE
-41 TTDDSDAIANVDPGT
+41 DNSDTQIDPSV
-56 PVQVDATASE
+56 PVQ
-66 EPSEAPSSGTSQA
+66 
-79 DENSEETETNSDITD
+79 
-94 EVSNE
+94 
-99 HTDAD
+99 
-104 TADETQ
+104 
-110 TVEEDAPKQDES
+110 
-122 TSETTDTA
+122 TDTA
-130 PSRTV
+130 SSNTVTEPDSSEGLEETADSEQTGEIQDDTVSDSQGNETDTQEETVQDTVQQNDSGSEATESKSVRTV
-135 TVTLNKNGGEF
+135 TVTLNKNGGVF

-167 NDIVVEDTGDTI
+167 NDIAVEDTGDTI
-179 VATVTDRDSIDIPV
+179 VATVTDRDSISIPV

-202 FTGWDVSSGSY
+202 FTGWDVSSDSY
-213 DADSETLTF
+213 DADNETLTF
-222 EDGVDAYVL
+222 DDGVNAYVL
-231 SAVYS
+231 TAVYD
-236 SVVDDD
+236 SVADED
-242 QTLVENRTE
+242 QQLIENKE
-251 FDEQT
+251 IFDEQAE
-256 KRQAIQERLKS
+256 KNVLQQKLSA
-267 SGISTYVL
+267 SGISLYEM

-286 VVEGLAFTSDDGLT
+286 IIDGLAFTSDDGLV

-310 YIITAY
+310 YTITAY

-339 EGTVHL
+339 EGTIHL
-345 NAGQTI
+345 SAGQTI

-421 YTDAEKAQNNAAAEV
+421 YTDAEKAQNDAAAEV
-436 AKKHVILLAGGGGG
+436 AKNHVILLAGGGGG

-456 SAGGGGLEG
+456 SSGGGGLEG

-495 PTNGRTLT
+495 PTNGRVLT
-503 YEERVDAKVYPATQ
+503 YDERVDAKVYPATQ

-524 HYTVLGELY
+524 HYTILGELY
-533 DANPAHRDP
+533 DANPANRDP
-542 VDFLFD
+542 VSLLFD

-597 TIDGEQVE
+597 TIDGKQVE

-614 GNMKYDSTETAP
+614 GNMKYDSTNSAP
-626 YLVNGR
+626 YLINGR
-632 VIIKM
+632 VLIHM
-637 VGETPKLKSVMMP
+637 VGTTPKMKTIMME
-650 AQSEDISAGNI
+650 AQNEDISSSHVDDA
-661 DEKDGFGQKAILSP
+661 DVYGQKAYL
-675 GQGSA
+675 
-680 NKTLAYTA
+680 NKGEDVASTTIAYTA
-688 ITYYNLGDVMTV
+688 ITYYNMGDLMTV
-700 TPKWEYN
+700 NPVWEYSTMLSPTDRDWN
-707 TLLNVTYKPWDDSVA
+707 DSVA
-722 KNINNQMSV
+722 KSIDSRLSV
-731 SITNTELGIPA
+731 SVANTNLGVPNL
-742 EGDKYYNDAYPGWYA
+742 GDKYYNADYPGWYA
-757 VKSVMTITNAPLSM
+757 VKSVMTITNPVNTMYSTERLTKYYFRCKGIASYTLSSGTKTMYDKGERGELAIDYNIYINHEGVHVYSDRNIINGTPTSTVDDTIAATAGRSASTWQYPHMALTDVNNINTILIQFSSHGFNTSDSISYDASYADSLGITGSGNQYSYIFKAKSKNSVSTANWEKFLQSITYTTYDAATFTSTGVSGGVTIFWYADENLWENNMFYDSSSGHFYACINTGSSITWGEARNRALSM
-771 YDTATVTKYFFRC
+771 YNSALDCYGYLAHITSQSEQDYLYTLMDKSTQGWLGATRKVSGNEWDWHWRDGPANETSEPFFRQN
-784 HPTATV
+784 AG
-790 SMYNG
+790 G
-795 IRTMDD
+795 IYGSLLWGYENWDSKT
-801 ESESGGLVLDYSIAM
+801 EPNNSGGVEWCMHYYGSNRGVWNDYIDSNGAVTSFIVEWSKDGLV
-816 EHQGAHV
+816 G
-823 YQNRNTINDMNAE
+823 NDHS
-836 TVSDTV
+836 VSDT
-842 TATQNHSSSQWKY
+842 
-855 PELVVKTPK
+855 
-864 TIQTFNVLFTS
+864 
-875 PSRNA
+875 
-880 QDAILYNTD
+880 
-889 LANQLGIVVTGTNQ
+889 
-903 NYIFT
+903 
-908 KSGGLT
+908 
-914 QDEWNNF
+914 
-921 LRQVSFVT
+921 
-929 YDRAV
+929 
-934 FTADG
+934 
-939 VQSGV
+939 
-944 EVAWYGF
+944 
-951 EKAIFGSNQATRHV
+951 
-965 PTLSDYPGA
+965 
-974 ATHNIASGS
+974 
-983 LNITSSGS
+983 
-991 VYRIVGSTTG
+991 
-1001 DNRIYVSPGV
+1001 
-1011 SATVILDNVTMNY
+1011 
-1024 TAAGAGWGND
+1024 
-1034 TSRAGDGAI
+1034 
-1043 SCSHANLTIIL
+1043 
-1054 VGTSRITAYGSY
+1054 
-1066 SNAIAKNGTDGSLM
+1066 
-1080 IDGAGTLYAVGA
+1080 
-1092 SGDHCGAI
+1092 
-1100 GANVNCS
+1100 
-1107 FWNFTVQGG
+1107 
-1116 TIYANAGEHCP
+1116 
-1127 GIGSGCL
+1127 
-1134 NQPGEGNGGDGAGC
+1134 
-1148 GNLNF
+1148 
-1153 TGGTVVARGNTA
+1153 
-1165 CSGIGSGWGGPVNG
+1165 
-1179 INISNGAKVTAYGGS
+1179 
-1194 YSPGIGS
+1194 
-1201 GGRTD
+1201 
-1206 NVQGGNIGSYHYHV
+1206 
-1220 RNIVITGGDTVVT
+1220 
-1233 AFGDKSTNMP
+1233 
-1243 GIGCGKDPVGTVRG
+1243 
-1257 TLSNVVAT
+1257 
-1265 TLDGFQ
+1265 
-1271 GYVRY
+1271 
-1276 GSSEESAAYST
+1276 
-1287 EQPRTPFTGTG
+1287 
-1298 NIGSY
+1298 
-1303 LASQVNRG
+1303 
-1311 TPVYY
+1311 
-1316 TQVFFSIDTSNKHV
+1316 
-1330 DDADVIGTQ
+1330 DVIGTQ
-1339 VSSTGTIKPEQ
+1339 IVAEQ
-1350 FASVSGT
+1350 EQKVNNGEVSGT
-1357 VWAENDRDGVYQ
+1357 VWAENDYNGLFAT
-1369 VGDEAV
+1369 DEAKLQDITVQLISDNGTV
-1375 VEGVA
+1375 VATAQTNKLGQYDFTGLAPGNYYVKFTSQSF
-1380 VTLYNADGSVCK
+1380 VGYNAVPDGGNSIVQQASK
-1392 TTTTNKY
+1392 GINDSYAQTPVFALTHNDVLEK
-1399 GAYSFDGIPEKK
+1399 SF
-1411 NYTVGF
+1411 
-1417 SNGSSNI
+1417 
-1424 QSYSPTAKIAAGENN
+1424 
-1439 NHVNNDWKSDVFTAI
+1439 
-1454 YQKNTSQTINCGV
+1454 GV

-1477 WDDVNQNGICD
+1477 WDDANQNGIYD
-1488 NSESKIANVT
+1488 NREAKIANVT

-1516 ITAVLTDADGNYS
+1516 IAAVLTDANGNYS

-1543 TSSDTVDISNA
+1543 TSSNTVDISNA

-1559 PTSGDEKRTNKA
+1559 PASGDVKLTNKA
-1571 ERSIDVLEFNGAP
+1571 EKSIGMLEFNGAP

-1595 LNAATIGE
+1595 LTSATIGE

-1642 NGILDGWHETQA
+1642 NGIFDGWHETQA

-1737 QMGNDATAVMQNNKV
+1737 QMGNDSTAVMQNNKV

-1763 DTRVVSLSNEK
+1763 DTRVVNLSNEK

-1782 CAMYIPSKVY
+1782 CALYIPSKVY
-1792 GYIWQDDN
+1792 GYIWQDNN

-1898 TLDSETQPNISLD
+1898 TLDSEAQPNISLD

-1944 IRLLTSFD
+1944 IRLLTDFD
-1952 LKKVEDLSGIPFEN
+1952 LKKIEDLSGIPFKD

-2014 ISFTNQ
+2014 IHFTNQ
-2020 DIATYHLTETETLPG
+2020 DIATYHLIEAETLPG
-2035 YVRDTKTHVVK
+2035 YVKDTKTHVVK
-2046 VMPETA
+2046 VMPETT

-2058 IWKTYISVDG
+2058 VWKTYISVDG
-2068 VRQTNNLY
+2068 VRLTDNLY

-2100 GIRKNAVI
+2100 GIRQNAVI

-2153 GQTIQYTVVENPM
+2153 GQTIQYTVIENPM
-2166 DGYTAIVS
+2166 DGYTATVS
-2174 NTTGSVDN
+2174 ATTGSTDK

-2201 VKVWDDGNNVDG
+2201 TKVWDDSNNIDG
-2213 IRPDSVT
+2213 MRPDSVT
-2220 IHMNGSDGSSTEATL
+2220 IHLNGSDGSSTEATL
-2235 SNTKDWK
+2235 SNAKDWK
-2242 YTFKHIPLFDANGN
+2242 YTFKHMPLFDANGN

-2265 AVAGYTYTVTN
+2265 AVTGYTYTVTN
-2276 EGRSFTITNS
+2276 KDRAFTITNK
-2286 HVQETLSIPVTKT
+2286 HTQETFSIPVTKT

-2316 ILMGS
+2316 TLMGS

-2351 AIDYTLSE
+2351 AIDYTLNE
-2359 ETVDSYTYKI
+2359 EAVNGYTYKI

-2382 HIPAVTNVVINKYW
+2382 HISAVTNVVVNKYW
-2396 EDAANQDGVRPDS
+2396 EDAENQDGVRPDS
-2409 VSVTLSGSD
+2409 VAVTLSGSD

-2424 TLTKDGG
+2424 TLTKDTG
-2431 FSETF
+2431 FSKTF

-2444 NGTKIAYT
+2444 NGTKITYT
-2452 VTEDAVA
+2452 VTEDAVN
-2459 GYIGKTATDDTG
+2459 GYTGKITTDDTG
-2471 YVLSITNTHTP
+2471 YILSITNTHAP
-2482 ETISKT
+2482 ETIRKT
-2488 ITKTWDD
+2488 VTKTWDD
-2495 NDNQDGIRPTNVKVE
+2495 GNDRDGIRPTNVKIE
-2510 LYGTDGTL
+2510 LYGTDGTR

-2525 DNNWS
+2525 DNHWS

-2544 IILYTAK
+2544 IILYTIK
-2551 EEAVEGYTQKSVTT
+2551 EEAVDGYTQKSVTT
-2565 ATGFNFT
+2565 TAGFDLT
-2572 NTHEPQT
+2572 NTHEIQT
-2579 VTYGATKVWLDDD
+2579 ADYEVKKVWIDD
-2592 NRDGVR
+2592 NDRDGAR
-2598 PNSITLVL
+2598 PTSITLTL
-2606 NGSDGSKYTKQ
+2606 TGSDGSKYTKL
-2617 MTAASNWSDVTFER
+2617 MTAADNWNAVTFER
-2631 IPMFNNGKYITY
+2631 VPMFNGGKYITY
-2643 TLSENDV
+2643 TLTENEV
-2650 PSYVNSVAVSEDG
+2650 PSYINSIEVSEDG
-2663 KFFTVTN
+2663 KHFTVTN
-2670 THTPDHAII
+2670 THAPDHTVIN
-2679 KITEVW
+2679 ITEVW

-2694 RPKKV
+2694 RPRKMIAIV
-2699 TTIIVGSNGNRHE
+2699 VGSNGNRHE

-2763 VHNTHIPETISKTVT
+2763 VHNTHIPEMISKTVT

-2806 KTATLNEENGWTA
+2806 KTATLNEDNGWTA

-2824 PKRDHGNIVTYNV
+2824 PKRDNGNIVAYNV
-2837 KESDV
+2837 KESDTA
-2842 EGYEASIVKTE
+2842 GYEASVVKTE
-2853 DGFQLINE
+2853 NGFQLINE

-2866 TLRTATLVWRD
+2866 TMRTVTLVWRD
-2877 ENNQDGIRP
+2877 EDNRDGVRP

-2899 EVEKTVS
+2899 EQEKTVN
-2906 KDDSWAD
+2906 KDDAWAD
-2913 VMFEDLPVYQNGQ
+2913 VVFEGLPVYQNGQ
-2926 KVTYT
+2926 RISYI
-2931 LTESTVDGYTTDIRD
+2931 LTESAIDGYANDIRSSG
-2946 NGHTFT
+2946 NTFT

-2959 AVVNVDVTKVWTDGE
+2959 ETVNVDVTKIWTDGE

-2980 PNSISVILTGNDGN
+2980 PDSISVILTGSDGK
-2994 RYTATITA
+2994 RYTTTITA
-3002 ANNWKYTFSKL
+3002 ANNWKHTFMKL

-3025 TLAEDAASGYSNV
+3025 TLTEDTMSGYSDV
-3038 IEKKDNYTFVL
+3038 VEKRSDYVFVL
-3049 TNKYSPATVDI
+3049 TNKYSPATVDVTI
-3060 PVVKKWNDDNDRD
+3060 VKKWDDDNDRD
-3073 GARPESFNIVLNGS
+3073 GMRPESVDIVLNGS
-3087 DGKLYTGTLSAE
+3087 DGKLYTGTLSTE
-3099 NGYTYVFQS
+3099 NGYTCVFQS
-3108 VPKFHNSGTLISY
+3108 VPKYHDGGTLINY
-3121 TVAEEKVTGYT
+3121 TIAEEKIPGYT
-3132 TEVAKDSSGYKFTLT
+3132 TTIAKDASGYKFTLT
-3147 NTKSIETV
+3147 NAKTIDTV
-3155 TKTVSKVWEDSNNQD
+3155 TKTVSKVWDDNNNQD
-3170 GLRPSAITVILTGDD
+3170 GLRPTAITVILTGDD
-3185 GSRYLKS
+3185 GSRRVKS
-3192 VSAAE
+3192 VTAAE
-3197 NWTTTFENLPKNQ
+3197 NWMVTFENLPKNQ
-3210 NHGQSIQYTVSE
+3210 NHGQNIQYTVSE
-3222 AFVSGYTDEVT
+3222 AFVSGYTETIT
-3233 QNGNNYTITNTH
+3233 QNGDNYTITNTH
-3245 MPATT
+3245 TPASS
-3250 ELFVTKTWKDNGNND
+3250 EFFVTKIWKDNGNND
-3265 GMRPDE
+3265 GMRPDG

-3281 RSYAKKLNADN
+3281 RSYTEKLNADN

-3308 TIDYTLTEE
+3308 VIEYSLTEE
-3317 AVPGYTSSIT
+3317 SVPGYTSSIT
-3327 RNGKSFTLINTHVDE
+3327 RNGKSFVLINTHVDE

-3351 WNDENNQDGLRPKS
+3351 WNDGNNQDGLRPKT

-3372 SDGSARFVQLFES
+3372 SDGSARFVQLFEG
-3385 QNWTTS
+3385 QNWATN
-3391 LNNLPKYKNST
+3391 LNNLPKYKNGT
-3402 EVQYTV
+3402 EIQYTV
-3408 KENAISGYETE
+3408 KENAIPDYETE

-3426 YTITNTHAP
+3426 YAITNSHTP

-3441 VVKIWDDENNQDGIR
+3441 AVKVWDDANNQDGIR

-3468 GSTHNAAIT
+3468 GSVRNAAIT
-3477 KNDGWTYQFKDLP
+3477 KNDGWTYQFKNLP
-3490 QYKNGVKIDYTLQE
+3490 KYKNGVKIDYTLQE
-3504 ADSNPYTYEIVK
+3504 ANSNPYTYEIVK
-3516 GSDGY
+3516 GSDEY
-3521 SFTITNNYVPAAVN
+3521 SFTITNNYVPAVVN

-3540 IWNDDNNRDGIRAK
+3540 VWDDDDNRDGIRAK
-3554 ETVITLQGSN
+3554 ETAITLHGSN

-3569 HIVTDKDSFATVFED
+3569 RIVTGKDSFATVFENM
-3584 VPKFFDE
+3584 PKFFDE

-3599 TQNEVDGYT
+3599 TQNEMNGYT
-3608 TDVTNTDKYTFQ
+3608 ANIASTDKYTFQ
-3620 ITNTHEPEKL
+3620 ITNTHEPERL

-3666 NLSAANNWTET
+3666 SLSTANNWTET
-3677 FEGLYKY
+3677 FDGLYKY

-3698 AVGGYEKEIS
+3698 AVGGYEKGIS

-3719 HAPEKLDLIVNVVWN
+3719 HTPEKLDLIVNVVWN

-3744 DTTTIHMS
+3744 DAATIHMS
-3752 GTDGTQDTKD
+3752 GTDGTQDAKD

-3767 SWSSIVFKDLDR
+3767 SWSSIVFKDLDHY
-3779 FKDGTKI
+3779 KNGTEI

-3799 TSIVANGN
+3799 TSIAVNGN

-3814 HIPEITLRNISVI
+3814 HIPEITLRNISVV
-3827 WEDND
+3827 WEDNN
-3832 DQDGIRP
+3832 DQDGLRP
-3839 DAVNI
+3839 DTVSV
-3844 KLKGNDKLVD
+3844 KLKGNDKFID
-3854 SSELNEDVKWKHS
+3854 SSELNEDVEWKHS

-3876 GNEISY
+3876 GNEITY
-3882 TAEENEIPGYTTT
+3882 TAEENEIPGYTTS

-3915 VTVDKVWDDSENQD
+3915 VTVDKVWKDAENQD
-3929 GLRPDTIHI
+3929 GLRPDAIHI
-3938 KLVSNGIAKDAYLD
+3938 RLISNDIEKDAYLD
-3952 ADSNWHLEF
+3952 AESDWHLDF

-3987 STVTTED
+3987 STVTTKD

-4000 KNDHVPA
+4000 ENDHVPA

-4018 DDNNRDGLRPSS
+4018 DDNDRDGLRPDS
-4030 HTVILTDGINTI
+4030 HTVILVDGTNAI
-4042 EEIVLDKDNGYG
+4042 EEVVLDRDNGYG
-4054 TVLKDMPKYKNGV
+4054 VVLKNMPKYKNGV
-4067 EIDYQIKDFKVDGYT
+4067 EINYQIKDFKVDGYT
-4082 TNIIKGDSV
+4082 TNIIKSDSV
-4091 KDFKV
+4091 KDFNI

-4121 IRPEEIALT
+4121 IRPEKVTLT

-4139 EKTVNKETWTAVFS
+4139 EKTVTKDTWTTAFS

-4173 KGYSTTITN
+4173 KGYKTTITDN
-4182 NQTDTITVIN
+4182 ETGTIAVIN
-4192 KHEPVK
+4192 THEPVK
-4198 TITVTVTWND
+4198 DITVTIVWKD
-4208 ENNKDSIRPDK
+4208 ENNKDNIRPDK
-4219 VTVKLTDG
+4219 VTVKLADG
-4227 TTVVSTKEVKNDSWK
+4227 TTVVSAKEVKNDSWK
-4242 HIFEDIPVFNGSD
+4242 HIFEDISVFNGSD
-4255 KVSYTIT
+4255 KVSYTVT
-4262 QDAVNGYTTEI
+4262 QDAVNGYTTEV
-4273 KASDDG
+4273 KVSDDG
-4279 NTIEII
+4279 NTVKII
-4285 NTHISVVPPKEEPKK
+4285 NTHVPVVPPKEEPKQ
-4300 KEPATPAPVVEVK
+4300 EETATSTAPAPVVEIK
-4313 VEQPA
+4313 TE
-4318 PTVTLI
+4318 PT
-4324 QTTNKPT
+4324 TTVIETPNKQT
-4331 GISFFESLFAK
+4331 GISFMDGLFG

>member
-1 MQNGKSRIKRVASA
+1 MQKCESRTKRVMSA
-15 IIAGVMALQTV
+15 IIAGMMALQVV
-26 APVISYADDTASSVA
+26 APTISYADDTVASTASSE
-41 TTDDSDAIANVDPGT
+41 DNSDTKIDPGV
-56 PVQVDATASE
+56 PVQTDTASSNTVT
-66 EPSEAPSSGTSQA
+66 EPDSSESL
-79 DENSEETETNSDITD
+79 EETADSEQTDEIQDDTVSDSQGNETNTQ
-94 EVSNE
+94 EETVQ
-99 HTDAD
+99 D
-104 TADETQ
+104 TVQQND
-110 TVEEDAPKQDES
+110 S
-122 TSETTDTA
+122 GSETTENE
-130 PSRTV
+130 SVRTV
-135 TVTLNKNGGEF
+135 TVTLNKNGGIF

-167 NDIVVEDTGDTI
+167 NDIAIEDTGDTI
-179 VATVTDRDSIDIPV
+179 VATVTDRDSISIPV

-213 DADSETLTF
+213 DADNETLTF
-222 EDGVDAYVL
+222 DDGVDAYVL
-231 SAVYS
+231 TAVYN
-236 SVVDDD
+236 SVADED
-242 QTLVENRTE
+242 QQLIENKE
-251 FDEQT
+251 IFDEQAE
-256 KRQAIQERLKS
+256 KNVLQQKLSA
-267 SGISTYVL
+267 SGISLYEM

-286 VVEGLAFTSDDGLT
+286 IIDGLAFTSDDGLV

-310 YIITAY
+310 YTITAY

-339 EGTVHL
+339 EGTIHL
-345 NAGQTI
+345 SAGQTI

-421 YTDAEKAQNNAAAEV
+421 YTDAEKAQNDAAAEV
-436 AKKHVILLAGGGGG
+436 AKNHVILLAGGGGG

-495 PTNGRTLT
+495 PTNGRVLT
-503 YEERVDAKVYPATQ
+503 YDERVDAKVYPATQ

-524 HYTVLGELY
+524 HYTILGELY
-533 DANPAHRDP
+533 DANPANRDP
-542 VDFLFD
+542 VSLLFD

-597 TIDGEQVE
+597 TIDGKQVE

-614 GNMKYDSTETAP
+614 GNMKYDSTNSAP
-626 YLVNGR
+626 YLINGR
-632 VIIKM
+632 VLIHM
-637 VGETPKLKSVMMP
+637 VGTTPKMKTIMME
-650 AQSEDISAGNI
+650 AQNEDISSSHVDDA
-661 DEKDGFGQKAILSP
+661 DVYGQKAYLNK
-675 GQGSA
+675 GQDVAS
-680 NKTLAYTA
+680 TTIAYTA
-688 ITYYNLGDVMTV
+688 ITYYNMGDLMTV
-700 TPKWEYN
+700 NPVWEYSTMLSPTDRDWN
-707 TLLNVTYKPWDDSVA
+707 DSVA
-722 KNINNQMSV
+722 KSIDSRLSV
-731 SITNTELGIPA
+731 SVENTNLGVPNP
-742 EGDKYYNDAYPGWYA
+742 GDKYYNADYPGWYA
-757 VKSVMTITNAPLSM
+757 VKSVMTITNPVNTMYSTERLTKYYFRCKGIASYTLSSGTKTMYDKGERGELAIDYNIYINHEGVHVYSDRNIINGTPTSTVDDTIAATAGRSASTWQYPHMALTDVNNINTILIQFSSHGFNTSDSISYDASYADSLGITGSGNQYSYIFKAKSKNSVSTANWEKFLQSITYTTYDAATFTSTGVSGGVTIFWYADENLWENNMFYDSSSGHFYACINTGNSITWGEARNRALSM
-771 YDTATVTKYFFRC
+771 YNSALDCYGYLAHITSQSEQDYLYTLMDKSTQGWLGATRKVSGNEWDWYWRDGPANETSEPFFRQN
-784 HPTATV
+784 AG
-790 SMYNG
+790 G
-795 IRTMDD
+795 IYGSLLWGYENWDSKT
-801 ESESGGLVLDYSIAM
+801 EPNNSGGVEWCMHYYGSNRGVWNDYIDSNGAVTSFIVEWSKDGLV
-816 EHQGAHV
+816 G
-823 YQNRNTINDMNAE
+823 NDHS
-836 TVSDTV
+836 VSDT
-842 TATQNHSSSQWKY
+842 
-855 PELVVKTPK
+855 
-864 TIQTFNVLFTS
+864 
-875 PSRNA
+875 
-880 QDAILYNTD
+880 
-889 LANQLGIVVTGTNQ
+889 
-903 NYIFT
+903 
-908 KSGGLT
+908 
-914 QDEWNNF
+914 
-921 LRQVSFVT
+921 
-929 YDRAV
+929 
-934 FTADG
+934 
-939 VQSGV
+939 
-944 EVAWYGF
+944 
-951 EKAIFGSNQATRHV
+951 
-965 PTLSDYPGA
+965 
-974 ATHNIASGS
+974 
-983 LNITSSGS
+983 
-991 VYRIVGSTTG
+991 
-1001 DNRIYVSPGV
+1001 
-1011 SATVILDNVTMNY
+1011 
-1024 TAAGAGWGND
+1024 
-1034 TSRAGDGAI
+1034 
-1043 SCSHANLTIIL
+1043 
-1054 VGTSRITAYGSY
+1054 
-1066 SNAIAKNGTDGSLM
+1066 
-1080 IDGAGTLYAVGA
+1080 
-1092 SGDHCGAI
+1092 
-1100 GANVNCS
+1100 
-1107 FWNFTVQGG
+1107 
-1116 TIYANAGEHCP
+1116 
-1127 GIGSGCL
+1127 
-1134 NQPGEGNGGDGAGC
+1134 
-1148 GNLNF
+1148 
-1153 TGGTVVARGNTA
+1153 
-1165 CSGIGSGWGGPVNG
+1165 
-1179 INISNGAKVTAYGGS
+1179 
-1194 YSPGIGS
+1194 
-1201 GGRTD
+1201 
-1206 NVQGGNIGSYHYHV
+1206 
-1220 RNIVITGGDTVVT
+1220 
-1233 AFGDKSTNMP
+1233 
-1243 GIGCGKDPVGTVRG
+1243 
-1257 TLSNVVAT
+1257 
-1265 TLDGFQ
+1265 
-1271 GYVRY
+1271 
-1276 GSSEESAAYST
+1276 
-1287 EQPRTPFTGTG
+1287 
-1298 NIGSY
+1298 
-1303 LASQVNRG
+1303 
-1311 TPVYY
+1311 
-1316 TQVFFSIDTSNKHV
+1316 
-1330 DDADVIGTQ
+1330 DVIGTQ
-1339 VSSTGTIKPEQ
+1339 IVAEQ
-1350 FASVSGT
+1350 EQKVNNGEVSGT
-1357 VWAENDRDGVYQ
+1357 VWAENDYNGLFAT
-1369 VGDEAV
+1369 DEAKLQDITVQLISDNGTV
-1375 VEGVA
+1375 VATAQTNKLGQYDFTGLAPGNYYVKFTSQSF
-1380 VTLYNADGSVCK
+1380 VGYNAVPDGGNSIVQQASK
-1392 TTTTNKY
+1392 GINDSYAQTPVFALTYNDVLEK
-1399 GAYSFDGIPEKK
+1399 SF
-1411 NYTVGF
+1411 
-1417 SNGSSNI
+1417 
-1424 QSYSPTAKIAAGENN
+1424 
-1439 NHVNNDWKSDVFTAI
+1439 
-1454 YQKNTSQTINCGV
+1454 GV

-1477 WDDVNQNGICD
+1477 WDDANQNGIYD
-1488 NSESKIANVT
+1488 NREAKIANVT

-1516 ITAVLTDADGNYS
+1516 IAAVLTDANGNYS

-1543 TSSDTVDISNA
+1543 TSSNTVDISNA

-1559 PTSGDEKRTNKA
+1559 PASGDVKLTNKA
-1571 ERSIDVLEFNGAP
+1571 EKSIGMLEFNGAP

-1595 LNAATIGE
+1595 LTSATIGE
-1603 VYINSMTGTGITPV
+1603 IYINSMSGTGITPV

-1737 QMGNDATAVMQNNKV
+1737 QMGNDSTAVMQNNKV

-1763 DTRVVSLSNEK
+1763 DTRVVNLSNEK

-1782 CAMYIPSKVY
+1782 CALYIPSKVY
-1792 GYIWQDDN
+1792 GYIWQDNN

-1833 GTNISGHLL
+1833 GTNVSGHLL

-1898 TLDSETQPNISLD
+1898 TLDSEAQPNISLD

-1919 IGDIELPVNTKTE
+1919 IGNIELPVNTKTE

-1944 IRLLTSFD
+1944 IRLLTDFD
-1952 LKKVEDLSGIPFEN
+1952 LKKIEDLSGIPFKN
-1966 VKFDYEIYEKADDSG
+1966 VKFDYEIYEKAADSG
-1981 KSVFPNGP
+1981 KSVFQNGP

-1997 GDTSIKTEHLTT
+1997 GDASIQTEHLTT

-2014 ISFTNQ
+2014 IHFTNQ
-2020 DIATYHLTETETLPG
+2020 DIATYHLIETETLPG
-2035 YVRDTKTHVVK
+2035 YVKDTKTHVVK

-2058 IWKTYISVDG
+2058 VWKTYISVDG
-2068 VRQTNNLY
+2068 VRLTDNLY

-2100 GIRKNAVI
+2100 GIRQNAVI

-2153 GQTIQYTVVENPM
+2153 GQTIQYTVIENPM
-2166 DGYTAIVS
+2166 DGYTATVGA
-2174 NTTGSVDN
+2174 TTGSADK

-2201 VKVWDDGNNVDG
+2201 TKVWDDSNNIDG
-2213 IRPDSVT
+2213 MRPDSVT
-2220 IHMNGSDGSSTEATL
+2220 IHLNGSDGSSTEATL
-2235 SNTKDWK
+2235 SNAKDWK
-2242 YTFKHIPLFDANGN
+2242 YIFKHMPLFDANGN
-2256 EITYTITED
+2256 KITYTITED

-2286 HVQETLSIPVTKT
+2286 HMQETFSIPVTKT

-2316 ILMGS
+2316 TLMGS

-2351 AIDYTLSE
+2351 AIDYTLNE
-2359 ETVDSYTYKI
+2359 EAVNGYTYKI

-2382 HIPAVTNVVINKYW
+2382 HISAVTNVVVNKYW

-2409 VSVTLSGSD
+2409 VAVTLSGSD

-2424 TLTKDGG
+2424 TLTKDTG
-2431 FSETF
+2431 FSKTF

-2444 NGTKIAYT
+2444 NGTKITYT
-2452 VTEDAVA
+2452 VTEDAVNGYA
-2459 GYIGKTATDDTG
+2459 GKITTDDTG
-2471 YVLSITNTHTP
+2471 YILSITNTHAP
-2482 ETISKT
+2482 ETIRKT
-2488 ITKTWDD
+2488 VTKTWDD
-2495 NDNQDGIRPTNVKVE
+2495 GNDRDGIRPTNVKIE
-2510 LYGTDGTL
+2510 LYGTDGTR

-2525 DNNWS
+2525 DNHWS

-2536 PKYQNEGT
+2536 PKYQNKGT
-2544 IILYTAK
+2544 IILYTIK
-2551 EEAVEGYTQKSVTT
+2551 EEAVDGYTQKSVTT
-2565 ATGFNFT
+2565 TAGFDLT
-2572 NTHEPQT
+2572 NTHEIQT
-2579 VTYGATKVWLDDD
+2579 ADYEVKKVWIDD
-2592 NRDGVR
+2592 NDRDGAR
-2598 PNSITLVL
+2598 PTSITLTL
-2606 NGSDGSKYTKQ
+2606 TGSDGSKYTKL
-2617 MTAASNWSDVTFER
+2617 MTAADNWNAVTFER
-2631 IPMFNNGKYITY
+2631 VPMFNGGKYITY
-2643 TLSENDV
+2643 TLTENEI
-2650 PSYVNSVAVSEDG
+2650 PSYINSIEVSEDG
-2663 KFFTVTN
+2663 KHFTVTN
-2670 THTPDHAII
+2670 THAPDHTVIN
-2679 KITEVW
+2679 ITEVW
-2685 HDENDQDGI
+2685 HDKNDQDGI
-2694 RPKKV
+2694 RPRKMIAV
-2699 TTIIVGSNGNRHE
+2699 VVGSNGNRHE

-2806 KTATLNEENGWTA
+2806 KTATLNEDNGWTA

-2824 PKRDHGNIVTYNV
+2824 PKRDHGNIVAYNV
-2837 KESDV
+2837 KESDTA
-2842 EGYEASIVKTE
+2842 GYEASVVKTE

-2866 TLRTATLVWRD
+2866 TMRTVTLVWRD
-2877 ENNQDGIRP
+2877 EDNRDGVRP
-2886 DTVTYTLHGSDGS
+2886 DAVTYTLHGSDGS
-2899 EVEKTVS
+2899 EQEKTVN
-2906 KDDSWAD
+2906 KDDAWND
-2913 VMFEDLPVYQNGQ
+2913 VVFEGLPVYQNGQ
-2926 KVTYT
+2926 RISYT
-2931 LTESTVDGYTTDIRD
+2931 LAESAIDGYANDIRSSG
-2946 NGHTFT
+2946 NTFT

-2959 AVVNVDVTKVWTDGE
+2959 ETVNVDVTKIWTDGE

-2980 PNSISVILTGNDGN
+2980 PDSISVILTGSDGK
-2994 RYTATITA
+2994 RYTTTITA
-3002 ANNWKYTFSKL
+3002 ANNWKHTFLKL

-3025 TLAEDAASGYSNV
+3025 TLTEDTMSGYSDV
-3038 IEKKDNYTFVL
+3038 VEKRSDYVFVL
-3049 TNKYSPATVDI
+3049 TNKYSPATVDVTI
-3060 PVVKKWNDDNDRD
+3060 VKKWDDDNDRD
-3073 GARPESFNIVLNGS
+3073 GMRPKSVDIVLNGS
-3087 DGKLYTGTLSAE
+3087 DGKLYTGTLSTE
-3099 NGYTYVFQS
+3099 NGYTCVFQS
-3108 VPKFHNSGTLISY
+3108 VPKYHDGGTLINY
-3121 TVAEEKVTGYT
+3121 TIAEEKIPGYT
-3132 TEVAKDSSGYKFTLT
+3132 TTIAKDASGYKFILT
-3147 NTKSIETV
+3147 NAKAIDTV
-3155 TKTVSKVWEDSNNQD
+3155 TKTVSKVWNDNNNQD
-3170 GLRPSAITVILTGDD
+3170 GLRPTAITVILTGDD
-3185 GSRYLKS
+3185 GSRRVKS
-3192 VSAAE
+3192 VTAAE
-3197 NWTTTFENLPKNQ
+3197 NWTVTFENLPKNQ
-3210 NHGQSIQYTVSE
+3210 NHGQNIQYTVSE
-3222 AFVSGYTDEVT
+3222 AFVSGYTEAIT
-3233 QNGNNYTITNTH
+3233 QNGDNYTITNTH
-3245 MPATT
+3245 TPASS
-3250 ELFVTKTWKDNGNND
+3250 EFFVTKIWKDNGNND

-3271 ITVTAHGSDG
+3271 ITITAHGSDG
-3281 RSYAKKLNADN
+3281 RSYTEKLNADN

-3298 SNLPKYANGK
+3298 SNLPKYADGK
-3308 TIDYTLTEE
+3308 VIEYSLTEE
-3317 AVPGYTSSIT
+3317 SVPGYASSVT
-3327 RNGKSFTLINTHVDE
+3327 RNGKSFVLINTHVDE

-3351 WNDENNQDGLRPKS
+3351 WNDGNNQDGLRPKT

-3372 SDGSARFVQLFES
+3372 SDGSARFVQLFEG
-3385 QNWTTS
+3385 QNWATN
-3391 LNNLPKYKNST
+3391 LNNLPKYKNGT
-3402 EVQYTV
+3402 EIQYTV
-3408 KENAISGYETE
+3408 KENAIPGYETE

-3426 YTITNTHAP
+3426 YAITNSHTP

-3441 VVKIWDDENNQDGIR
+3441 AIKVWDDANNQDGIR

-3468 GSTHNAAIT
+3468 GSVRNAAIT
-3477 KNDGWTYQFKDLP
+3477 KNDGWTYQFKNLP
-3490 QYKNGVKIDYTLQE
+3490 KYKNGVKIDYTLQE
-3504 ADSNPYTYEIVK
+3504 ANSNPYTYEIVK
-3516 GSDGY
+3516 GSDEY
-3521 SFTITNNYVPAAVN
+3521 SFTITNNYVPAVVN
-3535 VPVTT
+3535 VPITT
-3540 IWNDDNNRDGIRAK
+3540 VWDDDDNRDGIRAK
-3554 ETVITLQGSN
+3554 ETAITLQGSN
-3564 GKVYQ
+3564 GKTYQ
-3569 HIVTDKDSFATVFED
+3569 RIVTGKDSFATVFENM
-3584 VPKFFDE
+3584 PKFFDE

-3599 TQNEVDGYT
+3599 TQNEMNGYT
-3608 TDVTNTDKYTFQ
+3608 ANIANTDKYTFQ
-3620 ITNTHEPEKL
+3620 ITNTHEPERL

-3666 NLSAANNWTET
+3666 SLSTANNWTET
-3677 FEGLYKY
+3677 FDGLYKY

-3698 AVGGYEKEIS
+3698 AVGGYEKGIS

-3744 DTTTIHMS
+3744 DAATIHMS
-3752 GTDGTQDTKD
+3752 GTDGTQDAKD

-3767 SWSSIVFKDLDR
+3767 SWSSIVFKDLDHY
-3779 FKDGTKI
+3779 KDGNEI
-3786 KYTVTEDEIPQYT
+3786 KYTVAEDEIPQYT
-3799 TSIVANGN
+3799 TSIAVNGN

-3827 WEDND
+3827 WDDNN

-3839 DAVNI
+3839 DTVNI

-3882 TAEENEIPGYTTT
+3882 TAEENEIPGYTTS

-3915 VTVDKVWDDSENQD
+3915 VTVDKVWEDSENQD
-3929 GLRPDTIHI
+3929 GLRPDTINI

-3952 ADSNWHLEF
+3952 ADSNWHLKF

-4000 KNDHVPA
+4000 ENDHVPA

-4018 DDNNRDGLRPSS
+4018 DDNDRDGLRPGS
-4030 HTVILTDGINTI
+4030 HTVILTGGTDTI
-4042 EEIVLDKDNGYG
+4042 EKIVLDKDNGYG
-4054 TVLKDMPKYKNGV
+4054 TILKDMPKYKDGV
-4067 EIDYQIKDFKVDGYT
+4067 EIDYQIKDFDVDGYT
-4082 TNIIKGDSV
+4082 TNIV
-4091 KDFKV
+4091 KSEEAPAFDI
-4096 TNTHVPEMVTVTVT
+4096 TNTHIPETTTITVT
-4110 EGWHDQSDYDK
+4110 EEWHDHDDYDK
-4121 IRPEEIALT
+4121 IRPEEVTLT

-4139 EKTVNKETWTAVFS
+4139 EKTVTKDTWTTAFS

-4173 KGYSTTITN
+4173 KGYETTITN

-4192 KHEPVK
+4192 EHEPIK

-4208 ENNKDSIRPDK
+4208 ENNKDNIRPDK
-4219 VTVKLTDG
+4219 VTVKLANG
-4227 TTVVSTKEVKNDSWK
+4227 TTAVSTKEIKNDSWK
-4242 HIFEDIPVFNGSD
+4242 YVFENIIVFNGD
-4255 KVSYTIT
+4255 GKASYTVT
-4262 QDAVNGYTTEI
+4262 QDAVNGYTTEV
-4273 KASDDG
+4273 KVSDDG
-4279 NTIEII
+4279 NTVEII
-4285 NTHISVVPPKEEPKK
+4285 NTHVPVAPPKEEPKQ
-4300 KEPATPAPVVEVK
+4300 EGTVTPAAPAPVVEIK
-4313 VEQPA
+4313 TE
-4318 PTVTLI
+4318 PT
-4324 QTTNKPT
+4324 TTVIETPNKQT
-4331 GISFFESLFAK
+4331 GISFMDGLFG

>member
-1 MQNGKSRIKRVASA
+1 MQKCESRTKRVMSA
-15 IIAGVMALQTV
+15 IIAGMMALQVV
-26 APVISYADDTASSVA
+26 APTISYADDTVASTASSE
-41 TTDDSDAIANVDPGT
+41 DNSDVQIDPGV
-56 PVQVDATASE
+56 PVQTDTASSNTAT
-66 EPSEAPSSGTSQA
+66 EPDSSESL
-79 DENSEETETNSDITD
+79 EETADSEQTSEIQDDTVSDSQGNET
-94 EVSNE
+94 
-99 HTDAD
+99 D
-104 TADETQ
+104 TQEETVQ
-110 TVEEDAPKQDES
+110 DTVQQNDS
-122 TSETTDTA
+122 GSETTESETV
-130 PSRTV
+130 RTV
-135 TVTLNKNGGEF
+135 TVTLNKNGGIF

-167 NDIVVEDTGDTI
+167 DDISVEDTGDTI
-179 VATVTDRDSIDIPV
+179 VATVTDRDSISIPV
-193 ALSSDESLY
+193 ALSGNDSLY

-213 DADSETLTF
+213 DADNETLTF
-222 EDGVDAYVL
+222 NDGVDAYVL
-231 SAVYS
+231 TAVYD
-236 SVVDDD
+236 SVADED
-242 QTLVENRTE
+242 QQLIENKE
-251 FDEQT
+251 IFDEQ
-256 KRQAIQERLKS
+256 AERNALQQRLS
-267 SGISTYVL
+267 ASGISLYEM

-286 VVEGLAFTSDDGLT
+286 IIDGLAFTSDDGLV

-310 YIITAY
+310 YTITAY

-339 EGTVHL
+339 EGTIHL
-345 NAGQTI
+345 SAGQTI

-357 AGGYWSTNRTFGGG
+357 AGGYWSTERTFGGG

-381 FPDEDNGQTD
+381 FPDEDKGQTD

-421 YTDAEKAQNNAAAEV
+421 YTDAEKAQNDAAVEV

-456 SAGGGGLEG
+456 TAGGGGLEG

-495 PTNGRTLT
+495 PTNGRVLT
-503 YEERVDAKVYPATQ
+503 YDERVNAKVYPATQ

-524 HYTVLGELY
+524 HYTILGELY
-533 DANPAHRDP
+533 DANPANRDP
-542 VDFLFD
+542 VSLLFD

-597 TIDGEQVE
+597 TIDGKQVE

-614 GNMKYDSTETAP
+614 GNMKYDSTNSAP
-626 YLVNGR
+626 YLINGR
-632 VIIKM
+632 VLIHM
-637 VGETPKLKSVMMP
+637 VGTTPKMKTIMME
-650 AQSEDISAGNI
+650 AQNEDISSSHVDDA
-661 DEKDGFGQKAILSP
+661 DVYGQKAYLNK
-675 GQGSA
+675 GQDVAS
-680 NKTLAYTA
+680 TTIAYTA
-688 ITYYNLGDVMTV
+688 ITYYNMGDLMTV
-700 TPKWEYN
+700 NPVWEYSTMLSPTDRDWN
-707 TLLNVTYKPWDDSVA
+707 DSVA
-722 KNINNQMSV
+722 KSIDSRLSV
-731 SITNTELGIPA
+731 SVVNTNLGVPNP
-742 EGDKYYNDAYPGWYA
+742 GDKYYNADYPGWYA
-757 VKSVMTITNAPLSM
+757 VKSVMTITNPVNTMYSTEKLTKYYFRCKGIASYTLSSGTKTMYDKGERGELAIDYNIYINHEGVHVYSDRNIINGTPTSTVDDTIAATAGRSASTWQYPHMALTDVNNINTILVQFSSHGFNTSDSISYDASYADSLGITGSGNQYSYIFKAKSKNSVSTANWEKFLQSITYTTYDAATFTSTGVSGGVTIFWYADENLWENNMFYDSSSSHFYACINTGSSITLGEARNRALSM
-771 YDTATVTKYFFRC
+771 YNSALDCYGYLAHITSQSEQDYLYTLMDKSTQGWLGATRKVSGNAWDWYWRDGPANETSEPFFRQN
-784 HPTATV
+784 AD
-790 SMYNG
+790 G
-795 IRTMDD
+795 IYGTLLWGYENWDNKTEPNNAGD
-801 ESESGGLVLDYSIAM
+801 EWCMHYYGNKSGVWNDYSDSN
-816 EHQGAHV
+816 GAV
-823 YQNRNTINDMNAE
+823 TSFIVEWSKDGLANNDHS
-836 TVSDTV
+836 VSDT
-842 TATQNHSSSQWKY
+842 
-855 PELVVKTPK
+855 
-864 TIQTFNVLFTS
+864 
-875 PSRNA
+875 
-880 QDAILYNTD
+880 
-889 LANQLGIVVTGTNQ
+889 
-903 NYIFT
+903 
-908 KSGGLT
+908 
-914 QDEWNNF
+914 
-921 LRQVSFVT
+921 
-929 YDRAV
+929 
-934 FTADG
+934 
-939 VQSGV
+939 
-944 EVAWYGF
+944 
-951 EKAIFGSNQATRHV
+951 
-965 PTLSDYPGA
+965 
-974 ATHNIASGS
+974 
-983 LNITSSGS
+983 
-991 VYRIVGSTTG
+991 
-1001 DNRIYVSPGV
+1001 
-1011 SATVILDNVTMNY
+1011 
-1024 TAAGAGWGND
+1024 
-1034 TSRAGDGAI
+1034 
-1043 SCSHANLTIIL
+1043 
-1054 VGTSRITAYGSY
+1054 
-1066 SNAIAKNGTDGSLM
+1066 
-1080 IDGAGTLYAVGA
+1080 
-1092 SGDHCGAI
+1092 
-1100 GANVNCS
+1100 
-1107 FWNFTVQGG
+1107 
-1116 TIYANAGEHCP
+1116 
-1127 GIGSGCL
+1127 
-1134 NQPGEGNGGDGAGC
+1134 
-1148 GNLNF
+1148 
-1153 TGGTVVARGNTA
+1153 
-1165 CSGIGSGWGGPVNG
+1165 
-1179 INISNGAKVTAYGGS
+1179 
-1194 YSPGIGS
+1194 
-1201 GGRTD
+1201 
-1206 NVQGGNIGSYHYHV
+1206 
-1220 RNIVITGGDTVVT
+1220 
-1233 AFGDKSTNMP
+1233 
-1243 GIGCGKDPVGTVRG
+1243 
-1257 TLSNVVAT
+1257 
-1265 TLDGFQ
+1265 
-1271 GYVRY
+1271 
-1276 GSSEESAAYST
+1276 
-1287 EQPRTPFTGTG
+1287 
-1298 NIGSY
+1298 
-1303 LASQVNRG
+1303 
-1311 TPVYY
+1311 
-1316 TQVFFSIDTSNKHV
+1316 
-1330 DDADVIGTQ
+1330 DVIGTQ
-1339 VSSTGTIKPEQ
+1339 IVAEQ
-1350 FASVSGT
+1350 EQKVNNGEVSGT
-1357 VWAENDRDGVYQ
+1357 VWAENDYNGLFAT
-1369 VGDEAV
+1369 DEAKLQDITVQLISDNGTV
-1375 VEGVA
+1375 VATAQTNKLGQYDFTGLAPGNYYVKFTSQSF
-1380 VTLYNADGSVCK
+1380 VGYNAVPDGGNSIVQQASK
-1392 TTTTNKY
+1392 GINDSYAQTPVFALTYNDVLEK
-1399 GAYSFDGIPEKK
+1399 SF
-1411 NYTVGF
+1411 
-1417 SNGSSNI
+1417 
-1424 QSYSPTAKIAAGENN
+1424 
-1439 NHVNNDWKSDVFTAI
+1439 
-1454 YQKNTSQTINCGV
+1454 GV

-1477 WDDVNQNGICD
+1477 WDDANQNGIYD
-1488 NSESKIANVT
+1488 NREAKIANVT

-1516 ITAVLTDADGNYS
+1516 ISAVLTDANGNYS

-1559 PTSGDEKRTNKA
+1559 PTSGDVKLTNKA
-1571 ERSIDVLEFNGAP
+1571 EKSIGMLEFNGAP

-1595 LNAATIGE
+1595 LTSATIGE
-1603 VYINSMTGTGITPV
+1603 IYINSISGTGITPV

-1654 DINIEEP
+1654 DIDIEEP

-1673 AGATVATTYTDFAG
+1673 AGATIATTYTDFAG

-1720 DYFGFLVS
+1720 DYFGFTVS

-1737 QMGNDATAVMQNNKV
+1737 QMGNDSTAVRQNNKV

-1763 DTRVVSLSNEK
+1763 DTRVVNLSNEK

-1782 CAMYIPSKVY
+1782 CALYIPSKVY

-1809 TENVK
+1809 TQNVE

-1842 YKSYNVFGELVG
+1842 YKSYNVFGELIG
-1854 NGDLNTAADGYYEY
+1854 NGDLNTATDGYYEY
-1868 DYLEPGIY
+1868 NCLEPGIY
-1876 YVVFDNTYDYYGQTL
+1876 YVVFDNTYDCYGQTL
-1891 INQGNDD
+1891 INQGDDD
-1898 TLDSETQPNISLD
+1898 TLDSEAQPNISLD

-1966 VKFDYEIYEKADDSG
+1966 VKFDYEIYSKAENFG
-1981 KSVFPNGP
+1981 KSVFPDDHHQGAP
-1989 YTTVPVKP
+1989 QSYEGAEDLGKSVFSDDSDELYTAA
-1997 GDTSIKTEHLTT
+1997 SIETNDIFAQAEHLVT
-2009 DKNGL
+2009 DKDGL
-2014 ISFTNQ
+2014 IHFTNQ

-2035 YVRDTKTHVVK
+2035 YVRDTKTHVIK
-2046 VMPETA
+2046 VMPETR

-2058 IWKTYISVDG
+2058 VWKTYISVDG
-2068 VRQTNNLY
+2068 VRQTDNLY
-2076 TLKNTSETTN
+2076 TLKNTSKTTN

-2100 GIRKNAVI
+2100 GIRQNAVI

-2153 GQTIQYTVVENPM
+2153 GQTIQYTVIENPM
-2166 DGYTAIVS
+2166 DGYTATVGA
-2174 NTTGSVDN
+2174 TTGSVDN

-2201 VKVWDDGNNVDG
+2201 AKVWDDSNNVDG
-2213 IRPDSVT
+2213 MRPDSVT
-2220 IHMNGSDGSSTEATL
+2220 IHMNGSNGSSTEATL
-2235 SNTKDWK
+2235 SKTKDWK
-2242 YTFKHIPLFDANGN
+2242 YTFKHMPLFDANGN

-2265 AVAGYTYTVTN
+2265 AVAGYTYTVMN
-2276 EGRSFTITNS
+2276 EVRSFTITNS
-2286 HVQETLSIPVTKT
+2286 HVQETFSIPVTKT

-2329 LTAAGKWKYEFKD
+2329 LTAAGKWKCEFKD

-2359 ETVDSYTYKI
+2359 EAVDNYTHKI

-2382 HIPAVTNVVINKYW
+2382 HIPAVTNVVVNKYW

-2409 VSVTLSGSD
+2409 VAVTLSGSD

-2424 TLTKDGG
+2424 TLTKDTG
-2431 FSETF
+2431 FSKTF

-2444 NGTKIAYT
+2444 NGTKITYT
-2452 VTEDAVA
+2452 VTEDAVN
-2459 GYIGKTATDDTG
+2459 GYTGKITTDDTG
-2471 YVLSITNTHTP
+2471 YFLSITNTHAP
-2482 ETISKT
+2482 ETIRKAV
-2488 ITKTWDD
+2488 TKTWDD
-2495 NDNQDGIRPTNVKVE
+2495 GNDRDGIRPTNVKIE
-2510 LYGTDGTL
+2510 LYGTDGTR

-2525 DNNWS
+2525 DNHWS
-2530 YSFENL
+2530 YNFENL

-2544 IILYTAK
+2544 IILYTIK

-2565 ATGFNFT
+2565 AAGFNLT
-2572 NTHEPQT
+2572 NTHEIQT
-2579 VTYGATKVWLDDD
+2579 ADYEVKKVWIDD
-2592 NRDGVR
+2592 NDRDGAR
-2598 PNSITLVL
+2598 PTSITLTL
-2606 NGSDGSKYTKQ
+2606 TGSDGSKYAKQ
-2617 MTAASNWSDVTFER
+2617 MTAVDNWNAVTFER
-2631 IPMFNNGKYITY
+2631 VPMFNGGKYITY
-2643 TLSENDV
+2643 TLTENEV
-2650 PSYVNSVAVSEDG
+2650 PSYINSIEVSEDG
-2663 KFFTVTN
+2663 KHFTVTN
-2670 THTPDHAII
+2670 THAPDHAVIN
-2679 KITEVW
+2679 ITEVW

-2694 RPKKV
+2694 RPRKMIAV
-2699 TTIIVGSNGNRHE
+2699 VVGSNGNRHE

-2724 CDDLVKYWK
+2724 CDDLVKYWN
-2733 NGQLVDYTVEAVTID
+2733 NGQLIDYNVEAVIID

-2763 VHNTHIPETISKTVT
+2763 VHNTHIPETVSKTIT
-2778 KTWKDNENQDGIRP
+2778 KTWKDNENQDGMRP
-2792 ASVTVTL
+2792 DSVTVTL
-2799 TGSNAVS
+2799 TGTNAVS

-2842 EGYEASIVKTE
+2842 DGYGASIVKTE

-2866 TLRTATLVWRD
+2866 TMRTVTLVWRD
-2877 ENNQDGIRP
+2877 EDNRDGVRP

-2899 EVEKTVS
+2899 EQEKTVN
-2906 KDDSWAD
+2906 KDDVWAD
-2913 VMFEDLPVYQNGQ
+2913 VVFEGLPVYQNGQ
-2926 KVTYT
+2926 RISYT
-2931 LTESTVDGYTTDIRD
+2931 LTESAIDGYTNDIRSSG
-2946 NGHTFT
+2946 NTFT

-2959 AVVNVDVTKVWTDGE
+2959 ETVNVDVTKIWTDGE

-2980 PNSISVILTGNDGN
+2980 PDSISVILTSSDGK
-2994 RYTATITA
+2994 RYTTTITA
-3002 ANNWKYTFSKL
+3002 ANNWKHTFLKL

-3025 TLAEDAASGYSNV
+3025 TLTEDTMSGYSNV
-3038 IEKKDNYTFVL
+3038 VEKRSDYVFVL
-3049 TNKYSPATVDI
+3049 TNKYSPATVDVTI
-3060 PVVKKWNDDNDRD
+3060 IKKWDDDNDRD
-3073 GARPESFNIVLNGS
+3073 GMRPESVDIVLNGS
-3087 DGKLYTGTLSAE
+3087 DGKLYTGTLSTE
-3099 NGYTYVFQS
+3099 NGYTCVFQS
-3108 VPKFHNSGTLISY
+3108 VPKYHDGGTLINY
-3121 TVAEEKVTGYT
+3121 TIAEEKIPGYT
-3132 TEVAKDSSGYKFTLT
+3132 TTIAKDASGYKFTLT
-3147 NTKSIETV
+3147 NTKPIETV
-3155 TKTVSKVWEDSNNQD
+3155 TKTVSKVWEDNNNQD
-3170 GLRPSAITVILTGDD
+3170 GLRPSAITIILTGDD
-3185 GSRYLKS
+3185 GSRRVKS

-3222 AFVSGYTDEVT
+3222 AFVSGYTDKVT
-3233 QNGNNYTITNTH
+3233 QNGDNYTITNTH
-3245 MPATT
+3245 TPATT
-3250 ELFVTKTWKDNGNND
+3250 ELFVTKTWKDNENND

-3281 RSYAKKLNADN
+3281 SSYTKKLNVDN

-3298 SNLPKYANGK
+3298 SNLPKYADGK

-3317 AVPGYTSSIT
+3317 AVPGYASSIT
-3327 RNGKSFTLINTHVDE
+3327 RNGKSFVLINTHVDE

-3351 WNDENNQDGLRPKS
+3351 WNDENNQDGLRPKT

-3372 SDGSARFVQLFES
+3372 SDGSARFVQLFEG

-3391 LNNLPKYKNST
+3391 LNNLPKYKNGT
-3402 EVQYTV
+3402 EIQYTV
-3408 KENAISGYETE
+3408 KENTIPGYETE

-3426 YTITNTHAP
+3426 YAITNTHTP

-3441 VVKIWDDENNQDGIR
+3441 AVKIWDDENNQDGIR

-3468 GSTHNAAIT
+3468 GSVRNAAIT

-3504 ADSNPYTYEIVK
+3504 ANSNPYTYEIVK
-3516 GSDGY
+3516 GTDGY
-3521 SFTITNNYVPAAVN
+3521 SFTITNNYVPAVVN

-3540 IWNDDNNRDGIRAK
+3540 VWDDDDNRDGIRAK
-3554 ETVITLQGSN
+3554 ETAITLHGSN
-3564 GKVYQ
+3564 GKTYQ
-3569 HIVTDKDSFATVFED
+3569 RIVTGKDSFATVFED

-3591 GKEVVYTV
+3591 GKEVAYTV
-3599 TQNEVDGYT
+3599 TQNEMNGYT
-3608 TDVTNTDKYTFQ
+3608 ANIANIDKYTFQ
-3620 ITNTHEPEKL
+3620 ITNAHEPERL

-3666 NLSAANNWTET
+3666 SLSTANNWTEA
-3677 FEGLYKY
+3677 FDGLYKY

-3698 AVGGYEKEIS
+3698 MVGGYEKEIS

-3744 DTTTIHMS
+3744 DAATIHMS
-3752 GTDGTQDTKD
+3752 GTDGTQDAKD

-3767 SWSSIVFKDLDR
+3767 SWSSIVFKDLDHY
-3779 FKDGTKI
+3779 KDGNEI
-3786 KYTVTEDEIPQYT
+3786 KYTVAEDEIPQYT
-3799 TSIVANGN
+3799 TSIAVNGN
-3807 VVTVTNT
+3807 VITVTNT
-3814 HIPEITLRNISVI
+3814 HIREITLRNISVI
-3827 WEDND
+3827 WDDNN

-3839 DAVNI
+3839 DTVNI

-3876 GNEISY
+3876 GNEITY
-3882 TAEENEIPGYTTT
+3882 TAEENEIPGYTTS

-3915 VTVDKVWDDSENQD
+3915 VTVDKVWEDAENQD
-3929 GLRPDTIHI
+3929 GLRPDAIHI
-3938 KLVSNGIAKDAYLD
+3938 RLISNDIEKDAYLD
-3952 ADSNWHLEF
+3952 AESDWHLDF

-4018 DDNNRDGLRPSS
+4018 DDNDRDGLRPGS
-4030 HTVILTDGINTI
+4030 HTVILTNGTDTI

-4054 TVLKDMPKYKNGV
+4054 TILKDMPKYKDGV
-4067 EIDYQIKDFKVDGYT
+4067 EIDYQIKDFDVDGYT
-4082 TNIIKGDSV
+4082 TDIV
-4091 KDFKV
+4091 KNDEASAFDI
-4096 TNTHVPEMVTVTVT
+4096 TNTHIPETTTITVT
-4110 EGWHDQSDYDK
+4110 EEWHDHDDYDK
-4121 IRPEEIALT
+4121 IRPEEVTLT

-4139 EKTVNKETWTAVFS
+4139 EKTVTKDTWTTAFS

-4162 QIIYTLTQEGI
+4162 QIIYTLAQEGI
-4173 KGYSTTITN
+4173 KGYKTTITDN
-4182 NQTDTITVIN
+4182 ETGTIAVIN
-4192 KHEPVK
+4192 THEPVK

-4208 ENNKDSIRPDK
+4208 ENNKDNIRPDK
-4219 VTVKLTDG
+4219 VTVKLANG
-4227 TTVVSTKEVKNDSWK
+4227 TTTVSTKKINNDSWK
-4242 HIFEDIPVFNGSD
+4242 HVFENIIVFNGDD
-4255 KVSYTIT
+4255 KASYTVT

-4285 NTHISVVPPKEEPKK
+4285 NTHVPVAPPKEEPKQ
-4300 KEPATPAPVVEVK
+4300 EETITPAAPAPVVEIK
-4313 VEQPA
+4313 TE
-4318 PTVTLI
+4318 PT
-4324 QTTNKPT
+4324 TTVIETPNKQT
-4331 GISFFESLFAK
+4331 GISFMDGLFG

>member
-1 MQNGKSRIKRVASA
+1 MQKCESRTKRVMSA
-15 IIAGVMALQTV
+15 IIAGMMALQVV
-26 APVISYADDTASSVA
+26 APTISYADDTVASTASSE
-41 TTDDSDAIANVDPGT
+41 DNSDAQVDPGV
-56 PVQVDATASE
+56 PVQ
-66 EPSEAPSSGTSQA
+66 
-79 DENSEETETNSDITD
+79 
-94 EVSNE
+94 
-99 HTDAD
+99 
-104 TADETQ
+104 
-110 TVEEDAPKQDES
+110 
-122 TSETTDTA
+122 TDTA
-130 PSRTV
+130 SSNTATEPDSGEGLIQNDTVSDSQGNETDTQEETVQDTVQQNDSGSESESVRTV
-135 TVTLNKNGGEF
+135 TVTLNKNGGIF

-160 AYLGTET
+160 TYLGTET
-167 NDIVVEDTGDTI
+167 NDIAIEDTGDTI
-179 VATVTDRDSIDIPV
+179 VATVTDRDSISIPV
-193 ALSSDESLY
+193 ALSGDDSLY

-213 DADSETLTF
+213 DADNETLTF
-222 EDGVDAYVL
+222 DDGVDAYVL
-231 SAVYS
+231 TAVYD
-236 SVVDDD
+236 SVADED
-242 QTLVENRTE
+242 QQLIENKE
-251 FDEQT
+251 IFDEQAE
-256 KRQAIQERLKS
+256 KNVLQQKLSA
-267 SGISTYVL
+267 SGISLYEM
-275 RPSDSYNQLDL
+275 RPTDSYNQLDL
-286 VVEGLAFTSDDGLT
+286 VIDGIAFTSDDGLT

-339 EGTVHL
+339 EGTIHL
-345 NAGQTI
+345 SAGQTI

-421 YTDAEKAQNNAAAEV
+421 YTDAEKAQNDAAAEV
-436 AKKHVILLAGGGGG
+436 AKNHVILLAGGGGG

-495 PTNGRTLT
+495 PTNGRVLT
-503 YEERVDAKVYPATQ
+503 YDERVDAKVYPATQ

-524 HYTVLGELY
+524 HYTILGELY
-533 DANPAHRDP
+533 DANPANRDP
-542 VDFLFD
+542 VSLLFD

-597 TIDGEQVE
+597 TIDGKQVE

-614 GNMKYDSTETAP
+614 GNMKYDSTNSAP
-626 YLVNGR
+626 YLINGR
-632 VIIKM
+632 VLIHM
-637 VGETPKLKSVMMP
+637 VGTTPKMKTIMME
-650 AQSEDISAGNI
+650 AQNEDISSSHVDDADI
-661 DEKDGFGQKAILSP
+661 YGQKAYLNK
-675 GQGSA
+675 GQDIAS
-680 NKTLAYTA
+680 TTIAYTA
-688 ITYYNLGDVMTV
+688 ITYYNMGDLMTV
-700 TPKWEYN
+700 NPVWEYSTMLSPTDRDWN
-707 TLLNVTYKPWDDSVA
+707 DSIA
-722 KNINNQMSV
+722 KSIDSRLSV
-731 SITNTELGIPA
+731 SVVNTNLGVPNP
-742 EGDKYYNDAYPGWYA
+742 GDKYYNADYPGWYA
-757 VKSVMTITNAPLSM
+757 VKSVMTITNPVNAMYSTERLTKYYFRCKGIATYTLSGGTKTMYDKGERGSLSIDYNIYINHEGVHVYSDRNIINGTPTSTVDDTIAATAGRSASTWQYPHMALTDVNNINTILVQFSSHGFNTRDSISYDASYADSLGITGSGNQYSYIFKAKSKNSVSTANWEKFLQSITYTTYDAATFTSTGVSGGVTIFWYADENLWENNMFYDSSSSHFYACINTGSSITWGEARNRALSM
-771 YDTATVTKYFFRC
+771 YNSALDCYGYLAHITSQSEQDYLYTLMDKSTQGWLGATRKVSGNEWDWYWRDGPANETSEPFFRQNAYGIYGSLLWGYENWDSKTEPNNTGDEWC
-784 HPTATV
+784 MH
-790 SMYNG
+790 YYGNKNG
-795 IRTMDD
+795 
-801 ESESGGLVLDYSIAM
+801 VWNDYSDTNSAVTSFIVEWSKDGLA
-816 EHQGAHV
+816 
-823 YQNRNTINDMNAE
+823 NNDHS
-836 TVSDTV
+836 VSDT
-842 TATQNHSSSQWKY
+842 
-855 PELVVKTPK
+855 
-864 TIQTFNVLFTS
+864 
-875 PSRNA
+875 
-880 QDAILYNTD
+880 
-889 LANQLGIVVTGTNQ
+889 
-903 NYIFT
+903 
-908 KSGGLT
+908 
-914 QDEWNNF
+914 
-921 LRQVSFVT
+921 
-929 YDRAV
+929 
-934 FTADG
+934 
-939 VQSGV
+939 
-944 EVAWYGF
+944 
-951 EKAIFGSNQATRHV
+951 
-965 PTLSDYPGA
+965 
-974 ATHNIASGS
+974 
-983 LNITSSGS
+983 
-991 VYRIVGSTTG
+991 
-1001 DNRIYVSPGV
+1001 
-1011 SATVILDNVTMNY
+1011 
-1024 TAAGAGWGND
+1024 
-1034 TSRAGDGAI
+1034 
-1043 SCSHANLTIIL
+1043 
-1054 VGTSRITAYGSY
+1054 
-1066 SNAIAKNGTDGSLM
+1066 
-1080 IDGAGTLYAVGA
+1080 
-1092 SGDHCGAI
+1092 
-1100 GANVNCS
+1100 
-1107 FWNFTVQGG
+1107 
-1116 TIYANAGEHCP
+1116 
-1127 GIGSGCL
+1127 
-1134 NQPGEGNGGDGAGC
+1134 
-1148 GNLNF
+1148 
-1153 TGGTVVARGNTA
+1153 
-1165 CSGIGSGWGGPVNG
+1165 
-1179 INISNGAKVTAYGGS
+1179 
-1194 YSPGIGS
+1194 
-1201 GGRTD
+1201 
-1206 NVQGGNIGSYHYHV
+1206 
-1220 RNIVITGGDTVVT
+1220 
-1233 AFGDKSTNMP
+1233 
-1243 GIGCGKDPVGTVRG
+1243 
-1257 TLSNVVAT
+1257 
-1265 TLDGFQ
+1265 
-1271 GYVRY
+1271 
-1276 GSSEESAAYST
+1276 
-1287 EQPRTPFTGTG
+1287 
-1298 NIGSY
+1298 
-1303 LASQVNRG
+1303 
-1311 TPVYY
+1311 
-1316 TQVFFSIDTSNKHV
+1316 
-1330 DDADVIGTQ
+1330 DVIGTQ
-1339 VSSTGTIKPEQ
+1339 IVAEQ
-1350 FASVSGT
+1350 EQKVNNGEVSGT
-1357 VWAENDRDGVYQ
+1357 VWAENDYDGLFAT
-1369 VGDEAV
+1369 DEAKLQNITVQLISNDGAV
-1375 VEGVA
+1375 VA
-1380 VTLYNADGSVCK
+1380 
-1392 TTTTNKY
+1392 TTQTNKLGQY
-1399 GAYSFDGIPEKK
+1399 DFTGLAPGNYFVKFTSQSFNGYSAVPDGGNSIVQQASK
-1411 NYTVGF
+1411 N
-1417 SNGSSNI
+1417 I
-1424 QSYSPTAKIAAGENN
+1424 
-1439 NHVNNDWKSDVFTAI
+1439 NDTFAQTPVFALTYNDVFE
-1454 YQKNTSQTINCGV
+1454 KNFGI

-1488 NSESKIANVT
+1488 SSESKIANVT

-1516 ITAVLTDADGNYS
+1516 ITAVLTDANGNYS

-1595 LNAATIGE
+1595 LSAATIGE

-1728 PTATTDKKT
+1728 PTAATDKKT
-1737 QMGNDATAVMQNNKV
+1737 QMGNDSTAVMQNNKV

-1763 DTRVVSLSNEK
+1763 DTRVVALNNEK

-1833 GTNISGHLL
+1833 GTNVSGHLL

-1898 TLDSETQPNISLD
+1898 TLDSEAQPNISLD

-1944 IRLLTSFD
+1944 IRLLTDFD
-1952 LKKVEDLSGIPFEN
+1952 LKKIEDLSGIPFKN
-1966 VKFDYEIYEKADDSG
+1966 VKFDYEIYEKAADSG
-1981 KSVFPNGP
+1981 KSVFQNGP

-1997 GDTSIKTEHLTT
+1997 GDASIQTEHLTT
-2009 DKNGL
+2009 NENGL
-2014 ISFTNQ
+2014 IHFTNQ
-2020 DIATYHLTETETLPG
+2020 DIATYHLIEAETLPG
-2035 YVRDTKTHVVK
+2035 YVKDTKTHVVK

-2058 IWKTYISVDG
+2058 VWKTYISVDG
-2068 VRQTNNLY
+2068 VRLTDNLY
-2076 TLKNTSETTN
+2076 TLKNTSEKTN
-2086 LTVTKKWDDANDQD
+2086 LTVTKKWDDANNQD
-2100 GIRKNAVI
+2100 GIRQNAVI

-2153 GQTIQYTVVENPM
+2153 GQTIQYTVIENPM
-2166 DGYTAIVS
+2166 DGYIATVS
-2174 NTTGSVDN
+2174 ATTGSADK

-2201 VKVWDDGNNVDG
+2201 VKVWDDSNNIDG
-2213 IRPDSVT
+2213 MRPDSVT

-2235 SNTKDWK
+2235 SNVKDWK
-2242 YTFKHIPLFDANGN
+2242 YTFKHMPLFDANGN
-2256 EITYTITED
+2256 KITYTITED

-2286 HVQETLSIPVTKT
+2286 HVQETFSIPVTKT

-2316 ILMGS
+2316 TLMGS

-2359 ETVDSYTYKI
+2359 EAVNGYTYKI
-2369 EGDADTGFTVTNE
+2369 EGDANTGFTVTNE
-2382 HIPAVTNVVINKYW
+2382 HISAVTNVVVNKYW

-2409 VSVTLSGSD
+2409 VAVTLSGSD

-2424 TLTKDGG
+2424 TLTKDTG
-2431 FSETF
+2431 FSKTF
-2436 ENLPVFFN
+2436 EDLPVFFN
-2444 NGTKIAYT
+2444 NGTKITYT
-2452 VTEDAVA
+2452 VTEDAVN
-2459 GYIGKTATDDTG
+2459 GYTGKITTDDTG
-2471 YVLSITNTHTP
+2471 YILSITNTHAP
-2482 ETISKT
+2482 ETIRKT
-2488 ITKTWDD
+2488 VTKTWDD
-2495 NDNQDGIRPTNVKVE
+2495 GNDRDGIRPTNVKIE
-2510 LYGTDGTL
+2510 LYGTDGTR
-2518 RTQYLTK
+2518 RTQYLTQ
-2525 DNNWS
+2525 DNHWS

-2544 IILYTAK
+2544 IILYTIK

-2565 ATGFNFT
+2565 TAGFDLT
-2572 NTHEPQT
+2572 NTHEIQT
-2579 VTYGATKVWLDDD
+2579 ADYDVKKVWVDD
-2592 NRDGVR
+2592 NDRDGTR
-2598 PNSITLVL
+2598 PTSITLTL
-2606 NGSDGSKYTKQ
+2606 TGSDGSKYTKQ
-2617 MTAASNWSDVTFER
+2617 MTAADNWNAATFER
-2631 IPMFNNGKYITY
+2631 VPMFNGGKYITY
-2643 TLSENDV
+2643 TLTENEV
-2650 PSYVNSVAVSEDG
+2650 PSYINSIEVSEDG
-2663 KFFTVTN
+2663 KHFTVTN
-2670 THTPDHAII
+2670 THAPDHAII
-2679 KITEVW
+2679 NITEVW

-2694 RPKKV
+2694 RPRKMTAV
-2699 TTIIVGSNGNRHE
+2699 VVGSNGNRHE

-2733 NGQLVDYTVEAVTID
+2733 NGQLVDYTVEAITID

-2763 VHNTHIPETISKTVT
+2763 IHNTHIPETISKTVT

-2806 KTATLNEENGWTA
+2806 KTATLNEDNGWTA

-2824 PKRDHGNIVTYNV
+2824 PKRDHGNIVAYNV
-2837 KESDV
+2837 KESDTV
-2842 EGYEASIVKTE
+2842 GYEASVVKTE

-2866 TLRTATLVWRD
+2866 TMRTVTLVWRD
-2877 ENNQDGIRP
+2877 EDNRDGVRP

-2899 EVEKTVS
+2899 EQEKTVN
-2906 KDDSWAD
+2906 KDDAWND
-2913 VMFEDLPVYQNGQ
+2913 VVFEDLPVYQNGQ
-2926 KVTYT
+2926 RISYT
-2931 LTESTVDGYTTDIRD
+2931 LTESAIDGYTNDIRSSG
-2946 NGHTFT
+2946 NTFT

-2959 AVVNVDVTKVWTDGE
+2959 ETVNVDVTKIWTDGE

-2980 PNSISVILTGNDGN
+2980 PDSISVILTGSDGK
-2994 RYTATITA
+2994 RYTTTITA
-3002 ANNWKYTFSKL
+3002 ANNWTHTFLKL

-3025 TLAEDAASGYSNV
+3025 TLTEDTMSDYSDV
-3038 IEKKDNYTFVL
+3038 VEKRSDYVFVL
-3049 TNKYSPATVDI
+3049 TNKYSPATVDVTI
-3060 PVVKKWNDDNDRD
+3060 VKKWDDDNDRD
-3073 GARPESFNIVLNGS
+3073 GMRPESVDIVLNGS
-3087 DGKLYTGTLSAE
+3087 DGKLYTGTLSTE
-3099 NGYTYVFQS
+3099 NGYTCVFQS
-3108 VPKFHNSGTLISY
+3108 VPKYHDGGTLINY
-3121 TVAEEKVTGYT
+3121 TITEEKIPGYT
-3132 TEVAKDSSGYKFTLT
+3132 TTIAKDASGYKFTLT
-3147 NTKSIETV
+3147 NAKTIDTI
-3155 TKTVSKVWEDSNNQD
+3155 TKTVSKVWNDNNNQD
-3170 GLRPSAITVILTGDD
+3170 GLRPTSITVILTGDD
-3185 GSRYLKS
+3185 GSRRVKS
-3192 VSAAE
+3192 VTAAE
-3197 NWTTTFENLPKNQ
+3197 NWTVTFENLPKNQ
-3210 NHGQSIQYTVSE
+3210 NHGQNIQYTVSE
-3222 AFVSGYTDEVT
+3222 AFVSGYTEAIT
-3233 QNGNNYTITNTH
+3233 QNGDNYTITNTH
-3245 MPATT
+3245 TPASS
-3250 ELFVTKTWKDNGNND
+3250 EFFVTKIWKDNGNND

-3271 ITVTAHGSDG
+3271 ITVMAHGSDG
-3281 RSYAKKLNADN
+3281 RSYTEKLNADN

-3298 SNLPKYANGK
+3298 SNLPKYADGEV
-3308 TIDYTLTEE
+3308 IEYSLTEE
-3317 AVPGYTSSIT
+3317 SVPGYASSIT
-3327 RNGKSFTLINTHVDE
+3327 RNGKSFVLINTHVDE

-3351 WNDENNQDGLRPKS
+3351 WNDGNNQDGLRPKT

-3372 SDGSARFVQLFES
+3372 SDGSARFVQLFEG
-3385 QNWTTS
+3385 QNWATN
-3391 LNNLPKYKNST
+3391 LNNLPKYKNGT
-3402 EVQYTV
+3402 EIQYTV
-3408 KENAISGYETE
+3408 KENAIPGYETE

-3426 YTITNTHAP
+3426 YAITNSHTP

-3441 VVKIWDDENNQDGIR
+3441 AVKVWDDANNQDGIR

-3468 GSTHNAAIT
+3468 GSVRNAAIT
-3477 KNDGWTYQFKDLP
+3477 KNDGWTYQFKNLP
-3490 QYKNGVKIDYTLQE
+3490 KYKNGVKIDYTLQE
-3504 ADSNPYTYEIVK
+3504 ANSNPYTYEIVK
-3516 GSDGY
+3516 GSDEY
-3521 SFTITNNYVPAAVN
+3521 SFTITNNYVPAVVN
-3535 VPVTT
+3535 VPITT
-3540 IWNDDNNRDGIRAK
+3540 VWDDDDNRDGIRAK
-3554 ETVITLQGSN
+3554 ETAITLHGSN

-3569 HIVTDKDSFATVFED
+3569 RIVTGKDDFATVFED

-3591 GKEVVYTV
+3591 GREVVYTV
-3599 TQNEVDGYT
+3599 TQNEMNGYT
-3608 TDVTNTDKYTFQ
+3608 ANIANTDKYTFQ
-3620 ITNTHEPEKL
+3620 ITNTHEPERL

-3666 NLSAANNWTET
+3666 SLSTANNWTEA
-3677 FEGLYKY
+3677 FDGLYKY

-3698 AVGGYEKEIS
+3698 MVGGYEKGIS

-3744 DTTTIHMS
+3744 DAATIHMS
-3752 GTDGTQDTKD
+3752 GTDGTQDAKD

-3767 SWSSIVFKDLDR
+3767 SWSSIVFKDLDHY
-3779 FKDGTKI
+3779 KNGTEI

-3799 TSIVANGN
+3799 TSIAVNGN

-3814 HIPEITLRNISVI
+3814 HIPEITLRNISVV
-3827 WEDND
+3827 WEDNN
-3832 DQDGIRP
+3832 DQDGLRP
-3839 DAVNI
+3839 DTVSV
-3844 KLKGNDKLVD
+3844 KLKGNDKFID
-3854 SSELNEDVKWKHS
+3854 SSEMNEDVKWKHS

-3876 GNEISY
+3876 GNEITY
-3882 TAEENEIPGYTTT
+3882 TAEENEIPGYTTR

-3915 VTVDKVWDDSENQD
+3915 VTVDKVWEDAENQD
-3929 GLRPDTIHI
+3929 GLRPDAIHI
-3938 KLVSNGIAKDAYLD
+3938 RLISNDIEKDAYLD
-3952 ADSNWHLEF
+3952 AESDWHLDF

-3987 STVTTED
+3987 STVTTKD
-3994 GYAFTI
+3994 GYTFTI
-4000 KNDHVPA
+4000 ENDHVPA

-4018 DDNNRDGLRPSS
+4018 DDNDRDGLRPDS
-4030 HTVILTDGINTI
+4030 HTVILVDGTNAI
-4042 EEIVLDKDNGYG
+4042 EEVVLDGNNGYG
-4054 TVLKDMPKYKNGV
+4054 VVLKNMPKYKNGV
-4067 EIDYQIKDFKVDGYT
+4067 EINYQIKDFKVDGYT
-4082 TNIIKGDSV
+4082 TNIIKSDSV
-4091 KDFKV
+4091 KDFNI
-4096 TNTHVPEMVTVTVT
+4096 TNTHVPEMVTITVT

-4121 IRPEEIALT
+4121 IRPEKVTLT

-4139 EKTVNKETWTAVFS
+4139 EKTVTKDTWTTAFS

-4173 KGYSTTITN
+4173 KGYKTTITDN
-4182 NQTDTITVIN
+4182 ETGTIAVIN
-4192 KHEPVK
+4192 THEPVK
-4198 TITVTVTWND
+4198 NITVTVTWND
-4208 ENNKDSIRPDK
+4208 ESNKDNIRPDK
-4219 VTVKLTDG
+4219 VTVKLANG
-4227 TTVVSTKEVKNDSWK
+4227 TTAVSTKEINNDSWK
-4242 HIFEDIPVFNGSD
+4242 HVFENIIVFNGDD
-4255 KVSYTIT
+4255 KASYTVT

-4285 NTHISVVPPKEEPKK
+4285 NTHVPVAPPKEEPKQ
-4300 KEPATPAPVVEVK
+4300 EETATPATPAPVVEIK
-4313 VEQPA
+4313 TE
-4318 PTVTLI
+4318 PT
-4324 QTTNKPT
+4324 TTVIETPNKQT
-4331 GISFFESLFAK
+4331 GISFMDGLFG

>member
-15 IIAGVMALQTV
+15 VIAGVMALQTV

-66 EPSEAPSSGTSQA
+66 EPSEAPSSWPSQA
-79 DENSEETETNSDITD
+79 DENSEETNSDITD
-94 EVSNE
+94 EVANE

-110 TVEEDAPKQDES
+110 TVEEDAPQQDES
-122 TSETTDTA
+122 TSEATDAA

-339 EGTVHL
+339 EGTIHL
-345 NAGQTI
+345 SAGQTI

-421 YTDAEKAQNNAAAEV
+421 YTDAEKAQNDAAVEV

-456 SAGGGGLEG
+456 TAGGGGLEG

-495 PTNGRTLT
+495 PTNGRVLT
-503 YEERVDAKVYPATQ
+503 YDERVDAKVYPATQ

-524 HYTVLGELY
+524 HYTILGELY
-533 DANPAHRDP
+533 DANPANRDP
-542 VDFLFD
+542 VSLLFD

-597 TIDGEQVE
+597 TIDGKQVE

-614 GNMKYDSTETAP
+614 GNMKYDSTNSAP
-626 YLVNGR
+626 YLINGR
-632 VIIKM
+632 VLIHM
-637 VGETPKLKSVMMP
+637 VGTTPKMKTIMME
-650 AQSEDISAGNI
+650 AQNEDISSSHVDDA
-661 DEKDGFGQKAILSP
+661 DVYGQKAYLNK
-675 GQGSA
+675 GQDVAS
-680 NKTLAYTA
+680 TTIAYTA
-688 ITYYNLGDVMTV
+688 ITYYNMGDLMTV
-700 TPKWEYN
+700 NPVWEYSTMLSPTDRDWN
-707 TLLNVTYKPWDDSVA
+707 DSVA
-722 KNINNQMSV
+722 KSIDSRLSV
-731 SITNTELGIPA
+731 SVANTNLGVPNP
-742 EGDKYYNDAYPGWYA
+742 GDKYYNADYPGWYA
-757 VKSVMTITNAPLSM
+757 VKSVMTITNPVNTMYSTERLTKYYFRCKGIASYTLSSGTKTMYDKGERGELAIDYNIYINHEGVHVYSDRNIINGTPTSTVDDTIAATAGRSASTWQYPHMALTDVNNINTILIQFSSHGFNTSDSISYDASYADSLGITGSGNQYSYIFKAKSKNSVSTANWEKFLQSITYTTYDAATFTSTGVSGGVTIFWYADENLWENNMFYDSSSGHFYACINTGNSITWGEARNRALSM
-771 YDTATVTKYFFRC
+771 YNSALDCYGYLAHITSQSEQDYLYTLMDKSTQGWLGATRKVSGNEWDWYWRDGPANETSEPFFRQN
-784 HPTATV
+784 AG
-790 SMYNG
+790 G
-795 IRTMDD
+795 IYGSLLWGYENWDSKT
-801 ESESGGLVLDYSIAM
+801 EPNNSGGVEWCMHYYGSNRGVWNDYIDSNGAVTSFIVEWSKDGLV
-816 EHQGAHV
+816 G
-823 YQNRNTINDMNAE
+823 NDHS
-836 TVSDTV
+836 VSDT
-842 TATQNHSSSQWKY
+842 
-855 PELVVKTPK
+855 
-864 TIQTFNVLFTS
+864 
-875 PSRNA
+875 
-880 QDAILYNTD
+880 
-889 LANQLGIVVTGTNQ
+889 
-903 NYIFT
+903 
-908 KSGGLT
+908 
-914 QDEWNNF
+914 
-921 LRQVSFVT
+921 
-929 YDRAV
+929 
-934 FTADG
+934 
-939 VQSGV
+939 
-944 EVAWYGF
+944 
-951 EKAIFGSNQATRHV
+951 
-965 PTLSDYPGA
+965 
-974 ATHNIASGS
+974 
-983 LNITSSGS
+983 
-991 VYRIVGSTTG
+991 
-1001 DNRIYVSPGV
+1001 
-1011 SATVILDNVTMNY
+1011 
-1024 TAAGAGWGND
+1024 
-1034 TSRAGDGAI
+1034 
-1043 SCSHANLTIIL
+1043 
-1054 VGTSRITAYGSY
+1054 
-1066 SNAIAKNGTDGSLM
+1066 
-1080 IDGAGTLYAVGA
+1080 
-1092 SGDHCGAI
+1092 
-1100 GANVNCS
+1100 
-1107 FWNFTVQGG
+1107 
-1116 TIYANAGEHCP
+1116 
-1127 GIGSGCL
+1127 
-1134 NQPGEGNGGDGAGC
+1134 
-1148 GNLNF
+1148 
-1153 TGGTVVARGNTA
+1153 
-1165 CSGIGSGWGGPVNG
+1165 
-1179 INISNGAKVTAYGGS
+1179 
-1194 YSPGIGS
+1194 
-1201 GGRTD
+1201 
-1206 NVQGGNIGSYHYHV
+1206 
-1220 RNIVITGGDTVVT
+1220 
-1233 AFGDKSTNMP
+1233 
-1243 GIGCGKDPVGTVRG
+1243 
-1257 TLSNVVAT
+1257 
-1265 TLDGFQ
+1265 
-1271 GYVRY
+1271 
-1276 GSSEESAAYST
+1276 
-1287 EQPRTPFTGTG
+1287 
-1298 NIGSY
+1298 
-1303 LASQVNRG
+1303 
-1311 TPVYY
+1311 
-1316 TQVFFSIDTSNKHV
+1316 
-1330 DDADVIGTQ
+1330 DVIGTQ
-1339 VSSTGTIKPEQ
+1339 IVAEQ
-1350 FASVSGT
+1350 EQKVNNGEVSGT
-1357 VWAENDRDGVYQ
+1357 VWAENDYNGLFAT
-1369 VGDEAV
+1369 DEAKLQDITVQLISDNGTV
-1375 VEGVA
+1375 VATAQTNKLGQYDFTGLAPGNYYVKFTSQSF
-1380 VTLYNADGSVCK
+1380 VGYNAVPDGGNSIVQQASK
-1392 TTTTNKY
+1392 GINDSYAQTPVFALTYNDVLEK
-1399 GAYSFDGIPEKK
+1399 SF
-1411 NYTVGF
+1411 
-1417 SNGSSNI
+1417 
-1424 QSYSPTAKIAAGENN
+1424 
-1439 NHVNNDWKSDVFTAI
+1439 
-1454 YQKNTSQTINCGV
+1454 GV

-1477 WDDVNQNGICD
+1477 WDDANQNGIYD
-1488 NSESKIANVT
+1488 NREAKIANVT

-1516 ITAVLTDADGNYS
+1516 IAAVLTDANGNYS

-1543 TSSDTVDISNA
+1543 TSSNTVDISNA

-1559 PTSGDEKRTNKA
+1559 PASGDVKLTNKA
-1571 ERSIDVLEFNGAP
+1571 EKSIGMLEFNGAP

-1595 LNAATIGE
+1595 LTSATIGE

-2201 VKVWDDGNNVDG
+2201 VKVWDDSNNVDG

-2598 PNSITLVL
+2598 PNSITLAL

-2853 DGFQLINE
+2853 DGFHLINE

-2906 KDDSWAD
+2906 KDDSWVD

-2959 AVVNVDVTKVWTDGE
+2959 AVVNVDITKVWTDGE

-2980 PNSISVILTGNDGN
+2980 PDSISVILTGNDGN

-3073 GARPESFNIVLNGS
+3073 GARPESVNIVLNGS

-3121 TVAEEKVTGYT
+3121 TIAEEKVTGYT

-3210 NHGQSIQYTVSE
+3210 NHGQNIQYTVSE

-3281 RSYAKKLNADN
+3281 RSYAKKLNTDN

-3408 KENAISGYETE
+3408 KENAIPGYETE

-3426 YTITNTHAP
+3426 YAITNSHTP

-3441 VVKIWDDENNQDGIR
+3441 AVKVWDDANNQDGIR

-3468 GSTHNAAIT
+3468 GSVRNAAIT
-3477 KNDGWTYQFKDLP
+3477 KNDGWTYQFKNLP
-3490 QYKNGVKIDYTLQE
+3490 KYKNGVKIDYTLQE
-3504 ADSNPYTYEIVK
+3504 ANSNPYTYEIVK
-3516 GSDGY
+3516 GSDEY
-3521 SFTITNNYVPAAVN
+3521 SFTITNNYVPAVVN

-3540 IWNDDNNRDGIRAK
+3540 VWDDDDNRDGIRAK
-3554 ETVITLQGSN
+3554 ETAITLHGSN

-3569 HIVTDKDSFATVFED
+3569 RIVTGKDDFATVFENM
-3584 VPKFFDE
+3584 PKFFDE

-3599 TQNEVDGYT
+3599 TQNEMNGYT
-3608 TDVTNTDKYTFQ
+3608 ANIANTDKYTFQ
-3620 ITNTHEPEKL
+3620 ITNTHEPERL

-3666 NLSAANNWTET
+3666 NLSVANNWTET

-3708 EKDNLITITNT
+3708 EKDSLITITNT
-3719 HAPEKLDLIVNVVWN
+3719 HAPEKLDLVVNVVWN

-3744 DTTTIHMS
+3744 DTATIHMS

-3786 KYTVTEDEIPQYT
+3786 KYTVTEDEISQYT

-3854 SSELNEDVKWKHS
+3854 SSELDEDVKWKHS
-3867 FTKLPVREN
+3867 FTNLPVREN

-3915 VTVDKVWDDSENQD
+3915 VTVDKVWEDGENQD
-3929 GLRPDTIHI
+3929 GLRPDSIDVILTGSDGNTYNATI
-3938 KLVSNGIAKDAYLD
+3938 SEKD
-3952 ADSNWHLEF
+3952 NWTYIF
-3961 EGLPKYR
+3961 ANLPKYFN
-3968 DHGILNE
+3968 DGTLVE
-3975 YSVQEVDVDGYT
+3975 YSLQEVETDGYAGTVTKGTDGYT
-3987 STVTTED
+3987 
-3994 GYAFTI
+3994 FTI
-4000 KNDHVPA
+4000 KNDHTPA
-4007 VIDIPITEEWI
+4007 VVDIPVTKVWN
-4018 DDNNRDGLRPSS
+4018 DDEDRDGLRPNS
-4030 HTVILTDGINTI
+4030 I
-4042 EEIVLDKDNGYG
+4042 
-4054 TVLKDMPKYKNGV
+4054 
-4067 EIDYQIKDFKVDGYT
+4067 
-4082 TNIIKGDSV
+4082 
-4091 KDFKV
+4091 
-4096 TNTHVPEMVTVTVT
+4096 HV
-4110 EGWHDQSDYDK
+4110 
-4121 IRPEEIALT
+4121 T
-4130 LTGSDGNVY
+4130 LTGSDGSTY
-4139 EKTVNKETWTAVFS
+4139 KKDLEKDS
-4153 DLPKNSKGE
+4153 
-4162 QIIYTLTQEGI
+4162 
-4173 KGYSTTITN
+4173 GYSTIFTSLPKYHNGELISYSLAETPVEGYETDIQAAESGYGFTITN
-4182 NQTDTITVIN
+4182 T
-4192 KHEPVK
+4192 HEVSKK
-4198 TITVTVTWND
+4198 TIKVSKVWDDAENQDGIRPDSVTVTLTGSNNSKYTAKLNKENNWTYTFEGLFCKADGATIKYEVSEKDVAGYTPSIKETEGGFNITNAHKPETVTINIVKNWND
-4208 ENNKDSIRPDK
+4208 SQNADNIRPDAISI
-4219 VTVKLTDG
+4219 TLT
-4227 TTVVSTKEVKNDSWK
+4227 
-4242 HIFEDIPVFNGSD
+4242 GSD
-4255 KVSYTIT
+4255 NSSRSITLNKAGDYKTAVDSLPKFHEGKQITYTVT
-4262 QDAVNGYTTEI
+4262 ETPVDGYTSSVQASADGYSFVVINTHTPEVHQEKKETPTTPKFEI
-4273 KASDDG
+4273 KAEPST
-4279 NTIEII
+4279 TI
-4285 NTHISVVPPKEEPKK
+4285 
-4300 KEPATPAPVVEVK
+4300 
-4313 VEQPA
+4313 
-4318 PTVTLI
+4318 I

-4331 GISFFESLFAK
+4331 GVSFFDSLLG

>member
-1 MQNGKSRIKRVASA
+1 MQKCESRTKRVMSA
-15 IIAGVMALQTV
+15 IIAGMMALQVV
-26 APVISYADDTASSVA
+26 APTISYADDTVASTASSE
-41 TTDDSDAIANVDPGT
+41 DNSDTQIDPGV
-56 PVQVDATASE
+56 PVQ
-66 EPSEAPSSGTSQA
+66 
-79 DENSEETETNSDITD
+79 
-94 EVSNE
+94 
-99 HTDAD
+99 
-104 TADETQ
+104 
-110 TVEEDAPKQDES
+110 
-122 TSETTDTA
+122 TDTA
-130 PSRTV
+130 SSNTVTEPDSSEGLEETADSEQTGEIQDDTVSDSQGNETDTQEETVQDTVQQNDSGSEATESKSVRTV
-135 TVTLNKNGGEF
+135 TVTLNKNGGVF

-167 NDIVVEDTGDTI
+167 NDIAVEDTGDTI
-179 VATVTDRDSIDIPV
+179 VATVTDRDSISIPV

-202 FTGWDVSSGSY
+202 FTRWDVSSGSY
-213 DADSETLTF
+213 DADNETLTF
-222 EDGVDAYVL
+222 DDGVDAYVL
-231 SAVYS
+231 TAVYD
-236 SVVDDD
+236 SVADED
-242 QTLVENRTE
+242 QQLIENKE
-251 FDEQT
+251 IFDEQT
-256 KRQAIQERLKS
+256 ERNALQQRLS
-267 SGISTYVL
+267 ASGISLYEM

-286 VVEGLAFTSDDGLT
+286 IIDGLAFTSDDGLV

-310 YIITAY
+310 YTITAY

-339 EGTVHL
+339 EGTIHL
-345 NAGQTI
+345 SAGQTI

-421 YTDAEKAQNNAAAEV
+421 YTDAEKAQNDAAAEV
-436 AKKHVILLAGGGGG
+436 AKNHVILLAGGGGG

-495 PTNGRTLT
+495 PTNGRVLT
-503 YEERVDAKVYPATQ
+503 YDERVDAKVYPATQ

-524 HYTVLGELY
+524 HYTILGELY
-533 DANPAHRDP
+533 DANPANCDP
-542 VDFLFD
+542 VSLLFD

-597 TIDGEQVE
+597 TIDGKQVE

-614 GNMKYDSTETAP
+614 GNMKYDSTNSAP
-626 YLVNGR
+626 YLINGR
-632 VIIKM
+632 VLIHM
-637 VGETPKLKSVMMP
+637 VGTTPKMKTIMME
-650 AQSEDISAGNI
+650 AQNEDISSSHVDDA
-661 DEKDGFGQKAILSP
+661 DVYGQKAYLNK
-675 GQGSA
+675 GQDVAS
-680 NKTLAYTA
+680 TTIAYTA
-688 ITYYNLGDVMTV
+688 ITYYNMGDLMTV
-700 TPKWEYN
+700 NPVWEYSTMLSPTDRDWN
-707 TLLNVTYKPWDDSVA
+707 DSVA
-722 KNINNQMSV
+722 KSIDSRLSV
-731 SITNTELGIPA
+731 SVANTNLGVPNP
-742 EGDKYYNDAYPGWYA
+742 GDKYYNADYPGWYA
-757 VKSVMTITNAPLSM
+757 VKSVMTITNPVNTMYSTERLTKYYFRCKGIASYTLSSGTKTMYDKGERGELAIDYNIYINHEGVHVYSDRNIINGTPTSTVDDTIAATAGRSASTWQYPHMALTDVNNINTILIQFSSHGFNTSDSISYDASYADSLGITGSGNQYSYIFKAKSKNSVSTANWEKFLQSITYTTYDAATFTSTGVSGGVTIFWYADENLWENNMFYDSSSGHFYACINTGSSITWGEARNRALSM
-771 YDTATVTKYFFRC
+771 YNSALDCYGYLAHITSQSEQDYLYTLMDKSTQGWLGATRKVSGNEWDWYWRDGPANETSEPFFRQN
-784 HPTATV
+784 AG
-790 SMYNG
+790 G
-795 IRTMDD
+795 IYGSLLWGYENWDSKT
-801 ESESGGLVLDYSIAM
+801 EPNNSGGVEWCMHYYGSNRGVWNDYIDSNGAVTSFIVEWSKDGLV
-816 EHQGAHV
+816 G
-823 YQNRNTINDMNAE
+823 NDHS
-836 TVSDTV
+836 VSDT
-842 TATQNHSSSQWKY
+842 
-855 PELVVKTPK
+855 
-864 TIQTFNVLFTS
+864 
-875 PSRNA
+875 
-880 QDAILYNTD
+880 
-889 LANQLGIVVTGTNQ
+889 
-903 NYIFT
+903 
-908 KSGGLT
+908 
-914 QDEWNNF
+914 
-921 LRQVSFVT
+921 
-929 YDRAV
+929 
-934 FTADG
+934 
-939 VQSGV
+939 
-944 EVAWYGF
+944 
-951 EKAIFGSNQATRHV
+951 
-965 PTLSDYPGA
+965 
-974 ATHNIASGS
+974 
-983 LNITSSGS
+983 
-991 VYRIVGSTTG
+991 
-1001 DNRIYVSPGV
+1001 
-1011 SATVILDNVTMNY
+1011 
-1024 TAAGAGWGND
+1024 
-1034 TSRAGDGAI
+1034 
-1043 SCSHANLTIIL
+1043 
-1054 VGTSRITAYGSY
+1054 
-1066 SNAIAKNGTDGSLM
+1066 
-1080 IDGAGTLYAVGA
+1080 
-1092 SGDHCGAI
+1092 
-1100 GANVNCS
+1100 
-1107 FWNFTVQGG
+1107 
-1116 TIYANAGEHCP
+1116 
-1127 GIGSGCL
+1127 
-1134 NQPGEGNGGDGAGC
+1134 
-1148 GNLNF
+1148 
-1153 TGGTVVARGNTA
+1153 
-1165 CSGIGSGWGGPVNG
+1165 
-1179 INISNGAKVTAYGGS
+1179 
-1194 YSPGIGS
+1194 
-1201 GGRTD
+1201 
-1206 NVQGGNIGSYHYHV
+1206 
-1220 RNIVITGGDTVVT
+1220 
-1233 AFGDKSTNMP
+1233 
-1243 GIGCGKDPVGTVRG
+1243 
-1257 TLSNVVAT
+1257 
-1265 TLDGFQ
+1265 
-1271 GYVRY
+1271 
-1276 GSSEESAAYST
+1276 
-1287 EQPRTPFTGTG
+1287 
-1298 NIGSY
+1298 
-1303 LASQVNRG
+1303 
-1311 TPVYY
+1311 
-1316 TQVFFSIDTSNKHV
+1316 
-1330 DDADVIGTQ
+1330 DVIGTQ
-1339 VSSTGTIKPEQ
+1339 IVAEQ
-1350 FASVSGT
+1350 EQKVNNGEVSGT
-1357 VWAENDRDGVYQ
+1357 VWAENDYNGLFAT
-1369 VGDEAV
+1369 DEAKLQDITVQLISDNGTV
-1375 VEGVA
+1375 VATAQTNKLGQYDFTGLAPGNYYVKFTSQSF
-1380 VTLYNADGSVCK
+1380 VGYNAVADGGNSIVQQASK
-1392 TTTTNKY
+1392 GINDSYAQTPVFALTYNDVLEK
-1399 GAYSFDGIPEKK
+1399 SF
-1411 NYTVGF
+1411 
-1417 SNGSSNI
+1417 
-1424 QSYSPTAKIAAGENN
+1424 
-1439 NHVNNDWKSDVFTAI
+1439 
-1454 YQKNTSQTINCGV
+1454 GV

-1477 WDDVNQNGICD
+1477 WDDANQNGIYD
-1488 NSESKIANVT
+1488 NREAKIANVT

-1516 ITAVLTDADGNYS
+1516 IAPVLTDANGNYS

-1559 PTSGDEKRTNKA
+1559 PTSGDVKLTNKA
-1571 ERSIDVLEFNGAP
+1571 EKSIGMLEFNGAP

-1595 LNAATIGE
+1595 LTSATIGE
-1603 VYINSMTGTGITPV
+1603 IYINSMSGTGITPV

-1654 DINIEEP
+1654 DIDIEEP

-1694 KPGTYKVEYEETDK
+1694 KPGTYKVEYEETDR

-1720 DYFGFLVS
+1720 DYFGFTVS
-1728 PTATTDKKT
+1728 PTAATDKKT
-1737 QMGNDATAVMQNNKV
+1737 QMGNDSTAVMQNNKV

-1763 DTRVVSLSNEK
+1763 DTRVVALNNEK

-1800 YNGIRETNE
+1800 YNGIREANE
-1809 TENVK
+1809 TKNVE

-1819 RRTTKSQFADADEQ
+1819 RRTTKSKFADADEQ

-1842 YKSYNVFGELVG
+1842 YKSYNVFGELIG

-1944 IRLLTSFD
+1944 IRLLTDFD
-1952 LKKVEDLSGIPFEN
+1952 LKKIEDLSGIPFEN
-1966 VKFDYEIYEKADDSG
+1966 VKFDYEIYEKAADSG

-1997 GDTSIKTEHLTT
+1997 GDTSIKTKHLTT

-2014 ISFTNQ
+2014 IHFTNQ
-2020 DIATYHLTETETLPG
+2020 DIATYHLIETETLPG
-2035 YVRDTKTHVVK
+2035 YVKDTKMHVVK
-2046 VMPETA
+2046 VMPEAA

-2058 IWKTYISVDG
+2058 VWKTYISVDG
-2068 VRQTNNLY
+2068 VRLTDNLY

-2100 GIRKNAVI
+2100 GIRQNAVI

-2153 GQTIQYTVVENPM
+2153 GQTIQYTVIENPM
-2166 DGYTAIVS
+2166 DGYTATVS
-2174 NTTGSVDN
+2174 ATTGSTDK

-2201 VKVWDDGNNVDG
+2201 TKVWDDSNNIDG
-2213 IRPDSVT
+2213 MRPDSVT
-2220 IHMNGSDGSSTEATL
+2220 IHLNGSDGSSTEATL
-2235 SNTKDWK
+2235 SNAKDWK
-2242 YTFKHIPLFDANGN
+2242 YIFKHMPLFDANGN
-2256 EITYTITED
+2256 KITYTITED

-2286 HVQETLSIPVTKT
+2286 HVQETFSIPVTKT

-2316 ILMGS
+2316 TLMGS

-2351 AIDYTLSE
+2351 AIDYTLNE
-2359 ETVDSYTYKI
+2359 EAVNGYTYKI
-2369 EGDADTGFTVTNE
+2369 EGDANTGFTVTNE
-2382 HIPAVTNVVINKYW
+2382 HISAVTNVVVNKYW
-2396 EDAANQDGVRPDS
+2396 EDTANQDGVRPDS
-2409 VSVTLSGSD
+2409 VAVTLSGSD

-2424 TLTKDGG
+2424 TLTKDTG
-2431 FSETF
+2431 FSKTF

-2444 NGTKIAYT
+2444 NGTKITYT
-2452 VTEDAVA
+2452 VTEDAVN
-2459 GYIGKTATDDTG
+2459 GYTGKITTDDTG
-2471 YVLSITNTHTP
+2471 YILSITNTHAP
-2482 ETISKT
+2482 ETIRKT
-2488 ITKTWDD
+2488 VTKTWDD
-2495 NDNQDGIRPTNVKVE
+2495 GNDRDGIRPTNVKIE
-2510 LYGTDGTL
+2510 LYGTDGTR

-2525 DNNWS
+2525 DNHWS

-2544 IILYTAK
+2544 IILYTIK
-2551 EEAVEGYTQKSVTT
+2551 EEAIDGYTQKSVTT
-2565 ATGFNFT
+2565 TAGFDLT
-2572 NTHEPQT
+2572 NTHEIQT
-2579 VTYGATKVWLDDD
+2579 ADYEVKKVWIDD
-2592 NRDGVR
+2592 NDRDGAR
-2598 PNSITLVL
+2598 PTSITLTL
-2606 NGSDGSKYTKQ
+2606 TGSDGSKYTKL
-2617 MTAASNWSDVTFER
+2617 MTAADNWNAVTFER
-2631 IPMFNNGKYITY
+2631 VPMFNGGKYITY
-2643 TLSENDV
+2643 TLTENEV
-2650 PSYVNSVAVSEDG
+2650 PSYINSIEVSEDG
-2663 KFFTVTN
+2663 KHFTVTN
-2670 THTPDHAII
+2670 THAPDHTVIN
-2679 KITEVW
+2679 ITEVW

-2694 RPKKV
+2694 RPRKMTAIV
-2699 TTIIVGSNGNRHE
+2699 VGSNGNRHE

-2799 TGSNAVS
+2799 TGSNAIS
-2806 KTATLNEENGWTA
+2806 KTATLNEDNGWTA

-2824 PKRDHGNIVTYNV
+2824 PKRDHGNIVAYNV
-2837 KESDV
+2837 KESNTA
-2842 EGYEASIVKTE
+2842 GYEASVVKTE
-2853 DGFQLINE
+2853 NGFQLINE

-2866 TLRTATLVWRD
+2866 TMRTVTLVWRD
-2877 ENNQDGIRP
+2877 EDNRDGVRP

-2899 EVEKTVS
+2899 EQEKTVN
-2906 KDDSWAD
+2906 KDDAWAD
-2913 VMFEDLPVYQNGQ
+2913 VVFEGLPVYQNGQ
-2926 KVTYT
+2926 RISYI
-2931 LTESTVDGYTTDIRD
+2931 LTESAIDGYANDIRSSG
-2946 NGHTFT
+2946 NTFT

-2959 AVVNVDVTKVWTDGE
+2959 ETVNVDVTKIWTDGE

-2980 PNSISVILTGNDGN
+2980 PDSISVILTGSDGK
-2994 RYTATITA
+2994 RYTTTITA
-3002 ANNWKYTFSKL
+3002 ANNWKHTFMKL

-3025 TLAEDAASGYSNV
+3025 TLTEDTMSGYSDV
-3038 IEKKDNYTFVL
+3038 VEKRSDYVFVL
-3049 TNKYSPATVDI
+3049 TNKYSPATVDVTI
-3060 PVVKKWNDDNDRD
+3060 VKKWDDDNDRD
-3073 GARPESFNIVLNGS
+3073 GMRPESVDIVLNGS
-3087 DGKLYTGTLSAE
+3087 DGKLYTGTLSTE
-3099 NGYTYVFQS
+3099 NGYTCVFQS
-3108 VPKFHNSGTLISY
+3108 VPKYHDGGTLINY
-3121 TVAEEKVTGYT
+3121 TIAEEKIPGYT
-3132 TEVAKDSSGYKFTLT
+3132 TTIAKDASGYKFTLT
-3147 NTKSIETV
+3147 NAKTIDTV
-3155 TKTVSKVWEDSNNQD
+3155 TKTVSKVWDDNNNQD
-3170 GLRPSAITVILTGDD
+3170 GLRPTAITVILTGDD
-3185 GSRYLKS
+3185 GSRRVKS
-3192 VSAAE
+3192 VTAAE
-3197 NWTTTFENLPKNQ
+3197 NWMVTFENLPKNQ
-3210 NHGQSIQYTVSE
+3210 NHGQNIQYTVSE
-3222 AFVSGYTDEVT
+3222 AFVSGYTETIT
-3233 QNGNNYTITNTH
+3233 QNGDNYTITNTH
-3245 MPATT
+3245 TPASS
-3250 ELFVTKTWKDNGNND
+3250 EFFVTKIWKDNGNND
-3265 GMRPDE
+3265 GMRPDG

-3281 RSYAKKLNADN
+3281 RSYTEKLNADN

-3308 TIDYTLTEE
+3308 VIEYSLTEE
-3317 AVPGYTSSIT
+3317 SVPGYTSSIT
-3327 RNGKSFTLINTHVDE
+3327 RNGKSFVLINTHVDE

-3351 WNDENNQDGLRPKS
+3351 WNDGNNQDGLRPKT

-3372 SDGSARFVQLFES
+3372 SDGSARFVQLFEG
-3385 QNWTTS
+3385 QNWATS
-3391 LNNLPKYKNST
+3391 LNNLPKYKNGT
-3402 EVQYTV
+3402 EIQYTV
-3408 KENAISGYETE
+3408 KENAIPGYETE
-3419 IKQTGDS
+3419 IKQTGNS
-3426 YTITNTHAP
+3426 YAIMNSHTP

-3441 VVKIWDDENNQDGIR
+3441 AVKVWDDANNQDGIR

-3468 GSTHNAAIT
+3468 GSVRNAAIT
-3477 KNDGWTYQFKDLP
+3477 KNDGWTYQFKNLP
-3490 QYKNGVKIDYTLQE
+3490 KYKNGVKIDYTLQE
-3504 ADSNPYTYEIVK
+3504 VNSNPYTYEIVK

-3540 IWNDDNNRDGIRAK
+3540 VWDDDDNRDGIRAK
-3554 ETVITLQGSN
+3554 EIAITLQGSN

-3569 HIVTDKDSFATVFED
+3569 RIVTGKDDFATVFED

-3591 GKEVVYTV
+3591 GREVVYTV
-3599 TQNEVDGYT
+3599 TQNEMNGYT
-3608 TDVTNTDKYTFQ
+3608 ANIASTDKYTFQ
-3620 ITNTHEPEKL
+3620 ITNTHEPERL

-3666 NLSAANNWTET
+3666 SLSTANNWTET
-3677 FEGLYKY
+3677 FDGLYKY

-3698 AVGGYEKEIS
+3698 AVGGYEKGIS

-3719 HAPEKLDLIVNVVWN
+3719 HTPEKLDLIVNVVWN

-3744 DTTTIHMS
+3744 DAATIHMS
-3752 GTDGTQDTKD
+3752 GTDGTQDAKD

-3767 SWSSIVFKDLDR
+3767 SWSSIVFKDLDHY
-3779 FKDGTKI
+3779 KNGTEI

-3799 TSIVANGN
+3799 TSIAVNGN

-3814 HIPEITLRNISVI
+3814 HIPEITLRNISVV
-3827 WEDND
+3827 WEDNN
-3832 DQDGIRP
+3832 DQDGLRP
-3839 DAVNI
+3839 DTVSV
-3844 KLKGNDKLVD
+3844 KLKGNDKFID
-3854 SSELNEDVKWKHS
+3854 SSELNEDVEWKHS

-3876 GNEISY
+3876 GNEITY
-3882 TAEENEIPGYTTT
+3882 TAEENEIPGYTTS

-3915 VTVDKVWDDSENQD
+3915 VTVDKVWKDAENQD
-3929 GLRPDTIHI
+3929 GLRPDAIHI
-3938 KLVSNGIAKDAYLD
+3938 RLISNDIEKDAYLD
-3952 ADSNWHLEF
+3952 AESDWHLDF

-3968 DHGILNE
+3968 DHGILNG

-3987 STVTTED
+3987 STVTTKD

-4000 KNDHVPA
+4000 ENDHVPA

-4018 DDNNRDGLRPSS
+4018 DDNDRDGLRPDS
-4030 HTVILTDGINTI
+4030 HTVILVDGTNTI
-4042 EEIVLDKDNGYG
+4042 EEVVLDKNNGYG
-4054 TVLKDMPKYKNGV
+4054 VVLKNMPKYKNGV
-4067 EIDYQIKDFKVDGYT
+4067 KINYQIKDFKVDGYT
-4082 TNIIKGDSV
+4082 TNIIKSDSV
-4091 KDFKV
+4091 KDFNI

-4121 IRPEEIALT
+4121 IRPEKVTLT

-4139 EKTVNKETWTAVFS
+4139 EKTVTKDTWTTAFS

-4173 KGYSTTITN
+4173 KGYKTTITDN
-4182 NQTDTITVIN
+4182 ETGTIAVIN
-4192 KHEPVK
+4192 THEPVK

-4208 ENNKDSIRPDK
+4208 ENNKDNIRPDK
-4219 VTVKLTDG
+4219 VTVKLANG
-4227 TTVVSTKEVKNDSWK
+4227 TTAVSTKEINNDSWK
-4242 HIFEDIPVFNGSD
+4242 HVFENIIVFNGDD
-4255 KVSYTIT
+4255 KASYTVT
-4262 QDAVNGYTTEI
+4262 QDAVSEYTTEI

-4285 NTHISVVPPKEEPKK
+4285 NTHVPVAPPKEEPKQ
-4300 KEPATPAPVVEVK
+4300 EETVTPAAPAPVVEIK
-4313 VEQPA
+4313 TE
-4318 PTVTLI
+4318 PT
-4324 QTTNKPT
+4324 TTVIETPNKQT
-4331 GISFFESLFAK
+4331 GISFMDGLFG

>member
-1 MQNGKSRIKRVASA
+1 MQKCESRTKRVMSA
-15 IIAGVMALQTV
+15 IIAGMMALQVV
-26 APVISYADDTASSVA
+26 APTISYADDTVASTASSEDNSDTQIDPGVPVQTDTA
-41 TTDDSDAIANVDPGT
+41 SSNTVTEPDSSESLEETTDSEQTGEIQDDTVSDSQGNET
-56 PVQVDATASE
+56 NTQ
-66 EPSEAPSSGTSQA
+66 
-79 DENSEETETNSDITD
+79 EETVQDTVQQNNSG
-94 EVSNE
+94 
-99 HTDAD
+99 
-104 TADETQ
+104 
-110 TVEEDAPKQDES
+110 
-122 TSETTDTA
+122 SETTE
-130 PSRTV
+130 SESVRTV
-135 TVTLNKNGGEF
+135 TVTLNKNGGIF

-160 AYLGTET
+160 TYLGTET
-167 NDIVVEDTGDTI
+167 NDIAIEDTGDTI
-179 VATVTDRDSIDIPV
+179 VATVTDRDSISIPV
-193 ALSSDESLY
+193 ALSGDDSLY

-213 DADSETLTF
+213 DADNETLTF
-222 EDGVDAYVL
+222 DDGVDAYVL
-231 SAVYS
+231 TAVYN
-236 SVVDDD
+236 SVADED
-242 QTLVENRTE
+242 QQLIENKE
-251 FDEQT
+251 IFDEQAE
-256 KRQAIQERLKS
+256 KNVLQQKLSA
-267 SGISTYVL
+267 SGISLYEM

-286 VVEGLAFTSDDGLT
+286 IIDGLAFTSDDGLV

-310 YIITAY
+310 YTITAY

-339 EGTVHL
+339 EGTIHL
-345 NAGQTI
+345 SAGQTI

-421 YTDAEKAQNNAAAEV
+421 YTDAEKAQNDAAAEV
-436 AKKHVILLAGGGGG
+436 AKNHVILLAGGGGG

-456 SAGGGGLEG
+456 TAGGGGLEG

-495 PTNGRTLT
+495 PTNGRVLT
-503 YEERVDAKVYPATQ
+503 YDERVDAKVYPATQ

-524 HYTVLGELY
+524 HYTILGELY
-533 DANPAHRDP
+533 DANPANRDP
-542 VDFLFD
+542 VSLLFD

-597 TIDGEQVE
+597 TIDGKQVE

-614 GNMKYDSTETAP
+614 GNMKYDSTNSAP
-626 YLVNGR
+626 YLINGR
-632 VIIKM
+632 VLIHM
-637 VGETPKLKSVMMP
+637 VGTTPKMKTIMME
-650 AQSEDISAGNI
+650 AQNEDISSSHVDDA
-661 DEKDGFGQKAILSP
+661 DVYGQKAYLNK
-675 GQGSA
+675 GQDVAS
-680 NKTLAYTA
+680 TTIAYTA
-688 ITYYNLGDVMTV
+688 ITYYNMGDLMTV
-700 TPKWEYN
+700 NPVWEYSTMLSPTDRDWN
-707 TLLNVTYKPWDDSVA
+707 DSVA
-722 KNINNQMSV
+722 KSIDSRLSV
-731 SITNTELGIPA
+731 SVANTNLGVPNP
-742 EGDKYYNDAYPGWYA
+742 GDKYYNADYPGWYA
-757 VKSVMTITNAPLSM
+757 VKSVMTITNPVNTMYSTERLTKYYFRCKGIASYTLSSGTKTMYDKGERGELAIDYNIYINHEGVHVYSDRNIINGTPTSTVDDTIAATAGRSASTWQYPHMALTDVNNINTILIQFSSHGFNTSDSISYDASYADSLGITGSGNQYSYIFKAKSKNSVSTANWEKFLQSITYTTYDAATFTSTGVSGGVTIFWYADENLWENNMFYDSSSGHFYACINIGNNITWGEARNRALSM
-771 YDTATVTKYFFRC
+771 YNSALDCYGYLAHITSQSEQDYLYTLMDKSTQGWLGATRKVSGNEWDWYWRDGPANETSEPFFRQNADGTYGTLLWGYENWDSKTE
-784 HPTATV
+784 P
-790 SMYNG
+790 NN
-795 IRTMDD
+795 
-801 ESESGGLVLDYSIAM
+801 SGGV
-816 EHQGAHV
+816 
-823 YQNRNTINDMNAE
+823 
-836 TVSDTV
+836 
-842 TATQNHSSSQWKY
+842 
-855 PELVVKTPK
+855 
-864 TIQTFNVLFTS
+864 
-875 PSRNA
+875 
-880 QDAILYNTD
+880 
-889 LANQLGIVVTGTNQ
+889 
-903 NYIFT
+903 
-908 KSGGLT
+908 
-914 QDEWNNF
+914 EWCMH
-921 LRQVSFVT
+921 
-929 YDRAV
+929 Y
-934 FTADG
+934 
-939 VQSGV
+939 
-944 EVAWYGF
+944 Y
-951 EKAIFGSNQATRHV
+951 GSNRGV
-965 PTLSDYPGA
+965 WNDY
-974 ATHNIASGS
+974 
-983 LNITSSGS
+983 
-991 VYRIVGSTTG
+991 
-1001 DNRIYVSPGV
+1001 
-1011 SATVILDNVTMNY
+1011 
-1024 TAAGAGWGND
+1024 
-1034 TSRAGDGAI
+1034 
-1043 SCSHANLTIIL
+1043 
-1054 VGTSRITAYGSY
+1054 
-1066 SNAIAKNGTDGSLM
+1066 
-1080 IDGAGTLYAVGA
+1080 ID
-1092 SGDHCGAI
+1092 
-1100 GANVNCS
+1100 
-1107 FWNFTVQGG
+1107 
-1116 TIYANAGEHCP
+1116 
-1127 GIGSGCL
+1127 
-1134 NQPGEGNGGDGAGC
+1134 
-1148 GNLNF
+1148 
-1153 TGGTVVARGNTA
+1153 
-1165 CSGIGSGWGGPVNG
+1165 
-1179 INISNGAKVTAYGGS
+1179 SNGAVTSFIVEWSKDGLVGN
-1194 YSPGIGS
+1194 
-1201 GGRTD
+1201 D
-1206 NVQGGNIGSYHYHV
+1206 NSVP
-1220 RNIVITGGDTVVT
+1220 DT
-1233 AFGDKSTNMP
+1233 
-1243 GIGCGKDPVGTVRG
+1243 
-1257 TLSNVVAT
+1257 
-1265 TLDGFQ
+1265 
-1271 GYVRY
+1271 
-1276 GSSEESAAYST
+1276 
-1287 EQPRTPFTGTG
+1287 
-1298 NIGSY
+1298 
-1303 LASQVNRG
+1303 
-1311 TPVYY
+1311 
-1316 TQVFFSIDTSNKHV
+1316 
-1330 DDADVIGTQ
+1330 DVIGTQ
-1339 VSSTGTIKPEQ
+1339 IVAEQ
-1350 FASVSGT
+1350 EQKVNNGEVSGT
-1357 VWAENDRDGVYQ
+1357 VWAENDYNGLFAT
-1369 VGDEAV
+1369 DEAKLQDITV
-1375 VEGVA
+1375 QLISDNGTIVA
-1380 VTLYNADGSVCK
+1380 TAQTNKLGQYDFTGLAPGNYYVKFTSQSFVGYNAVPDGGNSIVQQASK
-1392 TTTTNKY
+1392 GINDSYAQTPVFALTYNDVLEK
-1399 GAYSFDGIPEKK
+1399 SF
-1411 NYTVGF
+1411 
-1417 SNGSSNI
+1417 
-1424 QSYSPTAKIAAGENN
+1424 
-1439 NHVNNDWKSDVFTAI
+1439 
-1454 YQKNTSQTINCGV
+1454 GV

-1477 WDDVNQNGICD
+1477 WDDANQNGIYD
-1488 NSESKIANVT
+1488 NREAKIANVT

-1516 ITAVLTDADGNYS
+1516 IAAVLTDANGNYS

-1543 TSSDTVDISNA
+1543 TSSNTVDISNA

-1559 PTSGDEKRTNKA
+1559 PASGDVKLTNKA
-1571 ERSIDVLEFNGAP
+1571 EKSIGMLEFNGAP

-1595 LNAATIGE
+1595 LTSATIGE
-1603 VYINSMTGTGITPV
+1603 IYINSMSGTGITPV

-1654 DINIEEP
+1654 DIDIEEP

-1694 KPGTYKVEYEETDK
+1694 KPGTYKVEYEETDR

-1720 DYFGFLVS
+1720 DYFGFTVS

-1737 QMGNDATAVMQNNKV
+1737 QMGNDSTAVIQNNKV
-1752 AKAVSKTYQIP
+1752 AKAASKTYQIP
-1763 DTRVVSLSNEK
+1763 DTRVVNLSNEK

-1782 CAMYIPSKVY
+1782 CALYIPSKVY

-1800 YNGIRETNE
+1800 YNGIREANE
-1809 TENVK
+1809 TQNVE

-1819 RRTTKSQFADADEQ
+1819 RRTTKSKFADADEQ

-1842 YKSYNVFGELVG
+1842 YKSYNVFGELIG
-1854 NGDLNTAADGYYEY
+1854 NGDLNTATDGYYEY
-1868 DYLEPGIY
+1868 NCLEPGIY
-1876 YVVFDNTYDYYGQTL
+1876 YVVFDNTYDCYGQTL

-1898 TLDSETQPNISLD
+1898 TLDSEAQPNISLD

-2329 LTAAGKWKYEFKD
+2329 LTATGKWKYEFKD

-2598 PNSITLVL
+2598 PNSITLAL

-2650 PSYVNSVAVSEDG
+2650 PSYVNSIAVSEDG

-2980 PNSISVILTGNDGN
+2980 PDSISVILTGNDGN

-3073 GARPESFNIVLNGS
+3073 GARPESVNIVLNGS

-3121 TVAEEKVTGYT
+3121 TIAEEKVTGYT

-3155 TKTVSKVWEDSNNQD
+3155 TKTVSKVWDDNNNQD
-3170 GLRPSAITVILTGDD
+3170 GLRPTAITVILTGDD
-3185 GSRYLKS
+3185 GSRRVKS
-3192 VSAAE
+3192 VTAAE
-3197 NWTTTFENLPKNQ
+3197 NWTVTFENLPKNQ
-3210 NHGQSIQYTVSE
+3210 NHGQNIQYTVSE

-3281 RSYAKKLNADN
+3281 RSYAKKLNTDN

-3477 KNDGWTYQFKDLP
+3477 KNEGWTYQFKDLP

-3504 ADSNPYTYEIVK
+3504 ADSNPYTCEIVK

-3608 TDVTNTDKYTFQ
+3608 TNVANTDKYTFQ
-3620 ITNTHEPEKL
+3620 IMNTHEPEKL

-3719 HAPEKLDLIVNVVWN
+3719 HAPEKLDLVVNVVWN

-3854 SSELNEDVKWKHS
+3854 SSELDEDVKWKHS
-3867 FTKLPVREN
+3867 FTNLPVREN

-3915 VTVDKVWDDSENQD
+3915 VTVDKVWEDGENQD
-3929 GLRPDTIHI
+3929 GLRPDSIDVILTGSDGNTYNATI
-3938 KLVSNGIAKDAYLD
+3938 SEKD
-3952 ADSNWHLEF
+3952 NWTYIF
-3961 EGLPKYR
+3961 ANLPKYFN
-3968 DHGILNE
+3968 DGTLVE
-3975 YSVQEVDVDGYT
+3975 YSLQEVETDGYAGTVTKGTDGYT
-3987 STVTTED
+3987 
-3994 GYAFTI
+3994 FTI
-4000 KNDHVPA
+4000 KNDHTPA
-4007 VIDIPITEEWI
+4007 VVDIPVTKVWN
-4018 DDNNRDGLRPSS
+4018 DDEDRDGLRPNS
-4030 HTVILTDGINTI
+4030 I
-4042 EEIVLDKDNGYG
+4042 
-4054 TVLKDMPKYKNGV
+4054 
-4067 EIDYQIKDFKVDGYT
+4067 
-4082 TNIIKGDSV
+4082 
-4091 KDFKV
+4091 
-4096 TNTHVPEMVTVTVT
+4096 HV
-4110 EGWHDQSDYDK
+4110 
-4121 IRPEEIALT
+4121 T
-4130 LTGSDGNVY
+4130 LTGSDGSTY
-4139 EKTVNKETWTAVFS
+4139 KKDLEKDS
-4153 DLPKNSKGE
+4153 
-4162 QIIYTLTQEGI
+4162 
-4173 KGYSTTITN
+4173 GYSTIFTSLPKYHNGELISYSLAETPVEGYETDIQAAESGYGFTITN
-4182 NQTDTITVIN
+4182 T
-4192 KHEPVK
+4192 HEVSKK
-4198 TITVTVTWND
+4198 TIKVSKVWDDAENQDGIRPDSVTVTLTGSNNSKYTAKLNKENNWTYTFEGLFCKADGATIKYEVSEKDVAGYTPSIKETEGGFIITNAHKPETVTINIVKNWND
-4208 ENNKDSIRPDK
+4208 SQNADNIRPDAISI
-4219 VTVKLTDG
+4219 TLT
-4227 TTVVSTKEVKNDSWK
+4227 
-4242 HIFEDIPVFNGSD
+4242 GSD
-4255 KVSYTIT
+4255 NSSRSITLNKAGDYKTAVDSLPKFHEGKQITYTVT
-4262 QDAVNGYTTEI
+4262 ETPVDGYTSSVQASADGYSFVVINTHTPEVHQEKKETPTTPKFEI
-4273 KASDDG
+4273 KAEPST
-4279 NTIEII
+4279 TI
-4285 NTHISVVPPKEEPKK
+4285 
-4300 KEPATPAPVVEVK
+4300 
-4313 VEQPA
+4313 
-4318 PTVTLI
+4318 I

-4331 GISFFESLFAK
+4331 GVSFFDSLLG

>member
-15 IIAGVMALQTV
+15 VIAGVMALQTV

-56 PVQVDATASE
+56 PVQVDAAASE
-66 EPSEAPSSGTSQA
+66 EPSEAPSSGPSQA
-79 DENSEETETNSDITD
+79 DENSEETNSDITD
-94 EVSNE
+94 EVANE

-110 TVEEDAPKQDES
+110 TVEKDAPQQDES
-122 TSETTDTA
+122 TSEATDAA

-154 NEDPIA
+154 NEDPVA

-167 NDIVVEDTGDTI
+167 NDIAIEDTGDTI
-179 VATVTDRDSIDIPV
+179 VATVTDRDSISIPV

-213 DADSETLTF
+213 DADNETLTF
-222 EDGVDAYVL
+222 DDGVDAYVL
-231 SAVYS
+231 TAVYN
-236 SVVDDD
+236 SVADED
-242 QTLVENRTE
+242 QQLIENKE
-251 FDEQT
+251 IFDEQAE
-256 KRQAIQERLKS
+256 KNVLQQKLSA
-267 SGISTYVL
+267 SGISLYEM

-286 VVEGLAFTSDDGLT
+286 IIDGLAFTSDDGLV

-310 YIITAY
+310 YTITAY

-339 EGTVHL
+339 EGTIHL
-345 NAGQTI
+345 SAGQTL

-421 YTDAEKAQNNAAAEV
+421 YTDAEKAQNDAAAEV
-436 AKKHVILLAGGGGG
+436 AKNHVILLAGGGGG

-456 SAGGGGLEG
+456 TAGGGGLEG

-495 PTNGRTLT
+495 PTNGRVLT
-503 YEERVDAKVYPATQ
+503 YDERVDAKVYPATQ

-524 HYTVLGELY
+524 HYTILGELY
-533 DANPAHRDP
+533 DANPANRDP
-542 VDFLFD
+542 VSLLFD

-597 TIDGEQVE
+597 TIDGKQVE

-614 GNMKYDSTETAP
+614 GNMKYDSTNSAP
-626 YLVNGR
+626 YLINGR
-632 VIIKM
+632 VLIHM
-637 VGETPKLKSVMMP
+637 VGTTPKMKTIMME
-650 AQSEDISAGNI
+650 AQNEDISSSHVDDADI
-661 DEKDGFGQKAILSP
+661 YGQKAYLNK
-675 GQGSA
+675 GQDIAS
-680 NKTLAYTA
+680 TTIAYTA
-688 ITYYNLGDVMTV
+688 ITYYNMGDLMTV
-700 TPKWEYN
+700 NPVWEYSTMLSPTDRDWN
-707 TLLNVTYKPWDDSVA
+707 DSVA
-722 KNINNQMSV
+722 KSIDSRLSV
-731 SITNTELGIPA
+731 SVANTNLGVPNP
-742 EGDKYYNDAYPGWYA
+742 GDKYYNADYPGWYA
-757 VKSVMTITNAPLSM
+757 VKSVMTITNPVNTMYSTERLTKYYFRCKGIASYTLSSGTKTMYDKGERGELAIDYNIYINHEGVHVYSDRNIINGTPTSTVDDTIAATAGRSASTWQYPHMALTDVNNINTILIQFSSHGFNTSDSISYDASYADSLGITGSGNQYSYIFKAKSKNSVSTANWEKFLQSITYTTYDAATFTSTGVSGGVTIFWYADENLWENNMFYDSSSGHFYACINTGSSITWGEARNRALSM
-771 YDTATVTKYFFRC
+771 YNSALDCYGYLAHITSQSEQDYLYTLMDKSTQGWLGATRKVSGNEWDWYWRDGPANETSEPFFRQN
-784 HPTATV
+784 AG
-790 SMYNG
+790 G
-795 IRTMDD
+795 IYGSLLWGYENWDSKT
-801 ESESGGLVLDYSIAM
+801 EPNNSGGVEWCMHYYGSNRGVWNDYIDSNGAVTSFIVEWSKDGLV
-816 EHQGAHV
+816 G
-823 YQNRNTINDMNAE
+823 NDHS
-836 TVSDTV
+836 VSDT
-842 TATQNHSSSQWKY
+842 
-855 PELVVKTPK
+855 
-864 TIQTFNVLFTS
+864 
-875 PSRNA
+875 
-880 QDAILYNTD
+880 
-889 LANQLGIVVTGTNQ
+889 
-903 NYIFT
+903 
-908 KSGGLT
+908 
-914 QDEWNNF
+914 
-921 LRQVSFVT
+921 
-929 YDRAV
+929 
-934 FTADG
+934 
-939 VQSGV
+939 
-944 EVAWYGF
+944 
-951 EKAIFGSNQATRHV
+951 
-965 PTLSDYPGA
+965 
-974 ATHNIASGS
+974 
-983 LNITSSGS
+983 
-991 VYRIVGSTTG
+991 
-1001 DNRIYVSPGV
+1001 
-1011 SATVILDNVTMNY
+1011 
-1024 TAAGAGWGND
+1024 
-1034 TSRAGDGAI
+1034 
-1043 SCSHANLTIIL
+1043 
-1054 VGTSRITAYGSY
+1054 
-1066 SNAIAKNGTDGSLM
+1066 
-1080 IDGAGTLYAVGA
+1080 
-1092 SGDHCGAI
+1092 
-1100 GANVNCS
+1100 
-1107 FWNFTVQGG
+1107 
-1116 TIYANAGEHCP
+1116 
-1127 GIGSGCL
+1127 
-1134 NQPGEGNGGDGAGC
+1134 
-1148 GNLNF
+1148 
-1153 TGGTVVARGNTA
+1153 
-1165 CSGIGSGWGGPVNG
+1165 
-1179 INISNGAKVTAYGGS
+1179 
-1194 YSPGIGS
+1194 
-1201 GGRTD
+1201 
-1206 NVQGGNIGSYHYHV
+1206 
-1220 RNIVITGGDTVVT
+1220 
-1233 AFGDKSTNMP
+1233 
-1243 GIGCGKDPVGTVRG
+1243 
-1257 TLSNVVAT
+1257 
-1265 TLDGFQ
+1265 
-1271 GYVRY
+1271 
-1276 GSSEESAAYST
+1276 
-1287 EQPRTPFTGTG
+1287 
-1298 NIGSY
+1298 
-1303 LASQVNRG
+1303 
-1311 TPVYY
+1311 
-1316 TQVFFSIDTSNKHV
+1316 
-1330 DDADVIGTQ
+1330 DVIGTQ
-1339 VSSTGTIKPEQ
+1339 IVAEQ
-1350 FASVSGT
+1350 EQKVNNGEVSGT
-1357 VWAENDRDGVYQ
+1357 VWAENDYNGLFAT
-1369 VGDEAV
+1369 DEAKLQDITVQLISDNGTV
-1375 VEGVA
+1375 VATAQTNKLGQYDFTGLAPGNYYVKFTSQSF
-1380 VTLYNADGSVCK
+1380 VGYNAVPDGGNSIVQQASK
-1392 TTTTNKY
+1392 GINDSYAQTPVFALTYNDVLEK
-1399 GAYSFDGIPEKK
+1399 SF
-1411 NYTVGF
+1411 
-1417 SNGSSNI
+1417 
-1424 QSYSPTAKIAAGENN
+1424 
-1439 NHVNNDWKSDVFTAI
+1439 
-1454 YQKNTSQTINCGV
+1454 GV

-1477 WDDVNQNGICD
+1477 WDDANQNGIYD
-1488 NSESKIANVT
+1488 NREAKIANVT

-1516 ITAVLTDADGNYS
+1516 IAAVLTDANGNYS

-1559 PTSGDEKRTNKA
+1559 PTSGDVKLTNKA
-1571 ERSIDVLEFNGAP
+1571 EKSIGMLEFNGAP

-1595 LNAATIGE
+1595 LTSATIGE
-1603 VYINSMTGTGITPV
+1603 IYINSMSGTGITPV

-1654 DINIEEP
+1654 DIDIEEP

-1694 KPGTYKVEYEETDK
+1694 KPGTYKVEYEETDR

-1720 DYFGFLVS
+1720 DYFGFTVS
-1728 PTATTDKKT
+1728 PTAATDKKT
-1737 QMGNDATAVMQNNKV
+1737 QMGNDSTAVMQNNKV

-1763 DTRVVSLSNEK
+1763 DTRVVALNNEK

-1898 TLDSETQPNISLD
+1898 TLDSEAQPNISLD

-1944 IRLLTSFD
+1944 IRLLTDFD
-1952 LKKVEDLSGIPFEN
+1952 LKKIEDLSGIPFKD

-2014 ISFTNQ
+2014 IHFTNQ
-2020 DIATYHLTETETLPG
+2020 DIATYHLIETETLPG
-2035 YVRDTKTHVVK
+2035 YVKDTKTHVVK
-2046 VMPETA
+2046 VMPEAA

-2058 IWKTYISVDG
+2058 VWKTYISVDG
-2068 VRQTNNLY
+2068 VRLTDNLY

-2100 GIRKNAVI
+2100 GIRQNAVI

-2153 GQTIQYTVVENPM
+2153 GQTIQYTVIENPM
-2166 DGYTAIVS
+2166 DGYTATVS
-2174 NTTGSVDN
+2174 ATTGSTDK

-2201 VKVWDDGNNVDG
+2201 TKVWDDSNNIDG
-2213 IRPDSVT
+2213 MRPDSVT
-2220 IHMNGSDGSSTEATL
+2220 IYLNGSDGSSTEATL
-2235 SNTKDWK
+2235 SNAKDWK
-2242 YTFKHIPLFDANGN
+2242 YTFKHMPLFDANGN

-2265 AVAGYTYTVTN
+2265 AVTGYTYTVTN
-2276 EGRSFTITNS
+2276 KDRAFTITNK
-2286 HVQETLSIPVTKT
+2286 HTQETFSIPVTKT

-2316 ILMGS
+2316 TLMGS

-2351 AIDYTLSE
+2351 AIDYTLNE
-2359 ETVDSYTYKI
+2359 EAVNGYTYKI

-2382 HIPAVTNVVINKYW
+2382 HISAVTNVVVNKYW
-2396 EDAANQDGVRPDS
+2396 EDAENQDGVRPDS
-2409 VSVTLSGSD
+2409 VAVTLSGSD

-2424 TLTKDGG
+2424 TLAKDTG
-2431 FSETF
+2431 FSKTF

-2444 NGTKIAYT
+2444 NGTKITYT
-2452 VTEDAVA
+2452 VTEDAVD
-2459 GYIGKTATDDTG
+2459 GYTGKITTDDTG
-2471 YVLSITNTHTP
+2471 YILSITNTHAP
-2482 ETISKT
+2482 ETIRKT
-2488 ITKTWDD
+2488 VTKTWDD
-2495 NDNQDGIRPTNVKVE
+2495 GNDRDGIRPTNVKIE
-2510 LYGTDGTL
+2510 LYGTDGTR

-2525 DNNWS
+2525 DNHWS

-2544 IILYTAK
+2544 IILYTIK
-2551 EEAVEGYTQKSVTT
+2551 EEAVDGYTQKSVTT
-2565 ATGFNFT
+2565 TAGFDLT
-2572 NTHEPQT
+2572 NTHEIQT
-2579 VTYGATKVWLDDD
+2579 ADYEVKKVWIDD
-2592 NRDGVR
+2592 NDRDGAR
-2598 PNSITLVL
+2598 PTSITLTL
-2606 NGSDGSKYTKQ
+2606 TGSDGSKYTKL
-2617 MTAASNWSDVTFER
+2617 MTAADNWNAVTFER
-2631 IPMFNNGKYITY
+2631 VPMFNGGKYITY
-2643 TLSENDV
+2643 TLTENEV
-2650 PSYVNSVAVSEDG
+2650 PSYINSIEVSEDG
-2663 KFFTVTN
+2663 KHFTVTN
-2670 THTPDHAII
+2670 THAPDHTVIN
-2679 KITEVW
+2679 ITEVW
-2685 HDENDQDGI
+2685 HDKNDQDGI
-2694 RPKKV
+2694 RPRKMTAV
-2699 TTIIVGSNGNRHE
+2699 VVGSNGNRHE

-2806 KTATLNEENGWTA
+2806 KTATLNEDNGWTA

-2824 PKRDHGNIVTYNV
+2824 PKRDHGNIVAYNV
-2837 KESDV
+2837 KESDTA
-2842 EGYEASIVKTE
+2842 GYEASVVKTE

-2866 TLRTATLVWRD
+2866 TMRTVTLVWRD
-2877 ENNQDGIRP
+2877 EDNRDDVRP
-2886 DTVTYTLHGSDGS
+2886 DAVTYTLHGSDGS
-2899 EVEKTVS
+2899 EQEKTVN
-2906 KDDSWAD
+2906 KEDAWND
-2913 VMFEDLPVYQNGQ
+2913 VVFEDLPVYQNGQ
-2926 KVTYT
+2926 RISYT
-2931 LTESTVDGYTTDIRD
+2931 LTESAIDGYANDIRSSG
-2946 NGHTFT
+2946 NTFT

-2959 AVVNVDVTKVWTDGE
+2959 ETVNVDVTKIWTDGE

-2980 PNSISVILTGNDGN
+2980 PDSISVILTGSDGK
-2994 RYTATITA
+2994 RYTTTITA
-3002 ANNWKYTFSKL
+3002 ANNWKHTFLKL

-3025 TLAEDAASGYSNV
+3025 TLTEDTMSGYSDV
-3038 IEKKDNYTFVL
+3038 VEKRSDYVFVL
-3049 TNKYSPATVDI
+3049 TNKYSPATVDVTI
-3060 PVVKKWNDDNDRD
+3060 VKKWNDDNDRD
-3073 GARPESFNIVLNGS
+3073 GMRPESVDIVLNGS
-3087 DGKLYTGTLSAE
+3087 DGKLYTGTLSTE
-3099 NGYTYVFQS
+3099 NGYTCVFQS
-3108 VPKFHNSGTLISY
+3108 VPKYHDGGTLINY
-3121 TVAEEKVTGYT
+3121 TIAEEKIPGYT
-3132 TEVAKDSSGYKFTLT
+3132 TTIAKDASGYKFTLT
-3147 NTKSIETV
+3147 NAKTIDTV
-3155 TKTVSKVWEDSNNQD
+3155 AKTVSKVWNDNNNQD
-3170 GLRPSAITVILTGDD
+3170 GLRPTAITVILTGDD
-3185 GSRYLKS
+3185 GSRRVKS
-3192 VSAAE
+3192 VTAAE
-3197 NWTTTFENLPKNQ
+3197 NWTVTFENLPKNQ
-3210 NHGQSIQYTVSE
+3210 NHGQNIQYTVSE
-3222 AFVSGYTDEVT
+3222 AFVSGYTEAIT
-3233 QNGNNYTITNTH
+3233 QNGDNYTITNTH
-3245 MPATT
+3245 TPASS
-3250 ELFVTKTWKDNGNND
+3250 EFFVTKIWKDNGNND

-3281 RSYAKKLNADN
+3281 RSYTKKLNADN

-3298 SNLPKYANGK
+3298 SNLPKYADGK
-3308 TIDYTLTEE
+3308 VIEYSLTEE
-3317 AVPGYTSSIT
+3317 SVPGYTSSIT
-3327 RNGKSFTLINTHVDE
+3327 RNGKSFVLINTHVDE

-3351 WNDENNQDGLRPKS
+3351 WNDGNNQDGLRPKT

-3372 SDGSARFVQLFES
+3372 SDGSARFVQLFEG
-3385 QNWTTS
+3385 QNWATN
-3391 LNNLPKYKNST
+3391 LNNLPKYKNGT
-3402 EVQYTV
+3402 EIQYTV
-3408 KENAISGYETE
+3408 KENAIPGYETE

-3426 YTITNTHAP
+3426 YAITNSHTP

-3441 VVKIWDDENNQDGIR
+3441 AVKVWDDANNQDGIR

-3468 GSTHNAAIT
+3468 GSVRNAAIT
-3477 KNDGWTYQFKDLP
+3477 KNDGWTYQFKNLP
-3490 QYKNGVKIDYTLQE
+3490 KYKNGVKIDYTLQE
-3504 ADSNPYTYEIVK
+3504 ANSNPYTYEIVK
-3516 GSDGY
+3516 GSDEY
-3521 SFTITNNYVPAAVN
+3521 SFTITNNYVPAVVN

-3540 IWNDDNNRDGIRAK
+3540 VWDDDDNRDGIRAK

-3591 GKEVVYTV
+3591 GKEVVYAV

-3608 TDVTNTDKYTFQ
+3608 TNVANTDKYTFQ

-3640 NNNQDGLR
+3640 SNNQDGLR

-3719 HAPEKLDLIVNVVWN
+3719 HAPEKLDLVVNVVWN

-3786 KYTVTEDEIPQYT
+3786 KYTVTEDEISQYT

-3839 DAVNI
+3839 DTVNI

-3938 KLVSNGIAKDAYLD
+3938 KLVSNGIVKDAYLD

-4018 DDNNRDGLRPSS
+4018 DDNNRDGSRPSS

-4067 EIDYQIKDFKVDGYT
+4067 EIDYQIKDFKVDEYT

-4300 KEPATPAPVVEVK
+4300 EEPATPAPVVEVK

>member
-1 MQNGKSRIKRVASA
+1 MQKCESRTKRVMSA
-15 IIAGVMALQTV
+15 IIAGMMALQVV
-26 APVISYADDTASSVA
+26 APTISYADDTVASTASSE
-41 TTDDSDAIANVDPGT
+41 DNSDTQIDPGV
-56 PVQVDATASE
+56 PVQTDTASSNTVT
-66 EPSEAPSSGTSQA
+66 EPDSSESL
-79 DENSEETETNSDITD
+79 EETADSEQTGEIQEDTVSDSQGNETNTQ
-94 EVSNE
+94 EE
-99 HTDAD
+99 TAQD
-104 TADETQ
+104 TVQQND
-110 TVEEDAPKQDES
+110 S
-122 TSETTDTA
+122 GSETTE
-130 PSRTV
+130 SESVRTV
-135 TVTLNKNGGEF
+135 TVTLNKNGGIF

-160 AYLGTET
+160 TYLGTET
-167 NDIVVEDTGDTI
+167 NDIAIEDTGDTI
-179 VATVTDRDSIDIPV
+179 VATVTDRDSISIPV
-193 ALSSDESLY
+193 ALSGDDSLY

-213 DADSETLTF
+213 DADNETLTF
-222 EDGVDAYVL
+222 DDGVDAYVL
-231 SAVYS
+231 TAVYN
-236 SVVDDD
+236 SVADED
-242 QTLVENRTE
+242 QQLIENKE
-251 FDEQT
+251 IFDEQAE
-256 KRQAIQERLKS
+256 KNVLQQKLSA
-267 SGISTYVL
+267 SGISLYEM

-286 VVEGLAFTSDDGLT
+286 IIDGLAFTSDDGLV

-310 YIITAY
+310 YTITAY

-339 EGTVHL
+339 EGTIHL
-345 NAGQTI
+345 SAGQTI

-421 YTDAEKAQNNAAAEV
+421 YTDAEKAQNDAAAEV
-436 AKKHVILLAGGGGG
+436 AKNHVILLAGGGGG

-495 PTNGRTLT
+495 PTNGRVLT
-503 YEERVDAKVYPATQ
+503 YDERVDAKVYPATQ

-524 HYTVLGELY
+524 HYTILGELY
-533 DANPAHRDP
+533 DANPANRDP
-542 VDFLFD
+542 VSLLFD

-597 TIDGEQVE
+597 TIDGKQVE

-614 GNMKYDSTETAP
+614 GNMKYDSTNSAP
-626 YLVNGR
+626 YLINGR
-632 VIIKM
+632 VLIHM
-637 VGETPKLKSVMMP
+637 VGTTPKMKTIMME
-650 AQSEDISAGNI
+650 AQNEDISSSHVDDA
-661 DEKDGFGQKAILSP
+661 DVYGQKAYLNK
-675 GQGSA
+675 GQDVAS
-680 NKTLAYTA
+680 TTIAYTA
-688 ITYYNLGDVMTV
+688 ITYYNMGDLMTV
-700 TPKWEYN
+700 NPVWEYSTMLSPTDRDWN
-707 TLLNVTYKPWDDSVA
+707 DSVA
-722 KNINNQMSV
+722 KSIDSRLSV
-731 SITNTELGIPA
+731 SVENTNLGVPNP
-742 EGDKYYNDAYPGWYA
+742 GDKYYNADYPGWYA
-757 VKSVMTITNAPLSM
+757 VKSVMTITNPVNTMYSTERLTKYYFRCKGIASYTLSSGTKTMYDKGERGELAIDYNIYINHEGVHVYSDRNIINGTPTLTVDDTIAATAGRSASTWQYPHMALTDVNNINTILIQFSSHGFNTSDSISYDASYADSLGITGSGNQYSYIFKAKSKNSVSTANWEKFLQSITYTTYDAATFTSTGVSGGVTIFWYADENLWENNMFYDSSSGHFYACINTGNSITWGEARNRALSM
-771 YDTATVTKYFFRC
+771 YNSALDCYGYLAHITSQSEQDYLYTLMDKSTQGWLGATRKVSGNEWDWYWRDGPANETSEPFFRQNADGTYGTLLWGYENWDSKTE
-784 HPTATV
+784 P
-790 SMYNG
+790 NN
-795 IRTMDD
+795 
-801 ESESGGLVLDYSIAM
+801 SGGVEWCMHYYGSNRGVWNDYIDSNGAVTSFIVEWSKDGLV
-816 EHQGAHV
+816 G
-823 YQNRNTINDMNAE
+823 NDHS
-836 TVSDTV
+836 VSDT
-842 TATQNHSSSQWKY
+842 
-855 PELVVKTPK
+855 
-864 TIQTFNVLFTS
+864 
-875 PSRNA
+875 
-880 QDAILYNTD
+880 
-889 LANQLGIVVTGTNQ
+889 
-903 NYIFT
+903 
-908 KSGGLT
+908 
-914 QDEWNNF
+914 
-921 LRQVSFVT
+921 
-929 YDRAV
+929 
-934 FTADG
+934 
-939 VQSGV
+939 
-944 EVAWYGF
+944 
-951 EKAIFGSNQATRHV
+951 
-965 PTLSDYPGA
+965 
-974 ATHNIASGS
+974 
-983 LNITSSGS
+983 
-991 VYRIVGSTTG
+991 
-1001 DNRIYVSPGV
+1001 
-1011 SATVILDNVTMNY
+1011 
-1024 TAAGAGWGND
+1024 
-1034 TSRAGDGAI
+1034 
-1043 SCSHANLTIIL
+1043 
-1054 VGTSRITAYGSY
+1054 
-1066 SNAIAKNGTDGSLM
+1066 
-1080 IDGAGTLYAVGA
+1080 
-1092 SGDHCGAI
+1092 
-1100 GANVNCS
+1100 
-1107 FWNFTVQGG
+1107 
-1116 TIYANAGEHCP
+1116 
-1127 GIGSGCL
+1127 
-1134 NQPGEGNGGDGAGC
+1134 
-1148 GNLNF
+1148 
-1153 TGGTVVARGNTA
+1153 
-1165 CSGIGSGWGGPVNG
+1165 
-1179 INISNGAKVTAYGGS
+1179 
-1194 YSPGIGS
+1194 
-1201 GGRTD
+1201 
-1206 NVQGGNIGSYHYHV
+1206 
-1220 RNIVITGGDTVVT
+1220 
-1233 AFGDKSTNMP
+1233 
-1243 GIGCGKDPVGTVRG
+1243 
-1257 TLSNVVAT
+1257 
-1265 TLDGFQ
+1265 
-1271 GYVRY
+1271 
-1276 GSSEESAAYST
+1276 
-1287 EQPRTPFTGTG
+1287 
-1298 NIGSY
+1298 
-1303 LASQVNRG
+1303 
-1311 TPVYY
+1311 
-1316 TQVFFSIDTSNKHV
+1316 
-1330 DDADVIGTQ
+1330 DVIGTQ
-1339 VSSTGTIKPEQ
+1339 IVAEQ
-1350 FASVSGT
+1350 EQKVNNGEVSGT
-1357 VWAENDRDGVYQ
+1357 VWAENDYNGLFAT
-1369 VGDEAV
+1369 DEAKLQDITVQLISDNGTV
-1375 VEGVA
+1375 VATAQTNKLGQYDFTGLAPGNYYVKFTSQSF
-1380 VTLYNADGSVCK
+1380 VGYNAVPDGGNSIVQQASK
-1392 TTTTNKY
+1392 GINDSYAQTPVFALTYNDVLEK
-1399 GAYSFDGIPEKK
+1399 SF
-1411 NYTVGF
+1411 
-1417 SNGSSNI
+1417 
-1424 QSYSPTAKIAAGENN
+1424 
-1439 NHVNNDWKSDVFTAI
+1439 
-1454 YQKNTSQTINCGV
+1454 GV

-1477 WDDVNQNGICD
+1477 WDDANQNGIYD
-1488 NSESKIANVT
+1488 NREAKIANVT

-1516 ITAVLTDADGNYS
+1516 IAAVLTDANGNYS

-1543 TSSDTVDISNA
+1543 TSSNTVDISNA

-1559 PTSGDEKRTNKA
+1559 PASGDVKLTNKA
-1571 ERSIDVLEFNGAP
+1571 EKSIGMLEFNGAP

-1595 LNAATIGE
+1595 LTSATIGE
-1603 VYINSMTGTGITPV
+1603 IYINSMSGTGITPV

-1694 KPGTYKVEYEETDK
+1694 KPGTYKVEYEETDR
-1708 TAADKKVLPEEY
+1708 TAADKKVLPKEY
-1720 DYFGFLVS
+1720 DYFGFTVS

-1737 QMGNDATAVMQNNKV
+1737 QMGNDSTAVMQNNKV

-1763 DTRVVSLSNEK
+1763 DTRVVNLSNEK

-1782 CAMYIPSKVY
+1782 CALYIPSKVY

-1800 YNGIRETNE
+1800 YNGIREANE
-1809 TENVK
+1809 TQNVE

-1819 RRTTKSQFADADEQ
+1819 RRTTKSKFADADEQ

-1842 YKSYNVFGELVG
+1842 YKSYNVFGELIG
-1854 NGDLNTAADGYYEY
+1854 NGDLNTATDGYYEY
-1868 DYLEPGIY
+1868 NCLEPGIY
-1876 YVVFDNTYDYYGQTL
+1876 YVVFDNTYDCYGQTL

-1898 TLDSETQPNISLD
+1898 TLDSEAQPNISLD

-1966 VKFDYEIYEKADDSG
+1966 VKFDYEIYSKAENFGKSVFPDDRHQGAPQIYEGAEDSG
-1981 KSVFPNGP
+1981 KSVFSDDSNEL
-1989 YTTVPVKP
+1989 YTTA
-1997 GDTSIKTEHLTT
+1997 SIETFAQAEHLIT
-2009 DKNGL
+2009 DKDGL
-2014 ISFTNQ
+2014 IHFTNQ
-2020 DIATYHLTETETLPG
+2020 DIATYHLTETKTLPG
-2035 YVRDTKTHVVK
+2035 YVRDTKTHVIK
-2046 VMPETA
+2046 VMPETT

-2058 IWKTYISVDG
+2058 VWKTYISVDG
-2068 VRQTNNLY
+2068 VRQTDNLY
-2076 TLKNTSETTN
+2076 TLKNTSKTTN

-2100 GIRKNAVI
+2100 GIRQNAVI

-2137 DTYLTYT
+2137 DTYLSYT

-2153 GQTIQYTVVENPM
+2153 GQTIQYTVIENPM
-2166 DGYTAIVS
+2166 DGYTATVGA
-2174 NTTGSVDN
+2174 TTGSADK

-2201 VKVWDDGNNVDG
+2201 TKVWDDSNNIDG
-2213 IRPDSVT
+2213 MRPDSVT
-2220 IHMNGSDGSSTEATL
+2220 VNLNGSDGSSTEATL
-2235 SNTKDWK
+2235 SNAKDWK
-2242 YTFKHIPLFDANGN
+2242 YTFKHMPLFDANGN
-2256 EITYTITED
+2256 KITYTITEN

-2276 EGRSFTITNS
+2276 EGRSFAITNS
-2286 HVQETLSIPVTKT
+2286 HVQETFSIPVTKT

-2316 ILMGS
+2316 TLMGS

-2351 AIDYTLSE
+2351 AIDYTLNE
-2359 ETVDSYTYKI
+2359 EAVNGYTYKI
-2369 EGDADTGFTVTNE
+2369 EGDANTGFTVTNE
-2382 HIPAVTNVVINKYW
+2382 HISAVTNVVVNKYW
-2396 EDAANQDGVRPDS
+2396 EDAANQDGMRPDS
-2409 VSVTLSGSD
+2409 VAVTLSGSD

-2424 TLTKDGG
+2424 TLTKDTG
-2431 FSETF
+2431 FSKTF

-2444 NGTKIAYT
+2444 NGTKITYT
-2452 VTEDAVA
+2452 VTEDAVN
-2459 GYIGKTATDDTG
+2459 GYTGKITTDDTG
-2471 YVLSITNTHTP
+2471 YILSITNTHAP
-2482 ETISKT
+2482 ETIRK
-2488 ITKTWDD
+2488 IVTKTWDD
-2495 NDNQDGIRPTNVKVE
+2495 GNDRDGIRPTNVKIE
-2510 LYGTDGTL
+2510 LYGTDGTR
-2518 RTQYLTK
+2518 RTQYLTQ
-2525 DNNWS
+2525 DNHWS

-2544 IILYTAK
+2544 IILYTIK
-2551 EEAVEGYTQKSVTT
+2551 EEAADGYTQKSVTT
-2565 ATGFNFT
+2565 TAGFDLT
-2572 NTHEPQT
+2572 NTHEIQT
-2579 VTYGATKVWLDDD
+2579 ADYEVKKVWIDD
-2592 NRDGVR
+2592 NDRDGAR
-2598 PNSITLVL
+2598 PTSITLTL
-2606 NGSDGSKYTKQ
+2606 TGSDGSKYTKQ
-2617 MTAASNWSDVTFER
+2617 MTAVDNWNAVTFER
-2631 IPMFNNGKYITY
+2631 VPMFNGGKYITY
-2643 TLSENDV
+2643 TLTENEV
-2650 PSYVNSVAVSEDG
+2650 PSYINSIEVSEDG
-2663 KFFTVTN
+2663 KHFTVTN
-2670 THTPDHAII
+2670 THAPDHAII
-2679 KITEVW
+2679 NITEVW

-2694 RPKKV
+2694 RPRKMTAV
-2699 TTIIVGSNGNRHE
+2699 VVGSNGNRHE

-2806 KTATLNEENGWTA
+2806 KTATLNEDNGWTA

-2824 PKRDHGNIVTYNV
+2824 PKRDHGNIVAYNV
-2837 KESDV
+2837 KESDTA
-2842 EGYEASIVKTE
+2842 GYEASVVKTE

-2866 TLRTATLVWRD
+2866 TMRTVTLVWRD
-2877 ENNQDGIRP
+2877 EDNRDGVRP
-2886 DTVTYTLHGSDGS
+2886 DAVTYTLHGSDGS
-2899 EVEKTVS
+2899 EQEKTVN
-2906 KDDSWAD
+2906 KDDAWND
-2913 VMFEDLPVYQNGQ
+2913 VVFEDLPVYQNGQ
-2926 KVTYT
+2926 RISYT
-2931 LTESTVDGYTTDIRD
+2931 LTESAIDGYANDIRSSG
-2946 NGHTFT
+2946 NTFT

-2959 AVVNVDVTKVWTDGE
+2959 ETVNVDVTKIWTDGE

-2980 PNSISVILTGNDGN
+2980 PDSISVILTGSDGK
-2994 RYTATITA
+2994 RYTTTITA
-3002 ANNWKYTFSKL
+3002 ANNWKHTFLKL

-3025 TLAEDAASGYSNV
+3025 TLTEDTMSGYSDV
-3038 IEKKDNYTFVL
+3038 VEKRSDYVFVL
-3049 TNKYSPATVDI
+3049 TNKYSPATVDVTI
-3060 PVVKKWNDDNDRD
+3060 VKKWDDDNDRD
-3073 GARPESFNIVLNGS
+3073 GMRPESVDIVLNGS
-3087 DGKLYTGTLSAE
+3087 DGKLYTGTLSTE
-3099 NGYTYVFQS
+3099 NGYTCVFQS
-3108 VPKFHNSGTLISY
+3108 VPKYHDGGTLINY
-3121 TVAEEKVTGYT
+3121 TIAEEKIPGYT
-3132 TEVAKDSSGYKFTLT
+3132 TTIAKDASGYKFTLT
-3147 NTKSIETV
+3147 NTKPIKTV

-3170 GLRPSAITVILTGDD
+3170 GLRPSAITIILTGDD
-3185 GSRYLKS
+3185 GSRRVKS

-3197 NWTTTFENLPKNQ
+3197 NWTTMFENLPKSQ

-3222 AFVSGYTDEVT
+3222 AFVSGYTDRVA
-3233 QNGNNYTITNTH
+3233 QNGDNYTITNTH
-3245 MPATT
+3245 TPAAT

-3281 RSYAKKLNADN
+3281 RSYTEKLNADN

-3298 SNLPKYANGK
+3298 SNLPKYADGK
-3308 TIDYTLTEE
+3308 VIEYSLTEE
-3317 AVPGYTSSIT
+3317 SVPGYTSSIT
-3327 RNGKSFTLINTHVDE
+3327 RNGKSFVLINTHVDE

-3351 WNDENNQDGLRPKS
+3351 WNDGNNQDGLRPKT

-3372 SDGSARFVQLFES
+3372 SDGSARFVQLFEG
-3385 QNWTTS
+3385 QNWATN
-3391 LNNLPKYKNST
+3391 LNNLPKYKNGT
-3402 EVQYTV
+3402 EIQYTV

-3554 ETVITLQGSN
+3554 ETVIMLQGSN

-3608 TDVTNTDKYTFQ
+3608 TNVANIDKYTFQ

-3640 NNNQDGLR
+3640 SNNQDGLR

-3666 NLSAANNWTET
+3666 SLSAANNWTET

-3719 HAPEKLDLIVNVVWN
+3719 HAPEKLDLVVNVVWN

-3854 SSELNEDVKWKHS
+3854 SSELDEDVKWKHS
-3867 FTKLPVREN
+3867 FTNLPVREN

-3915 VTVDKVWDDSENQD
+3915 VTVDKVWEDGENQD
-3929 GLRPDTIHI
+3929 GLRPDSIDVILTGSDGNTYNATI
-3938 KLVSNGIAKDAYLD
+3938 SEKDSWTYIFA
-3952 ADSNWHLEF
+3952 N
-3961 EGLPKYR
+3961 LPKYFN
-3968 DHGILNE
+3968 DGTLVE
-3975 YSVQEVDVDGYT
+3975 YSLQEVETDGYAGTVTKGTDGYT
-3987 STVTTED
+3987 
-3994 GYAFTI
+3994 FTI
-4000 KNDHVPA
+4000 KNDHTPA
-4007 VIDIPITEEWI
+4007 VVDIPVTKVWN
-4018 DDNNRDGLRPSS
+4018 DDEDRDGLRPNS
-4030 HTVILTDGINTI
+4030 I
-4042 EEIVLDKDNGYG
+4042 
-4054 TVLKDMPKYKNGV
+4054 
-4067 EIDYQIKDFKVDGYT
+4067 
-4082 TNIIKGDSV
+4082 
-4091 KDFKV
+4091 
-4096 TNTHVPEMVTVTVT
+4096 HV
-4110 EGWHDQSDYDK
+4110 
-4121 IRPEEIALT
+4121 T
-4130 LTGSDGNVY
+4130 LTGSDGSTY
-4139 EKTVNKETWTAVFS
+4139 KKDLEKDS
-4153 DLPKNSKGE
+4153 
-4162 QIIYTLTQEGI
+4162 
-4173 KGYSTTITN
+4173 GYSTIFTSLPKYHNGELISYSLAETPVEGYETDIQAAESGYGFTITN
-4182 NQTDTITVIN
+4182 T
-4192 KHEPVK
+4192 HEVSKK
-4198 TITVTVTWND
+4198 TIKVSKVWDDAENQDGIRPDSVTVTLTGSNNSKYTAKLNKENNWTYTFEGLFCKADGATIKYEVSEKDVAGYTPSIKETEGGFIITNAHKPETVTINIVKNWND
-4208 ENNKDSIRPDK
+4208 SQNADNIRPDAISI
-4219 VTVKLTDG
+4219 TLT
-4227 TTVVSTKEVKNDSWK
+4227 
-4242 HIFEDIPVFNGSD
+4242 GSD
-4255 KVSYTIT
+4255 NSSRSITLNKAGDYKTAVDSLPKFHEGKQITYTVT
-4262 QDAVNGYTTEI
+4262 ETPVDGYTSSVQASADGYSFVVINTHTPEVHQEKKETPTTPKFEI
-4273 KASDDG
+4273 KAEPST
-4279 NTIEII
+4279 TI
-4285 NTHISVVPPKEEPKK
+4285 
-4300 KEPATPAPVVEVK
+4300 
-4313 VEQPA
+4313 
-4318 PTVTLI
+4318 I

-4331 GISFFESLFAK
+4331 GVSFFDSLLG

>member
-1 MQNGKSRIKRVASA
+1 MQKCESRTKRVMSA
-15 IIAGVMALQTV
+15 IIAGMMALQVV
-26 APVISYADDTASSVA
+26 APTISYADDTVASTASSE
-41 TTDDSDAIANVDPGT
+41 DNSDTQIDPGV
-56 PVQVDATASE
+56 PVQTDTASSNTVT
-66 EPSEAPSSGTSQA
+66 EPDSSESL
-79 DENSEETETNSDITD
+79 EETADSEQTGEIQDDTVSDSQGNETNTQ
-94 EVSNE
+94 EE
-99 HTDAD
+99 TAQD
-104 TADETQ
+104 TVQQND
-110 TVEEDAPKQDES
+110 S
-122 TSETTDTA
+122 GSETTE
-130 PSRTV
+130 SESVQTV
-135 TVTLNKNGGEF
+135 TVTLNKNGGIF

-160 AYLGTET
+160 TYLGTET
-167 NDIVVEDTGDTI
+167 NDIAIEDTGDTI
-179 VATVTDRDSIDIPV
+179 VATVTDRDSISIPV
-193 ALSSDESLY
+193 ALSGDDSLY

-213 DADSETLTF
+213 DADNETLTF
-222 EDGVDAYVL
+222 DDGVDAYVL
-231 SAVYS
+231 TAVYN
-236 SVVDDD
+236 SVADED
-242 QTLVENRTE
+242 QQLIENKE
-251 FDEQT
+251 IFDEQAE
-256 KRQAIQERLKS
+256 KNVLQQKLSA
-267 SGISTYVL
+267 SGISLYEM

-286 VVEGLAFTSDDGLT
+286 IIDGLAFTSDDGLV

-310 YIITAY
+310 YTITAY

-339 EGTVHL
+339 EGTIHL
-345 NAGQTI
+345 SAGQTI

-495 PTNGRTLT
+495 PTNGRVLT
-503 YEERVDAKVYPATQ
+503 YDERVDAKVYPATQ

-524 HYTVLGELY
+524 HYTILGELY
-533 DANPAHRDP
+533 DANPANRDP
-542 VDFLFD
+542 VSLLFD

-597 TIDGEQVE
+597 TIDGKQVE

-614 GNMKYDSTETAP
+614 GNMKYDSTNSAP
-626 YLVNGR
+626 YLINGR
-632 VIIKM
+632 VLIHM
-637 VGETPKLKSVMMP
+637 VGTTPKMKTIMME
-650 AQSEDISAGNI
+650 AQNEDISSSHVDDA
-661 DEKDGFGQKAILSP
+661 DVYGQKAYLNK
-675 GQGSA
+675 GQDVAS
-680 NKTLAYTA
+680 TTIAYTA
-688 ITYYNLGDVMTV
+688 ITYYNMGDLMTV
-700 TPKWEYN
+700 NPVWEYSTMLSPTDRDWN
-707 TLLNVTYKPWDDSVA
+707 DSVA
-722 KNINNQMSV
+722 KSIDSRLSV
-731 SITNTELGIPA
+731 SVENTNLSVPNP
-742 EGDKYYNDAYPGWYA
+742 GDKYYNADYPGWYA
-757 VKSVMTITNAPLSM
+757 VKSVMTITNPVNTMYSTERLTKYYFRCKGIASYTLSSGTKTMYDKGERGELAIDYNIYINHEGVHVYSDRNIINGTPTSTVDDTIAATAGRSASTWQYPHMALTDVNNINTILIQFSSHGFNTSDSISYDASYADSLGITGSGNQYSYIFKAKSKNSVSTANWEKFLQSITYTTYDAATFTSTGVSGGVTIFWYADENLWENNMFYDSSSGHFYACINTGNSITWGEARNRALSM
-771 YDTATVTKYFFRC
+771 YNSALDCYGYLAHITSQSEQDYLYTLMDKSTQGWLGATRKVSGNEWDWYWRDGPANETSEPFFRQNADGTYGTLLWGYENWDSKTE
-784 HPTATV
+784 P
-790 SMYNG
+790 NN
-795 IRTMDD
+795 
-801 ESESGGLVLDYSIAM
+801 SGGVEWCMHYYGSNRGVWNDYIDSNGAVTSFIVEWSKDGLV
-816 EHQGAHV
+816 G
-823 YQNRNTINDMNAE
+823 NDHS
-836 TVSDTV
+836 VSDT
-842 TATQNHSSSQWKY
+842 
-855 PELVVKTPK
+855 
-864 TIQTFNVLFTS
+864 
-875 PSRNA
+875 
-880 QDAILYNTD
+880 
-889 LANQLGIVVTGTNQ
+889 
-903 NYIFT
+903 
-908 KSGGLT
+908 
-914 QDEWNNF
+914 
-921 LRQVSFVT
+921 
-929 YDRAV
+929 
-934 FTADG
+934 
-939 VQSGV
+939 
-944 EVAWYGF
+944 
-951 EKAIFGSNQATRHV
+951 
-965 PTLSDYPGA
+965 
-974 ATHNIASGS
+974 
-983 LNITSSGS
+983 
-991 VYRIVGSTTG
+991 
-1001 DNRIYVSPGV
+1001 
-1011 SATVILDNVTMNY
+1011 
-1024 TAAGAGWGND
+1024 
-1034 TSRAGDGAI
+1034 
-1043 SCSHANLTIIL
+1043 
-1054 VGTSRITAYGSY
+1054 
-1066 SNAIAKNGTDGSLM
+1066 
-1080 IDGAGTLYAVGA
+1080 
-1092 SGDHCGAI
+1092 
-1100 GANVNCS
+1100 
-1107 FWNFTVQGG
+1107 
-1116 TIYANAGEHCP
+1116 
-1127 GIGSGCL
+1127 
-1134 NQPGEGNGGDGAGC
+1134 
-1148 GNLNF
+1148 
-1153 TGGTVVARGNTA
+1153 
-1165 CSGIGSGWGGPVNG
+1165 
-1179 INISNGAKVTAYGGS
+1179 
-1194 YSPGIGS
+1194 
-1201 GGRTD
+1201 
-1206 NVQGGNIGSYHYHV
+1206 
-1220 RNIVITGGDTVVT
+1220 
-1233 AFGDKSTNMP
+1233 
-1243 GIGCGKDPVGTVRG
+1243 
-1257 TLSNVVAT
+1257 
-1265 TLDGFQ
+1265 
-1271 GYVRY
+1271 
-1276 GSSEESAAYST
+1276 
-1287 EQPRTPFTGTG
+1287 
-1298 NIGSY
+1298 
-1303 LASQVNRG
+1303 
-1311 TPVYY
+1311 
-1316 TQVFFSIDTSNKHV
+1316 
-1330 DDADVIGTQ
+1330 DVIGTQ
-1339 VSSTGTIKPEQ
+1339 IVAEQ
-1350 FASVSGT
+1350 EQKVNNGEVSGT
-1357 VWAENDRDGVYQ
+1357 VWAENDYNGLFAT
-1369 VGDEAV
+1369 DEAKLQDITVQLISDDGTV
-1375 VEGVA
+1375 VATAQTNKLGQYDFTGLAPGNYYVKFTSQSF
-1380 VTLYNADGSVCK
+1380 VGYNAVPDGGNSIVQQASK
-1392 TTTTNKY
+1392 GINDSYAQTPVFALTYNDVLEK
-1399 GAYSFDGIPEKK
+1399 SF
-1411 NYTVGF
+1411 
-1417 SNGSSNI
+1417 
-1424 QSYSPTAKIAAGENN
+1424 
-1439 NHVNNDWKSDVFTAI
+1439 
-1454 YQKNTSQTINCGV
+1454 GV

-1477 WDDVNQNGICD
+1477 WDDANQNGIYD
-1488 NSESKIANVT
+1488 NREAKIANVT

-1516 ITAVLTDADGNYS
+1516 IAAVLTDANGNYS

-1543 TSSDTVDISNA
+1543 TSSNTVDISNA

-1559 PTSGDEKRTNKA
+1559 PASGDVKLTNKA
-1571 ERSIDVLEFNGAP
+1571 EKSIGMLEFNGAP

-1595 LNAATIGE
+1595 LTSATIGE
-1603 VYINSMTGTGITPV
+1603 IYINSMSGTGITPV

-1654 DINIEEP
+1654 DIDIEEP

-1694 KPGTYKVEYEETDK
+1694 KPGTYKVEYEETDR

-1720 DYFGFLVS
+1720 DYFGFTVS

-1737 QMGNDATAVMQNNKV
+1737 QMGNDSTAVIQNNKV

-1763 DTRVVSLSNEK
+1763 DTRVVNLSNEK

-1782 CAMYIPSKVY
+1782 CALYIPSKVY

-1800 YNGIRETNE
+1800 YNGIREANE
-1809 TENVK
+1809 TQNVE

-1819 RRTTKSQFADADEQ
+1819 RRTTKSKFADADEQ

-1842 YKSYNVFGELVG
+1842 YKSYNVFGELIG
-1854 NGDLNTAADGYYEY
+1854 NGDLNTATDGYYEY
-1868 DYLEPGIY
+1868 NCLEPGIY
-1876 YVVFDNTYDYYGQTL
+1876 YVVFDNTYDCYGQTL

-1898 TLDSETQPNISLD
+1898 TLDSEAQPNISLD

-1966 VKFDYEIYEKADDSG
+1966 VKFDYEIYSKAENFGKSVFPDDRHQGAPQIYEGAEDSG
-1981 KSVFPNGP
+1981 KSVFSDDSNEL
-1989 YTTVPVKP
+1989 YTTA
-1997 GDTSIKTEHLTT
+1997 SIETFAQAEHLIT
-2009 DKNGL
+2009 DKDGL
-2014 ISFTNQ
+2014 IHFTNQ
-2020 DIATYHLTETETLPG
+2020 DIATYHLTETKTLPG
-2035 YVRDTKTHVVK
+2035 YVRDTKTHVIK
-2046 VMPETA
+2046 VMPETT

-2058 IWKTYISVDG
+2058 VWKTYISVDG
-2068 VRQTNNLY
+2068 VRQTDNLY

-2100 GIRKNAVI
+2100 GIRQNAVI

-2137 DTYLTYT
+2137 DTYLSYT

-2153 GQTIQYTVVENPM
+2153 GQTIQYTVIENPM
-2166 DGYTAIVS
+2166 DGYTATVGA
-2174 NTTGSVDN
+2174 TTGSADK

-2201 VKVWDDGNNVDG
+2201 TKVWDDSNNIDG
-2213 IRPDSVT
+2213 MRPDSVT
-2220 IHMNGSDGSSTEATL
+2220 IHLNGSDGSSTEATL
-2235 SNTKDWK
+2235 SNAKDWK
-2242 YTFKHIPLFDANGN
+2242 YIFKHMPLFDANGN
-2256 EITYTITED
+2256 KITYTITED

-2286 HVQETLSIPVTKT
+2286 HVQETFSIPVTKT

-2316 ILMGS
+2316 TLMGS

-2351 AIDYTLSE
+2351 AIDYTLNE
-2359 ETVDSYTYKI
+2359 EAVNGYTYKI

-2382 HIPAVTNVVINKYW
+2382 HISAVTNVVVNKYW

-2409 VSVTLSGSD
+2409 VAVTLSGSD

-2424 TLTKDGG
+2424 TLTKDTG
-2431 FSETF
+2431 FSKTF

-2444 NGTKIAYT
+2444 NGTKITYT
-2452 VTEDAVA
+2452 VTEDAVN
-2459 GYIGKTATDDTG
+2459 GYTGKITTDDTG
-2471 YVLSITNTHTP
+2471 YILSITNTHAP
-2482 ETISKT
+2482 ETIRKT
-2488 ITKTWDD
+2488 VTKTWDD
-2495 NDNQDGIRPTNVKVE
+2495 GNDRDGIRPTNVKIE
-2510 LYGTDGTL
+2510 LYGTDGTR

-2525 DNNWS
+2525 DNHWS

-2544 IILYTAK
+2544 IILYTIK
-2551 EEAVEGYTQKSVTT
+2551 EEAVDGYTQKSVTT
-2565 ATGFNFT
+2565 TAGFDLT
-2572 NTHEPQT
+2572 NTHEIQT
-2579 VTYGATKVWLDDD
+2579 ADYEVKKVWVDD
-2592 NRDGVR
+2592 NDRDGAR
-2598 PNSITLVL
+2598 PTSITLTL
-2606 NGSDGSKYTKQ
+2606 TGSDGSKYTKQ
-2617 MTAASNWSDVTFER
+2617 MTAADNWNAVTFER
-2631 IPMFNNGKYITY
+2631 VPMFNGGKYITY
-2643 TLSENDV
+2643 TLTENEV
-2650 PSYVNSVAVSEDG
+2650 PSYINSIEVSEDG
-2663 KFFTVTN
+2663 KHFTVTN
-2670 THTPDHAII
+2670 THAPDHTVIN
-2679 KITEVW
+2679 ITEVW
-2685 HDENDQDGI
+2685 HDKNDQDGI
-2694 RPKKV
+2694 RPRKMTAV
-2699 TTIIVGSNGNRHE
+2699 VVGSNGNRHE

-2980 PNSISVILTGNDGN
+2980 PDSISVILTGNDGN

-3073 GARPESFNIVLNGS
+3073 GARPESVNIVLNGS

-3121 TVAEEKVTGYT
+3121 TIAEEKVTGYT

-3372 SDGSARFVQLFES
+3372 SDGSARFVQLFEG
-3385 QNWTTS
+3385 QNWATN
-3391 LNNLPKYKNST
+3391 LNNLPKYKNGT
-3402 EVQYTV
+3402 EIQYTV
-3408 KENAISGYETE
+3408 KENAIPGYETE

-3426 YTITNTHAP
+3426 YAITNSHTP

-3441 VVKIWDDENNQDGIR
+3441 AVKVWDDANNQDGIR

-3468 GSTHNAAIT
+3468 GSVRNAAIT
-3477 KNDGWTYQFKDLP
+3477 KNDGWTYQFKNLP
-3490 QYKNGVKIDYTLQE
+3490 KYKNGMKIDYTLQE
-3504 ADSNPYTYEIVK
+3504 ANSNPYTYEIVK
-3516 GSDGY
+3516 GSDEY
-3521 SFTITNNYVPAAVN
+3521 SFTITNNYVPAVVN
-3535 VPVTT
+3535 VPITT
-3540 IWNDDNNRDGIRAK
+3540 VWDDNDNRDGIRAK
-3554 ETVITLQGSN
+3554 ETAITLHGSN

-3569 HIVTDKDSFATVFED
+3569 RIVTGKDDFATVFED

-3591 GKEVVYTV
+3591 GREVVYTV
-3599 TQNEVDGYT
+3599 TQNEMNGYT
-3608 TDVTNTDKYTFQ
+3608 ANIANTDKYTFQ
-3620 ITNTHEPEKL
+3620 ITNTHEPERL

-3653 IALTGTDGTYIEK
+3653 VALTGTDGTYIEK
-3666 NLSAANNWTET
+3666 SLSTANNWTET

-3744 DTTTIHMS
+3744 DAATIHMS
-3752 GTDGTQDTKD
+3752 GTDGTQDTRD
-3762 FTKDS
+3762 FTKSS
-3767 SWSSIVFKDLDR
+3767 SWTAIVFKDLDHY
-3779 FKDGTKI
+3779 KDGNEI

-3799 TSIVANGN
+3799 TSIAVNGN

-3814 HIPEITLRNISVI
+3814 HIPEITLRNISVV
-3827 WEDND
+3827 WKDNN
-3832 DQDGIRP
+3832 DQDGLRP
-3839 DAVNI
+3839 DTVSV
-3844 KLKGNDKLVD
+3844 KLKGNDKFID
-3854 SSELNEDVKWKHS
+3854 SSELNEDVEWKHS

-3876 GNEISY
+3876 GNEITY
-3882 TAEENEIPGYTTT
+3882 TAEENEIPGYTTS

-3915 VTVDKVWDDSENQD
+3915 VTVDKVWEDGENQD
-3929 GLRPDTIHI
+3929 GLRPDSIDVILTGSDGNTYNATI
-3938 KLVSNGIAKDAYLD
+3938 SEKD
-3952 ADSNWHLEF
+3952 NWTYIF
-3961 EGLPKYR
+3961 ANLPKYFN
-3968 DHGILNE
+3968 DGTLVE
-3975 YSVQEVDVDGYT
+3975 YSLQEVETDGYAGTVTKGTDGYT
-3987 STVTTED
+3987 
-3994 GYAFTI
+3994 FTI
-4000 KNDHVPA
+4000 KNDHTPA
-4007 VIDIPITEEWI
+4007 VVDIPVTKVWN
-4018 DDNNRDGLRPSS
+4018 DDEDRDGLRPNS
-4030 HTVILTDGINTI
+4030 I
-4042 EEIVLDKDNGYG
+4042 
-4054 TVLKDMPKYKNGV
+4054 
-4067 EIDYQIKDFKVDGYT
+4067 
-4082 TNIIKGDSV
+4082 
-4091 KDFKV
+4091 
-4096 TNTHVPEMVTVTVT
+4096 HV
-4110 EGWHDQSDYDK
+4110 
-4121 IRPEEIALT
+4121 T
-4130 LTGSDGNVY
+4130 LTGSDGSTY
-4139 EKTVNKETWTAVFS
+4139 KKDLEKDS
-4153 DLPKNSKGE
+4153 
-4162 QIIYTLTQEGI
+4162 
-4173 KGYSTTITN
+4173 GYSTIFTSLPKYHNGELISYSLAETPVEGYETDIQAAESGYGFTITN
-4182 NQTDTITVIN
+4182 T
-4192 KHEPVK
+4192 HEVSKK
-4198 TITVTVTWND
+4198 TIKVSKVWDDAENQDGIRPDSVTVTLTGSNNSKYTAKLNKENNWTYTFEGLFCKADGATIKYEVSEKDVAGYTPSIKETEGGFIITNAHKPETVTINIVKNWND
-4208 ENNKDSIRPDK
+4208 SQNADNIRPDAISI
-4219 VTVKLTDG
+4219 TLT
-4227 TTVVSTKEVKNDSWK
+4227 
-4242 HIFEDIPVFNGSD
+4242 GSD
-4255 KVSYTIT
+4255 NSSRSITLNKAGDYKTAVDSLPKFHEDKQITYTVT
-4262 QDAVNGYTTEI
+4262 ETPVDGYTSSVQASADGYSFVVINTHTPEVHQEKKETPTTPKFEI
-4273 KASDDG
+4273 KAEPST
-4279 NTIEII
+4279 TI
-4285 NTHISVVPPKEEPKK
+4285 
-4300 KEPATPAPVVEVK
+4300 
-4313 VEQPA
+4313 
-4318 PTVTLI
+4318 I

-4331 GISFFESLFAK
+4331 GVSFFDSLLG

>member
-1 MQNGKSRIKRVASA
+1 MQKCESRTKRVMSA
-15 IIAGVMALQTV
+15 IIAGMMALQVV
-26 APVISYADDTASSVA
+26 APTISYADDTVASTASSE
-41 TTDDSDAIANVDPGT
+41 DNSDTQIDPGV
-56 PVQVDATASE
+56 PVQ
-66 EPSEAPSSGTSQA
+66 
-79 DENSEETETNSDITD
+79 
-94 EVSNE
+94 
-99 HTDAD
+99 
-104 TADETQ
+104 
-110 TVEEDAPKQDES
+110 
-122 TSETTDTA
+122 TDTA
-130 PSRTV
+130 SSNTVTEPDSSEGLEETADSEQTGEIQDDTVSDSQGNETDTQEKTVQDTVQQNDSGSEATESKSVRTV
-135 TVTLNKNGGEF
+135 TVTLNKNGGVF

-167 NDIVVEDTGDTI
+167 NDIAVEDTGDTI
-179 VATVTDRDSIDIPV
+179 VATVTDRDSISIPV

-202 FTGWDVSSGSY
+202 FTRWDVSSGSY
-213 DADSETLTF
+213 DADNETLTF
-222 EDGVDAYVL
+222 DDGVDAYVL
-231 SAVYS
+231 TAVYN
-236 SVVDDD
+236 SVADED
-242 QTLVENRTE
+242 QQLIENKE
-251 FDEQT
+251 IFDEQAE
-256 KRQAIQERLKS
+256 KNVLQQKLSA
-267 SGISTYVL
+267 SGISLYEM

-286 VVEGLAFTSDDGLT
+286 IIDGLAFTSDDGLV

-310 YIITAY
+310 YTITAY

-339 EGTVHL
+339 EGTIHL
-345 NAGQTI
+345 SAGQTI

-421 YTDAEKAQNNAAAEV
+421 YTDAEKAQNDAAVEV

-456 SAGGGGLEG
+456 TAGGGGLEG

-495 PTNGRTLT
+495 PTNGRVLT
-503 YEERVDAKVYPATQ
+503 YDERVDAKVYPATQ

-524 HYTVLGELY
+524 HYTILGELY
-533 DANPAHRDP
+533 DANPANRDP
-542 VDFLFD
+542 VSLLFD

-597 TIDGEQVE
+597 TIDGKQVE

-614 GNMKYDSTETAP
+614 GNMKYDSTNSAP
-626 YLVNGR
+626 YLINGR
-632 VIIKM
+632 VLIHM
-637 VGETPKLKSVMMP
+637 VGTTPKMKTIMME
-650 AQSEDISAGNI
+650 AQNEDISSSHVDDA
-661 DEKDGFGQKAILSP
+661 DVYGQKAYLNK
-675 GQGSA
+675 GQDVAS
-680 NKTLAYTA
+680 TTIAYTA
-688 ITYYNLGDVMTV
+688 ITYYNMGDLMTV
-700 TPKWEYN
+700 NPVWEYSTMLSPTDRDWN
-707 TLLNVTYKPWDDSVA
+707 DSVA
-722 KNINNQMSV
+722 KSIDSRLSV
-731 SITNTELGIPA
+731 SVANTNLGVPNP
-742 EGDKYYNDAYPGWYA
+742 GDKYYNADYPGWYA
-757 VKSVMTITNAPLSM
+757 VKSVMTITNPVNTMYSTERLTKYYFRCKGIASYTLSSGTKTMYDKGERGELAIDYNIYINHEGVHVYSDRNIINDTPTSTVDDTIAATAGRSASTWQYPHMALTDVNNINTILIQFSSHGFNTSDSISYDASYADSLGITGSGNQYSYIFKAKSKNSVSTANWEKFLQSITYTTYDAATFTSTGVSGGVTIFWYADENLWENNMFYDSSSSHFYACINTGNSITWGEARNRALSM
-771 YDTATVTKYFFRC
+771 YNSALDCYGYLAHITSQSEQDYLYTLMDKSTQGWLGATRKVSGNEWDWYWRDGPANETSEPFFRQN
-784 HPTATV
+784 AG
-790 SMYNG
+790 G
-795 IRTMDD
+795 IYGSLLWGYENWDSKT
-801 ESESGGLVLDYSIAM
+801 EPNNSGGVEWCMHYYGSNRGVWNDYIDSNGAVTSFIVEWSKDGLV
-816 EHQGAHV
+816 G
-823 YQNRNTINDMNAE
+823 NDHS
-836 TVSDTV
+836 VSDT
-842 TATQNHSSSQWKY
+842 
-855 PELVVKTPK
+855 
-864 TIQTFNVLFTS
+864 
-875 PSRNA
+875 
-880 QDAILYNTD
+880 
-889 LANQLGIVVTGTNQ
+889 
-903 NYIFT
+903 
-908 KSGGLT
+908 
-914 QDEWNNF
+914 
-921 LRQVSFVT
+921 
-929 YDRAV
+929 
-934 FTADG
+934 
-939 VQSGV
+939 
-944 EVAWYGF
+944 
-951 EKAIFGSNQATRHV
+951 
-965 PTLSDYPGA
+965 
-974 ATHNIASGS
+974 
-983 LNITSSGS
+983 
-991 VYRIVGSTTG
+991 
-1001 DNRIYVSPGV
+1001 
-1011 SATVILDNVTMNY
+1011 
-1024 TAAGAGWGND
+1024 
-1034 TSRAGDGAI
+1034 
-1043 SCSHANLTIIL
+1043 
-1054 VGTSRITAYGSY
+1054 
-1066 SNAIAKNGTDGSLM
+1066 
-1080 IDGAGTLYAVGA
+1080 
-1092 SGDHCGAI
+1092 
-1100 GANVNCS
+1100 
-1107 FWNFTVQGG
+1107 
-1116 TIYANAGEHCP
+1116 
-1127 GIGSGCL
+1127 
-1134 NQPGEGNGGDGAGC
+1134 
-1148 GNLNF
+1148 
-1153 TGGTVVARGNTA
+1153 
-1165 CSGIGSGWGGPVNG
+1165 
-1179 INISNGAKVTAYGGS
+1179 
-1194 YSPGIGS
+1194 
-1201 GGRTD
+1201 
-1206 NVQGGNIGSYHYHV
+1206 
-1220 RNIVITGGDTVVT
+1220 
-1233 AFGDKSTNMP
+1233 
-1243 GIGCGKDPVGTVRG
+1243 
-1257 TLSNVVAT
+1257 
-1265 TLDGFQ
+1265 
-1271 GYVRY
+1271 
-1276 GSSEESAAYST
+1276 
-1287 EQPRTPFTGTG
+1287 
-1298 NIGSY
+1298 
-1303 LASQVNRG
+1303 
-1311 TPVYY
+1311 
-1316 TQVFFSIDTSNKHV
+1316 
-1330 DDADVIGTQ
+1330 DVIGTQ
-1339 VSSTGTIKPEQ
+1339 IVAEQ
-1350 FASVSGT
+1350 EQKVNNGEVSGT
-1357 VWAENDRDGVYQ
+1357 VWAENDYNGLFAT
-1369 VGDEAV
+1369 DEAKLQDITVQLISDNGTV
-1375 VEGVA
+1375 VATAQTNKLGQYDFTGLAPGNYYVKFTSQSF
-1380 VTLYNADGSVCK
+1380 VGYNAVPDGGNSIVQQASK
-1392 TTTTNKY
+1392 GINDSYAQTPVFALTYNDVLEK
-1399 GAYSFDGIPEKK
+1399 SF
-1411 NYTVGF
+1411 
-1417 SNGSSNI
+1417 
-1424 QSYSPTAKIAAGENN
+1424 
-1439 NHVNNDWKSDVFTAI
+1439 
-1454 YQKNTSQTINCGV
+1454 GV

-1477 WDDVNQNGICD
+1477 WDDANQNGIYD
-1488 NSESKIANVT
+1488 NREAKIANVT

-1516 ITAVLTDADGNYS
+1516 IAAVLTDANGNYS

-1543 TSSDTVDISNA
+1543 TSSNTVDISNA

-1559 PTSGDEKRTNKA
+1559 PASGDVKLTNKA
-1571 ERSIDVLEFNGAP
+1571 EKSIGMLEFNGAP

-1595 LNAATIGE
+1595 LTSATIGE

-1728 PTATTDKKT
+1728 PTAATDKKT
-1737 QMGNDATAVMQNNKV
+1737 QMGNDSTAVMQNNKV

-1763 DTRVVSLSNEK
+1763 DTRVVALNNEK

-1898 TLDSETQPNISLD
+1898 TLDSEAQPNISLD

-1944 IRLLTSFD
+1944 IRLLTDFD
-1952 LKKVEDLSGIPFEN
+1952 LKKIEDLSGIPFEN
-1966 VKFDYEIYEKADDSG
+1966 VKFDYEIYEKAADSG

-1997 GDTSIKTEHLTT
+1997 GDTSIKTKHLTT

-2014 ISFTNQ
+2014 IHFTNQ
-2020 DIATYHLTETETLPG
+2020 DIATYHLIEAETLPG
-2035 YVRDTKTHVVK
+2035 YVKDTKTHVVK
-2046 VMPETA
+2046 VMPETT

-2058 IWKTYISVDG
+2058 VWKTYISVDG
-2068 VRQTNNLY
+2068 VRLTDNLY

-2100 GIRKNAVI
+2100 GIRQNAVI

-2114 TLPDGKTEA
+2114 TLPDGKKEA

-2153 GQTIQYTVVENPM
+2153 GQTIQYTVIENPM
-2166 DGYTAIVS
+2166 DGYIATVS
-2174 NTTGSVDN
+2174 ATTGSTDK

-2201 VKVWDDGNNVDG
+2201 VKVWDDSNNIDG
-2213 IRPDSVT
+2213 MRPDSVT
-2220 IHMNGSDGSSTEATL
+2220 IHLNGSDGSSTEATL
-2235 SNTKDWK
+2235 SNAKDWK
-2242 YTFKHIPLFDANGN
+2242 YTFKHMPLFDANGN

-2265 AVAGYTYTVTN
+2265 AVTGYTYTVTN
-2276 EGRSFTITNS
+2276 KDRAFTITNK
-2286 HVQETLSIPVTKT
+2286 HTQETFSIPVTKT

-2316 ILMGS
+2316 TLMGS

-2351 AIDYTLSE
+2351 AIDYTLNE
-2359 ETVDSYTYKI
+2359 EAVNGYTYKI

-2382 HIPAVTNVVINKYW
+2382 HISAVTNVVVNKYW
-2396 EDAANQDGVRPDS
+2396 EDAENQDGVRPDS
-2409 VSVTLSGSD
+2409 VAVTLSGSD

-2424 TLTKDGG
+2424 TLTKDTG
-2431 FSETF
+2431 FSKTF

-2444 NGTKIAYT
+2444 NGTKITYT
-2452 VTEDAVA
+2452 VTEDAVN
-2459 GYIGKTATDDTG
+2459 GYTGKITTDDTG
-2471 YVLSITNTHTP
+2471 YILSITNTHAP
-2482 ETISKT
+2482 ETIRKT
-2488 ITKTWDD
+2488 VTKTWDD
-2495 NDNQDGIRPTNVKVE
+2495 GNDRDGIRPTNVKIE
-2510 LYGTDGTL
+2510 LYGTDGTR

-2525 DNNWS
+2525 DNHWS

-2544 IILYTAK
+2544 IILYTIK
-2551 EEAVEGYTQKSVTT
+2551 EEAVDGYTQKFVTT
-2565 ATGFNFT
+2565 TAGFDLT
-2572 NTHEPQT
+2572 NTHEIQT
-2579 VTYGATKVWLDDD
+2579 ADYEVKKVWIDD
-2592 NRDGVR
+2592 NDRDGAR
-2598 PNSITLVL
+2598 PTSITLTL
-2606 NGSDGSKYTKQ
+2606 TGSDGSKYTKL
-2617 MTAASNWSDVTFER
+2617 MTAADNWNAVTFER
-2631 IPMFNNGKYITY
+2631 VPMFNGGKYITY
-2643 TLSENDV
+2643 TLTENEV
-2650 PSYVNSVAVSEDG
+2650 PSYINSIEVSEDG
-2663 KFFTVTN
+2663 KHFTVTN
-2670 THTPDHAII
+2670 THAPDHTVIN
-2679 KITEVW
+2679 ITEVW

-2694 RPKKV
+2694 RPRKMTAIV
-2699 TTIIVGSNGNRHE
+2699 VGSNGNRHE

-2806 KTATLNEENGWTA
+2806 KTATLNEDNGWTA

-2824 PKRDHGNIVTYNV
+2824 PKRDHGNIVAYNV
-2837 KESDV
+2837 KESDT
-2842 EGYEASIVKTE
+2842 EGYEASVVKTE

-2866 TLRTATLVWRD
+2866 TMRTVTLVWRD
-2877 ENNQDGIRP
+2877 EDNRDGVRP

-2899 EVEKTVS
+2899 EQEKTVN
-2906 KDDSWAD
+2906 KDDAWAD
-2913 VMFEDLPVYQNGQ
+2913 VVFEGLPVYQNGQ
-2926 KVTYT
+2926 RISYI
-2931 LTESTVDGYTTDIRD
+2931 LTESAIDGYANDIRSSG
-2946 NGHTFT
+2946 NTFT

-2959 AVVNVDVTKVWTDGE
+2959 ETVNVDVTKIWTDGE

-2980 PNSISVILTGNDGN
+2980 PDSISVILTGSDGK
-2994 RYTATITA
+2994 RYTTTITA
-3002 ANNWKYTFSKL
+3002 ANNWKHTFLKL

-3025 TLAEDAASGYSNV
+3025 TLTEDTMSGYSDV
-3038 IEKKDNYTFVL
+3038 VEKRSDYVFVL
-3049 TNKYSPATVDI
+3049 TNKYSPATVDVTI
-3060 PVVKKWNDDNDRD
+3060 VKKWDDDNDRD
-3073 GARPESFNIVLNGS
+3073 GMRPESVDIVLNGS
-3087 DGKLYTGTLSAE
+3087 DGKLYTGTLSTE
-3099 NGYTYVFQS
+3099 NGYTCVFQS
-3108 VPKFHNSGTLISY
+3108 VPKYHDGGTLINY
-3121 TVAEEKVTGYT
+3121 TIAEEKIPGYT
-3132 TEVAKDSSGYKFTLT
+3132 TTIAKDASGYKFTLT
-3147 NTKSIETV
+3147 NAKTIDTV
-3155 TKTVSKVWEDSNNQD
+3155 TKTVSKVWDDNNNQD
-3170 GLRPSAITVILTGDD
+3170 GLRPTAITVILTGDD
-3185 GSRYLKS
+3185 GSRRVKS
-3192 VSAAE
+3192 VTAAE
-3197 NWTTTFENLPKNQ
+3197 NWTVTFENLPKNQ
-3210 NHGQSIQYTVSE
+3210 NHGQNIQYTVSE
-3222 AFVSGYTDEVT
+3222 AFVSGYTETIT
-3233 QNGNNYTITNTH
+3233 QNGDNYTITNTH
-3245 MPATT
+3245 TPASS
-3250 ELFVTKTWKDNGNND
+3250 EFFVTKIWKDNGNND
-3265 GMRPDE
+3265 GMRPDG

-3281 RSYAKKLNADN
+3281 RSYTEKLNADN

-3308 TIDYTLTEE
+3308 VIEYSLTEE
-3317 AVPGYTSSIT
+3317 SVPGYTSSIT
-3327 RNGKSFTLINTHVDE
+3327 RNGKSFVLINTHVDE

-3351 WNDENNQDGLRPKS
+3351 WNDGNNQDGLRPKT

-3372 SDGSARFVQLFES
+3372 SDGSARFVQLFEG
-3385 QNWTTS
+3385 QNWATS
-3391 LNNLPKYKNST
+3391 LNNLPKYKNGT
-3402 EVQYTV
+3402 EIQYTV
-3408 KENAISGYETE
+3408 KENAIPGYETE
-3419 IKQTGDS
+3419 IKQTGNS
-3426 YTITNTHAP
+3426 YAIMNSHTP

-3441 VVKIWDDENNQDGIR
+3441 AVKVWDDANNQDGIR

-3468 GSTHNAAIT
+3468 GSVRNAAIT
-3477 KNDGWTYQFKDLP
+3477 KNDGWTYQFKNLP
-3490 QYKNGVKIDYTLQE
+3490 KYKNGVKIDYTLQE
-3504 ADSNPYTYEIVK
+3504 ANSNPYTYEIVK

-3540 IWNDDNNRDGIRAK
+3540 VWDDDDNRDGIRAK
-3554 ETVITLQGSN
+3554 EIAITLQGSN

-3569 HIVTDKDSFATVFED
+3569 RIVTGKDDFATVFED

-3591 GKEVVYTV
+3591 GRKVVYTV
-3599 TQNEVDGYT
+3599 TQNEMNGYT
-3608 TDVTNTDKYTFQ
+3608 ANIASTDKYTFQ
-3620 ITNTHEPEKL
+3620 ITNTHEPERL

-3666 NLSAANNWTET
+3666 SLSTANNWTET
-3677 FEGLYKY
+3677 FDGLYKY

-3698 AVGGYEKEIS
+3698 AVGGYEKGIS

-3719 HAPEKLDLIVNVVWN
+3719 HTPEKLDLIVNVVWN

-3744 DTTTIHMS
+3744 DAATIHMS
-3752 GTDGTQDTKD
+3752 GTDGTQDTRD
-3762 FTKDS
+3762 FTKSS
-3767 SWSSIVFKDLDR
+3767 SWTAIVFKDLDHY
-3779 FKDGTKI
+3779 KDGNEI
-3786 KYTVTEDEIPQYT
+3786 KYTVAEDEIPQYT
-3799 TSIVANGN
+3799 TSIAVNGN

-3814 HIPEITLRNISVI
+3814 HIPEITLRNISVV
-3827 WEDND
+3827 WEDNN
-3832 DQDGIRP
+3832 DQDGLRP
-3839 DAVNI
+3839 DTVSV
-3844 KLKGNDKLVD
+3844 KLKGNDKFID

-3876 GNEISY
+3876 GNEITY
-3882 TAEENEIPGYTTT
+3882 TAEENEIPGYTTS

-3915 VTVDKVWDDSENQD
+3915 VTVDKVWKDAENQD
-3929 GLRPDTIHI
+3929 GLRPDAIHI
-3938 KLVSNGIAKDAYLD
+3938 RLISNDIEKDAYLD
-3952 ADSNWHLEF
+3952 AESDWHLDF

-3987 STVTTED
+3987 STVTTKD

-4000 KNDHVPA
+4000 ENDHVPA

-4018 DDNNRDGLRPSS
+4018 DDNDRDGLRPDS
-4030 HTVILTDGINTI
+4030 HTVILVDGTNAI
-4042 EEIVLDKDNGYG
+4042 EEVVLDRDNGYG
-4054 TVLKDMPKYKNGV
+4054 VVLKNMPKYKNGV
-4067 EIDYQIKDFKVDGYT
+4067 EINYQIKDFNVDGYT
-4082 TNIIKGDSV
+4082 TNIIKSDSV
-4091 KDFKV
+4091 KDFNI

-4121 IRPEEIALT
+4121 IRPEKVTLT

-4139 EKTVNKETWTAVFS
+4139 EKTVTKDTWTTAFS

-4173 KGYSTTITN
+4173 KGYKTTITDN
-4182 NQTDTITVIN
+4182 EIGTIAVIN
-4192 KHEPVK
+4192 THEPVK
-4198 TITVTVTWND
+4198 DITVTIVWKD
-4208 ENNKDSIRPDK
+4208 ENNKDNIRPDK
-4219 VTVKLTDG
+4219 VTVKLADG
-4227 TTVVSTKEVKNDSWK
+4227 TTVVSAKEVKNDSWK
-4242 HIFEDIPVFNGSD
+4242 HIFEDISVFNGSD
-4255 KVSYTIT
+4255 KVSYTVT

-4285 NTHISVVPPKEEPKK
+4285 NTHVPVAPPKEEPKQ
-4300 KEPATPAPVVEVK
+4300 EETATPAAPAPVVEIK
-4313 VEQPA
+4313 TE
-4318 PTVTLI
+4318 PT
-4324 QTTNKPT
+4324 TTVIETPNKQT
-4331 GISFFESLFAK
+4331 GISFMDGLFG

>member
-1 MQNGKSRIKRVASA
+1 MQKCESRTKRVMSA
-15 IIAGVMALQTV
+15 IIAGMMALQVV
-26 APVISYADDTASSVA
+26 APTISYADDTVASTASSE
-41 TTDDSDAIANVDPGT
+41 DNSDTQIDPGV
-56 PVQVDATASE
+56 PVQ
-66 EPSEAPSSGTSQA
+66 
-79 DENSEETETNSDITD
+79 
-94 EVSNE
+94 
-99 HTDAD
+99 
-104 TADETQ
+104 
-110 TVEEDAPKQDES
+110 
-122 TSETTDTA
+122 TDTA
-130 PSRTV
+130 SSNTVTEPDSSEGLEETADSEQTGEIQDDTVSDSQGNETDTQEETVQDTVQQNDSGSEATESKSVRTV
-135 TVTLNKNGGEF
+135 TVTLNKNGGVF

-167 NDIVVEDTGDTI
+167 NDIAVEDTGDTI
-179 VATVTDRDSIDIPV
+179 VATVTDRDSISIPV

-202 FTGWDVSSGSY
+202 FTRWDVSSGSY
-213 DADSETLTF
+213 DADNETLTF
-222 EDGVDAYVL
+222 DDGVDAYVL
-231 SAVYS
+231 TAVYD
-236 SVVDDD
+236 SVADED
-242 QTLVENRTE
+242 QQLIENKE
-251 FDEQT
+251 IFDEQAE
-256 KRQAIQERLKS
+256 KNVLQQKLSA
-267 SGISTYVL
+267 SGISLYEM

-286 VVEGLAFTSDDGLT
+286 IIDGLAFTSDDGLV

-310 YIITAY
+310 YTITAY

-339 EGTVHL
+339 EGTIHL
-345 NAGQTI
+345 SAGQTI

-421 YTDAEKAQNNAAAEV
+421 YTDAEKAQNDAAAEV

-495 PTNGRTLT
+495 PTNGRVLT
-503 YEERVDAKVYPATQ
+503 YDERVDAKVYPATQ

-524 HYTVLGELY
+524 HYTILGELY
-533 DANPAHRDP
+533 DANPANRNP
-542 VDFLFD
+542 VSLLFD

-597 TIDGEQVE
+597 TIDGKQVE

-614 GNMKYDSTETAP
+614 GNMKYDSTNSAP
-626 YLVNGR
+626 YLINGR
-632 VIIKM
+632 VLIHM
-637 VGETPKLKSVMMP
+637 VGTTPKMKTIMME
-650 AQSEDISAGNI
+650 AQNEDISSSHVDDA
-661 DEKDGFGQKAILSP
+661 DVYGQKAYLNK
-675 GQGSA
+675 GQDVAS
-680 NKTLAYTA
+680 TTIAYTA
-688 ITYYNLGDVMTV
+688 ITYYNMGDLMTV
-700 TPKWEYN
+700 NPVWEYSTMLSPTDRDWN
-707 TLLNVTYKPWDDSVA
+707 DSVA
-722 KNINNQMSV
+722 KSIDSRLSV
-731 SITNTELGIPA
+731 SVANTNLGVPNP
-742 EGDKYYNDAYPGWYA
+742 GDKYYNADYPGWYA
-757 VKSVMTITNAPLSM
+757 VKSVMTITNPVNTMYSTERLTKYYFRCKGIASYTLSSGTKTMYDKGERGELAIDYNIYINHEGVHVYSDRNIINGTPTSTVDDTIAATAGRSASTWQYPHMALTDVNNINTILIQFSSHGFNTSDSISYDASYADSLGITGSGNQYSYIFKAKSKNSVSTANWEKFLQSITYTTYDAATFTSTGVSGGVTIFWYADENLWENNMFYDSSSGHFYACINTGSSITWGEARNRALSM
-771 YDTATVTKYFFRC
+771 YNSALDCYGYLAHITSQSEQDYLYTLMDKSTQGWLGATRKVSGNEWDWYWRDGPANETSEPFFRQN
-784 HPTATV
+784 AG
-790 SMYNG
+790 G
-795 IRTMDD
+795 IYGSLLWGYENWDSKT
-801 ESESGGLVLDYSIAM
+801 EPNNSGGVEWCMHYYGSNRGVWNDYIDSNGAVTSFIVEWSKDGLV
-816 EHQGAHV
+816 G
-823 YQNRNTINDMNAE
+823 NDHS
-836 TVSDTV
+836 VSDT
-842 TATQNHSSSQWKY
+842 
-855 PELVVKTPK
+855 
-864 TIQTFNVLFTS
+864 
-875 PSRNA
+875 
-880 QDAILYNTD
+880 
-889 LANQLGIVVTGTNQ
+889 
-903 NYIFT
+903 
-908 KSGGLT
+908 
-914 QDEWNNF
+914 
-921 LRQVSFVT
+921 
-929 YDRAV
+929 
-934 FTADG
+934 
-939 VQSGV
+939 
-944 EVAWYGF
+944 
-951 EKAIFGSNQATRHV
+951 
-965 PTLSDYPGA
+965 
-974 ATHNIASGS
+974 
-983 LNITSSGS
+983 
-991 VYRIVGSTTG
+991 
-1001 DNRIYVSPGV
+1001 
-1011 SATVILDNVTMNY
+1011 
-1024 TAAGAGWGND
+1024 
-1034 TSRAGDGAI
+1034 
-1043 SCSHANLTIIL
+1043 
-1054 VGTSRITAYGSY
+1054 
-1066 SNAIAKNGTDGSLM
+1066 
-1080 IDGAGTLYAVGA
+1080 
-1092 SGDHCGAI
+1092 
-1100 GANVNCS
+1100 
-1107 FWNFTVQGG
+1107 
-1116 TIYANAGEHCP
+1116 
-1127 GIGSGCL
+1127 
-1134 NQPGEGNGGDGAGC
+1134 
-1148 GNLNF
+1148 
-1153 TGGTVVARGNTA
+1153 
-1165 CSGIGSGWGGPVNG
+1165 
-1179 INISNGAKVTAYGGS
+1179 
-1194 YSPGIGS
+1194 
-1201 GGRTD
+1201 
-1206 NVQGGNIGSYHYHV
+1206 
-1220 RNIVITGGDTVVT
+1220 
-1233 AFGDKSTNMP
+1233 
-1243 GIGCGKDPVGTVRG
+1243 
-1257 TLSNVVAT
+1257 
-1265 TLDGFQ
+1265 
-1271 GYVRY
+1271 
-1276 GSSEESAAYST
+1276 
-1287 EQPRTPFTGTG
+1287 
-1298 NIGSY
+1298 
-1303 LASQVNRG
+1303 
-1311 TPVYY
+1311 
-1316 TQVFFSIDTSNKHV
+1316 
-1330 DDADVIGTQ
+1330 DVIGTQ
-1339 VSSTGTIKPEQ
+1339 IVAEQ
-1350 FASVSGT
+1350 EQKVNNGEVSGT
-1357 VWAENDRDGVYQ
+1357 VWAENDYNGLFAT
-1369 VGDEAV
+1369 DEAKLQDITV
-1375 VEGVA
+1375 QLISDNGTIVA
-1380 VTLYNADGSVCK
+1380 TAQTNKLGQYDFTGLAPGNYYVKFTSQSFVGYNAVPDGGNSIVQQASK
-1392 TTTTNKY
+1392 GINDSYAQTPVFALTYNDVLEK
-1399 GAYSFDGIPEKK
+1399 SF
-1411 NYTVGF
+1411 
-1417 SNGSSNI
+1417 
-1424 QSYSPTAKIAAGENN
+1424 
-1439 NHVNNDWKSDVFTAI
+1439 
-1454 YQKNTSQTINCGV
+1454 GV

-1477 WDDVNQNGICD
+1477 WDDANQNGIYD
-1488 NSESKIANVT
+1488 NREAKIANVT
-1498 ITLTDADGNSL
+1498 ITLTDVDGNSL

-1516 ITAVLTDADGNYS
+1516 IAAVLTDANGNYS

-1543 TSSDTVDISNA
+1543 TSSNTVDISNA

-1559 PTSGDEKRTNKA
+1559 PASGDVKLTNKA
-1571 ERSIDVLEFNGAP
+1571 EKSIGMLEFNGAP

-1595 LNAATIGE
+1595 LTSATIGE

-1728 PTATTDKKT
+1728 PTAATDKKT
-1737 QMGNDATAVMQNNKV
+1737 QMGNDSTAVMQNNKV

-1763 DTRVVSLSNEK
+1763 DTRVVALNNEK

-1898 TLDSETQPNISLD
+1898 TLDSEAQPNISLD

-1944 IRLLTSFD
+1944 IRLLTDFD
-1952 LKKVEDLSGIPFEN
+1952 LKKIEDLSGIPFKD

-1997 GDTSIKTEHLTT
+1997 GDTSIKTKHLTT

-2014 ISFTNQ
+2014 IHFTNQ
-2020 DIATYHLTETETLPG
+2020 DIATYHLIETETLPG
-2035 YVRDTKTHVVK
+2035 YVKDTKTHVVK
-2046 VMPETA
+2046 VMPEAA

-2058 IWKTYISVDG
+2058 VWKTYISVDG
-2068 VRQTNNLY
+2068 VRLTDNLY

-2100 GIRKNAVI
+2100 GIRQNAVI

-2153 GQTIQYTVVENPM
+2153 GQTIQYTVIENPM
-2166 DGYTAIVS
+2166 DGYTATVS
-2174 NTTGSVDN
+2174 ATTGSTDK

-2201 VKVWDDGNNVDG
+2201 TKVWDDSNNIDG
-2213 IRPDSVT
+2213 MRPDSVT
-2220 IHMNGSDGSSTEATL
+2220 IHLNGSDGSSTEATL
-2235 SNTKDWK
+2235 SNAKDWK
-2242 YTFKHIPLFDANGN
+2242 YIFKHMPLFDANGN
-2256 EITYTITED
+2256 KITYTITED

-2286 HVQETLSIPVTKT
+2286 HVQETFSIPVTKT

-2316 ILMGS
+2316 TLMGS

-2351 AIDYTLSE
+2351 AIDYTLNE
-2359 ETVDSYTYKI
+2359 EAVNGYTYKI
-2369 EGDADTGFTVTNE
+2369 EGDANTGFTVTNE
-2382 HIPAVTNVVINKYW
+2382 HISAVTNVVVNKYW
-2396 EDAANQDGVRPDS
+2396 EDTANQDGVRPDS
-2409 VSVTLSGSD
+2409 VAVTLSGSD

-2424 TLTKDGG
+2424 TLTKDTG
-2431 FSETF
+2431 FSKTF

-2444 NGTKIAYT
+2444 NGTKITYT
-2452 VTEDAVA
+2452 VTEDAVN
-2459 GYIGKTATDDTG
+2459 GYTGKITTDDTG
-2471 YVLSITNTHTP
+2471 YILSITNTHAP
-2482 ETISKT
+2482 ETIRKT
-2488 ITKTWDD
+2488 VTKTWDD
-2495 NDNQDGIRPTNVKVE
+2495 GNDRDGIRPTNVKIE
-2510 LYGTDGTL
+2510 LYGTDGTR

-2525 DNNWS
+2525 DNHWS

-2544 IILYTAK
+2544 IILYIIK
-2551 EEAVEGYTQKSVTT
+2551 EEAVDGYTQKSVTT
-2565 ATGFNFT
+2565 TAGFDLT
-2572 NTHEPQT
+2572 NTHEIQT
-2579 VTYGATKVWLDDD
+2579 ADYEVKKVWIDD
-2592 NRDGVR
+2592 NDRDGTR
-2598 PNSITLVL
+2598 PTSITLTL
-2606 NGSDGSKYTKQ
+2606 TGSDGSKYTKQ
-2617 MTAASNWSDVTFER
+2617 MTAADNWNAVTFER
-2631 IPMFNNGKYITY
+2631 VPMFNGGKYITY
-2643 TLSENDV
+2643 TLTENEV
-2650 PSYVNSVAVSEDG
+2650 PSYINLIEVSEDG
-2663 KFFTVTN
+2663 KHFTVTN
-2670 THTPDHAII
+2670 THAPDHTVIN
-2679 KITEVW
+2679 ITEVW

-2694 RPKKV
+2694 RPRKMIAIV
-2699 TTIIVGSNGNRHE
+2699 VGSNGNRHE

-2806 KTATLNEENGWTA
+2806 KTATLNEDNGWTA

-2824 PKRDHGNIVTYNV
+2824 PKRDHGNIVAYNV
-2837 KESDV
+2837 KESDTA
-2842 EGYEASIVKTE
+2842 GYEASVVKTE

-2866 TLRTATLVWRD
+2866 TMRTVTLVWRD
-2877 ENNQDGIRP
+2877 EDNRDGVRP
-2886 DTVTYTLHGSDGS
+2886 DAVTYTLHGSDGS
-2899 EVEKTVS
+2899 EQEKTVN
-2906 KDDSWAD
+2906 KDDAWND
-2913 VMFEDLPVYQNGQ
+2913 VVFEDLPVYQNGQ
-2926 KVTYT
+2926 RISYT
-2931 LTESTVDGYTTDIRD
+2931 LTESAIDSYANDIRSSG
-2946 NGHTFT
+2946 NTFT

-2959 AVVNVDVTKVWTDGE
+2959 ETVNVDVTKIWTDGE

-2980 PNSISVILTGNDGN
+2980 PDSISVILTGSDEK
-2994 RYTATITA
+2994 RYTTTITA
-3002 ANNWKYTFSKL
+3002 ANNWKHTFLKL

-3025 TLAEDAASGYSNV
+3025 TLTEDTMSGYSDV
-3038 IEKKDNYTFVL
+3038 VEKRSDYVFVL
-3049 TNKYSPATVDI
+3049 TNKYSPATVDVTI
-3060 PVVKKWNDDNDRD
+3060 VKKWDDDNDRD
-3073 GARPESFNIVLNGS
+3073 GMRPESVDIVLNGS
-3087 DGKLYTGTLSAE
+3087 DGKLYTGTLSTE
-3099 NGYTYVFQS
+3099 NGYTCVFQS
-3108 VPKFHNSGTLISY
+3108 VPKYHDGGTLINY
-3121 TVAEEKVTGYT
+3121 TIAEEKIPGYT
-3132 TEVAKDSSGYKFTLT
+3132 TTIAKDASGYKFILT
-3147 NTKSIETV
+3147 NAKAIDTV
-3155 TKTVSKVWEDSNNQD
+3155 TKTVSKVWDDNNNQD
-3170 GLRPSAITVILTGDD
+3170 GLRPTAITVILTGDD
-3185 GSRYLKS
+3185 GSRRVKS
-3192 VSAAE
+3192 VTAAE
-3197 NWTTTFENLPKNQ
+3197 NWTVTFENLPKNK
-3210 NHGQSIQYTVSE
+3210 NHGQNIQYTVSE
-3222 AFVSGYTDEVT
+3222 AFVSGYTEAIT
-3233 QNGNNYTITNTH
+3233 QNGDNYTITNTH
-3245 MPATT
+3245 TPASS
-3250 ELFVTKTWKDNGNND
+3250 EFFVTKIWKDNGNND

-3281 RSYAKKLNADN
+3281 RSYTKKLNADN

-3298 SNLPKYANGK
+3298 SNLPKYADGK
-3308 TIDYTLTEE
+3308 VIEYSLTEE
-3317 AVPGYTSSIT
+3317 SVPGYTSSIT
-3327 RNGKSFTLINTHVDE
+3327 RNGKSFVLINTHVDE

-3351 WNDENNQDGLRPKS
+3351 WNDGNNQDGLRPKT

-3372 SDGSARFVQLFES
+3372 SDGSARFVQLFEG
-3385 QNWTTS
+3385 QNWATN
-3391 LNNLPKYKNST
+3391 LNNLPKYKNGT
-3402 EVQYTV
+3402 EIQYTV
-3408 KENAISGYETE
+3408 KENAIPGYETE

-3426 YTITNTHAP
+3426 YAITNSHTP

-3441 VVKIWDDENNQDGIR
+3441 AVKVWDDANNQDGIR

-3468 GSTHNAAIT
+3468 GSVRNAAIT
-3477 KNDGWTYQFKDLP
+3477 KNDGWTYQFKNLP
-3490 QYKNGVKIDYTLQE
+3490 KYKNGVKIDYTLQE
-3504 ADSNPYTYEIVK
+3504 ANSNPYTYEIVK

-3540 IWNDDNNRDGIRAK
+3540 VWDDDDNRDGIRAK
-3554 ETVITLQGSN
+3554 EIAITLQGSN

-3569 HIVTDKDSFATVFED
+3569 RIVTGKDDFATVFED

-3591 GKEVVYTV
+3591 GREVVYTV
-3599 TQNEVDGYT
+3599 TQNEMNGYT
-3608 TDVTNTDKYTFQ
+3608 ANIASTDKYTFQ
-3620 ITNTHEPEKL
+3620 ITNTHEPERL

-3666 NLSAANNWTET
+3666 SLSTANNWTET
-3677 FEGLYKY
+3677 FDGLYKY

-3698 AVGGYEKEIS
+3698 AVGGYEKGIS

-3719 HAPEKLDLIVNVVWN
+3719 HTPEKLDLIVNVVWN

-3744 DTTTIHMS
+3744 DAATIHMS
-3752 GTDGTQDTKD
+3752 GTDGTQDAKD

-3767 SWSSIVFKDLDR
+3767 SWSSIVFKDLDHY
-3779 FKDGTKI
+3779 KNGTEI

-3799 TSIVANGN
+3799 TSIAVNGN

-3814 HIPEITLRNISVI
+3814 HIPEITLRNISVV
-3827 WEDND
+3827 WEDNN
-3832 DQDGIRP
+3832 DQDGLRP
-3839 DAVNI
+3839 DTVSV
-3844 KLKGNDKLVD
+3844 KLKGNDKFID
-3854 SSELNEDVKWKHS
+3854 SSELNEDVEWKHS
-3867 FTKLPVREN
+3867 FTKLPIREN
-3876 GNEISY
+3876 GNEITY
-3882 TAEENEIPGYTTT
+3882 TAEENEIPGYTTS

-3915 VTVDKVWDDSENQD
+3915 VTVDKVWKDAENQD
-3929 GLRPDTIHI
+3929 GLRPDAIHI
-3938 KLVSNGIAKDAYLD
+3938 RLISNDIEKDAYLD
-3952 ADSNWHLEF
+3952 AESDWHLDF

-3987 STVTTED
+3987 STVTTKD

-4000 KNDHVPA
+4000 ENDHVPA

-4018 DDNNRDGLRPSS
+4018 DDNDRDGLRPDS
-4030 HTVILTDGINTI
+4030 HTVILVDGTNAI
-4042 EEIVLDKDNGYG
+4042 EEVVLDRDNGYG
-4054 TVLKDMPKYKNGV
+4054 VVLKNMPKYKNGV
-4067 EIDYQIKDFKVDGYT
+4067 EINYQIKDFNVDGYT
-4082 TNIIKGDSV
+4082 TNIIKSDSV
-4091 KDFKV
+4091 KDFNI

-4121 IRPEEIALT
+4121 IRPEKVTLT

-4139 EKTVNKETWTAVFS
+4139 EKTVTKDTWTTAFS

-4173 KGYSTTITN
+4173 KGYKTTITDN
-4182 NQTDTITVIN
+4182 ETGTIAVIN
-4192 KHEPVK
+4192 THEPVK
-4198 TITVTVTWND
+4198 DITVTIVWKD
-4208 ENNKDSIRPDK
+4208 ENNKDNIRPDK
-4219 VTVKLTDG
+4219 VTVKLADG
-4227 TTVVSTKEVKNDSWK
+4227 TTVVSAKEVKNDSWK
-4242 HIFEDIPVFNGSD
+4242 HIFEDISVFNGSD
-4255 KVSYTIT
+4255 KVSYTVT
-4262 QDAVNGYTTEI
+4262 QDAVNGYTTEV
-4273 KASDDG
+4273 KVSDDG
-4279 NTIEII
+4279 NTVKII
-4285 NTHISVVPPKEEPKK
+4285 NTHVPVAPPKEEPKQ
-4300 KEPATPAPVVEVK
+4300 EETATSTAPAPVVEIK
-4313 VEQPA
+4313 TE
-4318 PTVTLI
+4318 PT
-4324 QTTNKPT
+4324 TTVIETPNKQT
-4331 GISFFESLFAK
+4331 GISFMDGLFG